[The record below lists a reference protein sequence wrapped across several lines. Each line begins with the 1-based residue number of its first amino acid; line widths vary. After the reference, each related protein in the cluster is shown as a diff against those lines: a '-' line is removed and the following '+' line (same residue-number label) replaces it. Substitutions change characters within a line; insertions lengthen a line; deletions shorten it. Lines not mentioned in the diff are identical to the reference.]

1 MGKPFWR
8 SVEYFF
14 TGNYSADNGNNDI
27 VAIGF
32 GGEIHAYGG
41 DDHVTVGSI
50 GATVHTGSG
59 NDTVVGGSAY
69 LRVEDSTG
77 HLSVKGAAGYAD
89 INKSGDGNVSF
100 AGAAGG
106 VSIDHLGH
114 HGDVSY
120 GGAAAYNSV
129 KRKGLSGNVTFKGA
143 GGYNAL
149 WHETNHGNL
158 SFAGAGAGNKLDRTW
173 FDQYQGSRGDVSFD
187 GAGAANSISSRVETG
202 NITFRGAGAD
212 NHLVRKGKVGDITL
226 QGAGA
231 SNRIERTRQA
241 EDVYQQTHGN
251 IRFEGV
257 GGYNSFYSDVAH
269 GDIHF
274 SGGGAYNTI
283 TRKGSGSSFDA
294 QGMEYAKAEDIVLT
308 TAKMHGSWIGSGT
321 HAVTAVKSEREPNTY
336 LFAIADGTYTKIN
349 KVRLSNDPKTGKLKY
364 YSEAWYKQG
373 NHLSG
378 LARSDV
384 SSAGGF
390 EVNPINGGYTLSNIA
405 VEHQQSLTVHA
416 MEKDLT
422 EYEWVTYANGALID
436 AKDVVLSDAKMG
448 GHAISTDGTKVDV
461 QAIKSNRKPNTYVY
475 AKVLGPYTKIVV
487 VELANDAETGVLKY
501 QARSWYKEGD
511 HTANLAN
518 EDISSANGYHSM
530 GKGGYSLSALNY
542 SVNAI
547 RSMSETVADIDEYTD
562 QTLFKPATDSGESSG
577 DVHFSGAGGGNVI
590 KSNVTRGNVYFNGGG
605 IANVILHSS
614 QFGNTEF
621 NGGGA
626 ANVIVKSGEE
636 GDLTFRGAGLANVL
650 VHQSKQGKM
659 DVYAG
664 GAVNVLVR
672 IGDGQYLAHL
682 LAYGNISVH
691 KGNGNS
697 RVAMLGGYNTHTQIG
712 SGHGLWL
719 AAGGF
724 NVMTQVG
731 NGEVTSV
738 LAGGANVLTKVGE
751 GELTAGMLGGANVMT
766 HISGDEQAS
775 NTTAVALGG
784 ANILTKKGKGDT
796 LAVMGG
802 GANVLTHVGDGS
814 TTGVMVG
821 GANILTKVGN
831 GDTTGIMLGVGNVLT
846 HVGDGQTLG
855 VMGAAGNI
863 FTKVG
868 DGTSIAAMI
877 GAGNIFTH
885 VGEGNAWAL
894 MGGLGNVFTK
904 VGNGDA
910 LALMVAEANVF
921 THIGDGMS
929 VALMLAK
936 GNVATKVG
944 NGTTLAAMVGN
955 ANIFTHI
962 GNGSTFAAMIG
973 QANVMTKVGNDLTA
987 ALMVGKANIY
997 THVGDG
1003 TSLGLFA
1010 GEMNVMTKVGNGT
1023 TLAAM
1028 FGKAN
1033 IMTHVGDGL
1042 TGVLALGEAN
1052 IVTKVGDDFMG
1063 VVAAAKANVVTHV
1076 GDATTAAVLAG
1087 KGNILTKVGEG
1098 TTVGLLISDIGN
1110 VMTHV
1115 GDGTTI
1121 GIAKGKA
1128 NIVTKVGDGLGIN
1141 VAWGQ
1146 ANVFTQV
1153 GDGDRYNFA
1162 KGEANI
1168 LTKVGDG
1175 QEVSVV
1181 QGKANIITHVGNGD
1195 DYTGAWGKANVI
1207 TKVGDGRNVVL
1218 AKGEANIVTQV
1229 GDGDS
1234 FNALW
1239 SKGNVVTKV
1248 GDGMQVTAAKGKA
1261 NITTT
1266 VGNGLSVTAAYGD
1279 ANINTK
1285 VGNGVSVNVAW
1296 GKYNINTKVGDGL
1309 NVAVMKGKAN
1319 ANIHIGDGL
1328 NINASYARNN
1338 VAIKVGNGDFY
1349 SLAVASSNTSSNK
1362 LSALFD
1368 NVKQTLL
1375 GVGGSQAI
1383 NYLVQGD
1390 EASTSGTQKG
1400 RGAIATPEITK
1411 LDGFQMDAIEEVGSD
1426 LGDSLTGSVTKVDT
1440 PDLNEMDNDLNIDGA
1455 SDHAPNLIV
1464 NGDFEQGDRGWQS
1477 THGVE
1482 ASYSGSVYGVN
1493 GEGHGTRVTELDTHT
1508 NTSLYQDLTDLTE
1521 GEVIAVSFD
1530 FAKRAGLSN
1539 NEGIE
1544 VLWNGEVVFSS
1555 SGDASAWQ
1563 QKTLKLTA
1571 HAGSNRIEFKGT
1583 GHNDGLGYIL
1593 DNVVAKSESS
1603 PQANAV
1609 SEHAKQNQAS
1619 QNALSDKERA
1629 EADRQRLEQE
1639 KQKQL
1644 DAVAGSQSQL
1654 ESTDQQAIENN
1665 GQAQRDAVK
1674 EESEAVT
1681 AELTTL
1687 AQGLDVLDGQATHTG
1702 KSGEQWRNDFAG
1714 GLLDGVQSQIDD
1726 AKQLASDKMA
1736 AAKQTQSDNNSKV
1749 KDSIAKSE
1757 AGVAKGEQN
1766 RAGAEQDIAEAKA
1779 DAETRKADAV
1789 AKSHDAKQ
1797 AESDAHSAANDA
1809 QSRGDR
1815 DAMNA
1820 ENKANQAQNDA
1831 QGAKQNEGD
1840 RPDRQGVAGS
1850 GLSGNAHR
1858 VEGAGETGSHVN
1870 TDSQTNADGR
1880 FSDGLTEQE
1889 LEALEGA
1896 TNAVNRLQ
1904 INAGIRSKNSGSTIT
1919 SMFMEANAD
1928 SIVVDTTA
1936 SQDVVRKEVRIS
1948 GVNLVGLGEASH
1960 DSAESLVAARAEK
1973 VANLYRW
1980 LDTDNDVATD
1990 KYVPVP
1996 GFERVDAD
2004 VSDEVKQ
2011 RMIQSMSGYIE
2022 HTDNQVPKDQ
2032 AQALATLFVES
2043 TLDYDWDK
2051 RVEFLTKLESYGYSF
2066 ETPHAEKSIVS
2077 FWSGKNFKQY
2087 RDVLDNA
2094 QTDGKKVVYDIDVK
2108 GNAFAI
2114 DLNKHLM
2121 RWGGLFLDP
2130 DNAEQNQL
2138 KSSIDAATFSNT
2150 GFWSSVYATGAQHD
2164 VYVIA
2169 EGGVRL
2175 GNYFWH
2181 VELPALRQ
2189 LQREGL
2195 VGEIR
2200 LLDKPVSEY
2209 KDLPA
2214 DEIGRRLTDAGV
2226 GVKVRFDALSSAR
2239 QAELLAD
2246 NPDDYRADTLV
2257 ELDVKLS
2264 AIDSMLRESLPFYS
2278 LRTERNLLVQ
2288 EGDEG
2293 FEVRSWPGSDDKSK
2307 TILLDNPED
2316 AAQQKAIERFILA
2329 NFDNFEQMPDELFLV
2344 DNKVLSHHD
2353 GRTRILAQKEDGAW
2367 TYNTN
2372 SELMS
2377 VTELLDAAHV
2387 SGKVRGESYQKVID
2401 ALAEYH
2407 ASTAEHADYELESVE
2422 QLVNLRKKIE
2432 GYALGHPD
2440 SGRLEAMNSLLN
2452 QVNSRLEEVSVLA
2465 VSEQSIKAH
2474 DSFSRLYDQL
2484 DNAHLKQSKHLYLD
2498 GNGDFVTKGKGNL
2511 AKIDQ
2516 LGGSDAV
2523 LEKVKASVNHEYGQA
2538 IADTI
2543 FAGLSANELAKDG
2556 KGIDITG
2563 LNRIHQALEQH
2574 MSPVSA
2580 TMYIWKPSDHSALGH
2595 AALQIGQGRTQI
2607 DAQAAADFNKQN
2619 YVSWWPLGSKSSN
2632 IRNIFNVATEY
2643 QPDLKLRWSDFSQPA
2658 HQNDTLEHDMASEEN
2673 DGFGLNDGETKLK
2686 RFIEKLNAA
2695 KGIDAAYKDA
2705 SEGYASVL
2713 LGNPDMLVSTGIPAH
2728 VFQPFVDQWNDT
2740 SYDMMDVANRFAQEL
2755 QKQAQASGDPALVAK
2770 RIDNVVRLFAER
2782 ALEEIEAFKA
2792 SQADEGRVFR
2802 INLEG
2807 LDVAAMQAEWNR
2819 LSHDPDARYQLLTKN
2834 CSSTVAKVLKAG
2846 GADKLIG
2853 HTWRPK
2859 FGVWTPTEL
2868 FNFGQALQ
2876 EAQLEIAAKKQSH
2889 QVNDD
2894 LDALSGSEKHKDK
2907 VAIENDGTPPR
2918 DKVPLSPLTRFL
2930 NNELYGERDARRKIG
2945 DITQTLLDHAVEK
2958 GESQKVTLKGE
2969 AGRLTGYYHQGT
2981 ASSDD
2986 ETSTTSGK
2994 VVLFL
2999 HGSGSSAEEQ
3009 ASAIRSHYQKQ
3020 GIDMLAVNLRGYGES
3035 DGGPSEKGL
3044 YQDARTMFNYLV
3056 NDKGID
3062 PSNIILHGYSM
3073 GGPIAADLARYA
3085 AQNGQAVSGLLLD
3098 RPMPSMTKA
3107 ITAHEVANPA
3117 GIVGTIA
3124 KAVNGQ
3130 FSVEKNL
3137 KGLPQETPILL
3148 LTDNE
3153 GLGEE
3158 GEKLR
3163 VKLSNSGFNV
3173 TGEQTFYGHEASN
3186 RLMSQYTGQIVSDL
3200 LNTQHIKHN
3209 EAKLNL
3215 EPHGKNYESRDLILK
3230 PISQPE
3236 TVELGMPEV
3245 DQKVLADIA
3254 ERENVIIGVRPVD
3267 EKSKSLIA
3275 SKMYSSKG
3283 LFVKA
3288 KSSDWGPMS
3297 GFIPVDQ
3304 SFAKASARRDL
3315 ETFNRHAE
3323 QSIQSGNAVSADLYL
3338 NQVRVEELVSKYHSL
3353 TPLELDDQS
3362 GMYKTTA
3369 TNGDQSV
3376 PFFLNRVTVD
3386 GNELWQVHYIT
3397 NGELAPFK
3405 VIGDPVSKQ
3414 PMTADYDLLTV
3425 MYSYGDLGPQDKV
3438 KQPLTWQQW
3447 KDSVT
3452 YEDLT
3457 PKYKELYS
3465 NEDLYN
3471 KKDGASLGN
3480 VSGRLKELKDRINVD
3495 LGRTNGL
3502 EMVHHGADDANPYA
3516 VMADNF
3522 PATFFV
3528 PKSLFAEDGLGEG
3541 KGSIQTYFNVN
3552 EQGAVVI
3559 RNPQEFSDFQQ
3570 VTINASFRASFND
3583 KWNHGLDEPLFT
3595 TKRKLSHEFLNKR
3608 DQLLKKLSGGRL
3620 DAQDE
3625 TLVALGNPDDVSGNK
3640 AIVAVDVSQIFTRQ
3654 ELKERANVFAKPI
3667 GASYQG
3673 ILDQLDLVHQTVS
3686 RDQIVASFE
3695 LNKKVNAYI
3704 AEHPTSGRNQAL
3716 TQLKEQITSALFIGK
3731 MQVAQ
3736 VDIDAIAQTRPELAA
3751 RIFMVAIEEA
3761 NGEHRG
3767 LTDMM
3772 VRWANEDP
3780 YLAPKQGYKGETP
3793 NDLGFDAKYHV
3804 DLGDHYADFKQWLET
3819 SQSNGLLSKATL
3831 DESTKTV
3838 HLGYSYQELQDLTG
3852 VESVQMAFY
3861 FLKEAAKKVDP
3872 ISGDS
3877 AEMILLKKFAD
3888 KSYLSQLDSD
3898 RMDQIEGIYRSSHET
3913 DVDAW
3918 DRRYSG
3924 AGYDELTNKLAG
3936 ATGVDEQLSVLLD
3949 DRKGLLIG
3957 EVHGSDVNGLR
3968 FVNEQMDA
3976 LKKQGVTVIG
3986 LEHLRSDLAQPLI
3999 DRYLATGVMSS
4010 ELSAM
4015 LKTKHLDATLFEN
4028 ARANGMRI
4036 VALDANSSARPN
4048 VQGTEHGLMYR
4059 AGAANNIAVEVLQSL
4074 PDDEK
4079 FVAIYGKAHLQS
4091 HKGIEGFVPGITHR
4105 LDLPAL
4111 RVSDSNQFRV
4121 EQDDMTLRVVYDD
4134 VANKPK
4140 LTFKDSLSGANTAIH
4155 NQNVNDWERV
4165 AVTPTADGGET
4176 RFDGQIIVQMENDS
4190 VVANA
4195 AANLAGKHPESS
4207 VVVQLDSDGNYR
4219 VVYGDPSKL
4228 DGKLRWQLVGH
4239 GRDDSDSNNTHL
4251 SGYSAEDLAAKLA
4264 NFQQSF
4270 SQAENIN
4277 NTPDHISIVGC
4288 SLVSDDKQKGF
4299 GHQFINAMDVNG
4311 LRVDVSARSSEL
4323 AVDATGRKHTKDEN
4337 GDWIQ
4342 KAETNKVS
4350 LSWNE
4355 QGEVIAKEERIR
4367 NGIAEGDID
4376 LSRIGVS
4383 DVGEIARGAIGDNN
4397 DVFDAP
4403 EKRKVETETSSSAA
4417 NNKLS
4422 YSGNIQ
4428 VNVGDGEFTA
4438 VNWGT
4443 SNVGIKV
4450 GSGGFKS
4457 LAFGDNNVMVHI
4469 GNGESKHSVDMGG
4482 YQALEGAQMF
4492 IGNRN
4497 VSFNLG
4503 QSNDLLVMMDKSIPT
4518 PPLVNPFDG
4527 AARISGVLQS
4537 IATSGEDQ
4545 DWLAAQEQQWTLS
4558 GAKKFVKD
4566 MSGLDQSSSV
4576 DYTCLVE
4583 LDSHNERS
4591 SRGLKHDTE
4600 AALNKQY
4607 NQWLSGNSDSSAGKL
4622 SRADKLRQANEKLA
4636 FNFAVGGQGA
4646 DIQVTTGNW
4655 NFMFGDNIQ
4664 SILDTN
4670 LGSLFGLMTQQFS
4683 ATGQA
4688 KTTFTY
4694 TPEDL
4699 PRQLKNKLLG
4709 QMAGIGA
4716 ETTLADIFGV
4726 DYTTSGQI
4734 VSRNGEAVDGV
4745 AILTEML
4752 EVIGEFSGDQLQAFV
4767 DPAKLLDSLKSGIDM
4782 GADGIQSFA
4791 ETHGLKD
4798 KAPEEEENKSA
4809 VSVNGTSV
4817 NSAQGATASD
4827 GNTETAET
4835 QDRAFGFNSLN
4846 LPNLFAT
4853 IFSQDK
4859 QKEMKSL
4866 VENLK
4871 ENLTADL
4878 LNMKEKT
4885 FDFLRN
4891 SGHLQGDGDINLS
4904 LGNYNFNWG
4913 GDGKDLGAYLGD
4925 NNNFWGGRGDDV
4937 FYATG
4942 TSNIFTGGEGSDMGV
4957 LMGRENMMF
4966 GGDGNDT
4973 AVVAGR
4979 INHVFLGA
4987 GDDQSFVFGEGGE
5000 IDTGLGRDYVVTSGN
5015 FNRVDT
5021 GDGQDYSVT
5030 IGNNNQ
5036 VELGAGNDFA
5046 NVFGNY
5052 NRINASA
5059 GNDVVKLMGYHAV
5072 LNGGEGEDHLIAAAI
5087 SKFSQFNGEEGRDL
5101 MVLGGYQNTFKGG
5114 TDVDSFVV
5122 SGDVIDNLVEDI
5134 SSEDNIVFNGIDWQ
5148 KLWFERSGYDLKLS
5162 ILRDP
5167 VSETDQAKFEHIG
5180 SVTFNDYFD
5189 GKRAQMIIAMGEK
5202 DANGEREYTTLSE
5215 SSIDALV
5222 QAMSGFDP
5230 QAGDNG
5236 FIDNLDSKSRVAI
5249 STAWADVV
5257 HKKGITV

>member
-14 TGNYSADNGNNDI
+14 TGNYSADDGNNNI

-32 GGEIHAYGG
+32 GGQIHAYGG

-50 GATVHTGSG
+50 GATVYTGSG

-69 LRVEDSTG
+69 LKVEDSTG
-77 HLSVKGAAGYAD
+77 HLTVKGAAGYAD

-106 VSIDHLGH
+106 VSIDHLGN

-120 GGAAAYNSV
+120 GGAAAYNGIT
-129 KRKGLSGNVTFKGA
+129 RKGLSGNVTFAGA

-149 WHETNHGNL
+149 WHETNQGNL
-158 SFAGAGAGNKLDRTW
+158 SFTGAGAGNKLDRTW
-173 FDQYQGSRGDVSFD
+173 FNRYQGSHGDVTFD

-231 SNRIERTRQA
+231 SNRIERTHQA
-241 EDVYQQTHGN
+241 EDVYTQTRGN

-257 GGYNSFYSDVAH
+257 GGYNSLYSDVAH
-269 GDIHF
+269 GDIYF

-283 TRKGSGSSFDA
+283 IRKGSGNDFA
-294 QGMEYAKAEDIVLT
+294 KEGMTNAKADEIVLT
-308 TAKMHGSWIGSGT
+308 KAVMSGSWIGQD
-321 HAVTAVKSEREPNTY
+321 HHVTAVKSASEPNTY
-336 LFAIADGTYTKIN
+336 LFAFADSTYTKIN
-349 KVRLSNDPKTGKLKY
+349 KVQLRNDPQTGELKY
-364 YSEAWYKQG
+364 YSTAWYKEG
-373 NHLSG
+373 NHLSN
-378 LARSDV
+378 LANQDISDN
-384 SSAGGF
+384 GGF
-390 EVNPINGGYTLSNIA
+390 TAVNINGAYTLSDLK
-405 VEHQQSLTVHA
+405 VEHQQSVTVHA
-416 MEKDLT
+416 VEKSLT
-422 EYEWVTYANGALID
+422 EYEWVTYANGAVID
-436 AKDVVLSDAKMG
+436 AKEVSLSDAKMG
-448 GHAISTDGTKVDV
+448 GHAIYADGTKVDV
-461 QAIKSNRKPNTYVY
+461 KAVKSNRQPNTYIY

-487 VELANDAETGVLKY
+487 VELANDPETGALKY

-511 HTANLAN
+511 HTANIAN
-518 EDISSANGYHSM
+518 QDISYATGYNPM
-530 GKGGYSLSALNY
+530 GKGGYSLSDLHY
-542 SVNAI
+542 SVNAV
-547 RSMSETVADIDEYTD
+547 RSTSETVADIEEYTD
-562 QTLFKPATDSGESSG
+562 QTLFKPANDSGESSG
-577 DVHFSGAGGGNVI
+577 DVRFNGAGGGNVI
-590 KSNVTRGNVYFNGGG
+590 KSNVTRGNVHFNGGG

-650 VHQSKQGKM
+650 VHQSQQGKM

-672 IGDGQYLAHL
+672 LGDGQYLAHL
-682 LAYGNISVH
+682 LAYGNISVQ
-691 KGNGNS
+691 KGSGDS
-697 RVAMLGGYNTHTQIG
+697 RVVMLGGYNTHTQIG
-712 SGHGLWL
+712 SGNGLWL

-731 NGEVTSV
+731 QGDVAAV
-738 LAGGANVLTKVGE
+738 LAGGANVLTKMGE
-751 GELTAGMLGGANVMT
+751 GELTSGMLGGANVIT
-766 HISGDEQAS
+766 HISNDDQLS

-784 ANILTKKGKGDT
+784 ANILTKKGKGST

-802 GANVLTHVGDGS
+802 GANVLTHVGDGT

-821 GANILTKVGN
+821 GANILTKIGN

-868 DGTSIAAMI
+868 DGTSIAVMI

-962 GNGSTFAAMIG
+962 GHGSTFAAMIG
-973 QANVMTKVGNDLTA
+973 QANIMTKVGNDLTA
-987 ALMVGKANIY
+987 ALMVGKANIM

-1010 GEMNVMTKVGNGT
+1010 GEVNVMTKVGNGT

-1052 IVTKVGDDFMG
+1052 IVTKVGDNFMG

-1098 TTVGLLISDIGN
+1098 TTVGLLISDVGN

-1115 GDGTTI
+1115 GEGTTI

-1128 NIVTKVGDGLGIN
+1128 NLITKVGDGLGVN

-1162 KGEANI
+1162 KGEANLI
-1168 LTKVGDG
+1168 TKVGDG

-1181 QGKANIITHVGNGD
+1181 QGEANIITHVGNGD

-1207 TKVGDGRNVVL
+1207 TKVGHGQNVVL

-1239 SKGNVVTKV
+1239 SKGNIVTKV
-1248 GDGMQVTAAKGKA
+1248 GDGMQVTAAKGQA

-1266 VGNGLSVTAAYGD
+1266 VGNGLNVTAAYGD

-1285 VGNGVSVNVAW
+1285 VGDGVSVNVAW

-1309 NVAVMKGKAN
+1309 NVAVIKGKAN
-1319 ANIHIGDGL
+1319 ANIHVGDGL
-1328 NINASYARNN
+1328 NINASYAQNN

-1368 NVKQTLL
+1368 NIKQTVL

-1390 EASTSGTQKG
+1390 EASSSGTHKG

-1411 LDGFQMDAIEEVGSD
+1411 LDGFQMDAIKEVGSD

-1440 PDLNEMDNDLNIDGA
+1440 PDLNKMQHALNVDD
-1455 SDHAPNLIV
+1455 SSVQAPNLIV
-1464 NGDFEQGDRGWQS
+1464 NGDFELGEHGWQS

-1482 ASYSGSVYGVN
+1482 ASYAGSVYGVE
-1493 GEGHGTRVTELDTHT
+1493 GEGHGARVTELDTYT
-1508 NTSLYQDLTDLTE
+1508 NTSLYQDLANLAQ

-1530 FAKRAGLSN
+1530 FAKRTGLSN

-1544 VLWNGEVVFSS
+1544 VLWNGEVVFSA
-1555 SGDASAWQ
+1555 SGDESAWQ

-1571 HAGSNRIEFKGT
+1571 QAGSNRIEFKGT

-1593 DNVVAKSESS
+1593 DNVVATSESS
-1603 PQANAV
+1603 QQANAIRA
-1609 SEHAKQNQAS
+1609 HATQNPAA

-1654 ESTDQQAIENN
+1654 ESTDQQALGNN
-1665 GQAQRDAVK
+1665 GQAQRDAVQ
-1674 EESEAVT
+1674 EESEAIT
-1681 AELTTL
+1681 AELTKL

-1702 KSGEQWRNDFAG
+1702 ESGDQWRNEFAS
-1714 GLLDGVQSQIDD
+1714 GLLAGVQTQLDD
-1726 AKQLASDKMA
+1726 AKQLANDKIA
-1736 AAKQTQSDNNSKV
+1736 EAKQTHADNQNKV
-1749 KDSIAKSE
+1749 KDAVAKSE

-1766 RAGAEQDIAEAKA
+1766 RAGAEQDIADAQA
-1779 DAETRKADAV
+1779 DSEKRKADAL
-1789 AKSHDAKQ
+1789 AKGKDAQQ
-1797 AESDAHSAANDA
+1797 AESDAHHAVNNA

-1815 DAMNA
+1815 DVQLA
-1820 ENKANQAQNDA
+1820 ENKANQAQADA
-1831 QGAKQNEGD
+1831 QGAKQNGGD
-1840 RPDRQGVAGS
+1840 RPDRQGVTGS

-1870 TDSQTNADGR
+1870 TDSPTNADGR
-1880 FSDGLTEQE
+1880 FSEGLSEQE
-1889 LEALEGA
+1889 QEALEGA

-1904 INAGIRSKNSGSTIT
+1904 INAGIRAKNSVSSMT
-1919 SMFMEANAD
+1919 SMFSETNSK
-1928 SIVVDTTA
+1928 SIVVPTKVSPEPERQEVTRRD
-1936 SQDVVRKEVRIS
+1936 VRIS
-1948 GVNLVGLGEASH
+1948 GVNL
-1960 DSAESLVAARAEK
+1960 ESLSAVQGSQPTGQLASK
-1973 VANLYRW
+1973 S
-1980 LDTDNDVATD
+1980 
-1990 KYVPVP
+1990 VP
-1996 GFERVDAD
+1996 GFKSHFASTSIGIENELSGLVVVLPKNSAQTFGYVHDSQGNPLFMLTKDMSQGGYSNPVGINDIQGVNNWQTHTIELVTYPSEISDTAAVESRKEAMLWLAKEFTDHINQSNHQSLPHL
-2004 VSDEVKQ
+2004 VSDDG
-2011 RMIQSMSGYIE
+2011 RF
-2022 HTDNQVPKDQ
+2022 
-2032 AQALATLFVES
+2032 TLVIS
-2043 TLDYDWDK
+2043 N
-2051 RVEFLTKLESYGYSF
+2051 S
-2066 ETPHAEKSIVS
+2066 
-2077 FWSGKNFKQY
+2077 
-2087 RDVLDNA
+2087 
-2094 QTDGKKVVYDIDVK
+2094 
-2108 GNAFAI
+2108 
-2114 DLNKHLM
+2114 KHLIAA
-2121 RWGGLFLDP
+2121 GNGT
-2130 DNAEQNQL
+2130 
-2138 KSSIDAATFSNT
+2138 SIDAQGKTIGMTPSGQQATMAISAKEFGTSSSPEVRLLESAPWYQAGLRDEFLANAKNT
-2150 GFWSSVYATGAQHD
+2150 TLDDPATAQNVYAYLTSVYSKTADLAKEYGIYINDWDPASEGFSPNAQGLTD
-2164 VYVIA
+2164 PKVKNAWSILPRTKPVRMLELLSAEDSRYVRQQIA
-2169 EGGVRL
+2169 EKLKGTYSESLAKNVFEYFQYGGEVA
-2175 GNYFWH
+2175 GHGINNATTGS
-2181 VELPALRQ
+2181 VQQPEPAILFEFRSVPSA
-2189 LQREGL
+2189 LSDF
-2195 VGEIR
+2195 VP
-2200 LLDKPVSEY
+2200 KTAS
-2209 KDLPA
+2209 
-2214 DEIGRRLTDAGV
+2214 T
-2226 GVKVRFDALSSAR
+2226 VKVDVKALDHFDSASRKAIITEVNALVSGSEDFDAWYQEYRASKGQPPVKNPKSSASANHK
-2239 QAELLAD
+2239 AEWLMKQHAEQWAKITAPYTDNHETLTSTKLASND
-2246 NPDDYRADTLV
+2246 KE
-2257 ELDVKLS
+2257 ELHALGGTSNLEHNKQQENVAS
-2264 AIDSMLRESLPFYS
+2264 IINTMLNDMLPFYA

-2293 FEVRSWPGSDDKSK
+2293 FEVRAWPGTEDKSK
-2307 TILLDNPED
+2307 TIILEDPED
-2316 AAQQKAIERFILA
+2316 AAQHKAIERFILA

-2344 DNKVLSHHD
+2344 DNKVISHHE
-2353 GRTRILAQKEDGAW
+2353 GRTHVLAQKVDGAW
-2367 TYNTN
+2367 LYNAKV
-2372 SELMS
+2372 ELMS
-2377 VTELLDAAHV
+2377 VTELLDAANV
-2387 SGKVRGESYQKVID
+2387 TGKIRGESYQQVID
-2401 ALAEYH
+2401 ALTDYH
-2407 ASTAEHADYELESVE
+2407 ASITEHADYEPESVE
-2422 QLVNLRKKIE
+2422 KLLNLRKKIE
-2432 GYALGHPD
+2432 GYVLGHPD
-2440 SGRLEAMNSLLN
+2440 SGRVEAMNSLLN
-2452 QVNSRLEEVSVLA
+2452 QVNTRLDEVSVLSVA
-2465 VSEQSIKAH
+2465 EQTIQAQ

-2484 DNAHLKQSKHLYLD
+2484 EAANLKESKHLYLD
-2498 GNGDFVTKGKGNL
+2498 QNGDFVTKGKGNL
-2511 AKIDQ
+2511 ANIDL
-2516 LGGSDAV
+2516 LGSREAV
-2523 LEKVKASVNHEYGQA
+2523 LEKVKSAVSNEYGQTV
-2538 IADTI
+2538 ADTI
-2543 FAGLSANELAKDG
+2543 FAGLSAKDLTKDG
-2556 KGIDITG
+2556 KGIDIAG
-2563 LNRIHQALEQH
+2563 LNKVHQAIEQH
-2574 MSPVSA
+2574 LSPVSA
-2580 TMYIWKPSDHSALGH
+2580 TLYIWKPSDHSALGH
-2595 AALQIGQGRTQI
+2595 AALQIGQGRTQLEG
-2607 DAQAAADFNKQN
+2607 QAAADFNQQN

-2632 IRNIFNVATEY
+2632 ISNILNVATKD

-2658 HQNDTLEHDMASEEN
+2658 HQNDTLEHDVASEEN
-2673 DGFGLNDGETKLK
+2673 DGFGLHDGDIKLK

-2695 KGIDAAYKDA
+2695 KGIDASFKEA

-2713 LGNPDMLVSTGIPAH
+2713 LGNPDMLETTGIPAH
-2728 VFQPFVDQWNDT
+2728 VFQPFVEQWNDT

-2755 QKQAQASGDPALVAK
+2755 RLQAQRSDDPELLEK
-2770 RIDNVVRLFAER
+2770 RIGNVVRQFAER
-2782 ALEEIEAFKA
+2782 ALEEIETFKA
-2792 SQADEGRVFR
+2792 SQADQGRVFR

-2807 LDVAAMQAEWNR
+2807 LDVAAMQAEWHR
-2819 LSHDPDARYQLLTKN
+2819 LSNDPDARYQLLTKN

-2853 HTWRPK
+2853 HTHTWLPK

-2868 FNFGQALQ
+2868 FNFGQVLQ

-2889 QVNDD
+2889 QVTDV
-2894 LDALSGSEKHKDK
+2894 LDALSGNEKPKEN

-2918 DKVPLSPLTRFL
+2918 DKESLSPLTRFL
-2930 NNELYGERDARRKIG
+2930 NNELYGDKEARRKIG
-2945 DITQTLLDHAVEK
+2945 EITQTLLDHAVEK
-2958 GESQKVTLKGE
+2958 GESQKITLQGE

-2981 ASSDD
+2981 APREG

-3009 ASAIRSHYQKQ
+3009 ASAIRNHYQKQ

-3062 PSNIILHGYSM
+3062 PSNIIIHGYSM

-3117 GIVGTIA
+3117 GIVGAIA

-3137 KGLPQETPILL
+3137 EGLPKETSILL

-3153 GLGEE
+3153 GLGNE

-3163 VKLSNSGFNV
+3163 TKLTAFGYNV

-3186 RLMSQYTGQIVSDL
+3186 RLMSQYADQIVSGLSSSASVDEDL
-3200 LNTQHIKHN
+3200 DQQGLDTTSTKDQGISNKNDHLQVVDSK
-3209 EAKLNL
+3209 EA
-3215 EPHGKNYESRDLILK
+3215 
-3230 PISQPE
+3230 
-3236 TVELGMPEV
+3236 
-3245 DQKVLADIA
+3245 LADGKILH
-3254 ERENVIIGVRPVD
+3254 NQDVN
-3267 EKSKSLIA
+3267 S
-3275 SKMYSSKG
+3275 
-3283 LFVKA
+3283 
-3288 KSSDWGPMS
+3288 WGP
-3297 GFIPVDQ
+3297 
-3304 SFAKASARRDL
+3304 
-3315 ETFNRHAE
+3315 
-3323 QSIQSGNAVSADLYL
+3323 
-3338 NQVRVEELVSKYHSL
+3338 
-3353 TPLELDDQS
+3353 
-3362 GMYKTTA
+3362 
-3369 TNGDQSV
+3369 
-3376 PFFLNRVTVD
+3376 
-3386 GNELWQVHYIT
+3386 IT
-3397 NGELAPFK
+3397 
-3405 VIGDPVSKQ
+3405 
-3414 PMTADYDLLTV
+3414 
-3425 MYSYGDLGPQDKV
+3425 
-3438 KQPLTWQQW
+3438 
-3447 KDSVT
+3447 
-3452 YEDLT
+3452 
-3457 PKYKELYS
+3457 
-3465 NEDLYN
+3465 
-3471 KKDGASLGN
+3471 
-3480 VSGRLKELKDRINVD
+3480 
-3495 LGRTNGL
+3495 
-3502 EMVHHGADDANPYA
+3502 
-3516 VMADNF
+3516 
-3522 PATFFV
+3522 
-3528 PKSLFAEDGLGEG
+3528 
-3541 KGSIQTYFNVN
+3541 
-3552 EQGAVVI
+3552 
-3559 RNPQEFSDFQQ
+3559 
-3570 VTINASFRASFND
+3570 
-3583 KWNHGLDEPLFT
+3583 
-3595 TKRKLSHEFLNKR
+3595 
-3608 DQLLKKLSGGRL
+3608 
-3620 DAQDE
+3620 
-3625 TLVALGNPDDVSGNK
+3625 
-3640 AIVAVDVSQIFTRQ
+3640 
-3654 ELKERANVFAKPI
+3654 
-3667 GASYQG
+3667 
-3673 ILDQLDLVHQTVS
+3673 
-3686 RDQIVASFE
+3686 
-3695 LNKKVNAYI
+3695 
-3704 AEHPTSGRNQAL
+3704 
-3716 TQLKEQITSALFIGK
+3716 
-3731 MQVAQ
+3731 
-3736 VDIDAIAQTRPELAA
+3736 
-3751 RIFMVAIEEA
+3751 
-3761 NGEHRG
+3761 
-3767 LTDMM
+3767 
-3772 VRWANEDP
+3772 
-3780 YLAPKQGYKGETP
+3780 
-3793 NDLGFDAKYHV
+3793 
-3804 DLGDHYADFKQWLET
+3804 
-3819 SQSNGLLSKATL
+3819 
-3831 DESTKTV
+3831 
-3838 HLGYSYQELQDLTG
+3838 
-3852 VESVQMAFY
+3852 
-3861 FLKEAAKKVDP
+3861 
-3872 ISGDS
+3872 
-3877 AEMILLKKFAD
+3877 
-3888 KSYLSQLDSD
+3888 
-3898 RMDQIEGIYRSSHET
+3898 
-3913 DVDAW
+3913 
-3918 DRRYSG
+3918 
-3924 AGYDELTNKLAG
+3924 
-3936 ATGVDEQLSVLLD
+3936 
-3949 DRKGLLIG
+3949 
-3957 EVHGSDVNGLR
+3957 
-3968 FVNEQMDA
+3968 
-3976 LKKQGVTVIG
+3976 
-3986 LEHLRSDLAQPLI
+3986 
-3999 DRYLATGVMSS
+3999 
-4010 ELSAM
+4010 
-4015 LKTKHLDATLFEN
+4015 
-4028 ARANGMRI
+4028 
-4036 VALDANSSARPN
+4036 
-4048 VQGTEHGLMYR
+4048 
-4059 AGAANNIAVEVLQSL
+4059 
-4074 PDDEK
+4074 
-4079 FVAIYGKAHLQS
+4079 
-4091 HKGIEGFVPGITHR
+4091 
-4105 LDLPAL
+4105 
-4111 RVSDSNQFRV
+4111 
-4121 EQDDMTLRVVYDD
+4121 
-4134 VANKPK
+4134 
-4140 LTFKDSLSGANTAIH
+4140 
-4155 NQNVNDWERV
+4155 
-4165 AVTPTADGGET
+4165 VTPTTDGGET
-4176 RFDGQIIVQMENDS
+4176 RFDGQIIVQMENDD
-4190 VVANA
+4190 VVAKA

-4239 GRDDSDSNNTHL
+4239 GRDHSESNNTRL
-4251 SGYSAEDLAAKLA
+4251 SGYSADELAVKLA
-4264 NFQQSF
+4264 KFQQSF
-4270 SQAENIN
+4270 NQAENIN
-4277 NTPDHISIVGC
+4277 NKPDHISIVGC

-4299 GHQFINAMDVNG
+4299 GHQFINAMDANG
-4311 LRVDVSARSSEL
+4311 LRVDVSVRSSEL
-4323 AVDATGRKHTKDEN
+4323 AVDEAGRKHTKDAN
-4337 GDWIQ
+4337 GDWVQ
-4342 KAETNKVS
+4342 KAENNKVS
-4350 LSWNE
+4350 LSWDA
-4355 QGEVIAKEERIR
+4355 QGEVVAKDEPIR

-4383 DVGEIARGAIGDNN
+4383 DVDEPARGAIGDNS
-4397 DVFDAP
+4397 DVFGAP
-4403 EKRKVETETSSSAA
+4403 EKRKPETEVIANSSSS
-4417 NNKLS
+4417 NQLS

-4428 VNVGDGEFTA
+4428 VNVGEGEFTA

-4450 GSGGFKS
+4450 GAGGFKS

-4469 GNGESKHSVDMGG
+4469 GDGESKHSVDIGG

-4492 IGNRN
+4492 LGNRN
-4497 VSFNLG
+4497 VSFNFG
-4503 QSNDLLVMMDKSIPT
+4503 HSNDLILMMDKSIPT

-4537 IATSGEDQ
+4537 IATSGEGE

-4576 DYTCLVE
+4576 DYTTLVE
-4583 LDSHNERS
+4583 LDSQNERD
-4591 SRGLKHDTE
+4591 SRGLKHDAE
-4600 AALNKQY
+4600 ATLNKQY
-4607 NQWLSGNSDSSAGKL
+4607 NQWLSGNGNSGTSQL

-4670 LGSLFGLMTQQFS
+4670 LGSLFGLMTQQFT

-4694 TPEDL
+4694 TPQDL

-4709 QMAGIGA
+4709 QLAGVGA

-4726 DYTTSGQI
+4726 DYTASGQI
-4734 VSRNGEAVDGV
+4734 VSRNGQAVDGV
-4745 AILTEML
+4745 AILKEML

-4767 DPAKLLDSLKSGIDM
+4767 DPAKLLDSLKAGIDM
-4782 GADGIQSFA
+4782 GADGIKSFA
-4791 ETHGLKD
+4791 ETHGLKE
-4798 KAPEEEENKSA
+4798 KAPEEEKDNSS
-4809 VSVNGTSV
+4809 VSVNG
-4817 NSAQGATASD
+4817 ATVAD

-4871 ENLTADL
+4871 QNLTADL

-4891 SGHLQGDGDINLS
+4891 SGHLQGDGDINIS

-4942 TSNIFTGGEGSDMGV
+4942 TSNIFTGGEGNDMGV

-5000 IDTGLGRDYVVTSGN
+5000 VDTGSGRDYVVTSGN

-5021 GDGQDYSVT
+5021 GDDQDYSVT

-5046 NVFGNY
+5046 NIFGNY
-5052 NRINASA
+5052 NRINAGA

-5072 LNGGEGEDHLIAAAI
+5072 LNGGDGDDHLIAAAI
-5087 SKFSQFNGEEGRDL
+5087 SKFSQFNGGEGRDL

-5134 SSEDNIVFNGIDWQ
+5134 RSEDNIVFNGIDWQ

-5167 VSETDQAKFEHIG
+5167 SNDSDQSKFEHIG
-5180 SVTFNDYFD
+5180 SVTFSDYFN
-5189 GKRAQMIIAMGEK
+5189 GNRAQVVIGMSEK
-5202 DANGEREYTTLSE
+5202 DLPGEREYTMLSD
-5215 SSIDALV
+5215 SAIDALV
-5222 QAMSGFDP
+5222 QAMSGFEP

-5236 FIDNLDSKSRVAI
+5236 FIDSLESKSQAAI
-5249 STAWADVV
+5249 SMAWSDVV
-5257 HKKGITV
+5257 HKKGLMV

>member
-14 TGNYSADNGNNDI
+14 TGNYSADDGNNNI

-32 GGEIHAYGG
+32 GGQIHAYGG

-50 GATVHTGSG
+50 GATVYTGSG

-69 LRVEDSTG
+69 LKVEDSTG
-77 HLSVKGAAGYAD
+77 HLTVKGAAGYAD

-106 VSIDHLGH
+106 VSIDHLGN

-120 GGAAAYNSV
+120 GGAAAYNGIT
-129 KRKGLSGNVTFKGA
+129 RKGLSGNVTFAGA
-143 GGYNAL
+143 GGYNAF
-149 WHETNHGNL
+149 WHETNQGNL
-158 SFAGAGAGNKLDRTW
+158 SFTGAGAGNKLDRTW
-173 FDQYQGSRGDVSFD
+173 FNRYQGSHGDVTFD
-187 GAGAANSISSRVETG
+187 GAGAANTISSRVETG

-231 SNRIERTRQA
+231 SNRIERTHQA
-241 EDVYQQTHGN
+241 EDVYTQTRGN

-257 GGYNSFYSDVAH
+257 GGYNSLYSDVAH

-283 TRKGSGSSFDA
+283 IRKGSGNDFA
-294 QGMEYAKAEDIVLT
+294 KEGMTNAKADEIVLT
-308 TAKMHGSWIGSGT
+308 KAVMSGSWIGQD
-321 HAVTAVKSEREPNTY
+321 HHVTAVKSASEPNTY
-336 LFAIADGTYTKIN
+336 IFAFADSTYTKIN
-349 KVRLSNDPKTGKLKY
+349 KVQLRNDPQTGELKY
-364 YSEAWYKQG
+364 YSTAWYKEG
-373 NHLSG
+373 NHLSN
-378 LARSDV
+378 LANQDISDN
-384 SSAGGF
+384 GGF
-390 EVNPINGGYTLSNIA
+390 TAVNINGAYTLSDLK
-405 VEHQQSLTVHA
+405 VEHQQSVTVHA
-416 MEKDLT
+416 VEKSLT
-422 EYEWVTYANGALID
+422 EYEWVTYANGAVID
-436 AKDVVLSDAKMG
+436 AKEVSLSDAKMG
-448 GHAISTDGTKVDV
+448 GHAIYADGTKVDV
-461 QAIKSNRKPNTYVY
+461 KAVKSNRQPNTYIY

-487 VELANDAETGVLKY
+487 VELANDPETGALKY

-511 HTANLAN
+511 HTANIAN
-518 EDISSANGYHSM
+518 QDISSATGYNPM
-530 GKGGYSLSALNY
+530 GKGGYSLSDLHY
-542 SVNAI
+542 SVNAV
-547 RSMSETVADIDEYTD
+547 RSTSETVADIEEYTD
-562 QTLFKPATDSGESSG
+562 QTLFKPANDSGESSG
-577 DVHFSGAGGGNVI
+577 DVRFNGAGGGNVI
-590 KSNVTRGNVYFNGGG
+590 KSNVTRGNVHFNGGG

-650 VHQSKQGKM
+650 VHQSQQGKM

-672 IGDGQYLAHL
+672 LGDGQYLAHL
-682 LAYGNISVH
+682 LAYGNISVQ
-691 KGNGNS
+691 KGSGDS
-697 RVAMLGGYNTHTQIG
+697 RVVMLGGYNTHTQID
-712 SGHGLWL
+712 SGNGLWL

-731 NGEVTSV
+731 QGDVAAV
-738 LAGGANVLTKVGE
+738 LAGGANVLTKMGE
-751 GELTAGMLGGANVMT
+751 GELTSGMLGGANVIT
-766 HISGDEQAS
+766 HISNDDQLS

-784 ANILTKKGKGDT
+784 ANILTKKGKGNT

-802 GANVLTHVGDGS
+802 GANVLTHVGDGT

-821 GANILTKVGN
+821 GANILTKIGN

-868 DGTSIAAMI
+868 DGTSIAVMI

-962 GNGSTFAAMIG
+962 GHGSTFAAMIG
-973 QANVMTKVGNDLTA
+973 QANIMTKVGNDLTA
-987 ALMVGKANIY
+987 ALMVGKANIM

-1010 GEMNVMTKVGNGT
+1010 GEVNVMTKVGNGT

-1098 TTVGLLISDIGN
+1098 TTVGLLISDVGN

-1128 NIVTKVGDGLGIN
+1128 NLITKVGDGLGVN

-1162 KGEANI
+1162 KGEANLI
-1168 LTKVGDG
+1168 TKVGDG

-1181 QGKANIITHVGNGD
+1181 QGEANIITHVGNGD

-1207 TKVGDGRNVVL
+1207 TKVGNGQNVVL

-1229 GDGDS
+1229 GNGDS

-1239 SKGNVVTKV
+1239 SKGNIVTKV
-1248 GDGMQVTAAKGKA
+1248 GDGMQVTAAKGQA

-1285 VGNGVSVNVAW
+1285 VGDGVSVNVAW

-1319 ANIHIGDGL
+1319 ANIHVGDGL
-1328 NINASYARNN
+1328 NINASYAQNN

-1368 NVKQTLL
+1368 NIKQTVL

-1390 EASTSGTQKG
+1390 EASSSGTHKG

-1411 LDGFQMDAIEEVGSD
+1411 LDGFQMDAIKEVGSD

-1440 PDLNEMDNDLNIDGA
+1440 PDLNKMQHALNVDD
-1455 SDHAPNLIV
+1455 SSVQAPNLIV
-1464 NGDFEQGDRGWQS
+1464 NGDFELGEHGWQS

-1482 ASYSGSVYGVN
+1482 ASYAGSVYGVE
-1493 GEGHGTRVTELDTHT
+1493 GEGHGARVTELDTYT
-1508 NTSLYQDLTDLTE
+1508 NTSLYQDLANLAQ

-1555 SGDASAWQ
+1555 SGDESTWQ
-1563 QKTLKLTA
+1563 QKTLKLIA
-1571 HAGSNRIEFKGT
+1571 QAGSNRIEFKGT

-1593 DNVVAKSESS
+1593 DNVVATSESS
-1603 PQANAV
+1603 QQANAIR
-1609 SEHAKQNQAS
+1609 EHATQNPAA

-1654 ESTDQQAIENN
+1654 ESTDQQALGNN
-1665 GQAQRDAVK
+1665 GQAQRDAVQ
-1674 EESEAVT
+1674 EESEAIT
-1681 AELTTL
+1681 AELTKL

-1702 KSGEQWRNDFAG
+1702 ESGDQWRNEFAS
-1714 GLLDGVQSQIDD
+1714 GLLAGVQTQLDD
-1726 AKQLASDKMA
+1726 AKQLANDKIA
-1736 AAKQTQSDNNSKV
+1736 EAKQTHADNQNKV
-1749 KDSIAKSE
+1749 KDAVAKSE

-1766 RAGAEQDIAEAKA
+1766 RAGAEQDIADAQA
-1779 DAETRKADAV
+1779 DSEKRKADAL
-1789 AKSHDAKQ
+1789 AKGKDEQQ
-1797 AESDAHSAANDA
+1797 AESDAHHAVNNA

-1815 DAMNA
+1815 DVQLA
-1820 ENKANQAQNDA
+1820 ENKANQAQADA
-1831 QGAKQNEGD
+1831 QGAKQNGGD
-1840 RPDRQGVAGS
+1840 RPDRQGVTGS
-1850 GLSGNAHR
+1850 GLSGNAHS
-1858 VEGAGETGSHVN
+1858 VEGAGETDSHIN

-1880 FSDGLTEQE
+1880 FSEGLTEQE
-1889 LEALEGA
+1889 QEALEGA

-1904 INAGIRSKNSGSTIT
+1904 INAGIRAKNSVSSMT
-1919 SMFMEANAD
+1919 SMFSETNSK
-1928 SIVVDTTA
+1928 SIVVPTKV
-1936 SQDVVRKEVRIS
+1936 SPEPVRQEVTRRDVRIS
-1948 GVNLVGLGEASH
+1948 GVNL
-1960 DSAESLVAARAEK
+1960 ESLSAVQGSQPTGQLASK
-1973 VANLYRW
+1973 S
-1980 LDTDNDVATD
+1980 
-1990 KYVPVP
+1990 VP
-1996 GFERVDAD
+1996 GFKSHFASTSIGIENELSGLVVVLPKNSAQTFGYVHDSQGNPLFMLTKDMNQGGYSNPVGINDIQGVNNWQTHTIELVTYPSEISDTAAIESRKEAMLWLAKEFTDHINQSNHQSLPHL
-2004 VSDEVKQ
+2004 VSDDG
-2011 RMIQSMSGYIE
+2011 RF
-2022 HTDNQVPKDQ
+2022 
-2032 AQALATLFVES
+2032 TLVIS
-2043 TLDYDWDK
+2043 N
-2051 RVEFLTKLESYGYSF
+2051 S
-2066 ETPHAEKSIVS
+2066 
-2077 FWSGKNFKQY
+2077 
-2087 RDVLDNA
+2087 
-2094 QTDGKKVVYDIDVK
+2094 
-2108 GNAFAI
+2108 
-2114 DLNKHLM
+2114 KHLIAA
-2121 RWGGLFLDP
+2121 GNGT
-2130 DNAEQNQL
+2130 
-2138 KSSIDAATFSNT
+2138 SIDAQGKTIGMTPSGQQATMAISAKEFGTSSSSEVRLLESAPWYQAGLRDEFLANAKNT
-2150 GFWSSVYATGAQHD
+2150 TLDDPATAQNVYAYLTSVYSKTADLAKEYGIYINDWDPSSEGFSPNAQGLTD
-2164 VYVIA
+2164 PKVKNAWSILPRTKPVRMLELLSAEDSRYVRQQIA
-2169 EGGVRL
+2169 EKLKGTYSESLAKNVFEYFQYGGEVA
-2175 GNYFWH
+2175 GHGINNATTGS
-2181 VELPALRQ
+2181 VQQPEPAILFEFRSVPSA
-2189 LQREGL
+2189 LSDF
-2195 VGEIR
+2195 VP
-2200 LLDKPVSEY
+2200 KTAS
-2209 KDLPA
+2209 
-2214 DEIGRRLTDAGV
+2214 T
-2226 GVKVRFDALSSAR
+2226 VKVDVKALDHFDSASRKAIITEVNALVSGSEDFDAWYQEYRASKGQPPVKNPKSSASANHK
-2239 QAELLAD
+2239 AEWLMTQHAEQWAKITAPYTDNHETLTSTKLASND
-2246 NPDDYRADTLV
+2246 KE
-2257 ELDVKLS
+2257 ELHALGETSNLEHNKQQENVAS
-2264 AIDSMLRESLPFYS
+2264 IINTMLNDMLPFYA

-2293 FEVRSWPGSDDKSK
+2293 FEVRAWPGTEDKSK
-2307 TILLDNPED
+2307 TIILENPED
-2316 AAQQKAIERFILA
+2316 AAQHKAIERFILA

-2344 DNKVLSHHD
+2344 DNKVISHHG
-2353 GRTRILAQKEDGAW
+2353 GRTHVLAQRVDGAW
-2367 TYNTN
+2367 QYNAKV
-2372 SELMS
+2372 ELMS

-2387 SGKVRGESYQKVID
+2387 TGKIRGESYQQVID
-2401 ALAEYH
+2401 ALTDYH
-2407 ASTAEHADYELESVE
+2407 ASITEHADYEPESVE
-2422 QLVNLRKKIE
+2422 KLLNLRKKIE
-2432 GYALGHPD
+2432 GYVLGHPD
-2440 SGRLEAMNSLLN
+2440 SGRVEAMNSLLN
-2452 QVNSRLEEVSVLA
+2452 QVNTRLDEVSLLSVA
-2465 VSEQSIKAH
+2465 EQTIQAQ

-2484 DNAHLKQSKHLYLD
+2484 EAANLKESKHLYLD
-2498 GNGDFVTKGKGNL
+2498 QNGDFVTKGKGNL
-2511 AKIDQ
+2511 ANIDL
-2516 LGGSDAV
+2516 LGSREAV
-2523 LEKVKASVNHEYGQA
+2523 LEKVKLTVSNEYGQTV
-2538 IADTI
+2538 ADTI
-2543 FAGLSANELAKDG
+2543 FAVLSAKDLAKDG
-2556 KGIDITG
+2556 KGIDIAG
-2563 LNRIHQALEQH
+2563 LNKVHQAIEQH
-2574 MSPVSA
+2574 LSPVSA
-2580 TMYIWKPSDHSALGH
+2580 TLYIWKPSDHSALGH
-2595 AALQIGQGRTQI
+2595 AALQIGQGRTQLEG
-2607 DAQAAADFNKQN
+2607 QAAADFNQQN

-2632 IRNIFNVATEY
+2632 ISNILNVATKD

-2658 HQNDTLEHDMASEEN
+2658 HQNDTLEHDVASEEN
-2673 DGFGLNDGETKLK
+2673 DGFGLHDGDIKLK

-2695 KGIDAAYKDA
+2695 KGIDASFKEA

-2713 LGNPDMLVSTGIPAH
+2713 LGNPDMLETTGIPAH
-2728 VFQPFVDQWNDT
+2728 VFQPFVEQWNDT

-2755 QKQAQASGDPALVAK
+2755 RLQAQRSDDPELLEK
-2770 RIDNVVRLFAER
+2770 RIGNVVRQFAER
-2782 ALEEIEAFKA
+2782 ALEEIETFKA
-2792 SQADEGRVFR
+2792 SQADQGRVFR

-2807 LDVAAMQAEWNR
+2807 LDVAAMQAEWHR
-2819 LSHDPDARYQLLTKN
+2819 LRNDPDARYQLLTKN

-2853 HTWRPK
+2853 HTWLPK

-2868 FNFGQALQ
+2868 FNFAQALQ

-2889 QVNDD
+2889 QVTDV
-2894 LDALSGSEKHKDK
+2894 LDALSGNEKPKEN

-2918 DKVPLSPLTRFL
+2918 DKESLSPLTRFL
-2930 NNELYGERDARRKIG
+2930 NNELYGDKEARRKIG
-2945 DITQTLLDHAVEK
+2945 EITQTLLDHAVEK
-2958 GESQKVTLKGE
+2958 GESQKITLQGE

-2981 ASSDD
+2981 APREG

-3009 ASAIRSHYQKQ
+3009 ASAIRNHYQKQ

-3062 PSNIILHGYSM
+3062 PSNIIIHGYSM

-3117 GIVGTIA
+3117 GIVGAIA

-3137 KGLPQETPILL
+3137 EGLPKETSILL

-3153 GLGEE
+3153 GLGNE

-3163 VKLSNSGFNV
+3163 TKLTASGYNV

-3186 RLMSQYTGQIVSDL
+3186 RLMSQYADQIVSGLSSSASVDEDL
-3200 LNTQHIKHN
+3200 DQQGLDTTSTKDQGVSNKDDHLQVVDSK
-3209 EAKLNL
+3209 EA
-3215 EPHGKNYESRDLILK
+3215 
-3230 PISQPE
+3230 
-3236 TVELGMPEV
+3236 
-3245 DQKVLADIA
+3245 LADGKI
-3254 ERENVIIGVRPVD
+3254 
-3267 EKSKSLIA
+3267 L
-3275 SKMYSSKG
+3275 
-3283 LFVKA
+3283 
-3288 KSSDWGPMS
+3288 
-3297 GFIPVDQ
+3297 
-3304 SFAKASARRDL
+3304 
-3315 ETFNRHAE
+3315 H
-3323 QSIQSGNAVSADLYL
+3323 
-3338 NQVRVEELVSKYHSL
+3338 NQ
-3353 TPLELDDQS
+3353 
-3362 GMYKTTA
+3362 
-3369 TNGDQSV
+3369 
-3376 PFFLNRVTVD
+3376 
-3386 GNELWQVHYIT
+3386 
-3397 NGELAPFK
+3397 
-3405 VIGDPVSKQ
+3405 
-3414 PMTADYDLLTV
+3414 
-3425 MYSYGDLGPQDKV
+3425 
-3438 KQPLTWQQW
+3438 
-3447 KDSVT
+3447 
-3452 YEDLT
+3452 
-3457 PKYKELYS
+3457 
-3465 NEDLYN
+3465 
-3471 KKDGASLGN
+3471 
-3480 VSGRLKELKDRINVD
+3480 
-3495 LGRTNGL
+3495 
-3502 EMVHHGADDANPYA
+3502 
-3516 VMADNF
+3516 
-3522 PATFFV
+3522 
-3528 PKSLFAEDGLGEG
+3528 
-3541 KGSIQTYFNVN
+3541 
-3552 EQGAVVI
+3552 
-3559 RNPQEFSDFQQ
+3559 
-3570 VTINASFRASFND
+3570 
-3583 KWNHGLDEPLFT
+3583 
-3595 TKRKLSHEFLNKR
+3595 
-3608 DQLLKKLSGGRL
+3608 
-3620 DAQDE
+3620 
-3625 TLVALGNPDDVSGNK
+3625 
-3640 AIVAVDVSQIFTRQ
+3640 
-3654 ELKERANVFAKPI
+3654 
-3667 GASYQG
+3667 
-3673 ILDQLDLVHQTVS
+3673 
-3686 RDQIVASFE
+3686 
-3695 LNKKVNAYI
+3695 
-3704 AEHPTSGRNQAL
+3704 
-3716 TQLKEQITSALFIGK
+3716 
-3731 MQVAQ
+3731 
-3736 VDIDAIAQTRPELAA
+3736 
-3751 RIFMVAIEEA
+3751 
-3761 NGEHRG
+3761 
-3767 LTDMM
+3767 
-3772 VRWANEDP
+3772 
-3780 YLAPKQGYKGETP
+3780 
-3793 NDLGFDAKYHV
+3793 
-3804 DLGDHYADFKQWLET
+3804 
-3819 SQSNGLLSKATL
+3819 
-3831 DESTKTV
+3831 
-3838 HLGYSYQELQDLTG
+3838 
-3852 VESVQMAFY
+3852 
-3861 FLKEAAKKVDP
+3861 
-3872 ISGDS
+3872 
-3877 AEMILLKKFAD
+3877 
-3888 KSYLSQLDSD
+3888 
-3898 RMDQIEGIYRSSHET
+3898 
-3913 DVDAW
+3913 
-3918 DRRYSG
+3918 
-3924 AGYDELTNKLAG
+3924 
-3936 ATGVDEQLSVLLD
+3936 
-3949 DRKGLLIG
+3949 
-3957 EVHGSDVNGLR
+3957 DVNGW
-3968 FVNEQMDA
+3968 
-3976 LKKQGVTVIG
+3976 G
-3986 LEHLRSDLAQPLI
+3986 P
-3999 DRYLATGVMSS
+3999 
-4010 ELSAM
+4010 
-4015 LKTKHLDATLFEN
+4015 
-4028 ARANGMRI
+4028 
-4036 VALDANSSARPN
+4036 
-4048 VQGTEHGLMYR
+4048 
-4059 AGAANNIAVEVLQSL
+4059 
-4074 PDDEK
+4074 
-4079 FVAIYGKAHLQS
+4079 
-4091 HKGIEGFVPGITHR
+4091 IT
-4105 LDLPAL
+4105 
-4111 RVSDSNQFRV
+4111 
-4121 EQDDMTLRVVYDD
+4121 
-4134 VANKPK
+4134 
-4140 LTFKDSLSGANTAIH
+4140 
-4155 NQNVNDWERV
+4155 
-4165 AVTPTADGGET
+4165 VTPTTDGGET
-4176 RFDGQIIVQMENDS
+4176 RFDGQIIVQMENDD
-4190 VVANA
+4190 VVAKA

-4239 GRDDSDSNNTHL
+4239 GRDHSESNNTRL
-4251 SGYSAEDLAAKLA
+4251 SGYSADELAVKLA
-4264 NFQQSF
+4264 KFQQSF
-4270 SQAENIN
+4270 NQAENIN
-4277 NTPDHISIVGC
+4277 NKPDHISIVGC

-4299 GHQFINAMDVNG
+4299 GHQFINAMDANG
-4311 LRVDVSARSSEL
+4311 LRVDVSVRSSEL
-4323 AVDATGRKHTKDEN
+4323 AVDEAGRKHTKDAN
-4337 GDWIQ
+4337 GDWVQ
-4342 KAETNKVS
+4342 KAENNKVS
-4350 LSWNE
+4350 LSWDA
-4355 QGEVIAKEERIR
+4355 QGEVVAKDERIR

-4383 DVGEIARGAIGDNN
+4383 DVDEPARGAIGDNS

-4403 EKRKVETETSSSAA
+4403 EKRKPETEVIANSSSS
-4417 NNKLS
+4417 NQLS

-4428 VNVGDGEFTA
+4428 VNVGEGEFTA

-4450 GSGGFKS
+4450 GTGGFKS

-4469 GNGESKHSVDMGG
+4469 GDGESKHSVDIGG

-4492 IGNRN
+4492 LGNRN
-4497 VSFNLG
+4497 VSFNFG
-4503 QSNDLLVMMDKSIPT
+4503 HSNDLILMMDKSIPT

-4527 AARISGVLQS
+4527 AARISGVLQG
-4537 IATSGEDQ
+4537 IAMSGEGE

-4576 DYTCLVE
+4576 DYTTLVE
-4583 LDSHNERS
+4583 LDSQNERD
-4591 SRGLKHDTE
+4591 SRGLKHDVE
-4600 AALNKQY
+4600 ATLNKQY
-4607 NQWLSGNSDSSAGKL
+4607 NQWLSGNGNSGTSQL

-4670 LGSLFGLMTQQFS
+4670 LGSLFGLMTQQFT

-4694 TPEDL
+4694 TPQDL

-4709 QMAGIGA
+4709 QLAGVGA

-4726 DYTTSGQI
+4726 DYTASGQI
-4734 VSRNGEAVDGV
+4734 VSRNGQAVDGV
-4745 AILTEML
+4745 VILKEML

-4767 DPAKLLDSLKSGIDM
+4767 DPAKLLDSLKAGIDM
-4782 GADGIQSFA
+4782 GADGIKSFA
-4791 ETHGLKD
+4791 ETHGLKE
-4798 KAPEEEENKSA
+4798 KAPEEEKDNSS
-4809 VSVNGTSV
+4809 VSVNGANV
-4817 NSAQGATASD
+4817 NSAQGATMAD

-4835 QDRAFGFNSLN
+4835 QDRALGFNSLN

-4871 ENLTADL
+4871 QNLTADL

-4891 SGHLQGDGDINLS
+4891 SGHLQGDGDINIS

-4942 TSNIFTGGEGSDMGV
+4942 TSNIFTGGEGHDMGV

-5000 IDTGLGRDYVVTSGN
+5000 IDTGSGRDYVVTSGN

-5021 GDGQDYSVT
+5021 GDDQDYSVT

-5052 NRINASA
+5052 NRINAGA

-5072 LNGGEGEDHLIAAAI
+5072 LNGGDGDDHLTAAAI
-5087 SKFSQFNGEEGRDL
+5087 SKFSQFNGGEGRDL

-5134 SSEDNIVFNGIDWQ
+5134 RSEDNIVFNGIDWQ

-5167 VSETDQAKFEHIG
+5167 SNDSDQSKFEHIG
-5180 SVTFNDYFD
+5180 SVTFSDYFN
-5189 GKRAQMIIAMGEK
+5189 GNRAQVVIGMSDK
-5202 DANGEREYTTLSE
+5202 DLSGEREYTMLSD
-5215 SSIDALV
+5215 SAIDALV
-5222 QAMSGFDP
+5222 QAMSGFEP

-5236 FIDNLDSKSRVAI
+5236 FIDSLESKSQAAI
-5249 STAWADVV
+5249 SMAWSDVV
-5257 HKKGITV
+5257 HKKGLMV

>member
-14 TGNYSADNGNNDI
+14 TGNYSADDGNNNI

-32 GGEIHAYGG
+32 GGQIHAYGG

-50 GATVHTGSG
+50 GATVYTGSG

-69 LRVEDSTG
+69 LKVEDSTG
-77 HLSVKGAAGYAD
+77 HLTVKGAAGYAD

-106 VSIDHLGH
+106 VSIDHLGN
-114 HGDVSY
+114 HGDVNY
-120 GGAAAYNSV
+120 GGAAAYNGIN
-129 KRKGLSGNVTFKGA
+129 RKGLSGNVTFAGA

-149 WHETNHGNL
+149 WHETNQGNL
-158 SFAGAGAGNKLDRTW
+158 SFTGAGAGNKLDRTW
-173 FDQYQGSRGDVSFD
+173 FNRYQGSHGDVTFD

-231 SNRIERTRQA
+231 SNRIERTHQA
-241 EDVYQQTHGN
+241 EDVYTQTRGN

-257 GGYNSFYSDVAH
+257 GGYNSLYSDVAH

-283 TRKGSGSSFDA
+283 IRKGSGNDFA
-294 QGMEYAKAEDIVLT
+294 KEGMTNAKADEIVLT
-308 TAKMHGSWIGSGT
+308 KAVMSGSWIGQD
-321 HAVTAVKSEREPNTY
+321 HHVTAVKSASEPNTY
-336 LFAIADGTYTKIN
+336 LFAFADSTYTKIN
-349 KVRLSNDPKTGKLKY
+349 KVQLRNEPQTGELKY
-364 YSEAWYKQG
+364 YSTAWYKEG
-373 NHLSG
+373 NHLSN
-378 LARSDV
+378 LANQDISDN
-384 SSAGGF
+384 GGF
-390 EVNPINGGYTLSNIA
+390 TAVNINGAYTLSDLK
-405 VEHQQSLTVHA
+405 VEHQQSVTVHA
-416 MEKDLT
+416 VEKSLT
-422 EYEWVTYANGALID
+422 EYEWVTYANGAVID
-436 AKDVVLSDAKMG
+436 AKEVSLSDAKMG
-448 GHAISTDGTKVDV
+448 GHAIYADGTKVDV
-461 QAIKSNRKPNTYVY
+461 KAVKSNRQPNTYIY

-487 VELANDAETGVLKY
+487 VELANDPETGALKY

-511 HTANLAN
+511 HTANIAN
-518 EDISSANGYHSM
+518 QDISSATGYNPM
-530 GKGGYSLSALNY
+530 GKGGYSLSDLHY
-542 SVNAI
+542 SVNAV
-547 RSMSETVADIDEYTD
+547 RSTSETVADIEEYTD
-562 QTLFKPATDSGESSG
+562 QTLFKPANDSGESSG
-577 DVHFSGAGGGNVI
+577 DVRFNGAGGGNVI
-590 KSNVTRGNVYFNGGG
+590 KSNVTRGNVHFNGGG

-650 VHQSKQGKM
+650 VHQSQQGKM

-672 IGDGQYLAHL
+672 LGDGQYLAHL
-682 LAYGNISVH
+682 LAYGNISVQ
-691 KGNGNS
+691 KGSGDS
-697 RVAMLGGYNTHTQIG
+697 RVVMLGGYNTHTQIG
-712 SGHGLWL
+712 SGNGLWL

-731 NGEVTSV
+731 QGDVAAV
-738 LAGGANVLTKVGE
+738 LAGGANVLTKMGE
-751 GELTAGMLGGANVMT
+751 GELTSGMLGGANVIT
-766 HISGDEQAS
+766 HISNDDQLS

-784 ANILTKKGKGDT
+784 ANILTKKGKGNT

-802 GANVLTHVGDGS
+802 GANVLTHVGDGT

-831 GDTTGIMLGVGNVLT
+831 GDTTGILLGVGNVLT

-868 DGTSIAAMI
+868 DGTSIAVMI

-955 ANIFTHI
+955 ANIFTHV
-962 GNGSTFAAMIG
+962 GSGSTFAAMIG
-973 QANVMTKVGNDLTA
+973 QANIMTKVGNDLTA
-987 ALMVGKANIY
+987 ALMVGKANIM

-1010 GEMNVMTKVGNGT
+1010 GEVNVMTKVGNGT

-1098 TTVGLLISDIGN
+1098 TTVGLLISDVGN

-1128 NIVTKVGDGLGIN
+1128 NLITKVGDGLGVN

-1162 KGEANI
+1162 KGEANLI
-1168 LTKVGDG
+1168 TKVGDG

-1181 QGKANIITHVGNGD
+1181 QGEANIITHVGNGD

-1207 TKVGDGRNVVL
+1207 TKVGHGQNVVL

-1239 SKGNVVTKV
+1239 SKGNIVTKV
-1248 GDGMQVTAAKGKA
+1248 GDGMQVTAAKGQA

-1266 VGNGLSVTAAYGD
+1266 VGNGLNVTAAYGD

-1285 VGNGVSVNVAW
+1285 VGDGVSVNVAW

-1319 ANIHIGDGL
+1319 ANIHVGDGL
-1328 NINASYARNN
+1328 NINASYAQNN

-1368 NVKQTLL
+1368 NIKQTVL
-1375 GVGGSQAI
+1375 GVDGSQAI

-1390 EASTSGTQKG
+1390 EASSSGTHKG

-1411 LDGFQMDAIEEVGSD
+1411 LDGFQMDAIKEVGSD

-1440 PDLNEMDNDLNIDGA
+1440 PDLNKMQHALNVDD
-1455 SDHAPNLIV
+1455 SSVQAPNLIV
-1464 NGDFEQGDRGWQS
+1464 NGDFELGEHGWQS

-1482 ASYSGSVYGVN
+1482 ASYAGSVYGVE
-1493 GEGHGTRVTELDTHT
+1493 GEGHGARVTELDTYT
-1508 NTSLYQDLTDLTE
+1508 NTSLYQDLANLAQ

-1555 SGDASAWQ
+1555 SGDESAWQ

-1571 HAGSNRIEFKGT
+1571 QAGSNRIEFKGT

-1593 DNVVAKSESS
+1593 DNVVATSESS
-1603 PQANAV
+1603 QQANAIR
-1609 SEHAKQNQAS
+1609 EHATQNPAA

-1654 ESTDQQAIENN
+1654 ESTDQQALENN
-1665 GQAQRDAVK
+1665 GQAQRDAVQ
-1674 EESEAVT
+1674 EESEAIT
-1681 AELTTL
+1681 AELTKL
-1687 AQGLDVLDGQATHTG
+1687 AQGLDVLDSQATHTG
-1702 KSGEQWRNDFAG
+1702 ESGDQWRNEFAS
-1714 GLLDGVQSQIDD
+1714 GLLAGVQTQLDD
-1726 AKQLASDKMA
+1726 AKQLANGKIA
-1736 AAKQTQSDNNSKV
+1736 EAKQTHADNQNKV
-1749 KDSIAKSE
+1749 KDAVAKSE

-1766 RAGAEQDIAEAKA
+1766 RAGAEQDIADAQA
-1779 DAETRKADAV
+1779 DAEKRKADAL
-1789 AKSHDAKQ
+1789 AKGKDAQQ
-1797 AESDAHSAANDA
+1797 AESDAHHAVNNA

-1815 DAMNA
+1815 DVQVA
-1820 ENKANQAQNDA
+1820 ENKANQAQADA

-1840 RPDRQGVAGS
+1840 RPDRQGVTGS
-1850 GLSGNAHR
+1850 GLSGNAHS
-1858 VEGAGETGSHVN
+1858 VEGAGETDSHVK

-1880 FSDGLTEQE
+1880 FSEGLTEQE
-1889 LEALEGA
+1889 QEALEGA

-1904 INAGIRSKNSGSTIT
+1904 INAGIRAKNSGSTIT
-1919 SMFMEANAD
+1919 TMFTEANTD
-1928 SIVVDTTA
+1928 SIVVPTTKP
-1936 SQDVVRKEVRIS
+1936 QDVVRKEIRIS
-1948 GVNLVGLGEASH
+1948 GVNLEGLGEASH
-1960 DSAESLVAARAEK
+1960 DSAVSLVAARAEK

-1980 LDTDNDVATD
+1980 LDSDHPRATEQ
-1990 KYVPVP
+1990 YIPVP
-1996 GFERVDAD
+1996 GFERVDVN
-2004 VSDEVKQ
+2004 VSDETKQ
-2011 RMIQSMSGYIE
+2011 RLTQFVSGYIE

-2032 AQALATLFVES
+2032 AQALATLFVEA
-2043 TLDYDWDK
+2043 TLNYDWDK

-2066 ETPHAEKSIVS
+2066 EAPHGENSLVS
-2077 FWSGKNFKQY
+2077 FWSGRNFKEY
-2087 RDVLDNA
+2087 RNVLDNA
-2094 QTDGKKVVYDIDVK
+2094 QPDGKKVVYDIDVQ

-2114 DLNKHLM
+2114 KLNKQLM
-2121 RWGGLFLDP
+2121 RWGDMFLDLE
-2130 DNAEQNQL
+2130 NADQNHLQ
-2138 KSSIDAATFSNT
+2138 SSIEAAAYSNT
-2150 GFWSSVYATGAQHD
+2150 GFWSSVYATGAKDD

-2169 EGGVRL
+2169 EGGMRL
-2175 GNYFWH
+2175 GNYFWN
-2181 VELPALRQ
+2181 VELPLLRQ

-2209 KDLPA
+2209 KDVPVN
-2214 DEIGRRLTDAGV
+2214 EIGHKLTDAGV
-2226 GVKVRFDALSSAR
+2226 GVKVRFDALSAAQ
-2239 QAELLAD
+2239 QAELLAI
-2246 NPDDYRADTLV
+2246 NPKGYKADSLV

-2264 AIDSMLRESLPFYS
+2264 AIDSMLRDALPFYS

-2293 FEVRSWPGSDDKSK
+2293 FKVRAWPGSDGKSK
-2307 TILLDNPED
+2307 TIVLDNPED
-2316 AAQQKAIERFILA
+2316 ATQQKTIERFILA
-2329 NFDNFEQMPDELFLV
+2329 NFQNFEQMPDELFLV
-2344 DNKVLSHHD
+2344 DNKVISHDKGITH
-2353 GRTRILAQKEDGAW
+2353 ILAQKVDGAW
-2367 TYNTN
+2367 LYNAKVD
-2372 SELMS
+2372 LMS
-2377 VTELLDAAHV
+2377 VTELLDAANV
-2387 SGKVRGESYQKVID
+2387 TGKIRGESYQQVID
-2401 ALAEYH
+2401 ALSEYH
-2407 ASTAEHADYELESVE
+2407 SSVTEFSDYEQESIE
-2422 QLVNLRKKIE
+2422 KLLSLRKKIE
-2432 GYALGHPD
+2432 GYVLGHPD
-2440 SGRLEAMNSLLN
+2440 SGRIAAMNSLLN
-2452 QVNSRLEEVSVLA
+2452 QVNTRLEEVSVLA
-2465 VSEQSIKAH
+2465 VSEPNIKAQ

-2484 DNAHLKQSKHLYLD
+2484 ETANLKGTKHLYLD
-2498 GNGDFVTKGKGNL
+2498 QNGEFVTKGKGHL
-2511 AKIDQ
+2511 ANIDL
-2516 LGGSDAV
+2516 LGSREAV
-2523 LEKVKASVNHEYGQA
+2523 LEKVKLTVSNEYGQTV
-2538 IADTI
+2538 ADTV
-2543 FAGLSANELAKDG
+2543 FAGLSAKDLAKDG
-2556 KGIDITG
+2556 KGIDIAG
-2563 LNRIHQALEQH
+2563 LKKVHLAIEQH
-2574 MSPVSA
+2574 LSPVSA
-2580 TMYIWKPSDHSALGH
+2580 TLFLWKPSDHSALGH
-2595 AALQIGQGRTQI
+2595 AALQISQGRTQLEG
-2607 DAQAAADFNKQN
+2607 QAAADFNQQN

-2632 IRNIFNVATEY
+2632 ISNILNVATKD
-2643 QPDLKLRWSDFSQPA
+2643 QPDLKLRWKDFSQPA
-2658 HQNDTLEHDMASEEN
+2658 AHGESLAFDMQTEEN
-2673 DGFGLNDGETKLK
+2673 DDFGLKSAEDKLK
-2686 RFIEKLNAA
+2686 DFIKQLASA
-2695 KGIDAAYKDA
+2695 SGVDKKFKDISQA
-2705 SEGYASVL
+2705 FTMMAL
-2713 LGNPDMLVSTGIPAH
+2713 MNPDILESANIPEH
-2728 VFQPFVDQWNDT
+2728 ISKPFVDQWNDT
-2740 SYDMMDVANRFAQEL
+2740 SYDMQDVAQRFAKELQEQAKVAANSEQMEQQISEVVRRFAQDEL
-2755 QKQAQASGDPALVAK
+2755 DKIQT
-2770 RIDNVVRLFAER
+2770 
-2782 ALEEIEAFKA
+2782 FKET
-2792 SQADEGRVFR
+2792 QADQGRVFR

-2807 LDVAAMQAEWNR
+2807 LDVAAMQAEWHR
-2819 LSHDPDARYQLLTKN
+2819 LSNDPDARYQLLTKN

-2853 HTWRPK
+2853 HTWLPK

-2889 QVNDD
+2889 QVTDV
-2894 LDALSGSEKHKDK
+2894 LDALSG
-2907 VAIENDGTPPR
+2907 N
-2918 DKVPLSPLTRFL
+2918 
-2930 NNELYGERDARRKIG
+2930 
-2945 DITQTLLDHAVEK
+2945 
-2958 GESQKVTLKGE
+2958 
-2969 AGRLTGYYHQGT
+2969 
-2981 ASSDD
+2981 
-2986 ETSTTSGK
+2986 
-2994 VVLFL
+2994 
-2999 HGSGSSAEEQ
+2999 
-3009 ASAIRSHYQKQ
+3009 
-3020 GIDMLAVNLRGYGES
+3020 
-3035 DGGPSEKGL
+3035 
-3044 YQDARTMFNYLV
+3044 
-3056 NDKGID
+3056 
-3062 PSNIILHGYSM
+3062 
-3073 GGPIAADLARYA
+3073 
-3085 AQNGQAVSGLLLD
+3085 
-3098 RPMPSMTKA
+3098 
-3107 ITAHEVANPA
+3107 
-3117 GIVGTIA
+3117 
-3124 KAVNGQ
+3124 
-3130 FSVEKNL
+3130 
-3137 KGLPQETPILL
+3137 
-3148 LTDNE
+3148 
-3153 GLGEE
+3153 
-3158 GEKLR
+3158 
-3163 VKLSNSGFNV
+3163 
-3173 TGEQTFYGHEASN
+3173 
-3186 RLMSQYTGQIVSDL
+3186 
-3200 LNTQHIKHN
+3200 
-3209 EAKLNL
+3209 
-3215 EPHGKNYESRDLILK
+3215 
-3230 PISQPE
+3230 
-3236 TVELGMPEV
+3236 
-3245 DQKVLADIA
+3245 
-3254 ERENVIIGVRPVD
+3254 
-3267 EKSKSLIA
+3267 
-3275 SKMYSSKG
+3275 
-3283 LFVKA
+3283 KA
-3288 KSSDWGPMS
+3288 K
-3297 GFIPVDQ
+3297 
-3304 SFAKASARRDL
+3304 
-3315 ETFNRHAE
+3315 
-3323 QSIQSGNAVSADLYL
+3323 
-3338 NQVRVEELVSKYHSL
+3338 
-3353 TPLELDDQS
+3353 
-3362 GMYKTTA
+3362 
-3369 TNGDQSV
+3369 
-3376 PFFLNRVTVD
+3376 
-3386 GNELWQVHYIT
+3386 
-3397 NGELAPFK
+3397 
-3405 VIGDPVSKQ
+3405 
-3414 PMTADYDLLTV
+3414 
-3425 MYSYGDLGPQDKV
+3425 
-3438 KQPLTWQQW
+3438 
-3447 KDSVT
+3447 
-3452 YEDLT
+3452 
-3457 PKYKELYS
+3457 
-3465 NEDLYN
+3465 
-3471 KKDGASLGN
+3471 
-3480 VSGRLKELKDRINVD
+3480 
-3495 LGRTNGL
+3495 
-3502 EMVHHGADDANPYA
+3502 
-3516 VMADNF
+3516 
-3522 PATFFV
+3522 
-3528 PKSLFAEDGLGEG
+3528 
-3541 KGSIQTYFNVN
+3541 
-3552 EQGAVVI
+3552 
-3559 RNPQEFSDFQQ
+3559 
-3570 VTINASFRASFND
+3570 
-3583 KWNHGLDEPLFT
+3583 
-3595 TKRKLSHEFLNKR
+3595 
-3608 DQLLKKLSGGRL
+3608 
-3620 DAQDE
+3620 
-3625 TLVALGNPDDVSGNK
+3625 
-3640 AIVAVDVSQIFTRQ
+3640 VAVDLAQIFTVQ
-3654 ELKERANVFAKPI
+3654 ELKERAKVFAKPI

-3673 ILDQLDLVHQTVS
+3673 ILDQLDLVHQAKG
-3686 RDQIVASFE
+3686 RYQIAASFE
-3695 LNKKVNAYI
+3695 LNKKINDYI

-3716 TQLKEQITSALFIGK
+3716 TQLKEQVTSALFIGK

-3736 VDIDAIAQTRPELAA
+3736 AGIDAIAQTRPELAT

-3761 NGEHRG
+3761 NGKHVG

-3772 VRWANEDP
+3772 LRWANEDP
-3780 YLAPKQGYKGETP
+3780 YLAPKHGYKGEMP
-3793 NDLGFDAKYHV
+3793 SDLGFDAKYHV
-3804 DLGDHYADFKQWLET
+3804 DLGEHYADFKQWLET

-3852 VESVQMAFY
+3852 AESVQMAFY
-3861 FLKEAAKKVDP
+3861 FLKEAAKKADP

-3888 KSYLSQLDSD
+3888 QNYLSQLDSD

-3924 AGYDELTNKLAG
+3924 KGYDELTNMLAS

-3968 FVNEQMDA
+3968 FVNEQMEA

-4015 LKTKHLDATLFEN
+4015 LKTKHLDVTLFEN
-4028 ARANGMRI
+4028 ARVNGMRI

-4059 AGAANNIAVEVLQSL
+4059 AGAANNIAVEVLQNL
-4074 PDDEK
+4074 PDGEK

-4111 RVSDSNQFRV
+4111 KVSDSNQFTV
-4121 EQDDMTLRVVYDD
+4121 EQDDVSLRVVYDD

-4140 LTFKDSLSGANTAIH
+4140 ITFKGSLSGANTALH

-4165 AVTPTADGGET
+4165 VVTPIADGGET
-4176 RFDGQIIVQMENDS
+4176 RFDGQIIVQMENDP
-4190 VVANA
+4190 VVAKA
-4195 AANLAGKHPESS
+4195 AANLAGKHAESS

-4239 GRDDSDSNNTHL
+4239 GRDHSESNNTRL
-4251 SGYSAEDLAAKLA
+4251 SGYSADELAVKLA
-4264 NFQQSF
+4264 KFQQSF
-4270 SQAENIN
+4270 NQAENIN
-4277 NTPDHISIVGC
+4277 NKPDHISIVGC

-4299 GHQFINAMDVNG
+4299 GHQFINAMDANG
-4311 LRVDVSARSSEL
+4311 LRVDVSVRSSEL
-4323 AVDATGRKHTKDEN
+4323 AVDEAGRKHTKDAN
-4337 GDWIQ
+4337 GDWVQ
-4342 KAETNKVS
+4342 KAENNKVS
-4350 LSWNE
+4350 LSWDA
-4355 QGEVIAKEERIR
+4355 QGEVVAKDEPIR

-4376 LSRIGVS
+4376 LSRIGVNNV
-4383 DVGEIARGAIGDNN
+4383 DEPARGAIGDNS

-4403 EKRKVETETSSSAA
+4403 EKRKPETEVIANSSSS
-4417 NNKLS
+4417 NQLS

-4428 VNVGDGEFTA
+4428 VNVGEGEFTA

-4450 GSGGFKS
+4450 GTGGFKS

-4469 GNGESKHSVDMGG
+4469 GDGESKHSVDIGG

-4492 IGNRN
+4492 LGNRN
-4497 VSFNLG
+4497 VSFNFG
-4503 QSNDLLVMMDKSIPT
+4503 HSNDLILMMDKSIPT

-4527 AARISGVLQS
+4527 ATRISGVLQG
-4537 IATSGEDQ
+4537 IAMSGEGE

-4576 DYTCLVE
+4576 DYTTLVE
-4583 LDSHNERS
+4583 LDSQNERD
-4591 SRGLKHDTE
+4591 SRGLKHDAE
-4600 AALNKQY
+4600 ATLNKQY
-4607 NQWLSGNSDSSAGKL
+4607 NQWLSGNGNSGTSQL

-4670 LGSLFGLMTQQFS
+4670 LGSLFGLMTQQFT

-4694 TPEDL
+4694 TPQDL

-4709 QMAGIGA
+4709 QLAGIGA

-4726 DYTTSGQI
+4726 DYTASGQI
-4734 VSRNGEAVDGV
+4734 VSRNGQAVDGV
-4745 AILTEML
+4745 AILKEML

-4767 DPAKLLDSLKSGIDM
+4767 DPAKLLDSLKAGIDM
-4782 GADGIQSFA
+4782 GADGIKSFA
-4791 ETHGLKD
+4791 ETHGLKE
-4798 KAPEEEENKSA
+4798 KAPEEEKDNSS
-4809 VSVNGTSV
+4809 VSVNGANV
-4817 NSAQGATASD
+4817 NSAQGATVAD

-4871 ENLTADL
+4871 QNLTADL

-4891 SGHLQGDGDINLS
+4891 SGHLQGDGDINIS

-4942 TSNIFTGGEGSDMGV
+4942 TSNIFTGGEGNDMGV

-5000 IDTGLGRDYVVTSGN
+5000 IDTGSGRDYVVTSGN

-5021 GDGQDYSVT
+5021 GDDQDYSVT

-5052 NRINASA
+5052 NRINAGA

-5072 LNGGEGEDHLIAAAI
+5072 LNGGDGDDHLIAAAI
-5087 SKFSQFNGEEGRDL
+5087 SKFSQFNGGEGRDL

-5134 SSEDNIVFNGIDWQ
+5134 RSEDNIVFNGIDWQ

-5167 VSETDQAKFEHIG
+5167 SNDSDQSKFEHIG
-5180 SVTFNDYFD
+5180 SVTFSDYFN
-5189 GKRAQMIIAMGEK
+5189 GNRAQVVIGMSEK
-5202 DANGEREYTTLSE
+5202 DLSGEREYTMLSD
-5215 SSIDALV
+5215 SAIDALV
-5222 QAMSGFDP
+5222 QAMSGFEP

-5236 FIDNLDSKSRVAI
+5236 FIDSLESKSQAAI
-5249 STAWADVV
+5249 SMAWSDVV
-5257 HKKGITV
+5257 HKKGLMV

>member
-14 TGNYSADNGNNDI
+14 TGNYSADDGNNSI

-50 GATVHTGSG
+50 GATVYTGSG

-69 LRVEDSTG
+69 LRVEDTTG

-106 VSIDHLGH
+106 VSIDHLGN

-120 GGAAAYNSV
+120 GGAAAYNGIT
-129 KRKGLSGNVTFKGA
+129 RKGLSGNVTFKGA

-149 WHETNHGNL
+149 WHETNQGNL

-173 FDQYQGSRGDVSFD
+173 FNRYQGSRGDVTFD

-241 EDVYQQTHGN
+241 EDVYAQTRGN

-257 GGYNSFYSDVAH
+257 GGYNSLYSDVAH

-294 QGMEYAKAEDIVLT
+294 QGMEYAKAEGIVLT
-308 TAKMHGSWIGSGT
+308 AAQMHGLSIDNGNKF

-349 KVRLSNDPKTGKLKY
+349 KVRLYNDPETGKLKY
-364 YSEAWYKQG
+364 YSEAWFKRG
-373 NHLSG
+373 NHLAE

-416 MEKDLT
+416 VEKDLT

-436 AKDVVLSDAKMG
+436 AKDVALSDAKMG
-448 GHAISTDGTKVDV
+448 GHAISTDGTTVDV
-461 QAIKSNRKPNTYVY
+461 QAVKSNRKPNTYVY

-487 VELANDAETGVLKY
+487 VELANDPKTGALKY
-501 QARSWYKEGD
+501 QARSWYKEGN

-530 GKGGYSLSALNY
+530 GKGGYSLSDLHY
-542 SVNAI
+542 SVNAV
-547 RSMSETVADIDEYTD
+547 RSTSETVADIDEYTD

-577 DVHFSGAGGGNVI
+577 DVRFNGAGGGNVI

-697 RVAMLGGYNTHTQIG
+697 RVVMLGGYNTHTQIG
-712 SGHGLWL
+712 SGNGLWL

-731 NGEVTSV
+731 NGDVASV
-738 LAGGANVLTKVGE
+738 LAGGANVLTKVGD
-751 GELTAGMLGGANVMT
+751 GDLTAGMLGGANVIT
-766 HISGDEQAS
+766 HISGDNETS

-784 ANILTKKGKGDT
+784 ANILTKKGKGNT

-802 GANVLTHVGDGS
+802 GANVLTHVGDGT

-868 DGTSIAAMI
+868 DGTSIAVMI

-955 ANIFTHI
+955 ANIFTHV
-962 GNGSTFAAMIG
+962 GSGSTFAAMIG
-973 QANVMTKVGNDLTA
+973 QANIMTKVGNDLTA

-1003 TSLGLFA
+1003 TSLGIFA
-1010 GEMNVMTKVGNGT
+1010 GEVNVMTKVGNGT

-1121 GIAKGKA
+1121 GIVKGKA
-1128 NIVTKVGDGLGIN
+1128 NIITKVGDGLGVN

-1168 LTKVGDG
+1168 ITKVGDG

-1207 TKVGDGRNVVL
+1207 TKVGNGRNVVL

-1239 SKGNVVTKV
+1239 SKGNIVTKV

-1266 VGNGLSVTAAYGD
+1266 VGDGLSVTAAYGD

-1285 VGNGVSVNVAW
+1285 VGDGVSVNVAW

-1319 ANIHIGDGL
+1319 ANIHVGDGL
-1328 NINASYARNN
+1328 NINASYAQNN

-1368 NVKQTLL
+1368 NIKQTLL

-1390 EASTSGTQKG
+1390 EASSSGTQKG

-1411 LDGFQMDAIEEVGSD
+1411 LDGFQMEAIEEVGSD

-1440 PDLNEMDNDLNIDGA
+1440 PDLNKMQNALDVDGSA
-1455 SDHAPNLIV
+1455 DQTQAPNLIV
-1464 NGDFEQGDRGWQS
+1464 NGDFEQGDRGWKS

-1482 ASYSGSVYGVN
+1482 ASYSGNVYGVN
-1493 GEGHGTRVTELDTHT
+1493 GEGHGARVTELDTYT

-1603 PQANAV
+1603 QQANAV
-1609 SEHAKQNQAS
+1609 SEHATQNQAS

-1654 ESTDQQAIENN
+1654 ESTDQQALENN

-1681 AELTTL
+1681 AELTKL

-1702 KSGEQWRNDFAG
+1702 ESGEQWRNDFAG
-1714 GLLDGVQSQIDD
+1714 GLLDGVQSQLDD
-1726 AKQLASDKMA
+1726 AKQLANDKIA
-1736 AAKQTQSDNNSKV
+1736 AAKQSDNNSKV
-1749 KDSIAKSE
+1749 KESVAKSE

-1766 RAGAEQDIAEAKA
+1766 RVGAEQDIAEAKA

-1789 AKSHDAKQ
+1789 AKSNDAKQ

-1831 QGAKQNEGD
+1831 KGTKQNEGD
-1840 RPDRQGVAGS
+1840 RPEREGVAGS
-1850 GLSGNAHR
+1850 GLSGNAHS

-1880 FSDGLTEQE
+1880 FSDGLSEQE
-1889 LEALEGA
+1889 QEALEGA

-1904 INAGIRSKNSGSTIT
+1904 INAGIRGKNSGSTIT
-1919 SMFMEANAD
+1919 SMFTETNSD
-1928 SIVVDTTA
+1928 SIVVPTTA
-1936 SQDVVRKEVRIS
+1936 SQDVVRKEIRIS
-1948 GVNLVGLGEASH
+1948 GVNLEGLGETSH

-2032 AQALATLFVES
+2032 AEALATLFVES

-2066 ETPHAEKSIVS
+2066 EAPHAEKSIVS

-2150 GFWSSVYATGAQHD
+2150 GFWSSVYATGAQND

-2175 GNYFWH
+2175 GNYFWN

-2209 KDLPA
+2209 KGLPA
-2214 DEIGRRLTDAGV
+2214 DQIGRRLTDTGV
-2226 GVKVRFDALSSAR
+2226 AVKVRFDALSHER

-2246 NPDDYRADTLV
+2246 NPDGYKADTLV

-2288 EGDEG
+2288 EGEEG
-2293 FEVRSWPGSDDKSK
+2293 FEVRSWPGTDGKSK

-2316 AAQQKAIERFILA
+2316 AAQQKSIERFILA

-2372 SELMS
+2372 VELMS
-2377 VTELLDAAHV
+2377 VNELLDAAHV
-2387 SGKVRGESYQKVID
+2387 NGKVRGESYQQVID
-2401 ALAEYH
+2401 ALTEYH
-2407 ASTAEHADYELESVE
+2407 ASTVEHADYELESVE
-2422 QLVNLRKKIE
+2422 KLLNLRKQIE
-2432 GYALGHPD
+2432 GYVLGHPD
-2440 SGRLEAMNSLLN
+2440 SGRVEAMNSLLN

-2484 DNAHLKQSKHLYLD
+2484 DNANLKESKHLYLD

-2511 AKIDQ
+2511 ATIDQ

-2523 LEKVKASVNHEYGQA
+2523 LEKVKAAVTHEYGQVV
-2538 IADTI
+2538 ADTI
-2543 FAGLSANELAKDG
+2543 FAGLSANDLAKDG
-2556 KGIDITG
+2556 KGIDSAG
-2563 LNRIHQALEQH
+2563 LNKVHQAIEQH

-2595 AALQIGQGRTQI
+2595 AALQIGQGRTQLEG
-2607 DAQAAADFNKQN
+2607 QAAADFNKQN

-2632 IRNIFNVATEY
+2632 IRNIFNVATED

-2673 DGFGLNDGETKLK
+2673 DGFGLKDGETKLK

-2695 KGIDAAYKDA
+2695 KGIDASYKDA

-2713 LGNPDMLVSTGIPAH
+2713 LGNPDMLASTGIPAH

-2740 SYDMMDVANRFAQEL
+2740 SYDMMDVANRFAEEL
-2755 QKQAQASGDPALVAK
+2755 QKQAQASGDPALVEK

-2819 LSHDPDARYQLLTKN
+2819 LSNDPDARYQLLTKN

-2889 QVNDD
+2889 QVTDV
-2894 LDALSGSEKHKDK
+2894 LDALSGNEKHKEN

-2918 DKVPLSPLTRFL
+2918 DKESLSPLTRFL
-2930 NNELYGERDARRKIG
+2930 NNELYGEKDARRKIG
-2945 DITQTLLDHAVEK
+2945 EITQTLLDHAVEN

-2969 AGRLTGYYHQGT
+2969 AGRLTGYYHQG
-2981 ASSDD
+2981 AVSSEG
-2986 ETSTTSGK
+2986 ETSATSGK

-3009 ASAIRSHYQKQ
+3009 ASEIRNHYQKQ

-3062 PSNIILHGYSM
+3062 PSNIIIHGYSM

-3117 GIVGTIA
+3117 GIVGAIA

-3137 KGLPQETPILL
+3137 KGLPKETPILL

-3163 VKLSNSGFNV
+3163 AKLAIAGYNV

-3186 RLMSQYTGQIVSDL
+3186 RLMGQYADQIVSGLFNAEQAAVEAGEVLKGLEKDFKRYGDALKPDTSVPGKSKDIRTTKDFLNGYKNDHAKEIVDGFRSDMSIKQLVDLFVKGSWSAEQKGALAWEIESRALKVTFQNKSEKYNRLFREIASAGVVDAKATEQLAPQLML
-3200 LNTQHIKHN
+3200 LNLSNDGFGGRCDPLSKLVLV
-3209 EAKLNL
+3209 AKQL
-3215 EPHGKNYESRDLILK
+3215 ENDG
-3230 PISQPE
+3230 Q
-3236 TVELGMPEV
+3236 V
-3245 DQKVLADIA
+3245 
-3254 ERENVIIGVRPVD
+3254 GVARQLL
-3267 EKSKSLIA
+3267 E
-3275 SKMYSSKG
+3275 KMYSAAAVLSNPTLYSDSEKANASK
-3283 LFVKA
+3283 LLSSLAAIHA
-3288 KSSDWGPMS
+3288 KNPMHDTS
-3297 GFIPVDQ
+3297 MKVWQEKLEGKQALTVNGVVEKITD
-3304 SFAKASARRDL
+3304 ASANGKPVL
-3315 ETFNRHAE
+3315 
-3323 QSIQSGNAVSADLYL
+3323 
-3338 NQVRVEELVSKYHSL
+3338 
-3353 TPLELDDQS
+3353 LELDAPGHAMAAWAKGSGDDRVYGFYDPNAGIVEFSSAEKFGDYLTRFFGKSDLNMAQS
-3362 GMYKTTA
+3362 YKLGKNDAGEAIFNRVVVMDGNTLASYKPTFGDKTTMQGILDLPVFDA
-3369 TNGDQSV
+3369 TPIKKPTGGVASDLEALGDK
-3376 PFFLNRVTVD
+3376 T
-3386 GNELWQVHYIT
+3386 
-3397 NGELAPFK
+3397 K
-3405 VIGDPVSKQ
+3405 VV
-3414 PMTADYDLLTV
+3414 
-3425 MYSYGDLGPQDKV
+3425 
-3438 KQPLTWQQW
+3438 
-3447 KDSVT
+3447 
-3452 YEDLT
+3452 
-3457 PKYKELYS
+3457 
-3465 NEDLYN
+3465 
-3471 KKDGASLGN
+3471 
-3480 VSGRLKELKDRINVD
+3480 VD
-3495 LGRTNGL
+3495 L
-3502 EMVHHGADDANPYA
+3502 A
-3516 VMADNF
+3516 
-3522 PATFFV
+3522 
-3528 PKSLFAEDGLGEG
+3528 
-3541 KGSIQTYFNVN
+3541 
-3552 EQGAVVI
+3552 
-3559 RNPQEFSDFQQ
+3559 
-3570 VTINASFRASFND
+3570 
-3583 KWNHGLDEPLFT
+3583 
-3595 TKRKLSHEFLNKR
+3595 
-3608 DQLLKKLSGGRL
+3608 
-3620 DAQDE
+3620 
-3625 TLVALGNPDDVSGNK
+3625 
-3640 AIVAVDVSQIFTRQ
+3640 QIFTVQ
-3654 ELKERANVFAKPI
+3654 ELKERAKVFAKPI

-3673 ILDQLDLVHQTVS
+3673 ILDQLDLVHQAKG
-3686 RDQIVASFE
+3686 RDQIAASFE
-3695 LNKKVNAYI
+3695 LNKKINDYI

-3716 TQLKEQITSALFIGK
+3716 TQLKEQVTSALFIGK

-3736 VDIDAIAQTRPELAA
+3736 AGIDAIAQTRPELAA

-3761 NGEHRG
+3761 NGKHVG
-3767 LTDMM
+3767 LTDIM

-3780 YLAPKQGYKGETP
+3780 YLAPKHGYKGETP
-3793 NDLGFDAKYHV
+3793 SDLGFDAKYHV
-3804 DLGDHYADFKQWLET
+3804 DLGEHYADFKQWLET

-3852 VESVQMAFY
+3852 AESVQMAFY
-3861 FLKEAAKKVDP
+3861 FLKEAAKKADP

-3877 AEMILLKKFAD
+3877 AEMILLKKYAD
-3888 KSYLSQLDSD
+3888 QSYLSQLDSD

-3913 DVDAW
+3913 DIDAW

-3924 AGYDELTNKLAG
+3924 TGYDELTNKLAS
-3936 ATGVDEQLSVLLD
+3936 ATGVDEQLAVLLD

-3986 LEHLRSDLAQPLI
+3986 LEHFRSDLAQPLI

-4015 LKTKHLDATLFEN
+4015 LKTKHLDVTLFEN

-4059 AGAANNIAVEVLQSL
+4059 AGAANNIAVEVLQNL
-4074 PDDEK
+4074 PDGEK

-4111 RVSDSNQFRV
+4111 KVSDSNEFTV
-4121 EQDDMTLRVVYDD
+4121 EQDDVSLRVVYDD

-4140 LTFKDSLSGANTAIH
+4140 ITFKDSLSGANTALH

-4165 AVTPTADGGET
+4165 VVTPTADGGES
-4176 RFDGQIIVQMENDS
+4176 RFDGQIIVQMENDD
-4190 VVANA
+4190 VVAKA

-4207 VVVQLDSDGNYR
+4207 VVVQIDSDGNYR

-4239 GRDDSDSNNTHL
+4239 GRDDSESNNTRL
-4251 SGYSAEDLAAKLA
+4251 SGYSADELAVKLA
-4264 NFQQSF
+4264 KFQQSF
-4270 SQAENIN
+4270 NQAENIN
-4277 NTPDHISIVGC
+4277 NKPDHISIVGC

-4299 GHQFINAMDVNG
+4299 GHQFINAMDANG
-4311 LRVDVSARSSEL
+4311 LRVDVSVRSSEL
-4323 AVDATGRKHTKDEN
+4323 AVDEAGRKHTKDAN
-4337 GDWIQ
+4337 GDWVQ
-4342 KAETNKVS
+4342 KAENNKVS
-4350 LSWNE
+4350 LSWDE
-4355 QGEVIAKEERIR
+4355 QGEVVAKDERIR

-4383 DVGEIARGAIGDNN
+4383 DVDEPARGAIGDNN

-4403 EKRKVETETSSSAA
+4403 EKRKAETETSSSSA

-4450 GSGGFKS
+4450 GTGGFKS

-4469 GNGESKHSVDMGG
+4469 GNGESKHSFDIGG

-4503 QSNDLLVMMDKSIPT
+4503 RSNDLIVMMDKSIPT

-4537 IATSGEDQ
+4537 IATSGEGQ

-4576 DYTCLVE
+4576 DYTSLVE
-4583 LDSHNERS
+4583 LDSQNERS
-4591 SRGLKHDTE
+4591 SRGLKHDAE

-4607 NQWLSGNSDSSAGKL
+4607 NQWLSGNSDSDTSKL

-4709 QMAGIGA
+4709 QLAGVGA

-4726 DYTTSGQI
+4726 DYTASGHI

-4745 AILTEML
+4745 AILKEML

-4767 DPAKLLDSLKSGIDM
+4767 DPAKLLDSLKSGINM
-4782 GADGIQSFA
+4782 GADGIKSFA
-4791 ETHGLKD
+4791 ETHGLKE
-4798 KAPEEEENKSA
+4798 KAPEEEEDNSS
-4809 VSVNGTSV
+4809 VSVNGANV
-4817 NSAQGATASD
+4817 NSAQGATVAD
-4827 GNTETAET
+4827 GSTETAET
-4835 QDRAFGFNSLN
+4835 PDRAFGFNSLN

-4891 SGHLQGDGDINLS
+4891 SGHLQGDGDINIS

-4942 TSNIFTGGEGSDMGV
+4942 TSNIFTGGEGNDMGV

-5000 IDTGLGRDYVVTSGN
+5000 IDTGSGRDYVVTSGN

-5021 GDGQDYSVT
+5021 GDDQDYSVT

-5087 SKFSQFNGEEGRDL
+5087 SKFSQFNGGEGRDL

-5134 SSEDNIVFNGIDWQ
+5134 RSEDNIVFNGIDWQ

-5167 VSETDQAKFEHIG
+5167 ASDSDQAKFEHIG
-5180 SVTFNDYFD
+5180 SVTFSDYFN
-5189 GKRAQMIIAMGEK
+5189 GNRAQVIIAMGEK
-5202 DANGEREYTTLSE
+5202 DATGEREYTTLSE
-5215 SSIDALV
+5215 SAIDALV

-5249 STAWADVV
+5249 TTAWADVV

>member
-14 TGNYSADNGNNDI
+14 TGNYSADDGNNNI

-32 GGEIHAYGG
+32 GGQIHAYGG

-50 GATVHTGSG
+50 GATVYTGSG

-69 LRVEDSTG
+69 LKVEDSTG
-77 HLSVKGAAGYAD
+77 HLIVKGAAGYAD

-106 VSIDHLGH
+106 VSIDHLGN

-120 GGAAAYNSV
+120 GGAAAYNGIT
-129 KRKGLSGNVTFKGA
+129 RKGLSGNVTFAGA

-149 WHETNHGNL
+149 LHETNQGNL
-158 SFAGAGAGNKLDRTW
+158 SFTGAGAGNKLDRTW
-173 FDQYQGSRGDVSFD
+173 SNRYQGSHGDVTFD

-231 SNRIERTRQA
+231 SNRIERTHQA
-241 EDVYQQTHGN
+241 EDVYTQTRGN

-257 GGYNSFYSDVAH
+257 GGYNSLYSDVAH

-283 TRKGSGSSFDA
+283 IRKGSGNDFA
-294 QGMEYAKAEDIVLT
+294 KEGMTNAKADEIVLT
-308 TAKMHGSWIGSGT
+308 KAVMSGSWIGQD
-321 HAVTAVKSEREPNTY
+321 HHVTAVKSASEPNTY
-336 LFAIADGTYTKIN
+336 LFAFADSTYTKIN
-349 KVRLSNDPKTGKLKY
+349 KVQLRNDPQTGELKY
-364 YSEAWYKQG
+364 YSTAWYKEG
-373 NHLSG
+373 NHLSN
-378 LARSDV
+378 LANQDISDN
-384 SSAGGF
+384 GGF
-390 EVNPINGGYTLSNIA
+390 TAVNINGAYTLSDLK
-405 VEHQQSLTVHA
+405 VEHQQSVTVHA
-416 MEKDLT
+416 VEKSLT
-422 EYEWVTYANGALID
+422 EYEWVTYANGAVID
-436 AKDVVLSDAKMG
+436 AKEVSLSDAKMG
-448 GHAISTDGTKVDV
+448 GHAIYADGTKVDV
-461 QAIKSNRKPNTYVY
+461 KAVKSNRQPNTYIY

-487 VELANDAETGVLKY
+487 VELANDPETGALKY

-511 HTANLAN
+511 HTANIAN
-518 EDISSANGYHSM
+518 QDISSATGYNPM
-530 GKGGYSLSALNY
+530 GKGGYSLSDLHY
-542 SVNAI
+542 SVNAV
-547 RSMSETVADIDEYTD
+547 RSTSETVADIEEYTD
-562 QTLFKPATDSGESSG
+562 QTLFKPANDSGESSG
-577 DVHFSGAGGGNVI
+577 DVRFNGAGGGNVI
-590 KSNVTRGNVYFNGGG
+590 KSNVTRGNVHFNGGG

-650 VHQSKQGKM
+650 VHQSQQGKM

-672 IGDGQYLAHL
+672 LGDGQYLAHL
-682 LAYGNISVH
+682 LAYGNISVQ
-691 KGNGNS
+691 KGSGDS
-697 RVAMLGGYNTHTQIG
+697 RVVMLGGYNTHTQIG
-712 SGHGLWL
+712 SGNGLWL

-731 NGEVTSV
+731 KGDVAAV
-738 LAGGANVLTKVGE
+738 LAGGANVLTKMGE
-751 GELTAGMLGGANVMT
+751 GELTSGMLGGANVIT
-766 HISGDEQAS
+766 HISNDEQLS

-784 ANILTKKGKGDT
+784 ANILTKKGKGST

-802 GANVLTHVGDGS
+802 GANVLTHVGDGT

-868 DGTSIAAMI
+868 DGTSIAVMI

-962 GNGSTFAAMIG
+962 GHGSTFAAMIG
-973 QANVMTKVGNDLTA
+973 QANIMTKVGNDLTA
-987 ALMVGKANIY
+987 ALMVGKANIM

-1010 GEMNVMTKVGNGT
+1010 GEVNVMTKVGNGT

-1098 TTVGLLISDIGN
+1098 TTVGLLISDVGN

-1128 NIVTKVGDGLGIN
+1128 NLITKVGDGLGVN

-1162 KGEANI
+1162 KGEANLI
-1168 LTKVGDG
+1168 TKVGDG

-1181 QGKANIITHVGNGD
+1181 QGEANIITHVGNGD

-1207 TKVGDGRNVVL
+1207 TKVGHGQNVVL

-1239 SKGNVVTKV
+1239 SKGNIVTKV
-1248 GDGMQVTAAKGKA
+1248 GDGMQVTAAKGQA

-1266 VGNGLSVTAAYGD
+1266 VGNGLNVTAAYGD

-1285 VGNGVSVNVAW
+1285 VGDGVSVNVAW

-1319 ANIHIGDGL
+1319 ANIHVGDGL
-1328 NINASYARNN
+1328 NINASYAQNN

-1368 NVKQTLL
+1368 NIKQTVL

-1390 EASTSGTQKG
+1390 EASSSGTHKG

-1411 LDGFQMDAIEEVGSD
+1411 LDGFQMDAIKEVSSD

-1440 PDLNEMDNDLNIDGA
+1440 PDLNKMQHALNVDD
-1455 SDHAPNLIV
+1455 SSVQAPNLIV
-1464 NGDFEQGDRGWQS
+1464 NGDFELGEHGWQS

-1482 ASYSGSVYGVN
+1482 ASYAGSVYGVE
-1493 GEGHGTRVTELDTHT
+1493 GEGHGARVTELDTYT
-1508 NTSLYQDLTDLTE
+1508 NTSLYQDLANLAQ

-1555 SGDASAWQ
+1555 SGDESAWQ

-1571 HAGSNRIEFKGT
+1571 QAGSNRIEFKGT

-1593 DNVVAKSESS
+1593 DNVVATSESS
-1603 PQANAV
+1603 QQANAIR
-1609 SEHAKQNQAS
+1609 EHATQNPAA

-1654 ESTDQQAIENN
+1654 ESTDQQALENN
-1665 GQAQRDAVK
+1665 GQAQRDAVQ
-1674 EESEAVT
+1674 EESEAIT
-1681 AELTTL
+1681 AELTKL
-1687 AQGLDVLDGQATHTG
+1687 AQGLDVLDSQATHTG
-1702 KSGEQWRNDFAG
+1702 ESGDQWRNEFAS
-1714 GLLDGVQSQIDD
+1714 GLLAGVQNQLDD
-1726 AKQLASDKMA
+1726 AKQLANGKIA
-1736 AAKQTQSDNNSKV
+1736 EAKQTHADNQNKV
-1749 KDSIAKSE
+1749 KDAVAKSE

-1766 RAGAEQDIAEAKA
+1766 RAGAEQDIADAQA
-1779 DAETRKADAV
+1779 DAEKRKADAL
-1789 AKSHDAKQ
+1789 AKGKDAQQ
-1797 AESDAHSAANDA
+1797 AESDAHHAVNNA

-1815 DAMNA
+1815 DVQLA
-1820 ENKANQAQNDA
+1820 ENKANQVQADA

-1840 RPDRQGVAGS
+1840 RPDRQGVTGS
-1850 GLSGNAHR
+1850 GLSGNAHS
-1858 VEGAGETGSHVN
+1858 VEGAGETDSHVK

-1880 FSDGLTEQE
+1880 FSEGLTEQE
-1889 LEALEGA
+1889 QEALEGA

-1904 INAGIRSKNSGSTIT
+1904 INAGIRAKNSGSTIT
-1919 SMFMEANAD
+1919 TMFTEANTD
-1928 SIVVDTTA
+1928 SIVVPTTKP
-1936 SQDVVRKEVRIS
+1936 QDVVRKEIRIS
-1948 GVNLVGLGEASH
+1948 GVNLEGLGEASH
-1960 DSAESLVAARAEK
+1960 DSAISLVAARAEK

-1980 LDTDNDVATD
+1980 LDSDHPRATEQ
-1990 KYVPVP
+1990 YIPVP
-1996 GFERVDAD
+1996 GFERVDVN
-2004 VSDEVKQ
+2004 VSDETKQ
-2011 RMIQSMSGYIE
+2011 RLTQFVSGYIE

-2032 AQALATLFVES
+2032 AQALATLFVEA
-2043 TLDYDWDK
+2043 TLNYDWDK

-2066 ETPHAEKSIVS
+2066 EAPHGENSLVS
-2077 FWSGKNFKQY
+2077 FWSGRNFKEY
-2087 RDVLDNA
+2087 RNVLDNA
-2094 QTDGKKVVYDIDVK
+2094 QPDGKKVVYDIDVQ

-2114 DLNKHLM
+2114 KLNKQLM
-2121 RWGGLFLDP
+2121 RWGDMFLDL
-2130 DNAEQNQL
+2130 DNADQNHLQ
-2138 KSSIDAATFSNT
+2138 SSIEAAAYSNT
-2150 GFWSSVYATGAQHD
+2150 GFWSSVYATGAKDD

-2169 EGGVRL
+2169 EGGMRL
-2175 GNYFWH
+2175 GNYFWN
-2181 VELPALRQ
+2181 VELPLLRQ

-2209 KDLPA
+2209 KDVPVN
-2214 DEIGRRLTDAGV
+2214 EIGHKLTDAGV
-2226 GVKVRFDALSSAR
+2226 GVKVRFDALSAAQ
-2239 QAELLAD
+2239 QAELLAI
-2246 NPDDYRADTLV
+2246 NPKGYKADSLV

-2264 AIDSMLRESLPFYS
+2264 AIDSMLRDALPFYS

-2293 FEVRSWPGSDDKSK
+2293 FKVRAWPGSDGKSK
-2307 TILLDNPED
+2307 TIVLDNPED
-2316 AAQQKAIERFILA
+2316 ATQQKTIERFILA
-2329 NFDNFEQMPDELFLV
+2329 NFQNFEQMPDELFLV
-2344 DNKVLSHHD
+2344 DNKVISHDKGITH
-2353 GRTRILAQKEDGAW
+2353 ILAQKVDGAW
-2367 TYNTN
+2367 LYNAKVD
-2372 SELMS
+2372 LMS
-2377 VTELLDAAHV
+2377 VTELLDAANV
-2387 SGKVRGESYQKVID
+2387 TGKIRGESYQQVID
-2401 ALAEYH
+2401 ALSEYH
-2407 ASTAEHADYELESVE
+2407 SSVTEFSDYEQESIE
-2422 QLVNLRKKIE
+2422 KLLSLRKKIE
-2432 GYALGHPD
+2432 GYVLGHPD
-2440 SGRLEAMNSLLN
+2440 SGRIAAMNSLLN
-2452 QVNSRLEEVSVLA
+2452 QVNTRLEEVSVLA
-2465 VSEQSIKAH
+2465 VSEPNIKAQ

-2484 DNAHLKQSKHLYLD
+2484 ETANLKGTKHLYLD
-2498 GNGDFVTKGKGNL
+2498 QNGEFVTKGKGHL
-2511 AKIDQ
+2511 ANIDL
-2516 LGGSDAV
+2516 LGSREAV
-2523 LEKVKASVNHEYGQA
+2523 LEKVKLTVSNEYGQTV
-2538 IADTI
+2538 ADTV
-2543 FAGLSANELAKDG
+2543 FAGLSAKDLAKDG
-2556 KGIDITG
+2556 KGIDIAG
-2563 LNRIHQALEQH
+2563 LKKVHLAIEQH
-2574 MSPVSA
+2574 LSPVSA
-2580 TMYIWKPSDHSALGH
+2580 TLFLWKPSDHSALGH
-2595 AALQIGQGRTQI
+2595 AALQISQGRTQLEG
-2607 DAQAAADFNKQN
+2607 QAAADFNQQN

-2632 IRNIFNVATEY
+2632 ISNILNVATKD
-2643 QPDLKLRWSDFSQPA
+2643 QPDLKLRWKDFSQPA
-2658 HQNDTLEHDMASEEN
+2658 AHGESLAFDMQTEEN
-2673 DGFGLNDGETKLK
+2673 DDFGLKSAEDKLK
-2686 RFIEKLNAA
+2686 DFIKQLASA
-2695 KGIDAAYKDA
+2695 SGVDKKFKDISQA
-2705 SEGYASVL
+2705 FTMMAL
-2713 LGNPDMLVSTGIPAH
+2713 MNPDILESANIPEH
-2728 VFQPFVDQWNDT
+2728 ISKPFVDQWNDT
-2740 SYDMMDVANRFAQEL
+2740 SYDMQDVAQRFAKELQEQAKVAANSEQMEQQISEVVRRFAQDEL
-2755 QKQAQASGDPALVAK
+2755 DKIQT
-2770 RIDNVVRLFAER
+2770 
-2782 ALEEIEAFKA
+2782 FKET
-2792 SQADEGRVFR
+2792 QADQGRVFR

-2807 LDVAAMQAEWNR
+2807 LDVAAMQAEWHR
-2819 LSHDPDARYQLLTKN
+2819 LSNDPDARYQLLTKN

-2853 HTWRPK
+2853 HTWLPK

-2889 QVNDD
+2889 QVTDV
-2894 LDALSGSEKHKDK
+2894 LDALSG
-2907 VAIENDGTPPR
+2907 N
-2918 DKVPLSPLTRFL
+2918 
-2930 NNELYGERDARRKIG
+2930 
-2945 DITQTLLDHAVEK
+2945 
-2958 GESQKVTLKGE
+2958 
-2969 AGRLTGYYHQGT
+2969 
-2981 ASSDD
+2981 
-2986 ETSTTSGK
+2986 
-2994 VVLFL
+2994 
-2999 HGSGSSAEEQ
+2999 
-3009 ASAIRSHYQKQ
+3009 
-3020 GIDMLAVNLRGYGES
+3020 
-3035 DGGPSEKGL
+3035 
-3044 YQDARTMFNYLV
+3044 
-3056 NDKGID
+3056 
-3062 PSNIILHGYSM
+3062 
-3073 GGPIAADLARYA
+3073 
-3085 AQNGQAVSGLLLD
+3085 
-3098 RPMPSMTKA
+3098 
-3107 ITAHEVANPA
+3107 
-3117 GIVGTIA
+3117 
-3124 KAVNGQ
+3124 
-3130 FSVEKNL
+3130 
-3137 KGLPQETPILL
+3137 
-3148 LTDNE
+3148 
-3153 GLGEE
+3153 
-3158 GEKLR
+3158 
-3163 VKLSNSGFNV
+3163 
-3173 TGEQTFYGHEASN
+3173 
-3186 RLMSQYTGQIVSDL
+3186 
-3200 LNTQHIKHN
+3200 
-3209 EAKLNL
+3209 
-3215 EPHGKNYESRDLILK
+3215 
-3230 PISQPE
+3230 
-3236 TVELGMPEV
+3236 
-3245 DQKVLADIA
+3245 
-3254 ERENVIIGVRPVD
+3254 
-3267 EKSKSLIA
+3267 
-3275 SKMYSSKG
+3275 
-3283 LFVKA
+3283 KA
-3288 KSSDWGPMS
+3288 K
-3297 GFIPVDQ
+3297 
-3304 SFAKASARRDL
+3304 
-3315 ETFNRHAE
+3315 
-3323 QSIQSGNAVSADLYL
+3323 
-3338 NQVRVEELVSKYHSL
+3338 
-3353 TPLELDDQS
+3353 
-3362 GMYKTTA
+3362 
-3369 TNGDQSV
+3369 
-3376 PFFLNRVTVD
+3376 
-3386 GNELWQVHYIT
+3386 
-3397 NGELAPFK
+3397 
-3405 VIGDPVSKQ
+3405 
-3414 PMTADYDLLTV
+3414 
-3425 MYSYGDLGPQDKV
+3425 
-3438 KQPLTWQQW
+3438 
-3447 KDSVT
+3447 
-3452 YEDLT
+3452 
-3457 PKYKELYS
+3457 
-3465 NEDLYN
+3465 
-3471 KKDGASLGN
+3471 
-3480 VSGRLKELKDRINVD
+3480 
-3495 LGRTNGL
+3495 
-3502 EMVHHGADDANPYA
+3502 
-3516 VMADNF
+3516 
-3522 PATFFV
+3522 
-3528 PKSLFAEDGLGEG
+3528 
-3541 KGSIQTYFNVN
+3541 
-3552 EQGAVVI
+3552 
-3559 RNPQEFSDFQQ
+3559 
-3570 VTINASFRASFND
+3570 
-3583 KWNHGLDEPLFT
+3583 
-3595 TKRKLSHEFLNKR
+3595 
-3608 DQLLKKLSGGRL
+3608 
-3620 DAQDE
+3620 
-3625 TLVALGNPDDVSGNK
+3625 
-3640 AIVAVDVSQIFTRQ
+3640 VAVDLAQIFTVQ
-3654 ELKERANVFAKPI
+3654 ELKERAKVFAKPI

-3673 ILDQLDLVHQTVS
+3673 ILDQLDLVHQAKG
-3686 RDQIVASFE
+3686 RYQIAASFE
-3695 LNKKVNAYI
+3695 LNKKINDYI

-3716 TQLKEQITSALFIGK
+3716 TQLKEQVTSALFIGK

-3736 VDIDAIAQTRPELAA
+3736 AGIDAIAQTRPELAT

-3761 NGEHRG
+3761 NGKHVG

-3772 VRWANEDP
+3772 LRWANEDP
-3780 YLAPKQGYKGETP
+3780 YLAPKHGYKGEMP
-3793 NDLGFDAKYHV
+3793 SDLGFDAKYHV
-3804 DLGDHYADFKQWLET
+3804 DLGEHYADFKQWLET

-3852 VESVQMAFY
+3852 AESVQMAFY
-3861 FLKEAAKKVDP
+3861 FLKEAAKKADP

-3888 KSYLSQLDSD
+3888 QNYLSQLDSD

-3924 AGYDELTNKLAG
+3924 KGYDELTNMLAS

-3968 FVNEQMDA
+3968 FVNEQMEA

-4015 LKTKHLDATLFEN
+4015 LKTKHLDVTLFEN
-4028 ARANGMRI
+4028 ARVNGMRI

-4059 AGAANNIAVEVLQSL
+4059 AGAANNIAVEVLQNL
-4074 PDDEK
+4074 PDGEK

-4111 RVSDSNQFRV
+4111 KVSDSNQFTV
-4121 EQDDMTLRVVYDD
+4121 EQDDVSLRVVYDD

-4140 LTFKDSLSGANTAIH
+4140 ITFKGSLSGANTALH

-4165 AVTPTADGGET
+4165 VVTPIADGGET
-4176 RFDGQIIVQMENDS
+4176 RFDGQIIVQMENDP
-4190 VVANA
+4190 VVAKA
-4195 AANLAGKHPESS
+4195 AANLAGKHAESS

-4239 GRDDSDSNNTHL
+4239 GRDHSESNNTRL
-4251 SGYSAEDLAAKLA
+4251 SGYSADELAVKLA
-4264 NFQQSF
+4264 KFQQSF
-4270 SQAENIN
+4270 NQAENIN
-4277 NTPDHISIVGC
+4277 NKPDHISIVGC

-4299 GHQFINAMDVNG
+4299 GHQFINAIDANG
-4311 LRVDVSARSSEL
+4311 LRVDVSVRSSEL
-4323 AVDATGRKHTKDEN
+4323 AVDEAGRKHTKDAN
-4337 GDWIQ
+4337 GDWVQ
-4342 KAETNKVS
+4342 KAENNKVS
-4350 LSWNE
+4350 LSWDA
-4355 QGEVIAKEERIR
+4355 QGEVVAKDEPIR

-4376 LSRIGVS
+4376 LSRIGVNNV
-4383 DVGEIARGAIGDNN
+4383 DEPARGAIGDNS

-4403 EKRKVETETSSSAA
+4403 EKRKPETEVIANSSSS
-4417 NNKLS
+4417 NQLS

-4428 VNVGDGEFTA
+4428 VNVGEGEFTA

-4450 GSGGFKS
+4450 GTGGFKS

-4469 GNGESKHSVDMGG
+4469 GDGESKHSVDIGG

-4492 IGNRN
+4492 LGNRN
-4497 VSFNLG
+4497 VSFNFG
-4503 QSNDLLVMMDKSIPT
+4503 HSNDLILMMDKSIPT

-4527 AARISGVLQS
+4527 AARISGVLQG
-4537 IATSGEDQ
+4537 IAMSGEGE

-4576 DYTCLVE
+4576 DYTTLVE
-4583 LDSHNERS
+4583 LDSQNERD
-4591 SRGLKHDTE
+4591 SRGLKHDAE
-4600 AALNKQY
+4600 ATLNKQY
-4607 NQWLSGNSDSSAGKL
+4607 NQWLSGNGNSGTSQL
-4622 SRADKLRQANEKLA
+4622 SRADKLRQANEKLE

-4670 LGSLFGLMTQQFS
+4670 LGSLFGLMTQQFT

-4694 TPEDL
+4694 TPQDL

-4709 QMAGIGA
+4709 QLAGVGA

-4726 DYTTSGQI
+4726 DYTASGQI
-4734 VSRNGEAVDGV
+4734 VSRNGQAVDGV
-4745 AILTEML
+4745 AILKEML

-4767 DPAKLLDSLKSGIDM
+4767 DPAKLLDSLKAGIDM
-4782 GADGIQSFA
+4782 GADGIKSFA
-4791 ETHGLKD
+4791 ETHGLKE
-4798 KAPEEEENKSA
+4798 KAPEEEKDNSS
-4809 VSVNGTSV
+4809 VSVNGANV
-4817 NSAQGATASD
+4817 NSAQGATVAD
-4827 GNTETAET
+4827 GNTEIAET

-4871 ENLTADL
+4871 QNLTADL

-4891 SGHLQGDGDINLS
+4891 SGHLQGDGDINIS

-4942 TSNIFTGGEGSDMGV
+4942 TSNIFTGGEGNDMGV

-5000 IDTGLGRDYVVTSGN
+5000 IDTGSGRDYVVTSGN

-5021 GDGQDYSVT
+5021 GDDQDYSVT

-5052 NRINASA
+5052 NRINAGA

-5072 LNGGEGEDHLIAAAI
+5072 LNGGDGDDHLIAAAI
-5087 SKFSQFNGEEGRDL
+5087 SKFSQFNGGEGRDL

-5134 SSEDNIVFNGIDWQ
+5134 RSEDNIVFNGIDWQ

-5167 VSETDQAKFEHIG
+5167 SNDSDQSKFEHIG
-5180 SVTFNDYFD
+5180 SVTFSDYFN
-5189 GKRAQMIIAMGEK
+5189 GNRAQVVIGMSEK
-5202 DANGEREYTTLSE
+5202 DLSGEREYTMLSD
-5215 SSIDALV
+5215 SAIDALV
-5222 QAMSGFDP
+5222 QAMSGFEP

-5236 FIDNLDSKSRVAI
+5236 FIDSLESKSQAAI
-5249 STAWADVV
+5249 SMAWSDVV
-5257 HKKGITV
+5257 HKKGLMV

>member
-14 TGNYSADNGNNDI
+14 TGNYSADDGNNSI

-50 GATVHTGSG
+50 GATVYTGSG

-69 LRVEDSTG
+69 LRVEDTTG

-106 VSIDHLGH
+106 VSIDHLGN
-114 HGDVSY
+114 HGDVNY
-120 GGAAAYNSV
+120 GGAAAYNGIT
-129 KRKGLSGNVTFKGA
+129 RKGLSGNVTFKGA

-149 WHETNHGNL
+149 WHETNQGNL

-173 FDQYQGSRGDVSFD
+173 FNRYQDSRGDVTFD

-212 NHLVRKGKVGDITL
+212 NHLVRKGKVGDVTL

-241 EDVYQQTHGN
+241 EDVYAQTRGN

-257 GGYNSFYSDVAH
+257 GGYNSLYSDVAH

-294 QGMEYAKAEDIVLT
+294 QGMEYAKAEEIVLT
-308 TAKMHGSWIGSGT
+308 AAQMHGLSIDNGNKF

-349 KVRLSNDPKTGKLKY
+349 KVRLYNDPETGKLKY
-364 YSEAWYKQG
+364 YSEAWFKRG
-373 NHLSG
+373 NHLTD

-416 MEKDLT
+416 VEKDLT

-436 AKDVVLSDAKMG
+436 AKDVALSEAKMG
-448 GHAISTDGTKVDV
+448 GTAISTDGTTVDV
-461 QAIKSNRKPNTYVY
+461 QAVKSNRKPNTYVY

-487 VELANDAETGVLKY
+487 VELANDPKTGALKY
-501 QARSWYKEGD
+501 QARSWYKEGN
-511 HTANLAN
+511 HTADLAN

-530 GKGGYSLSALNY
+530 GKGGYSLSDLHY
-542 SVNAI
+542 SVNAV
-547 RSMSETVADIDEYTD
+547 RSTSETVADIDEYTD

-577 DVHFSGAGGGNVI
+577 DVHFNGAGGGNVI

-697 RVAMLGGYNTHTQIG
+697 RVVMLGGYNTHTQIG
-712 SGHGLWL
+712 SGNGLWL

-731 NGEVTSV
+731 KGDVASV
-738 LAGGANVLTKVGE
+738 LAGGANVLTKVGD
-751 GELTAGMLGGANVMT
+751 GDLTAGMLGGANVIT
-766 HISGDEQAS
+766 HISGDNETS

-784 ANILTKKGKGDT
+784 ANILTKKGKGNA

-802 GANVLTHVGDGS
+802 GANVLTHVGDGT

-846 HVGDGQTLG
+846 HVGDDQTLG

-868 DGTSIAAMI
+868 DGTSIAVMI

-955 ANIFTHI
+955 ANIFTHV
-962 GNGSTFAAMIG
+962 GSGSTFAAMIG
-973 QANVMTKVGNDLTA
+973 QANIMTKVGNDLTA

-1003 TSLGLFA
+1003 TSLGIFA
-1010 GEMNVMTKVGNGT
+1010 GEVNVMTKVGNGT

-1128 NIVTKVGDGLGIN
+1128 NIITKVGDGLGVN

-1162 KGEANI
+1162 KGEANVI
-1168 LTKVGDG
+1168 TKVGDG

-1207 TKVGDGRNVVL
+1207 TKVGNGRNVVL

-1239 SKGNVVTKV
+1239 SKGNIVTKV

-1266 VGNGLSVTAAYGD
+1266 VGDGLSVTAAYGD

-1285 VGNGVSVNVAW
+1285 VGDGVSVNVAW

-1328 NINASYARNN
+1328 GINASYAQNN
-1338 VAIKVGNGDFY
+1338 VAIKIGNGDFY

-1368 NVKQTLL
+1368 NIKQTVL

-1390 EASTSGTQKG
+1390 EASSSGTQKG

-1440 PDLNEMDNDLNIDGA
+1440 PDLNKMQNALDVDGS
-1455 SDHAPNLIV
+1455 SDQTQAPNLIV
-1464 NGDFEQGDRGWQS
+1464 NGDFEQGDQGWKS

-1482 ASYSGSVYGVN
+1482 ASYSGNVYGVN
-1493 GEGHGTRVTELDTHT
+1493 GEGHGARVTELDTYT

-1583 GHNDGLGYIL
+1583 GQNDGLGYIL

-1603 PQANAV
+1603 QQANAV
-1609 SEHAKQNQAS
+1609 SEHATQNQAS

-1629 EADRQRLEQE
+1629 EADRQRLERE

-1654 ESTDQQAIENN
+1654 ESTDQQALENN
-1665 GQAQRDAVK
+1665 GQAQRDAVR

-1681 AELTTL
+1681 AELTKL

-1702 KSGEQWRNDFAG
+1702 ESGDQWRNDFAG
-1714 GLLDGVQSQIDD
+1714 GLLDGVQRQLDD
-1726 AKQLASDKMA
+1726 AKQLANDKIA

-1749 KDSIAKSE
+1749 KESVAKSE

-1766 RAGAEQDIAEAKA
+1766 RAGAEQDIADAKA
-1779 DAETRKADAV
+1779 DAETRKANAV
-1789 AKSHDAKQ
+1789 AKSNDAKQ

-1831 QGAKQNEGD
+1831 KGTKQNEGD
-1840 RPDRQGVAGS
+1840 RPDREGVTGS

-1858 VEGAGETGSHVN
+1858 VEGAGETGSHVTN
-1870 TDSQTNADGR
+1870 DSQTNADGR
-1880 FSDGLTEQE
+1880 FSEGLSEQE
-1889 LEALEGA
+1889 QEALEGA

-1904 INAGIRSKNSGSTIT
+1904 INAGIRGKNSGSTIS
-1919 SMFMEANAD
+1919 SMFTETNTD
-1928 SIVVDTTA
+1928 SIVVPTAA
-1936 SQDVVRKEVRIS
+1936 SQDVVRKEIRIS
-1948 GVNLVGLGEASH
+1948 GVNLEGLGEASH
-1960 DSAESLVAARAEK
+1960 DTAESLVSARAEK

-1980 LDTDNDVATD
+1980 LDTDNDAATD

-2004 VSDEVKQ
+2004 VSEEAKE
-2011 RMIQSMSGYIE
+2011 RMIQFVGGYIE

-2032 AQALATLFVES
+2032 AQALATLFVEA

-2066 ETPHAEKSIVS
+2066 EAPHGEKSIVS
-2077 FWSGKNFKQY
+2077 FWSGRNFKEY
-2087 RDVLDNA
+2087 RNVLDNA
-2094 QTDGKKVVYDIDVK
+2094 QADGKKVVYDIDVK

-2114 DLNKHLM
+2114 DLNKQLM
-2121 RWGGLFLDP
+2121 RWGGMFLDP

-2150 GFWSSVYATGAQHD
+2150 GFWSSVYATGAQND

-2169 EGGVRL
+2169 EGGMRL
-2175 GNYFWH
+2175 GNYFWN

-2200 LLDKPVSEY
+2200 LLDKPVSAY
-2209 KDLPA
+2209 KDIPVE
-2214 DEIGRRLTDAGV
+2214 DIGRRLTDAGV
-2226 GVKVRFDALSSAR
+2226 AVKVRFDALSHEK
-2239 QAELLAD
+2239 QADLLAD
-2246 NPDDYRADTLV
+2246 NPDGYKADTLV

-2288 EGDEG
+2288 EGEEG
-2293 FEVRSWPGSDDKSK
+2293 FEVRSWPGTDGKSK

-2316 AAQQKAIERFILA
+2316 AAQQKSIERFILA

-2367 TYNTN
+2367 TYNAN
-2372 SELMS
+2372 VELMS

-2387 SGKVRGESYQKVID
+2387 SGKVRGESYQQVID
-2401 ALAEYH
+2401 ALTEYH
-2407 ASTAEHADYELESVE
+2407 ASTAEHADYELASVE
-2422 QLVNLRKKIE
+2422 KLLNLRKQVE
-2432 GYALGHPD
+2432 GYVLGHPD
-2440 SGRLEAMNSLLN
+2440 SGRVQAMNALLN
-2452 QVNSRLEEVSVLA
+2452 QVNSRLEAVSVLV

-2474 DSFSRLYDQL
+2474 DSFSHLYDQL
-2484 DNAHLKQSKHLYLD
+2484 DNANLKESKHLYLD

-2511 AKIDQ
+2511 ANIDK

-2523 LEKVKASVNHEYGQA
+2523 LEKVKAAVSHEYGQVV
-2538 IADTI
+2538 ADTI
-2543 FAGLSANELAKDG
+2543 FAGLSANDLAKDG
-2556 KGIDITG
+2556 KGIDIAG
-2563 LNRIHQALEQH
+2563 LNKVHQAIEQH

-2595 AALQIGQGRTQI
+2595 AALQIGQGRTQLEG
-2607 DAQAAADFNKQN
+2607 QAAADFNKQN

-2632 IRNIFNVATEY
+2632 IRNIFNVATED

-2686 RFIEKLNAA
+2686 RFVEKLNAA
-2695 KGIDAAYKDA
+2695 KGIDASYKDA

-2713 LGNPDMLVSTGIPAH
+2713 LGNPDMLASTGIPAH

-2740 SYDMMDVANRFAQEL
+2740 SYDMMDVANRFAEEL
-2755 QKQAQASGDPALVAK
+2755 QKQAQASGDPALVEK

-2819 LSHDPDARYQLLTKN
+2819 LSNDPDARYQLLTKN

-2889 QVNDD
+2889 QATDL
-2894 LDALSGSEKHKDK
+2894 LDALSGNEKHKEN
-2907 VAIENDGTPPR
+2907 VAIENDGTPSR
-2918 DKVPLSPLTRFL
+2918 DKESLSPLTRFL
-2930 NNELYGERDARRKIG
+2930 NNELYGEKDARRKIG
-2945 DITQTLLDHAVEK
+2945 DITQTLLDHAVEN

-2969 AGRLTGYYHQGT
+2969 AGRLTGYYHQGA
-2981 ASSDD
+2981 ASSEG
-2986 ETSTTSGK
+2986 ETSATSGK

-3009 ASAIRSHYQKQ
+3009 ASAIRNHYQKQ

-3062 PSNIILHGYSM
+3062 PSNIIIHGYSM

-3117 GIVGTIA
+3117 GIVGAIA

-3130 FSVEKNL
+3130 LSVEKNL
-3137 KGLPQETPILL
+3137 KGLPKETPILL

-3163 VKLSNSGFNV
+3163 AKLAIAGYNV

-3186 RLMSQYTGQIVSDL
+3186 RLMGQYADQIVSGLFNAEQAAVEAGEVLKGLEKDFKRYGDALKPDTSVPGKAKDIRTTKDFLNGYKNDHAKDIVDGFHSEMSIKQLVDLFVKGNWSAEQKGALAWEIESRALKVTFQNKSEKYNRLFREIASAGVVDAKATEQLAPQLML
-3200 LNTQHIKHN
+3200 LNLANDGFGGRCDPLSKLVLV
-3209 EAKLNL
+3209 AKQL
-3215 EPHGKNYESRDLILK
+3215 ENDG
-3230 PISQPE
+3230 Q
-3236 TVELGMPEV
+3236 V
-3245 DQKVLADIA
+3245 
-3254 ERENVIIGVRPVD
+3254 GVARQLL
-3267 EKSKSLIA
+3267 E
-3275 SKMYSSKG
+3275 KMYSAAAVLSNPTLYSDSEKANASK
-3283 LFVKA
+3283 LLSSLAAIHA
-3288 KSSDWGPMS
+3288 KNPMHDTS
-3297 GFIPVDQ
+3297 MKVWQEKLEGKQALTVNGVVEKITD
-3304 SFAKASARRDL
+3304 ASANGKPVL
-3315 ETFNRHAE
+3315 
-3323 QSIQSGNAVSADLYL
+3323 
-3338 NQVRVEELVSKYHSL
+3338 
-3353 TPLELDDQS
+3353 LELDAPKHAMAAWAKGS
-3362 GMYKTTA
+3362 GDERVYGFYDPNAGIVEFSSAEKFSAYLTRFFGKSDLDMAQRYELGKNAAGEPIFNRVVVMDGNTLASYKPTFGDKTTMQGILDLPVFDA
-3369 TNGDQSV
+3369 TPIKKPTGGVASDLEALGDK
-3376 PFFLNRVTVD
+3376 T
-3386 GNELWQVHYIT
+3386 
-3397 NGELAPFK
+3397 K
-3405 VIGDPVSKQ
+3405 VV
-3414 PMTADYDLLTV
+3414 
-3425 MYSYGDLGPQDKV
+3425 
-3438 KQPLTWQQW
+3438 
-3447 KDSVT
+3447 
-3452 YEDLT
+3452 
-3457 PKYKELYS
+3457 
-3465 NEDLYN
+3465 
-3471 KKDGASLGN
+3471 
-3480 VSGRLKELKDRINVD
+3480 VD
-3495 LGRTNGL
+3495 L
-3502 EMVHHGADDANPYA
+3502 A
-3516 VMADNF
+3516 
-3522 PATFFV
+3522 
-3528 PKSLFAEDGLGEG
+3528 
-3541 KGSIQTYFNVN
+3541 
-3552 EQGAVVI
+3552 
-3559 RNPQEFSDFQQ
+3559 
-3570 VTINASFRASFND
+3570 
-3583 KWNHGLDEPLFT
+3583 
-3595 TKRKLSHEFLNKR
+3595 
-3608 DQLLKKLSGGRL
+3608 
-3620 DAQDE
+3620 
-3625 TLVALGNPDDVSGNK
+3625 
-3640 AIVAVDVSQIFTRQ
+3640 QIFTVQ
-3654 ELKERANVFAKPI
+3654 ELKERAKVFAKPI

-3673 ILDQLDLVHQTVS
+3673 ILDQLDLVHQAKG
-3686 RDQIVASFE
+3686 RDQIAASFE
-3695 LNKKVNAYI
+3695 LNKKINAYI

-3716 TQLKEQITSALFIGK
+3716 TQLKEQVTSALFIGK
-3731 MQVAQ
+3731 MQIAQ
-3736 VDIDAIAQTRPELAA
+3736 AGIDAIAQTRPELAA

-3761 NGEHRG
+3761 NGKHVG

-3780 YLAPKQGYKGETP
+3780 YLAPKHGYKGETP
-3793 NDLGFDAKYHV
+3793 SDLGFDAKYHV
-3804 DLGDHYADFKQWLET
+3804 DLSEHYADFKQWLET

-3861 FLKEAAKKVDP
+3861 FLKEAAKKADP

-3888 KSYLSQLDSD
+3888 QSYLSQLDSD

-3924 AGYDELTNKLAG
+3924 KGYDELTNKLAS

-4015 LKTKHLDATLFEN
+4015 LKTKHLDVALFEN

-4059 AGAANNIAVEVLQSL
+4059 AGAANNIAVEVLQNL
-4074 PDDEK
+4074 PDGEK

-4111 RVSDSNQFRV
+4111 KVSDSNQFTV
-4121 EQDDMTLRVVYDD
+4121 EQDDVSLRVVYDD

-4140 LTFKDSLSGANTAIH
+4140 ITFKDSLSGANTALH

-4165 AVTPTADGGET
+4165 VVTPTADGGET
-4176 RFDGQIIVQMENDS
+4176 RFDGQIIVQMENDA
-4190 VVANA
+4190 VAAKA

-4239 GRDDSDSNNTHL
+4239 GRDDSESNNTRL
-4251 SGYSAEDLAAKLA
+4251 SGYSADELAVKLA
-4264 NFQQSF
+4264 KFQQSF
-4270 SQAENIN
+4270 NQAENVSSK
-4277 NTPDHISIVGC
+4277 PDHISIVGC

-4299 GHQFINAMDVNG
+4299 GHQFINAMDANG
-4311 LRVDVSARSSEL
+4311 LRLDVSVRSSEL
-4323 AVDATGRKHTKDEN
+4323 AVDETGRKHTKDAN
-4337 GDWIQ
+4337 GNWVQ
-4342 KAETNKVS
+4342 KAESNKVS

-4355 QGEVIAKEERIR
+4355 QGDVVAKDERIR

-4376 LSRIGVS
+4376 LSRIGIS
-4383 DVGEIARGAIGDNN
+4383 DVDEPARGAIGDNN

-4403 EKRKVETETSSSAA
+4403 EKRKAETETSSSSA

-4450 GSGGFKS
+4450 GTGGFKS
-4457 LAFGDNNVMVHI
+4457 LAFGDNNVMIHI
-4469 GNGESKHSVDMGG
+4469 GNGESKHSFDIGG

-4497 VSFNLG
+4497 VSFNKG
-4503 QSNDLLVMMDKSIPT
+4503 RSNDLIVMMDKSIPT

-4537 IATSGEDQ
+4537 IATSGEGK

-4576 DYTCLVE
+4576 DYTSLVE
-4583 LDSHNERS
+4583 LDSQNERS
-4591 SRGLKHDTE
+4591 SRGLKHDAE

-4607 NQWLSGNSDSSAGKL
+4607 NQWLSGNGNNDTSKL

-4709 QMAGIGA
+4709 QLAGVGA

-4726 DYTTSGQI
+4726 DYTASGHI

-4745 AILTEML
+4745 AILKEML

-4767 DPAKLLDSLKSGIDM
+4767 DPAKLLDSLKAGIKT

-4791 ETHGLKD
+4791 ETHGLKE
-4798 KAPEEEENKSA
+4798 KAAEEEESKPS
-4809 VSVNGTSV
+4809 VSLNGESL
-4817 NSAQGATASD
+4817 NSTQGATVAD
-4827 GNTETAET
+4827 GSTETTET
-4835 QDRAFGFNSLN
+4835 PDRAFGFNSLN

-4866 VENLK
+4866 VANLK

-4942 TSNIFTGGEGSDMGV
+4942 TSNIFTGGEGNDMGV

-5000 IDTGLGRDYVVTSGN
+5000 IDTGSGRDYVVTSGN

-5021 GDGQDYSVT
+5021 GDDQDYSVT

-5036 VELGAGNDFA
+5036 VELGAGDDFA

-5087 SKFSQFNGEEGRDL
+5087 SKFSQFNGGEGRDL

-5134 SSEDNIVFNGIDWQ
+5134 RSEDNIVFNGIDWQ

-5167 VSETDQAKFEHIG
+5167 ASDSDQAKFEHIG
-5180 SVTFNDYFD
+5180 SVTFSDYFN
-5189 GKRAQMIIAMGEK
+5189 GNRAQVIIAMGEK
-5202 DANGEREYTTLSE
+5202 DAAGEREYTTLSE
-5215 SSIDALV
+5215 SAIDALV

-5249 STAWADVV
+5249 TTAWADVV

>member
-1 MGKPFWR
+1 MVFYLIPKRRVWLMGKPFWR

-14 TGNYSADNGNNDI
+14 TGNYSADDGNNNI

-32 GGEIHAYGG
+32 GGQIHAYGG

-50 GATVHTGSG
+50 GATVYTGSG

-69 LRVEDSTG
+69 LKVEDSTG
-77 HLSVKGAAGYAD
+77 HLTVKGAAGYAD

-106 VSIDHLGH
+106 VSIDHLGN

-120 GGAAAYNSV
+120 GGAAAYNGIT
-129 KRKGLSGNVTFKGA
+129 RKGLSGNVTFAGA

-149 WHETNHGNL
+149 WHETNQGNL
-158 SFAGAGAGNKLDRTW
+158 SFTGAGAGNKLDRTW
-173 FDQYQGSRGDVSFD
+173 FNRYQGSHGDVTFD

-231 SNRIERTRQA
+231 SNRIERTHQA
-241 EDVYQQTHGN
+241 EDVYTQTRGN

-257 GGYNSFYSDVAH
+257 GGYNSLYSDVAH
-269 GDIHF
+269 GDIYF

-283 TRKGSGSSFDA
+283 IRKGSGNDFA
-294 QGMEYAKAEDIVLT
+294 KEGMTNAKADEIVLT
-308 TAKMHGSWIGSGT
+308 KAVMSGSWIGQD
-321 HAVTAVKSEREPNTY
+321 HHVTAVKSASEPNTY
-336 LFAIADGTYTKIN
+336 LFAFADSTYTKIN
-349 KVRLSNDPKTGKLKY
+349 KVQLRNDPQTGELKY
-364 YSEAWYKQG
+364 YSTAWYKEG
-373 NHLSG
+373 NHLSN
-378 LARSDV
+378 LANQDISDN
-384 SSAGGF
+384 GGF
-390 EVNPINGGYTLSNIA
+390 TAVNINGAYTLSDLK
-405 VEHQQSLTVHA
+405 VEHQQSVTVHA
-416 MEKDLT
+416 VEKSLT
-422 EYEWVTYANGALID
+422 EYEWVTYANGAVID
-436 AKDVVLSDAKMG
+436 AKEVSLSDAKMG
-448 GHAISTDGTKVDV
+448 GHAIYADGTKVDV
-461 QAIKSNRKPNTYVY
+461 KAVKSNRQPNTYIY

-487 VELANDAETGVLKY
+487 VELANDPETGALKY

-511 HTANLAN
+511 HTANIAN
-518 EDISSANGYHSM
+518 QDISSATGYNPM
-530 GKGGYSLSALNY
+530 GKGGYSLSDLHY
-542 SVNAI
+542 SVNAV
-547 RSMSETVADIDEYTD
+547 RSTSETVADIEEYTD
-562 QTLFKPATDSGESSG
+562 QTLFKPANDSGESSG
-577 DVHFSGAGGGNVI
+577 DVRFNGAGGGNVI
-590 KSNVTRGNVYFNGGG
+590 KSNVTRGNVHFNGGG

-650 VHQSKQGKM
+650 VHQSQQGKM

-672 IGDGQYLAHL
+672 LGDGQYLAHL
-682 LAYGNISVH
+682 LAYGNISVQ
-691 KGNGNS
+691 KGSGDS
-697 RVAMLGGYNTHTQIG
+697 RVVMLGGYNTHTQIG
-712 SGHGLWL
+712 SGNGLWL

-731 NGEVTSV
+731 KGDVAAV
-738 LAGGANVLTKVGE
+738 LAGGANVLTKMGE
-751 GELTAGMLGGANVMT
+751 GELTSGMLGGANVIT
-766 HISGDEQAS
+766 HISNDDQLS

-784 ANILTKKGKGDT
+784 ANILSKKGKGNT

-802 GANVLTHVGDGS
+802 GANVLTHVGDGT

-831 GDTTGIMLGVGNVLT
+831 GDTTGILLGVGNVLT
-846 HVGDGQTLG
+846 HVGDDQTLG

-863 FTKVG
+863 FTKGG
-868 DGTSIAAMI
+868 DGTSIAVMI

-962 GNGSTFAAMIG
+962 GHGSTFAAMIG
-973 QANVMTKVGNDLTA
+973 QANIMTKVGNDLTA
-987 ALMVGKANIY
+987 ALMVGKANIM

-1010 GEMNVMTKVGNGT
+1010 GEVNVMTKVGNGS

-1098 TTVGLLISDIGN
+1098 TTVGLLISDVGN

-1128 NIVTKVGDGLGIN
+1128 NLITKVGDGLGVN

-1162 KGEANI
+1162 KGEANLI
-1168 LTKVGDG
+1168 TKVGDG

-1181 QGKANIITHVGNGD
+1181 QGEANIITHVGNGD

-1207 TKVGDGRNVVL
+1207 TKVGHGQNVVL

-1239 SKGNVVTKV
+1239 SKGNIVTKV
-1248 GDGMQVTAAKGKA
+1248 GDGMQVTAAKGQA

-1266 VGNGLSVTAAYGD
+1266 VGNGLNVTAAYGD

-1285 VGNGVSVNVAW
+1285 VGDGVSVNVAW

-1319 ANIHIGDGL
+1319 ANIHVGDGL
-1328 NINASYARNN
+1328 NINASYAQNN

-1368 NVKQTLL
+1368 NIKQTVL

-1390 EASTSGTQKG
+1390 EASSSGTHKG

-1411 LDGFQMDAIEEVGSD
+1411 LDGFQMDAIKEVGSD

-1440 PDLNEMDNDLNIDGA
+1440 PDLNKMQHALNVDD
-1455 SDHAPNLIV
+1455 SSVQAPNLIV
-1464 NGDFEQGDRGWQS
+1464 YGDFELGEHGWQS

-1482 ASYSGSVYGVN
+1482 ASYAGSVYGVE
-1493 GEGHGTRVTELDTHT
+1493 GEGHGARVTELDTYT
-1508 NTSLYQDLTDLTE
+1508 NTSLYQDLANLAQ

-1555 SGDASAWQ
+1555 SGDESAWQ

-1571 HAGSNRIEFKGT
+1571 QAGSNRIEFKGT

-1593 DNVVAKSESS
+1593 DNVVATSESS
-1603 PQANAV
+1603 QQDNAIR
-1609 SEHAKQNQAS
+1609 EHATQNPAA

-1654 ESTDQQAIENN
+1654 ESTDQQALGNN
-1665 GQAQRDAVK
+1665 GQAQRDAVQ
-1674 EESEAVT
+1674 EESEAIT
-1681 AELTTL
+1681 AELTKL

-1702 KSGEQWRNDFAG
+1702 ESGDQWRNEFAS
-1714 GLLDGVQSQIDD
+1714 GLLAGVQTQLDD
-1726 AKQLASDKMA
+1726 AKQLANDKIA
-1736 AAKQTQSDNNSKV
+1736 EAKQTHADNQNKV
-1749 KDSIAKSE
+1749 KDAVAKSE

-1766 RAGAEQDIAEAKA
+1766 RAGAEQDIADAQA
-1779 DAETRKADAV
+1779 DAEKRKADAL
-1789 AKSHDAKQ
+1789 AKGKDAQQ
-1797 AESDAHSAANDA
+1797 AESDAHHAVNNA

-1815 DAMNA
+1815 DVQVA
-1820 ENKANQAQNDA
+1820 ENKANQAQADA
-1831 QGAKQNEGD
+1831 QSAKQNEGD
-1840 RPDRQGVAGS
+1840 RPDRQGVTGS
-1850 GLSGNAHR
+1850 GLSGNAHS
-1858 VEGAGETGSHVN
+1858 VEGAGETDSHVN

-1880 FSDGLTEQE
+1880 FSEGLTEQE
-1889 LEALEGA
+1889 QEALEGA

-1904 INAGIRSKNSGSTIT
+1904 INAGIRAKNSVSSMT
-1919 SMFMEANAD
+1919 SMFSETNSK
-1928 SIVVDTTA
+1928 SIVVPTKVSPEPERQEVTRRD
-1936 SQDVVRKEVRIS
+1936 VRIS
-1948 GVNLVGLGEASH
+1948 GVNL
-1960 DSAESLVAARAEK
+1960 ESLSAVQGSQPTGQLASK
-1973 VANLYRW
+1973 S
-1980 LDTDNDVATD
+1980 
-1990 KYVPVP
+1990 VP
-1996 GFERVDAD
+1996 GFKSHFASTSIGIENELSGLVVVLPKNSAQTFGYVHDSQGNPLFMLTKDMSQGGYSNPVGINDIQGVNNWQTHTIELVTYPSEISDKAAIESRKEAMLWLAKEFTDHINQSNHQSLPHL
-2004 VSDEVKQ
+2004 VSDDG
-2011 RMIQSMSGYIE
+2011 RF
-2022 HTDNQVPKDQ
+2022 
-2032 AQALATLFVES
+2032 TLVIS
-2043 TLDYDWDK
+2043 N
-2051 RVEFLTKLESYGYSF
+2051 S
-2066 ETPHAEKSIVS
+2066 
-2077 FWSGKNFKQY
+2077 
-2087 RDVLDNA
+2087 
-2094 QTDGKKVVYDIDVK
+2094 
-2108 GNAFAI
+2108 
-2114 DLNKHLM
+2114 KHLIAA
-2121 RWGGLFLDP
+2121 GNGT
-2130 DNAEQNQL
+2130 
-2138 KSSIDAATFSNT
+2138 SIDAQGKTIGMTPSGQQATMAISAKEFGTSSSPEVRLLESAPWYQAGLRDEFLANAKNT
-2150 GFWSSVYATGAQHD
+2150 TLDDPATAQNVYAYLTSVYSKTADLAKEYGIYINDWDPASEGFSPNAQGLTD
-2164 VYVIA
+2164 PKVKNAWSILPRTKPVRMLELLSAEDSRYVRQQIA
-2169 EGGVRL
+2169 EKLKGTYSESLAKNVFEYFQYGGEVA
-2175 GNYFWH
+2175 GHGINNATTGS
-2181 VELPALRQ
+2181 VQQPEPAILFEFRSVPSA
-2189 LQREGL
+2189 LSDF
-2195 VGEIR
+2195 VP
-2200 LLDKPVSEY
+2200 KTAS
-2209 KDLPA
+2209 
-2214 DEIGRRLTDAGV
+2214 T
-2226 GVKVRFDALSSAR
+2226 VKVDVKALDHFDSASRKAIITEVNALVSGSEDFDAWYQEYRASKGQPPVKNPKSSASANHK
-2239 QAELLAD
+2239 AEWLMTQHAEQWTKITAPYTDNHETLTSTKLASND
-2246 NPDDYRADTLV
+2246 KE
-2257 ELDVKLS
+2257 ELHALGETSNLENNKQQENVAS
-2264 AIDSMLRESLPFYS
+2264 IINTMLNDMLPFYA

-2293 FEVRSWPGSDDKSK
+2293 FEVRAWPGTEDKSK
-2307 TILLDNPED
+2307 TIILEDPED
-2316 AAQQKAIERFILA
+2316 AAQHKAIERFILA

-2344 DNKVLSHHD
+2344 DNKVISHHE
-2353 GRTRILAQKEDGAW
+2353 GRTHVLAQKVDGAW
-2367 TYNTN
+2367 QYNATV
-2372 SELMS
+2372 ELMS
-2377 VTELLDAAHV
+2377 VTELLDAANV
-2387 SGKVRGESYQKVID
+2387 TGKIRGESYQQVID
-2401 ALAEYH
+2401 ALTDYH
-2407 ASTAEHADYELESVE
+2407 ASITEHADYEPESVE
-2422 QLVNLRKKIE
+2422 KLLNLRKKIE
-2432 GYALGHPD
+2432 GYVLGHPD
-2440 SGRLEAMNSLLN
+2440 SGRVEAMNSLLN
-2452 QVNSRLEEVSVLA
+2452 QVNTRLGEVSLLSVA
-2465 VSEQSIKAH
+2465 EQTIQAQ

-2484 DNAHLKQSKHLYLD
+2484 EAANLKESKHLYLD
-2498 GNGDFVTKGKGNL
+2498 QNGDFVTKGKGNL
-2511 AKIDQ
+2511 ANIDL
-2516 LGGSDAV
+2516 LGSREAV
-2523 LEKVKASVNHEYGQA
+2523 LEKVKLTVSNEYGQTV
-2538 IADTI
+2538 ADTI
-2543 FAGLSANELAKDG
+2543 FAGLSAKDLAKDG
-2556 KGIDITG
+2556 KGIDIEG
-2563 LNRIHQALEQH
+2563 LNKVHQAIEQH
-2574 MSPVSA
+2574 LSPVSA
-2580 TMYIWKPSDHSALGH
+2580 TLYIWKPSDHSALGH
-2595 AALQIGQGRTQI
+2595 AALQIGQGRTQLEG
-2607 DAQAAADFNKQN
+2607 QAAADFNQQN

-2632 IRNIFNVATEY
+2632 ISNILNVATKD

-2658 HQNDTLEHDMASEEN
+2658 HQNDTLEHDVASEEN
-2673 DGFGLNDGETKLK
+2673 DGFGLHDGDIKLK

-2695 KGIDAAYKDA
+2695 KGIDASFKEA

-2713 LGNPDMLVSTGIPAH
+2713 LGNPDMLETTGIPAH
-2728 VFQPFVDQWNDT
+2728 VFQPFVEQWNDT

-2755 QKQAQASGDPALVAK
+2755 RLQAQRSDDPELLEK
-2770 RIDNVVRLFAER
+2770 RIGNVVRQFAER
-2782 ALEEIEAFKA
+2782 ALEEIETFKA
-2792 SQADEGRVFR
+2792 SQADQGRVFR

-2807 LDVAAMQAEWNR
+2807 LDVAAMQAEWHR
-2819 LSHDPDARYQLLTKN
+2819 LSNDPDARYQLLTKN

-2853 HTWRPK
+2853 HTWLPK

-2889 QVNDD
+2889 QVTDV
-2894 LDALSGSEKHKDK
+2894 LDALSGNEKPKEN

-2918 DKVPLSPLTRFL
+2918 DKESLSPLTRFL
-2930 NNELYGERDARRKIG
+2930 NNELYGDKEARRKIG
-2945 DITQTLLDHAVEK
+2945 EITQTLLDHAVEK
-2958 GESQKVTLKGE
+2958 GESQKITLQGE

-2981 ASSDD
+2981 APSEG
-2986 ETSTTSGK
+2986 ETSSPSGK

-3009 ASAIRSHYQKQ
+3009 ASAIRNHYQKQ

-3062 PSNIILHGYSM
+3062 PSNIIIHGYSM

-3117 GIVGTIA
+3117 GIVGAIA

-3137 KGLPQETPILL
+3137 EGLPKETSILL

-3153 GLGEE
+3153 GLGNE

-3163 VKLSNSGFNV
+3163 TILTVSGYNV

-3186 RLMSQYTGQIVSDL
+3186 RLMSQYADQIVSGLSSSASVDEDL
-3200 LNTQHIKHN
+3200 DQQGLDTTSTKDQGVSNKDDHLQVVDSK
-3209 EAKLNL
+3209 EA
-3215 EPHGKNYESRDLILK
+3215 
-3230 PISQPE
+3230 
-3236 TVELGMPEV
+3236 
-3245 DQKVLADIA
+3245 LADGKI
-3254 ERENVIIGVRPVD
+3254 
-3267 EKSKSLIA
+3267 L
-3275 SKMYSSKG
+3275 
-3283 LFVKA
+3283 
-3288 KSSDWGPMS
+3288 
-3297 GFIPVDQ
+3297 
-3304 SFAKASARRDL
+3304 
-3315 ETFNRHAE
+3315 H
-3323 QSIQSGNAVSADLYL
+3323 
-3338 NQVRVEELVSKYHSL
+3338 NQ
-3353 TPLELDDQS
+3353 
-3362 GMYKTTA
+3362 
-3369 TNGDQSV
+3369 
-3376 PFFLNRVTVD
+3376 
-3386 GNELWQVHYIT
+3386 
-3397 NGELAPFK
+3397 
-3405 VIGDPVSKQ
+3405 
-3414 PMTADYDLLTV
+3414 
-3425 MYSYGDLGPQDKV
+3425 
-3438 KQPLTWQQW
+3438 
-3447 KDSVT
+3447 
-3452 YEDLT
+3452 
-3457 PKYKELYS
+3457 
-3465 NEDLYN
+3465 
-3471 KKDGASLGN
+3471 
-3480 VSGRLKELKDRINVD
+3480 
-3495 LGRTNGL
+3495 
-3502 EMVHHGADDANPYA
+3502 
-3516 VMADNF
+3516 
-3522 PATFFV
+3522 
-3528 PKSLFAEDGLGEG
+3528 
-3541 KGSIQTYFNVN
+3541 
-3552 EQGAVVI
+3552 
-3559 RNPQEFSDFQQ
+3559 
-3570 VTINASFRASFND
+3570 
-3583 KWNHGLDEPLFT
+3583 
-3595 TKRKLSHEFLNKR
+3595 
-3608 DQLLKKLSGGRL
+3608 
-3620 DAQDE
+3620 
-3625 TLVALGNPDDVSGNK
+3625 
-3640 AIVAVDVSQIFTRQ
+3640 
-3654 ELKERANVFAKPI
+3654 
-3667 GASYQG
+3667 
-3673 ILDQLDLVHQTVS
+3673 
-3686 RDQIVASFE
+3686 
-3695 LNKKVNAYI
+3695 
-3704 AEHPTSGRNQAL
+3704 
-3716 TQLKEQITSALFIGK
+3716 
-3731 MQVAQ
+3731 
-3736 VDIDAIAQTRPELAA
+3736 
-3751 RIFMVAIEEA
+3751 
-3761 NGEHRG
+3761 
-3767 LTDMM
+3767 
-3772 VRWANEDP
+3772 
-3780 YLAPKQGYKGETP
+3780 
-3793 NDLGFDAKYHV
+3793 
-3804 DLGDHYADFKQWLET
+3804 
-3819 SQSNGLLSKATL
+3819 
-3831 DESTKTV
+3831 
-3838 HLGYSYQELQDLTG
+3838 
-3852 VESVQMAFY
+3852 
-3861 FLKEAAKKVDP
+3861 
-3872 ISGDS
+3872 
-3877 AEMILLKKFAD
+3877 
-3888 KSYLSQLDSD
+3888 
-3898 RMDQIEGIYRSSHET
+3898 
-3913 DVDAW
+3913 
-3918 DRRYSG
+3918 
-3924 AGYDELTNKLAG
+3924 
-3936 ATGVDEQLSVLLD
+3936 
-3949 DRKGLLIG
+3949 
-3957 EVHGSDVNGLR
+3957 DVNGW
-3968 FVNEQMDA
+3968 
-3976 LKKQGVTVIG
+3976 G
-3986 LEHLRSDLAQPLI
+3986 P
-3999 DRYLATGVMSS
+3999 
-4010 ELSAM
+4010 
-4015 LKTKHLDATLFEN
+4015 
-4028 ARANGMRI
+4028 
-4036 VALDANSSARPN
+4036 
-4048 VQGTEHGLMYR
+4048 
-4059 AGAANNIAVEVLQSL
+4059 
-4074 PDDEK
+4074 
-4079 FVAIYGKAHLQS
+4079 
-4091 HKGIEGFVPGITHR
+4091 IT
-4105 LDLPAL
+4105 
-4111 RVSDSNQFRV
+4111 
-4121 EQDDMTLRVVYDD
+4121 
-4134 VANKPK
+4134 
-4140 LTFKDSLSGANTAIH
+4140 
-4155 NQNVNDWERV
+4155 
-4165 AVTPTADGGET
+4165 VTPTTDGGET
-4176 RFDGQIIVQMENDS
+4176 RFDGQIIVQMENDD
-4190 VVANA
+4190 VVAKA

-4239 GRDDSDSNNTHL
+4239 GRDHSESNNTRL
-4251 SGYSAEDLAAKLA
+4251 SGYSADELAVKLA
-4264 NFQQSF
+4264 KFQQSF
-4270 SQAENIN
+4270 NQAENIN
-4277 NTPDHISIVGC
+4277 NKPDHISIVGC

-4299 GHQFINAMDVNG
+4299 GHQFINAMDANG
-4311 LRVDVSARSSEL
+4311 LRVDVSVRSSEL
-4323 AVDATGRKHTKDEN
+4323 AIDEAGRKHTKDAN
-4337 GDWIQ
+4337 GDWVQ
-4342 KAETNKVS
+4342 KAENNKVS
-4350 LSWNE
+4350 LSWDA
-4355 QGEVIAKEERIR
+4355 QGEVVAKDERIR

-4383 DVGEIARGAIGDNN
+4383 DVDEPARGAIGDNS

-4403 EKRKVETETSSSAA
+4403 EKRKPETEVIANSSSS
-4417 NNKLS
+4417 NQLS

-4428 VNVGDGEFTA
+4428 VNVGEGEFTA

-4450 GSGGFKS
+4450 GTGGFKS

-4469 GNGESKHSVDMGG
+4469 GDGESKHSVDIGG

-4492 IGNRN
+4492 LGNRN
-4497 VSFNLG
+4497 VSFNFG
-4503 QSNDLLVMMDKSIPT
+4503 HSNDLILMMDKSIPT

-4527 AARISGVLQS
+4527 AARISGVLQG
-4537 IATSGEDQ
+4537 IAMSGEGE

-4576 DYTCLVE
+4576 DYTTLVE
-4583 LDSHNERS
+4583 LDSQNERD
-4591 SRGLKHDTE
+4591 SRGLKHDAE
-4600 AALNKQY
+4600 ATLNKQY
-4607 NQWLSGNSDSSAGKL
+4607 NQWLSGNGNSGTSQL

-4670 LGSLFGLMTQQFS
+4670 LGSLFGLMTQQFT

-4694 TPEDL
+4694 TPQDL

-4709 QMAGIGA
+4709 QLAGVGA

-4726 DYTTSGQI
+4726 DYTASGQI
-4734 VSRNGEAVDGV
+4734 VSRNGQAVDGV
-4745 AILTEML
+4745 AILKEML

-4767 DPAKLLDSLKSGIDM
+4767 DPAKLLDSLKAGIDM
-4782 GADGIQSFA
+4782 GADGIKSFA
-4791 ETHGLKD
+4791 ETHGLKE
-4798 KAPEEEENKSA
+4798 KAPEEEKENSS
-4809 VSVNGTSV
+4809 VSVNGENV
-4817 NSAQGATASD
+4817 NSAQGATVAD
-4827 GNTETAET
+4827 GSTETAET
-4835 QDRAFGFNSLN
+4835 PDRAFGFNSLN

-4891 SGHLQGDGDINLS
+4891 SGHLQGDGDINIS

-4942 TSNIFTGGEGSDMGV
+4942 TSNIFTGGEGNDMGV

-5000 IDTGLGRDYVVTSGN
+5000 IDTGSGRDYVVTSGN

-5021 GDGQDYSVT
+5021 GDDQDYSVT

-5087 SKFSQFNGEEGRDL
+5087 SKFSQFNGGEGRDL

-5134 SSEDNIVFNGIDWQ
+5134 RSEDNIVFNGIDWQ
-5148 KLWFERSGYDLKLS
+5148 KLWFERSGYDLRLS

-5167 VSETDQAKFEHIG
+5167 SNDSDQSKFEHIG
-5180 SVTFNDYFD
+5180 SVTFSDYFN
-5189 GKRAQMIIAMGEK
+5189 GNRAQVVIGMSEK
-5202 DANGEREYTTLSE
+5202 DLSGEREYTMLSD
-5215 SSIDALV
+5215 SAIDALV
-5222 QAMSGFDP
+5222 QAMSGFEP

-5236 FIDNLDSKSRVAI
+5236 FIDSLESKSQAAI
-5249 STAWADVV
+5249 SMAWSDVV
-5257 HKKGITV
+5257 HKKGLMV

>member
-14 TGNYSADNGNNDI
+14 TGNYSADDGNNSI

-50 GATVHTGSG
+50 GATVYTGSG

-69 LRVEDSTG
+69 LRVEDTTG

-106 VSIDHLGH
+106 VSIDHLGN
-114 HGDVSY
+114 HGDVNY
-120 GGAAAYNSV
+120 GGAAAYNGIT
-129 KRKGLSGNVTFKGA
+129 RKGLSGNVTFKGA

-149 WHETNHGNL
+149 WHETNQGNL

-173 FDQYQGSRGDVSFD
+173 FNRYQDSSGDVTFD

-212 NHLVRKGKVGDITL
+212 NHLVRKGKVGDVTL

-241 EDVYQQTHGN
+241 EDVYAQTRGN

-257 GGYNSFYSDVAH
+257 GGYNSLYSDVAH

-294 QGMEYAKAEDIVLT
+294 QGMEYAKAEEIVLT
-308 TAKMHGSWIGSGT
+308 AAQMHGLSIDNGNKF

-349 KVRLSNDPKTGKLKY
+349 KVRLYNDPETGKLKY
-364 YSEAWYKQG
+364 YSEAWFKRG
-373 NHLSG
+373 NHLTD

-416 MEKDLT
+416 VEKDLT

-436 AKDVVLSDAKMG
+436 AKDVALSEAKMG
-448 GHAISTDGTKVDV
+448 GTAISTDGTTVDV
-461 QAIKSNRKPNTYVY
+461 QAVKSNRKPNTYVY

-487 VELANDAETGVLKY
+487 VELANDPKTGALKY
-501 QARSWYKEGD
+501 QARSWYKEGN
-511 HTANLAN
+511 HTADLAN

-530 GKGGYSLSALNY
+530 GKGGYSLSDLHY
-542 SVNAI
+542 SVNAV
-547 RSMSETVADIDEYTD
+547 RSTSETVADIDEYTD

-577 DVHFSGAGGGNVI
+577 DVHFNGAGGGNVI

-614 QFGNTEF
+614 QFGHTEF

-697 RVAMLGGYNTHTQIG
+697 RVVMLGGYNTHTQIG
-712 SGHGLWL
+712 SGNGLWL

-731 NGEVTSV
+731 KGDVASV
-738 LAGGANVLTKVGE
+738 LAGGANVLTKVGD
-751 GELTAGMLGGANVMT
+751 GDLTAGMLGGANVIT
-766 HISGDEQAS
+766 HISGDNETS

-784 ANILTKKGKGDT
+784 ANILTKKGKGNA

-802 GANVLTHVGDGS
+802 GANVLTHVGDGT

-868 DGTSIAAMI
+868 DGTSIAVMI

-955 ANIFTHI
+955 ANIFTHV
-962 GNGSTFAAMIG
+962 GSGSTFAAMIG
-973 QANVMTKVGNDLTA
+973 QANIMTKVGDDLTA

-1003 TSLGLFA
+1003 TSLGIFA
-1010 GEMNVMTKVGNGT
+1010 GEVNVMTKVGNGT

-1128 NIVTKVGDGLGIN
+1128 NIITKVGDGLGVN

-1162 KGEANI
+1162 KGEANVI
-1168 LTKVGDG
+1168 TKVGDG

-1207 TKVGDGRNVVL
+1207 TKVGNGRNVVL

-1239 SKGNVVTKV
+1239 SKGNIVTKV

-1266 VGNGLSVTAAYGD
+1266 VGDGLSVTAAYGD

-1285 VGNGVSVNVAW
+1285 VGDGVSVNVAW

-1328 NINASYARNN
+1328 GINASYAQNN
-1338 VAIKVGNGDFY
+1338 VAIKIGNGDFY

-1368 NVKQTLL
+1368 NIKQTVL

-1390 EASTSGTQKG
+1390 EASSSGTQKG

-1440 PDLNEMDNDLNIDGA
+1440 PDLNKMQNALNVDGS
-1455 SDHAPNLIV
+1455 SDQIQAPNLIV
-1464 NGDFEQGDRGWQS
+1464 NGDFEQGDQGWKS

-1482 ASYSGSVYGVN
+1482 ASYSGNVYGVN
-1493 GEGHGTRVTELDTHT
+1493 GEGHGARVTELDTYT

-1583 GHNDGLGYIL
+1583 GQNDGLGYIL

-1603 PQANAV
+1603 QQANAV
-1609 SEHAKQNQAS
+1609 SEHATQNQAS

-1654 ESTDQQAIENN
+1654 ESTDQKALENN

-1681 AELTTL
+1681 AELTKL

-1702 KSGEQWRNDFAG
+1702 ESGDQWRNDFAG
-1714 GLLDGVQSQIDD
+1714 GLLDGVQRQLDD
-1726 AKQLASDKMA
+1726 AKQLANDKIA

-1749 KDSIAKSE
+1749 KESVAKSE

-1766 RAGAEQDIAEAKA
+1766 RAGAEQDIADAKA

-1789 AKSHDAKQ
+1789 AKSSDAKE

-1831 QGAKQNEGD
+1831 KGTKQNEGD
-1840 RPDRQGVAGS
+1840 RPDREGVTGS

-1858 VEGAGETGSHVN
+1858 VEGAGETGSHVTN
-1870 TDSQTNADGR
+1870 DSQTNADGR
-1880 FSDGLTEQE
+1880 FSEGLSEQE
-1889 LEALEGA
+1889 QEALEGA

-1904 INAGIRSKNSGSTIT
+1904 INAGIRGKNSGSTIS
-1919 SMFMEANAD
+1919 SMFTETNTD
-1928 SIVVDTTA
+1928 SIVVPTAA
-1936 SQDVVRKEVRIS
+1936 SQDVVRKEIRIS
-1948 GVNLVGLGEASH
+1948 GVNLEGLGEASH
-1960 DSAESLVAARAEK
+1960 DTAESLVSARAEK

-1980 LDTDNDVATD
+1980 LDTDNDAATD

-2004 VSDEVKQ
+2004 VSEEAKE
-2011 RMIQSMSGYIE
+2011 RMIQFVGGYIE

-2032 AQALATLFVES
+2032 AQALATLFVEA

-2066 ETPHAEKSIVS
+2066 EAPHGEKSIVS
-2077 FWSGKNFKQY
+2077 FWSGRNFKEY
-2087 RDVLDNA
+2087 RNVLDNA
-2094 QTDGKKVVYDIDVK
+2094 QADGKKVVYDIDVK

-2114 DLNKHLM
+2114 DLNKQLM
-2121 RWGGLFLDP
+2121 RWGGMFLDP

-2150 GFWSSVYATGAQHD
+2150 GFWSSVYATGAQND

-2169 EGGVRL
+2169 EGGMRL
-2175 GNYFWH
+2175 GNYFWN

-2200 LLDKPVSEY
+2200 LLDKPVSAY
-2209 KDLPA
+2209 KDIPVE
-2214 DEIGRRLTDAGV
+2214 DIGRRLTDAGV
-2226 GVKVRFDALSSAR
+2226 AVKVRFDALSHEK
-2239 QAELLAD
+2239 QADLLAD
-2246 NPDDYRADTLV
+2246 NPDGYKADTLV

-2288 EGDEG
+2288 EGEEG
-2293 FEVRSWPGSDDKSK
+2293 FEVRSWPGTDGKSK

-2316 AAQQKAIERFILA
+2316 AAQQKSIERFILA

-2367 TYNTN
+2367 TYNAN
-2372 SELMS
+2372 VELMS

-2387 SGKVRGESYQKVID
+2387 SGKVRGESYQQVID
-2401 ALAEYH
+2401 ALTEYH
-2407 ASTAEHADYELESVE
+2407 ASTAEHADYELTSVE
-2422 QLVNLRKKIE
+2422 KLLNLRKQVE
-2432 GYALGHPD
+2432 GYVLGHPD
-2440 SGRLEAMNSLLN
+2440 SGRVQAMNSLLN
-2452 QVNSRLEEVSVLA
+2452 QVNSRLEAVSVLV

-2474 DSFSRLYDQL
+2474 DSFSHLYDQL
-2484 DNAHLKQSKHLYLD
+2484 DNANLKESKHLYLD

-2511 AKIDQ
+2511 ANIDK

-2523 LEKVKASVNHEYGQA
+2523 LEKVKAAVSHEYGQVV
-2538 IADTI
+2538 ADTI
-2543 FAGLSANELAKDG
+2543 FAGLSANDLAKDG
-2556 KGIDITG
+2556 KGIDIAG
-2563 LNRIHQALEQH
+2563 LNKVHQAIEQH

-2595 AALQIGQGRTQI
+2595 AALQIGQGRTQLEG
-2607 DAQAAADFNKQN
+2607 QAAADFNKQN

-2632 IRNIFNVATEY
+2632 IRNIFNVATED

-2686 RFIEKLNAA
+2686 RFVEKLNAA
-2695 KGIDAAYKDA
+2695 KGIDASYKDA

-2713 LGNPDMLVSTGIPAH
+2713 LGNPDMLASTGIPAH

-2740 SYDMMDVANRFAQEL
+2740 SYDMMDVANRFAEEL
-2755 QKQAQASGDPALVAK
+2755 QKQAQASGDPALVEK

-2819 LSHDPDARYQLLTKN
+2819 LSNDPDARYQLLTKN

-2889 QVNDD
+2889 QATDL
-2894 LDALSGSEKHKDK
+2894 LDALSGNEKHKEN

-2918 DKVPLSPLTRFL
+2918 DKESLSPLTRFL
-2930 NNELYGERDARRKIG
+2930 NNELYGEKDARRKIG
-2945 DITQTLLDHAVEK
+2945 DITQTLLDHAVEN

-2969 AGRLTGYYHQGT
+2969 AGRLTGYYHQGA
-2981 ASSDD
+2981 ASSEG
-2986 ETSTTSGK
+2986 ETSATSGK

-3009 ASAIRSHYQKQ
+3009 ASAIRNHYQKQ

-3062 PSNIILHGYSM
+3062 PSNIIIHGYSM

-3117 GIVGTIA
+3117 GIVGAIA

-3137 KGLPQETPILL
+3137 KGLPKETPILL

-3163 VKLSNSGFNV
+3163 AKLAIAGYNV

-3186 RLMSQYTGQIVSDL
+3186 RLMGQYADQIVSGLFNAEQAAVEAGEVLKGLEKDFKRYGDALKPDTSVPGKSKDIRTTKDFLNGYKNDHAKEIVDGFRSDMSIKQLVDLFVKGNWSAEQKGALAWEIESRALKVTFQNKSEKYNRLFREIASAGVVDAKATEQLAPQLML
-3200 LNTQHIKHN
+3200 LNLANDGFGGRCDPLSKLVLV
-3209 EAKLNL
+3209 AKQL
-3215 EPHGKNYESRDLILK
+3215 ENDG
-3230 PISQPE
+3230 Q
-3236 TVELGMPEV
+3236 V
-3245 DQKVLADIA
+3245 
-3254 ERENVIIGVRPVD
+3254 GVARQLL
-3267 EKSKSLIA
+3267 E
-3275 SKMYSSKG
+3275 KMYSAAAVLSNPTLYSDSEKANASK
-3283 LFVKA
+3283 LLSSLAAIHA
-3288 KSSDWGPMS
+3288 KNPMHDTS
-3297 GFIPVDQ
+3297 MKVWQEKLEGKQALTVNGVVEKITD
-3304 SFAKASARRDL
+3304 ASANGKPVL
-3315 ETFNRHAE
+3315 
-3323 QSIQSGNAVSADLYL
+3323 
-3338 NQVRVEELVSKYHSL
+3338 
-3353 TPLELDDQS
+3353 LELDAPGHAMAAWAKGS
-3362 GMYKTTA
+3362 GDDRVYGFYDPNAGIVEFSSAEKFGAYLTRFFGKSDLNMAQGYKLGKNAAGEAIFNRVVVMDGNTLASYKPTFGDKTTMQGILDLPVFDA
-3369 TNGDQSV
+3369 TPIKKPTGGVASDLEALGDK
-3376 PFFLNRVTVD
+3376 T
-3386 GNELWQVHYIT
+3386 
-3397 NGELAPFK
+3397 K
-3405 VIGDPVSKQ
+3405 VV
-3414 PMTADYDLLTV
+3414 
-3425 MYSYGDLGPQDKV
+3425 
-3438 KQPLTWQQW
+3438 
-3447 KDSVT
+3447 
-3452 YEDLT
+3452 
-3457 PKYKELYS
+3457 
-3465 NEDLYN
+3465 
-3471 KKDGASLGN
+3471 
-3480 VSGRLKELKDRINVD
+3480 VD
-3495 LGRTNGL
+3495 L
-3502 EMVHHGADDANPYA
+3502 A
-3516 VMADNF
+3516 
-3522 PATFFV
+3522 
-3528 PKSLFAEDGLGEG
+3528 
-3541 KGSIQTYFNVN
+3541 
-3552 EQGAVVI
+3552 
-3559 RNPQEFSDFQQ
+3559 
-3570 VTINASFRASFND
+3570 
-3583 KWNHGLDEPLFT
+3583 
-3595 TKRKLSHEFLNKR
+3595 
-3608 DQLLKKLSGGRL
+3608 
-3620 DAQDE
+3620 
-3625 TLVALGNPDDVSGNK
+3625 
-3640 AIVAVDVSQIFTRQ
+3640 QIFTVQ
-3654 ELKERANVFAKPI
+3654 ELKERAKVFAKPI

-3673 ILDQLDLVHQTVS
+3673 ILDQLDLVHQAKG
-3686 RDQIVASFE
+3686 RDQIAASFE
-3695 LNKKVNAYI
+3695 LNKKINAYI

-3716 TQLKEQITSALFIGK
+3716 TQLKEQVTSALFIGK
-3731 MQVAQ
+3731 MQIAQ
-3736 VDIDAIAQTRPELAA
+3736 AGIDAIAQTRPELAA

-3761 NGEHRG
+3761 NGKHVG

-3780 YLAPKQGYKGETP
+3780 YLAPKHGYKGETP
-3793 NDLGFDAKYHV
+3793 SDLGFDAKYHV
-3804 DLGDHYADFKQWLET
+3804 DLSEHYADFKQWLET

-3861 FLKEAAKKVDP
+3861 FLKEAAKKADP

-3888 KSYLSQLDSD
+3888 QSYLSRLDSD

-3924 AGYDELTNKLAG
+3924 KGYDELTNKLAS

-4015 LKTKHLDATLFEN
+4015 LKTKHLDVALFEN

-4059 AGAANNIAVEVLQSL
+4059 AGAANNIAVEVLQNL
-4074 PDDEK
+4074 PDGEK

-4111 RVSDSNQFRV
+4111 KVSDSNQFTV
-4121 EQDDMTLRVVYDD
+4121 EQDDVSLRVVYDD

-4140 LTFKDSLSGANTAIH
+4140 ITFKDSLSGANTALH
-4155 NQNVNDWERV
+4155 NRNVNDWERV
-4165 AVTPTADGGET
+4165 VVTPTADGGET
-4176 RFDGQIIVQMENDS
+4176 RFDGQIIVQMENDA
-4190 VVANA
+4190 VAAKA

-4239 GRDDSDSNNTHL
+4239 GRDDSESNNTRL
-4251 SGYSAEDLAAKLA
+4251 SGYSADELAVKLA
-4264 NFQQSF
+4264 KFQQSF
-4270 SQAENIN
+4270 NQAENVSSK
-4277 NTPDHISIVGC
+4277 PDHISIVGC

-4299 GHQFINAMDVNG
+4299 GHQFINAMDANG
-4311 LRVDVSARSSEL
+4311 LRLDVSVRSSEL
-4323 AVDATGRKHTKDEN
+4323 AVDETGRKHTKDAN
-4337 GDWIQ
+4337 GNWVQ
-4342 KAETNKVS
+4342 KAESNKVS

-4355 QGEVIAKEERIR
+4355 QGDVVAKDERIR

-4376 LSRIGVS
+4376 LSRIGIS
-4383 DVGEIARGAIGDNN
+4383 DVDEPVRGAIGDNK

-4403 EKRKVETETSSSAA
+4403 EKRKAETETSSSSA

-4450 GSGGFKS
+4450 GTGGFKS
-4457 LAFGDNNVMVHI
+4457 LAFGDNNVMIHI
-4469 GNGESKHSVDMGG
+4469 GNGESKHSFDIGG

-4497 VSFNLG
+4497 VSFNKG
-4503 QSNDLLVMMDKSIPT
+4503 RSNDLIVMMDKSIPT

-4537 IATSGEDQ
+4537 IATSGEDK

-4576 DYTCLVE
+4576 DYTSLVE
-4583 LDSHNERS
+4583 LDSQNERS
-4591 SRGLKHDTE
+4591 SRGLKHDAE

-4607 NQWLSGNSDSSAGKL
+4607 NQWLSGNGNNDTSKL

-4709 QMAGIGA
+4709 QLAGVGA

-4726 DYTTSGQI
+4726 DYTASGHI

-4745 AILTEML
+4745 AILKEML

-4767 DPAKLLDSLKSGIDM
+4767 DPAKLLDSLKAGIKT
-4782 GADGIQSFA
+4782 GADGIKSFA
-4791 ETHGLKD
+4791 ETHGLKE
-4798 KAPEEEENKSA
+4798 KAPEEEESKPS
-4809 VSVNGTSV
+4809 VSLNGESL
-4817 NSAQGATASD
+4817 NSTQGATVAD
-4827 GNTETAET
+4827 GSTETTET
-4835 QDRAFGFNSLN
+4835 PDRAFGFNSLN

-4866 VENLK
+4866 VANLK

-4942 TSNIFTGGEGSDMGV
+4942 TSNIFTGGEGNDMGV

-5000 IDTGLGRDYVVTSGN
+5000 IDTGSGRDYVVTSGN

-5021 GDGQDYSVT
+5021 GDDQDYSVT

-5036 VELGAGNDFA
+5036 VELGAGDDFA

-5087 SKFSQFNGEEGRDL
+5087 SKFSQFNGGEGRDL

-5134 SSEDNIVFNGIDWQ
+5134 RSEDNIVFNGIDWQ

-5167 VSETDQAKFEHIG
+5167 ASDSDQAKFEHIG
-5180 SVTFNDYFD
+5180 SVTFSDYFN
-5189 GKRAQMIIAMGEK
+5189 GNRAQVIIAMGEK
-5202 DANGEREYTTLSE
+5202 DATGEREYTTLSE
-5215 SSIDALV
+5215 SAIDALV

-5249 STAWADVV
+5249 TTAWADVV

>member
-1 MGKPFWR
+1 MEKC
-8 SVEYFF
+8 EYFF
-14 TGNYSADNGNNDI
+14 TGNYSADDGNNNI

-32 GGEIHAYGG
+32 GGQIHAYGG

-50 GATVHTGSG
+50 GATVYTGSG

-69 LRVEDSTG
+69 LKVNDTTG
-77 HLSVKGAAGYAD
+77 HLTVKGAAGYAD
-89 INKSGDGNVSF
+89 IHKNGNGNVSF

-106 VSIDHLGH
+106 VSIDHLGN

-120 GGAAAYNSV
+120 GGAAAYNGIS
-129 KRKGLSGNVTFKGA
+129 RKGGSGNVTFKGA
-143 GGYNAL
+143 GGYNSL
-149 WHETNHGNL
+149 WHETNQGNL
-158 SFAGAGAGNKLDRTW
+158 SFIGAGAGNKLDRTA
-173 FDQYQGSRGDVSFD
+173 FNRYQGSRGDVTFD

-231 SNRIERTRQA
+231 SNRIERTHQA
-241 EDVYQQTHGN
+241 EDVYTQTRGN

-257 GGYNSFYSDVAH
+257 GGYNSLYSDVAH

-283 TRKGSGSSFDA
+283 IRKGSGNDFA
-294 QGMEYAKAEDIVLT
+294 KEGMTNAKADEIVLT
-308 TAKMHGSWIGSGT
+308 KAVMSGSWIGQD
-321 HAVTAVKSEREPNTY
+321 HHVTAVKSASEPNTY
-336 LFAIADGTYTKIN
+336 LFAFADSTYTQIN
-349 KVRLSNDPKTGKLKY
+349 KVQLRNDPQTGELKY
-364 YSEAWYKQG
+364 YSTAWYKEG
-373 NHLSG
+373 NHLSN
-378 LARSDV
+378 LANQDISDN
-384 SSAGGF
+384 GGF
-390 EVNPINGGYTLSNIA
+390 TAVNINGAYTLSDLK
-405 VEHQQSLTVHA
+405 VEHQQSVTVHA
-416 MEKDLT
+416 VEKSLT
-422 EYEWVTYANGALID
+422 EYEWVTYANGAVID
-436 AKDVVLSDAKMG
+436 AKEVSLSDAKMG
-448 GHAISTDGTKVDV
+448 GHAIYADGTKVDV
-461 QAIKSNRKPNTYVY
+461 KAVKSNRQPNTYIY

-487 VELANDAETGVLKY
+487 VELANDAETGALKY

-511 HTANLAN
+511 HTANIAN
-518 EDISSANGYHSM
+518 QDISSATGYNPM
-530 GKGGYSLSALNY
+530 GKGGYSLSDLHY
-542 SVNAI
+542 SVNAV
-547 RSMSETVADIDEYTD
+547 RSTSETVADIEEYTD
-562 QTLFKPATDSGESSG
+562 QTLFKPANDSGESSG
-577 DVHFSGAGGGNVI
+577 DVRFNGAGGGNVI
-590 KSNVTRGNVYFNGGG
+590 KSNVTRGNVHFNGGG

-636 GDLTFRGAGLANVL
+636 GELTFRGAGLANVL
-650 VHQSKQGKM
+650 VHQSQQGKM

-672 IGDGQYLAHL
+672 LGDGQYLAHL
-682 LAYGNISVH
+682 LAYGNISVQ
-691 KGNGNS
+691 KGSGDS
-697 RVAMLGGYNTHTQIG
+697 RVVMLGGYNTHTQIG
-712 SGHGLWL
+712 SGNGLWL

-731 NGEVTSV
+731 KGDVAAV
-738 LAGGANVLTKVGE
+738 LAGGANVLTKMGE
-751 GELTAGMLGGANVMT
+751 GELTSGMLGGANVIT
-766 HISGDEQAS
+766 HISNDDQLS

-784 ANILTKKGKGDT
+784 ANILTKKGKGNT

-802 GANVLTHVGDGS
+802 GANVLTHVGDGT

-868 DGTSIAAMI
+868 DGTSIAVMI

-962 GNGSTFAAMIG
+962 GHGSTFAAMIG
-973 QANVMTKVGNDLTA
+973 QANIMTKVGNDLTA
-987 ALMVGKANIY
+987 ALMVGKANIM

-1010 GEMNVMTKVGNGT
+1010 GEVNVMTKVGNGT

-1098 TTVGLLISDIGN
+1098 TTVGLLISDVGN

-1128 NIVTKVGDGLGIN
+1128 NLITKVGDGLGVN

-1162 KGEANI
+1162 KGEANLI
-1168 LTKVGDG
+1168 TKVGDG

-1181 QGKANIITHVGNGD
+1181 QGEANIITHVGNGD

-1207 TKVGDGRNVVL
+1207 TKVGHGQNVVL

-1239 SKGNVVTKV
+1239 SKGNIVTKV
-1248 GDGMQVTAAKGKA
+1248 GDGMQVTAAKGQA

-1266 VGNGLSVTAAYGD
+1266 VGNGLNVTAAYGD

-1285 VGNGVSVNVAW
+1285 VGDGVSVNVAW

-1319 ANIHIGDGL
+1319 ANIHVGDGL
-1328 NINASYARNN
+1328 NINASYAQNN

-1368 NVKQTLL
+1368 NIKQTVL

-1390 EASTSGTQKG
+1390 EASSSGTHKG

-1411 LDGFQMDAIEEVGSD
+1411 LDGFQMDAIKEVGSD

-1440 PDLNEMDNDLNIDGA
+1440 PDLNKMQHAINVDD
-1455 SDHAPNLIV
+1455 SSVQAPNLIV
-1464 NGDFEQGDRGWQS
+1464 NGDFELGEHGWQS

-1482 ASYSGSVYGVN
+1482 ASYAGSVYGVE
-1493 GEGHGTRVTELDTHT
+1493 GEGHGARVTELDTYT
-1508 NTSLYQDLTDLTE
+1508 NTSLYQDLANLAQ

-1571 HAGSNRIEFKGT
+1571 YAGSNRIEFKGT

-1593 DNVVAKSESS
+1593 DNVVATSESS
-1603 PQANAV
+1603 QQANAIR
-1609 SEHAKQNQAS
+1609 EHATQNPAA

-1654 ESTDQQAIENN
+1654 ESTDQQALENN
-1665 GQAQRDAVK
+1665 GQAQRDAVQ
-1674 EESEAVT
+1674 EESEAIT
-1681 AELTTL
+1681 AELTKL
-1687 AQGLDVLDGQATHTG
+1687 AQGLDVLDSQATHTG
-1702 KSGEQWRNDFAG
+1702 ESGDQWRNEFAS
-1714 GLLDGVQSQIDD
+1714 GLLAGVQIQLDD
-1726 AKQLASDKMA
+1726 AKQLANGKIA
-1736 AAKQTQSDNNSKV
+1736 EAKQTHADNQNKV
-1749 KDSIAKSE
+1749 KDAVAKSE

-1766 RAGAEQDIAEAKA
+1766 RAGAEQDIADAQA
-1779 DAETRKADAV
+1779 DAEKRKADAL
-1789 AKSHDAKQ
+1789 AKGKDAQQ
-1797 AESDAHSAANDA
+1797 AESDAHHAINNA

-1815 DAMNA
+1815 DVELA
-1820 ENKANQAQNDA
+1820 ENKANQAQADA

-1840 RPDRQGVAGS
+1840 RPDRQGVTGS
-1850 GLSGNAHR
+1850 GLSGNAHS
-1858 VEGAGETGSHVN
+1858 VEGAGETDSHVN

-1880 FSDGLTEQE
+1880 FSEGLTEQE
-1889 LEALEGA
+1889 QEALEGA

-1904 INAGIRSKNSGSTIT
+1904 INAGIRAKNSVSSMT
-1919 SMFMEANAD
+1919 SMFSETNSK
-1928 SIVVDTTA
+1928 SIVVPTKVSPEPERQEVTRRD
-1936 SQDVVRKEVRIS
+1936 VRIS
-1948 GVNLVGLGEASH
+1948 GVNL
-1960 DSAESLVAARAEK
+1960 ESLSAVQGSQPTGQLASK
-1973 VANLYRW
+1973 S
-1980 LDTDNDVATD
+1980 
-1990 KYVPVP
+1990 VP
-1996 GFERVDAD
+1996 GFKSHFASTSIGIENELSGLVVVLPKNSAQTFGYVHDSQGNPLFMLTKDMNQGGYGNPVGINDIQGVNNWQTHTIELVTYPSEISDTAAVESRKEAMLWLAKEFTDHINQSNHQSLPHL
-2004 VSDEVKQ
+2004 VSDDG
-2011 RMIQSMSGYIE
+2011 RF
-2022 HTDNQVPKDQ
+2022 
-2032 AQALATLFVES
+2032 TLVIS
-2043 TLDYDWDK
+2043 N
-2051 RVEFLTKLESYGYSF
+2051 S
-2066 ETPHAEKSIVS
+2066 
-2077 FWSGKNFKQY
+2077 
-2087 RDVLDNA
+2087 
-2094 QTDGKKVVYDIDVK
+2094 
-2108 GNAFAI
+2108 
-2114 DLNKHLM
+2114 KHLIAA
-2121 RWGGLFLDP
+2121 GNGT
-2130 DNAEQNQL
+2130 
-2138 KSSIDAATFSNT
+2138 SIDAQGKTIGMTPSGQQATMAISAKEFGTSSSPEVRLLESAPWYQAGLRDEFLANAKNT
-2150 GFWSSVYATGAQHD
+2150 TLDDPATAQNVYAYLTSVYSKTADLAKEYGIYINDWDPASEGFSPNAQGLTD
-2164 VYVIA
+2164 PKVKNAWSILPRTKPVRMLELLSAEDSRYVRQQIA
-2169 EGGVRL
+2169 EKLKGTYSESLAKNVFEYFQYGGEVA
-2175 GNYFWH
+2175 GHGINNATTGS
-2181 VELPALRQ
+2181 VQQPEPAILFEFRSVPSA
-2189 LQREGL
+2189 LSDF
-2195 VGEIR
+2195 VP
-2200 LLDKPVSEY
+2200 KTAS
-2209 KDLPA
+2209 
-2214 DEIGRRLTDAGV
+2214 T
-2226 GVKVRFDALSSAR
+2226 VKVDVKALDHFDSASRKAIITEVNALVSGSEDFDAWYQEYRASKGQPPVKNPKSSASANHK
-2239 QAELLAD
+2239 AEWLMTQHAEQWAKITAPYTDNHETLTSTKLASND
-2246 NPDDYRADTLV
+2246 KE
-2257 ELDVKLS
+2257 ELHALGETSNLEHNKQQENVAS
-2264 AIDSMLRESLPFYS
+2264 IINTMLNDMLPFYA

-2293 FEVRSWPGSDDKSK
+2293 FEVRAWPGTEDKSK
-2307 TILLDNPED
+2307 TIILENPED
-2316 AAQQKAIERFILA
+2316 AAQHKAIERFILA

-2344 DNKVLSHHD
+2344 DNKVISHHE
-2353 GRTRILAQKEDGAW
+2353 GRTHVLAQKVDGAW
-2367 TYNTN
+2367 QYNATV
-2372 SELMS
+2372 ELMS
-2377 VTELLDAAHV
+2377 VTELLDAANV
-2387 SGKVRGESYQKVID
+2387 TGKIRGESYQQVID
-2401 ALAEYH
+2401 ALTDYH
-2407 ASTAEHADYELESVE
+2407 ARITEYADYEPESVE
-2422 QLVNLRKKIE
+2422 KLLNLRKKIE
-2432 GYALGHPD
+2432 GYVLGHPD
-2440 SGRLEAMNSLLN
+2440 SGRVEAMNSLLN
-2452 QVNSRLEEVSVLA
+2452 QVNTRLDEVSLLSVA
-2465 VSEQSIKAH
+2465 EQTIQAQ

-2484 DNAHLKQSKHLYLD
+2484 EAANLKESKHLYLD
-2498 GNGDFVTKGKGNL
+2498 QNGDFVTKGKGNL
-2511 AKIDQ
+2511 ANIDL
-2516 LGGSDAV
+2516 LGSREAV
-2523 LEKVKASVNHEYGQA
+2523 LEKVKLTVSNEYGQTV
-2538 IADTI
+2538 ADTI
-2543 FAGLSANELAKDG
+2543 FAGLSAKDLAKDG
-2556 KGIDITG
+2556 KGIDIAG
-2563 LNRIHQALEQH
+2563 LNKVHQAIEQH
-2574 MSPVSA
+2574 LSPVSA
-2580 TMYIWKPSDHSALGH
+2580 TLYIWKPSDHSALGH
-2595 AALQIGQGRTQI
+2595 AALQIGQGRTQLEG
-2607 DAQAAADFNKQN
+2607 QAAADFNQQN

-2632 IRNIFNVATEY
+2632 ISNILNVATKD

-2658 HQNDTLEHDMASEEN
+2658 HQNDTLEHDVASEEN
-2673 DGFGLNDGETKLK
+2673 DGFGLHDGDIKLK

-2695 KGIDAAYKDA
+2695 KGIDASFKEA

-2713 LGNPDMLVSTGIPAH
+2713 LGNPDMLETTGIPAH
-2728 VFQPFVDQWNDT
+2728 VFQPFVEQWNDT

-2755 QKQAQASGDPALVAK
+2755 RLQAQRSDDPELLEK
-2770 RIDNVVRLFAER
+2770 RIGNVVRQFAER
-2782 ALEEIEAFKA
+2782 ALEEIETFKA
-2792 SQADEGRVFR
+2792 SQADQGRVFR

-2807 LDVAAMQAEWNR
+2807 LDVAAMQAEWHR
-2819 LSHDPDARYQLLTKN
+2819 LSNDPDARYQLLTKN

-2853 HTWRPK
+2853 HTWLPK

-2889 QVNDD
+2889 QVTDV
-2894 LDALSGSEKHKDK
+2894 LDALSGNEKPKEN

-2918 DKVPLSPLTRFL
+2918 DKESLSPLTRFL
-2930 NNELYGERDARRKIG
+2930 NNELYGNKEARRKIG
-2945 DITQTLLDHAVEK
+2945 EITQTLLDHAVEK
-2958 GESQKVTLKGE
+2958 GESQKITLQGE

-2981 ASSDD
+2981 APSEG
-2986 ETSTTSGK
+2986 ETSSPSGK

-3009 ASAIRSHYQKQ
+3009 ASAIRNHYQKQ

-3062 PSNIILHGYSM
+3062 PSNIIIHGYSM

-3117 GIVGTIA
+3117 GIVGAIA

-3137 KGLPQETPILL
+3137 EGLPKETSILL

-3153 GLGEE
+3153 GLGNE

-3163 VKLSNSGFNV
+3163 TKLTASGYNV

-3186 RLMSQYTGQIVSDL
+3186 RLMSQYADQIVSGLSSSASVDEDL
-3200 LNTQHIKHN
+3200 DQQGLDTTSTKDQGISNKNDHLQVVDSK
-3209 EAKLNL
+3209 EA
-3215 EPHGKNYESRDLILK
+3215 
-3230 PISQPE
+3230 
-3236 TVELGMPEV
+3236 
-3245 DQKVLADIA
+3245 LADRKILH
-3254 ERENVIIGVRPVD
+3254 NQDVN
-3267 EKSKSLIA
+3267 S
-3275 SKMYSSKG
+3275 
-3283 LFVKA
+3283 
-3288 KSSDWGPMS
+3288 WGP
-3297 GFIPVDQ
+3297 
-3304 SFAKASARRDL
+3304 
-3315 ETFNRHAE
+3315 
-3323 QSIQSGNAVSADLYL
+3323 
-3338 NQVRVEELVSKYHSL
+3338 
-3353 TPLELDDQS
+3353 
-3362 GMYKTTA
+3362 
-3369 TNGDQSV
+3369 
-3376 PFFLNRVTVD
+3376 
-3386 GNELWQVHYIT
+3386 IT
-3397 NGELAPFK
+3397 
-3405 VIGDPVSKQ
+3405 
-3414 PMTADYDLLTV
+3414 
-3425 MYSYGDLGPQDKV
+3425 
-3438 KQPLTWQQW
+3438 
-3447 KDSVT
+3447 
-3452 YEDLT
+3452 
-3457 PKYKELYS
+3457 
-3465 NEDLYN
+3465 
-3471 KKDGASLGN
+3471 
-3480 VSGRLKELKDRINVD
+3480 
-3495 LGRTNGL
+3495 
-3502 EMVHHGADDANPYA
+3502 
-3516 VMADNF
+3516 
-3522 PATFFV
+3522 
-3528 PKSLFAEDGLGEG
+3528 
-3541 KGSIQTYFNVN
+3541 
-3552 EQGAVVI
+3552 
-3559 RNPQEFSDFQQ
+3559 
-3570 VTINASFRASFND
+3570 
-3583 KWNHGLDEPLFT
+3583 
-3595 TKRKLSHEFLNKR
+3595 
-3608 DQLLKKLSGGRL
+3608 
-3620 DAQDE
+3620 
-3625 TLVALGNPDDVSGNK
+3625 
-3640 AIVAVDVSQIFTRQ
+3640 
-3654 ELKERANVFAKPI
+3654 
-3667 GASYQG
+3667 
-3673 ILDQLDLVHQTVS
+3673 
-3686 RDQIVASFE
+3686 
-3695 LNKKVNAYI
+3695 
-3704 AEHPTSGRNQAL
+3704 
-3716 TQLKEQITSALFIGK
+3716 
-3731 MQVAQ
+3731 
-3736 VDIDAIAQTRPELAA
+3736 
-3751 RIFMVAIEEA
+3751 
-3761 NGEHRG
+3761 
-3767 LTDMM
+3767 
-3772 VRWANEDP
+3772 
-3780 YLAPKQGYKGETP
+3780 
-3793 NDLGFDAKYHV
+3793 
-3804 DLGDHYADFKQWLET
+3804 
-3819 SQSNGLLSKATL
+3819 
-3831 DESTKTV
+3831 
-3838 HLGYSYQELQDLTG
+3838 
-3852 VESVQMAFY
+3852 
-3861 FLKEAAKKVDP
+3861 
-3872 ISGDS
+3872 
-3877 AEMILLKKFAD
+3877 
-3888 KSYLSQLDSD
+3888 
-3898 RMDQIEGIYRSSHET
+3898 
-3913 DVDAW
+3913 
-3918 DRRYSG
+3918 
-3924 AGYDELTNKLAG
+3924 
-3936 ATGVDEQLSVLLD
+3936 
-3949 DRKGLLIG
+3949 
-3957 EVHGSDVNGLR
+3957 
-3968 FVNEQMDA
+3968 
-3976 LKKQGVTVIG
+3976 
-3986 LEHLRSDLAQPLI
+3986 
-3999 DRYLATGVMSS
+3999 
-4010 ELSAM
+4010 
-4015 LKTKHLDATLFEN
+4015 
-4028 ARANGMRI
+4028 
-4036 VALDANSSARPN
+4036 
-4048 VQGTEHGLMYR
+4048 
-4059 AGAANNIAVEVLQSL
+4059 
-4074 PDDEK
+4074 
-4079 FVAIYGKAHLQS
+4079 
-4091 HKGIEGFVPGITHR
+4091 
-4105 LDLPAL
+4105 
-4111 RVSDSNQFRV
+4111 
-4121 EQDDMTLRVVYDD
+4121 
-4134 VANKPK
+4134 
-4140 LTFKDSLSGANTAIH
+4140 
-4155 NQNVNDWERV
+4155 
-4165 AVTPTADGGET
+4165 VTPTTDGGET
-4176 RFDGQIIVQMENDS
+4176 RFDGQIIVQMENDD
-4190 VVANA
+4190 VVAKA

-4239 GRDDSDSNNTHL
+4239 GRDHSESNNTRL
-4251 SGYSAEDLAAKLA
+4251 SGYSADELAVKLA
-4264 NFQQSF
+4264 KFQQSF
-4270 SQAENIN
+4270 NQAENIN
-4277 NTPDHISIVGC
+4277 NKPDHISIVGC

-4299 GHQFINAMDVNG
+4299 GHQFINAMDANG
-4311 LRVDVSARSSEL
+4311 LRVDVSVRSSEL
-4323 AVDATGRKHTKDEN
+4323 AVDEAGRKHTKDAN
-4337 GDWIQ
+4337 GDWVQ
-4342 KAETNKVS
+4342 KAENNKVS
-4350 LSWNE
+4350 LSWDA
-4355 QGEVIAKEERIR
+4355 QGEVVAKDERIR

-4376 LSRIGVS
+4376 LSRIGVNNV
-4383 DVGEIARGAIGDNN
+4383 DEPARGAIGDNN

-4403 EKRKVETETSSSAA
+4403 EKRKPETEVIANSSSS
-4417 NNKLS
+4417 NQFS

-4428 VNVGDGEFTA
+4428 VNVGEGEFTA

-4450 GSGGFKS
+4450 GTGGFKS

-4469 GNGESKHSVDMGG
+4469 GDGESKHSVDIGG

-4492 IGNRN
+4492 LGNRN
-4497 VSFNLG
+4497 VSFNFG
-4503 QSNDLLVMMDKSIPT
+4503 HSNDLILMMDKSIPT

-4527 AARISGVLQS
+4527 AARISGMLQG
-4537 IATSGEDQ
+4537 IATSGEGE

-4576 DYTCLVE
+4576 DYTTLVE
-4583 LDSHNERS
+4583 LDSQNERD
-4591 SRGLKHDTE
+4591 SRGLKHDAE
-4600 AALNKQY
+4600 ATLNKQY
-4607 NQWLSGNSDSSAGKL
+4607 NQWLSGNGNSGTSQL

-4670 LGSLFGLMTQQFS
+4670 LGSLFGLMTQQFT

-4694 TPEDL
+4694 TPQDL

-4709 QMAGIGA
+4709 QLAGVGA

-4726 DYTTSGQI
+4726 DYTASGQI
-4734 VSRNGEAVDGV
+4734 VSRNGQAVDGV
-4745 AILTEML
+4745 AILKEML

-4767 DPAKLLDSLKSGIDM
+4767 DPAKLLDSLKAGIDM
-4782 GADGIQSFA
+4782 GADGIKSFA
-4791 ETHGLKD
+4791 ETHGLKE
-4798 KAPEEEENKSA
+4798 KAPEEEKDNSS
-4809 VSVNGTSV
+4809 VSVNGANV
-4817 NSAQGATASD
+4817 NSAQGATMAD

-4835 QDRAFGFNSLN
+4835 QDRALGFNSLN

-4871 ENLTADL
+4871 QNLTADL

-4891 SGHLQGDGDINLS
+4891 SGHLQGDGDINIS

-4942 TSNIFTGGEGSDMGV
+4942 TSNIFTGGEGHDMGV

-5000 IDTGLGRDYVVTSGN
+5000 IDTGSGRDYVVTSGN

-5021 GDGQDYSVT
+5021 GDDQDYSVT

-5046 NVFGNY
+5046 NIFGNY
-5052 NRINASA
+5052 NRINAGA

-5072 LNGGEGEDHLIAAAI
+5072 LNGGDGDDHLIAAAI
-5087 SKFSQFNGEEGRDL
+5087 SKFSQFNGGEGRDL

-5134 SSEDNIVFNGIDWQ
+5134 RSEDNIVFNGIDWQ

-5167 VSETDQAKFEHIG
+5167 SNDSDQSKFEHIG
-5180 SVTFNDYFD
+5180 SVTFSDYFN
-5189 GKRAQMIIAMGEK
+5189 GNRAQVVIGMSEK
-5202 DANGEREYTTLSE
+5202 DLSGEREYTMLSD
-5215 SSIDALV
+5215 SAIDALV
-5222 QAMSGFDP
+5222 QAMSGFEP

-5236 FIDNLDSKSRVAI
+5236 FIDSLESKSQAAI
-5249 STAWADVV
+5249 SMAWSDVV
-5257 HKKGITV
+5257 HKKGLMV

>member
-14 TGNYSADNGNNDI
+14 TGNYSADDGNNSI

-50 GATVHTGSG
+50 GATVYTGSG

-69 LRVEDSTG
+69 LRVEDTTG

-106 VSIDHLGH
+106 VSIDHLGN
-114 HGDVSY
+114 HGDVNY
-120 GGAAAYNSV
+120 GGAAAYNGIT
-129 KRKGLSGNVTFKGA
+129 RKGLSGNVTFKGA

-149 WHETNHGNL
+149 WHETNQGNL

-173 FDQYQGSRGDVSFD
+173 FNRYQDSRGDVTFD

-212 NHLVRKGKVGDITL
+212 NHLVRKGKVGDVTL

-241 EDVYQQTHGN
+241 EDVYAQTRGN

-257 GGYNSFYSDVAH
+257 GGYNSLYSDVAH

-294 QGMEYAKAEDIVLT
+294 QGMEYAKAEEIVLT
-308 TAKMHGSWIGSGT
+308 AAQMHGLSIDNGNKL

-349 KVRLSNDPKTGKLKY
+349 KVRLYNDPETGKLKY
-364 YSEAWYKQG
+364 YSEAWFKRG
-373 NHLSG
+373 NHLTD

-416 MEKDLT
+416 VEKDLT

-436 AKDVVLSDAKMG
+436 AKDVALSEAKMG
-448 GHAISTDGTKVDV
+448 GTAISTDGTTVDV
-461 QAIKSNRKPNTYVY
+461 QAVKSNRKPNTYVY

-487 VELANDAETGVLKY
+487 VELANDPKTGALKY
-501 QARSWYKEGD
+501 QARSWYKEGN
-511 HTANLAN
+511 HTADLAN

-530 GKGGYSLSALNY
+530 GKGGYSLSDLHY
-542 SVNAI
+542 SVNAV
-547 RSMSETVADIDEYTD
+547 RSTSETVADIDEYTD

-577 DVHFSGAGGGNVI
+577 DVHFNGAGGGNVI

-697 RVAMLGGYNTHTQIG
+697 RVVMLGGYNTHTQIG
-712 SGHGLWL
+712 SGNGLWL

-731 NGEVTSV
+731 KGDVASV
-738 LAGGANVLTKVGE
+738 LAGGANVLTKVGD
-751 GELTAGMLGGANVMT
+751 GDLTAGMLGGANVIT
-766 HISGDEQAS
+766 HISGDNETS

-784 ANILTKKGKGDT
+784 ANILTKKGKGNA

-802 GANVLTHVGDGS
+802 GANVLTHVGDGT

-868 DGTSIAAMI
+868 DGTSIAVMI

-955 ANIFTHI
+955 ANIFTHV
-962 GNGSTFAAMIG
+962 GSGSTFAAMIG
-973 QANVMTKVGNDLTA
+973 QANIMTKVGDDLTA

-1003 TSLGLFA
+1003 TSLGIFA
-1010 GEMNVMTKVGNGT
+1010 GEVNVMTKVGNGT

-1128 NIVTKVGDGLGIN
+1128 NIITKVGDGLGVN

-1162 KGEANI
+1162 KGEANVI
-1168 LTKVGDG
+1168 TKVGDG

-1181 QGKANIITHVGNGD
+1181 QGKANIITHVGSGD

-1207 TKVGDGRNVVL
+1207 TKVGNGRNVVL

-1239 SKGNVVTKV
+1239 SKGNIVTKV

-1266 VGNGLSVTAAYGD
+1266 VGDGLSVTAAYGD

-1285 VGNGVSVNVAW
+1285 VGDGVSVNVAW

-1328 NINASYARNN
+1328 GINASYAQNN
-1338 VAIKVGNGDFY
+1338 VAIKIGNGDFY

-1368 NVKQTLL
+1368 NIKQTVL

-1390 EASTSGTQKG
+1390 DASSSGTQKG

-1440 PDLNEMDNDLNIDGA
+1440 PDLNKMQNALNVDGS
-1455 SDHAPNLIV
+1455 SDQTQAPNLIV
-1464 NGDFEQGDRGWQS
+1464 NGDFEQGDQGWQS
-1477 THGVE
+1477 TNGIE
-1482 ASYSGSVYGVN
+1482 AYLAASDYGLKS
-1493 GEGHGTRVTELDTHT
+1493 EGHGSKVTELDYYQ
-1508 NTSLYQDLTDLTE
+1508 NTAIYQDIDDLSH
-1521 GEVIAVSFD
+1521 GEVIELSFE
-1530 FAKRAGLSN
+1530 FSN
-1539 NEGIE
+1539 RNHAAITSNEGFE

-1583 GHNDGLGYIL
+1583 GQNDGLGYIL

-1603 PQANAV
+1603 QQANAV
-1609 SEHAKQNQAS
+1609 SEHATQNQAS

-1654 ESTDQQAIENN
+1654 ESTDQKALENN

-1681 AELTTL
+1681 AELTKL

-1702 KSGEQWRNDFAG
+1702 ESGDQWRNDFAG
-1714 GLLDGVQSQIDD
+1714 GLLDGVQRQLDD
-1726 AKQLASDKMA
+1726 AKQLANDKIA

-1749 KDSIAKSE
+1749 KESVAKSE

-1766 RAGAEQDIAEAKA
+1766 RAGAEQDIADAKA

-1789 AKSHDAKQ
+1789 AKSNDAKQ

-1831 QGAKQNEGD
+1831 KGTKQNEGD
-1840 RPDRQGVAGS
+1840 RPDREGVTGS

-1858 VEGAGETGSHVN
+1858 VEGAGETGSHVTN
-1870 TDSQTNADGR
+1870 DSQTNADGR
-1880 FSDGLTEQE
+1880 FSEGLSEQE
-1889 LEALEGA
+1889 QEALEGA

-1904 INAGIRSKNSGSTIT
+1904 INAGIRGKNSGSTIS
-1919 SMFMEANAD
+1919 SMFTETNTD
-1928 SIVVDTTA
+1928 SIVVPTAA
-1936 SQDVVRKEVRIS
+1936 SQDVVRKEIRIS
-1948 GVNLVGLGEASH
+1948 GVNLEGLGEASH
-1960 DSAESLVAARAEK
+1960 DTAESLVSARAEK

-1980 LDTDNDVATD
+1980 LDTDNDAATD

-2004 VSDEVKQ
+2004 VSEEAKE
-2011 RMIQSMSGYIE
+2011 RMIQFVGGYIE

-2032 AQALATLFVES
+2032 AQALATLFVEA

-2066 ETPHAEKSIVS
+2066 EAPHGEKSIVS
-2077 FWSGKNFKQY
+2077 FWSGRNFKEY
-2087 RDVLDNA
+2087 RNVLDNA
-2094 QTDGKKVVYDIDVK
+2094 QADGKKVVYDIDVK

-2114 DLNKHLM
+2114 DLNKQLM
-2121 RWGGLFLDP
+2121 RWGGMFLDP

-2150 GFWSSVYATGAQHD
+2150 GFWSSVYATGAQND

-2169 EGGVRL
+2169 EGGMRL
-2175 GNYFWH
+2175 GNYFWN

-2200 LLDKPVSEY
+2200 LLDKPVSAY
-2209 KDLPA
+2209 KDIPVE
-2214 DEIGRRLTDAGV
+2214 DIGRRLTDAGV
-2226 GVKVRFDALSSAR
+2226 AVKVRFDALSHEK
-2239 QAELLAD
+2239 QADLLAD
-2246 NPDDYRADTLV
+2246 NPDGYKADTLV

-2288 EGDEG
+2288 EGEEG
-2293 FEVRSWPGSDDKSK
+2293 FEVRSWPGTDGKSK

-2316 AAQQKAIERFILA
+2316 AAQQKSIERFILA

-2367 TYNTN
+2367 TYNAN
-2372 SELMS
+2372 VELMS

-2387 SGKVRGESYQKVID
+2387 SGKVRGESYQQVID
-2401 ALAEYH
+2401 ALTEYH
-2407 ASTAEHADYELESVE
+2407 ASTAEHADYELASVE
-2422 QLVNLRKKIE
+2422 KLLNLRKQVE
-2432 GYALGHPD
+2432 GYVLGHPD
-2440 SGRLEAMNSLLN
+2440 SGRVQAMNSLLN
-2452 QVNSRLEEVSVLA
+2452 QVNSRLEAVSVLV

-2474 DSFSRLYDQL
+2474 DSFSHLYDQL
-2484 DNAHLKQSKHLYLD
+2484 DNANLKESKHLYLD

-2511 AKIDQ
+2511 ANIDK

-2523 LEKVKASVNHEYGQA
+2523 LEKVKAAVSHEYGQVV
-2538 IADTI
+2538 ADTI
-2543 FAGLSANELAKDG
+2543 FAGLSANDLAKDG
-2556 KGIDITG
+2556 KGIDIAG
-2563 LNRIHQALEQH
+2563 LNKVHQAIEQH

-2595 AALQIGQGRTQI
+2595 AALQIGQGRTQLEG
-2607 DAQAAADFNKQN
+2607 QAAADFNKQN

-2632 IRNIFNVATEY
+2632 IRNIFNVATED

-2686 RFIEKLNAA
+2686 RFVEKLNAA
-2695 KGIDAAYKDA
+2695 KGIDASYKDA

-2713 LGNPDMLVSTGIPAH
+2713 LGNPDMLASTGIPAH

-2740 SYDMMDVANRFAQEL
+2740 SYDMMDVANRFAEEL
-2755 QKQAQASGDPALVAK
+2755 QKQAQASGDPALVEK

-2819 LSHDPDARYQLLTKN
+2819 LSNDPDARYQLLTKN

-2889 QVNDD
+2889 QATDL
-2894 LDALSGSEKHKDK
+2894 LDALSGNEKHKEN

-2918 DKVPLSPLTRFL
+2918 DKESLSPLTRFL
-2930 NNELYGERDARRKIG
+2930 NNELYGEKDARRKIG
-2945 DITQTLLDHAVEK
+2945 DITQTLLDHAVEN

-2969 AGRLTGYYHQGT
+2969 AGRLTGYYHQGA
-2981 ASSDD
+2981 ASSEG
-2986 ETSTTSGK
+2986 ETSATSGK

-3009 ASAIRSHYQKQ
+3009 ASAIRNHYQKQ

-3062 PSNIILHGYSM
+3062 PSNIIIHGYSM

-3117 GIVGTIA
+3117 GIVGAIA

-3137 KGLPQETPILL
+3137 KGLPKETPILL

-3163 VKLSNSGFNV
+3163 AKLAIAGYNV

-3186 RLMSQYTGQIVSDL
+3186 RLMGQYTDQIVSGLFNAEQAAVEAGEVLKGLEKDFKRYGDALKPDTSVPGKAKDIRTTKDFLNGYKNDHAKDIVDGFRSDMSIKQLVDLFVKGNWNAEQKGALAWEIESRALKVTFQNKSEKYNRLFREIASAGVVDAKATEQLAPQLML
-3200 LNTQHIKHN
+3200 LNLSNDGFGGRCDPLSKLVLV
-3209 EAKLNL
+3209 AKQL
-3215 EPHGKNYESRDLILK
+3215 ENDG
-3230 PISQPE
+3230 Q
-3236 TVELGMPEV
+3236 V
-3245 DQKVLADIA
+3245 
-3254 ERENVIIGVRPVD
+3254 GVARQLL
-3267 EKSKSLIA
+3267 E
-3275 SKMYSSKG
+3275 KMYSAAAVLSNPTLYSDSEKANASK
-3283 LFVKA
+3283 LLSSLAAIHA
-3288 KSSDWGPMS
+3288 KNPMHDTS
-3297 GFIPVDQ
+3297 MKVWQEKLEGKQALTVNGVVEKITD
-3304 SFAKASARRDL
+3304 ASANGKPVL
-3315 ETFNRHAE
+3315 
-3323 QSIQSGNAVSADLYL
+3323 
-3338 NQVRVEELVSKYHSL
+3338 
-3353 TPLELDDQS
+3353 LELDAPGHAMAAWAKGS
-3362 GMYKTTA
+3362 GDDRVYGFYDPNAGIVEFSSAEKFGAYLTRFFGKSDLNMAQGYKLGKNAAGEAIFNRVVVMDGNTLASYKPTFGDKTTMQGILDLPVFDA
-3369 TNGDQSV
+3369 TPIKKPTGGVASDLEALGDK
-3376 PFFLNRVTVD
+3376 T
-3386 GNELWQVHYIT
+3386 
-3397 NGELAPFK
+3397 K
-3405 VIGDPVSKQ
+3405 VV
-3414 PMTADYDLLTV
+3414 
-3425 MYSYGDLGPQDKV
+3425 
-3438 KQPLTWQQW
+3438 
-3447 KDSVT
+3447 
-3452 YEDLT
+3452 
-3457 PKYKELYS
+3457 
-3465 NEDLYN
+3465 
-3471 KKDGASLGN
+3471 
-3480 VSGRLKELKDRINVD
+3480 VD
-3495 LGRTNGL
+3495 L
-3502 EMVHHGADDANPYA
+3502 A
-3516 VMADNF
+3516 
-3522 PATFFV
+3522 
-3528 PKSLFAEDGLGEG
+3528 
-3541 KGSIQTYFNVN
+3541 
-3552 EQGAVVI
+3552 
-3559 RNPQEFSDFQQ
+3559 
-3570 VTINASFRASFND
+3570 
-3583 KWNHGLDEPLFT
+3583 
-3595 TKRKLSHEFLNKR
+3595 
-3608 DQLLKKLSGGRL
+3608 
-3620 DAQDE
+3620 
-3625 TLVALGNPDDVSGNK
+3625 
-3640 AIVAVDVSQIFTRQ
+3640 QIFTVQ
-3654 ELKERANVFAKPI
+3654 ELKERAKVFAKPI

-3673 ILDQLDLVHQTVS
+3673 ILDQLDLVHQAKG
-3686 RDQIVASFE
+3686 RDQIAASFE
-3695 LNKKVNAYI
+3695 LNKKINAYI

-3716 TQLKEQITSALFIGK
+3716 TQLKEQVTSALFIGK
-3731 MQVAQ
+3731 MQIAQ
-3736 VDIDAIAQTRPELAA
+3736 AGIDAIAQTRPELAA

-3761 NGEHRG
+3761 NGKHVG

-3780 YLAPKQGYKGETP
+3780 YLAPKHGYKGETP
-3793 NDLGFDAKYHV
+3793 SDLGFDAKYHV
-3804 DLGDHYADFKQWLET
+3804 DLSEHYADFKQWLET

-3861 FLKEAAKKVDP
+3861 FLKEAAKKADP

-3888 KSYLSQLDSD
+3888 QSYLSQLDSD

-3924 AGYDELTNKLAG
+3924 KGYDELTNKLAS

-3999 DRYLATGVMSS
+3999 DRYLDTGVMSS

-4015 LKTKHLDATLFEN
+4015 LKTKHLDVALFEN

-4059 AGAANNIAVEVLQSL
+4059 AGAANNIAVEVLQNL
-4074 PDDEK
+4074 PDGEK

-4111 RVSDSNQFRV
+4111 KVSDSNQFTV
-4121 EQDDMTLRVVYDD
+4121 EQDDVSLRVVYDD

-4140 LTFKDSLSGANTAIH
+4140 ITFKDSLSGANTALH

-4165 AVTPTADGGET
+4165 VVTPTADGGET
-4176 RFDGQIIVQMENDS
+4176 RFDGQIIVQMENDA
-4190 VVANA
+4190 VAAKA

-4239 GRDDSDSNNTHL
+4239 GRDDSESNNTRL
-4251 SGYSAEDLAAKLA
+4251 SGYSADELAVKLA
-4264 NFQQSF
+4264 KFQQSF
-4270 SQAENIN
+4270 NQAENVSSK
-4277 NTPDHISIVGC
+4277 PDHISIVGC

-4299 GHQFINAMDVNG
+4299 GHQFINAMDLNG
-4311 LRVDVSARSSEL
+4311 LRLDVSVRSSEL
-4323 AVDATGRKHTKDEN
+4323 AVDETGRKHTKDAN
-4337 GDWIQ
+4337 GNWVQ
-4342 KAETNKVS
+4342 KAESNKVS

-4355 QGEVIAKEERIR
+4355 QGDVVAKDERIR

-4376 LSRIGVS
+4376 LSRIGIS
-4383 DVGEIARGAIGDNN
+4383 DVDEPVRGAIGDNK

-4403 EKRKVETETSSSAA
+4403 EKRKAETETSSSSA

-4450 GSGGFKS
+4450 GTGGFKS
-4457 LAFGDNNVMVHI
+4457 LAFGDNNVMIHI
-4469 GNGESKHSVDMGG
+4469 GNGESKHSFDIGG

-4497 VSFNLG
+4497 VSFNKG
-4503 QSNDLLVMMDKSIPT
+4503 RSNDLIVMMDKSIPT

-4537 IATSGEDQ
+4537 IATSGEGK

-4576 DYTCLVE
+4576 DYTSLVE
-4583 LDSHNERS
+4583 LDSQNERS
-4591 SRGLKHDTE
+4591 SRGLKHDAE

-4607 NQWLSGNSDSSAGKL
+4607 NQWLSGNGNNDTSKL

-4709 QMAGIGA
+4709 QLAGVGA

-4726 DYTTSGQI
+4726 DYTASGHI

-4745 AILTEML
+4745 AILKEML

-4767 DPAKLLDSLKSGIDM
+4767 DPAKLLDSLKAGIKT
-4782 GADGIQSFA
+4782 GADGIKSFA
-4791 ETHGLKD
+4791 ETHGLKE
-4798 KAPEEEENKSA
+4798 KAPEEEESKPS
-4809 VSVNGTSV
+4809 VSLNGESL
-4817 NSAQGATASD
+4817 NSMQGATVAD
-4827 GNTETAET
+4827 GSTETTET
-4835 QDRAFGFNSLN
+4835 PDRAFGFNSLN

-4866 VENLK
+4866 VANLK

-4942 TSNIFTGGEGSDMGV
+4942 TSNIFTGGEGNDMGV

-5000 IDTGLGRDYVVTSGN
+5000 IDTGSGRDYVVTSGN

-5021 GDGQDYSVT
+5021 GDDQDYSVT

-5036 VELGAGNDFA
+5036 VELGAGDDFA

-5087 SKFSQFNGEEGRDL
+5087 SKFSQFNGGEGRDL

-5134 SSEDNIVFNGIDWQ
+5134 RSEDNIVFNGIDWQ

-5167 VSETDQAKFEHIG
+5167 ASDSDQAKFEHIG
-5180 SVTFNDYFD
+5180 SVTFSDYFN
-5189 GKRAQMIIAMGEK
+5189 GNRAQVIIAMGEK
-5202 DANGEREYTTLSE
+5202 DATGEREFTTLSE
-5215 SSIDALV
+5215 SAIDALV
-5222 QAMSGFDP
+5222 HAMSGFDP

-5249 STAWADVV
+5249 TTAWADVV

>member
-14 TGNYSADNGNNDI
+14 TGNYSADDGNNNI

-32 GGEIHAYGG
+32 GGQIHAYGG

-50 GATVHTGSG
+50 GATVYTGSG

-69 LRVEDSTG
+69 LKVEDSTG
-77 HLSVKGAAGYAD
+77 HLTVKGAAGYAD

-106 VSIDHLGH
+106 VSIDHLGN

-120 GGAAAYNSV
+120 GGAAAYNGIT
-129 KRKGLSGNVTFKGA
+129 RKGLSGNVTFAGA

-149 WHETNHGNL
+149 WHETNQGNL
-158 SFAGAGAGNKLDRTW
+158 SFTGAGAGNKLDRTW
-173 FDQYQGSRGDVSFD
+173 FNRYQGSHGDVTFD

-231 SNRIERTRQA
+231 SNRIERTHQA
-241 EDVYQQTHGN
+241 EDVYTQTRGN
-251 IRFEGV
+251 IRFDGV
-257 GGYNSFYSDVAH
+257 GGYNSLYSDVAH

-283 TRKGSGSSFDA
+283 IRKGSGNDFA
-294 QGMEYAKAEDIVLT
+294 KEGMTNAKADEIVLT
-308 TAKMHGSWIGSGT
+308 KAVMSGSWIGQD
-321 HAVTAVKSEREPNTY
+321 HHVTAVKSVSEPNTY
-336 LFAIADGTYTKIN
+336 LFAFADSTYTKIN
-349 KVRLSNDPKTGKLKY
+349 KVQLRNDPQTGELKY
-364 YSEAWYKQG
+364 YSTAWYKEG
-373 NHLSG
+373 NHLSN
-378 LARSDV
+378 LANQDISDN
-384 SSAGGF
+384 GGF
-390 EVNPINGGYTLSNIA
+390 TAVNINGAYTLSDLK
-405 VEHQQSLTVHA
+405 VEHQQSVTVHA
-416 MEKDLT
+416 VEKSLT
-422 EYEWVTYANGALID
+422 EYEWVTYANGAVID
-436 AKDVVLSDAKMG
+436 AKEVSLSDAKMG
-448 GHAISTDGTKVDV
+448 GHAIYADGTKVDV
-461 QAIKSNRKPNTYVY
+461 KAVKSNRQPNTYIY

-487 VELANDAETGVLKY
+487 VELANDPETGALKY

-511 HTANLAN
+511 HTANIAN
-518 EDISSANGYHSM
+518 QDISSATGYNPM
-530 GKGGYSLSALNY
+530 GKGGYSLSDLHY
-542 SVNAI
+542 SVNAV
-547 RSMSETVADIDEYTD
+547 RSTSETVADIEEYTD
-562 QTLFKPATDSGESSG
+562 QTLFKPANDSGESSG
-577 DVHFSGAGGGNVI
+577 DVRFNGAGGGNVI
-590 KSNVTRGNVYFNGGG
+590 KSNVTRGNVHFNGGG

-650 VHQSKQGKM
+650 VHQSQQGKM

-712 SGHGLWL
+712 SGNGLWL

-731 NGEVTSV
+731 KGDVAAV
-738 LAGGANVLTKVGE
+738 LAGGANVLTKMGE
-751 GELTAGMLGGANVMT
+751 GELTSGMLGGANVIT
-766 HISGDEQAS
+766 QISNDDQLS

-784 ANILTKKGKGDT
+784 ANILTKKGKGNT

-802 GANVLTHVGDGS
+802 GANVLTHVGDGT

-868 DGTSIAAMI
+868 DGTSIAVMI

-962 GNGSTFAAMIG
+962 GHGSTFAAMIG
-973 QANVMTKVGNDLTA
+973 QANIMTKVGNDLAA
-987 ALMVGKANIY
+987 ALMVGKANIM

-1003 TSLGLFA
+1003 ISLGLFA
-1010 GEMNVMTKVGNGT
+1010 GEVNVMTKVGNGT

-1098 TTVGLLISDIGN
+1098 TTVGLLISDVGN

-1128 NIVTKVGDGLGIN
+1128 NLITKVGDGLGVN

-1162 KGEANI
+1162 KGEANLI
-1168 LTKVGDG
+1168 TKVGDG

-1181 QGKANIITHVGNGD
+1181 QGEANIITHVGNGD

-1207 TKVGDGRNVVL
+1207 TKVGNGRNVVL

-1229 GDGDS
+1229 GNGDS

-1239 SKGNVVTKV
+1239 SKGNIVTKV
-1248 GDGMQVTAAKGKA
+1248 GDGMQVTAAKGQA

-1285 VGNGVSVNVAW
+1285 VGDGVSVNVAW

-1319 ANIHIGDGL
+1319 ANIHVGDGL
-1328 NINASYARNN
+1328 NINASYAQNN

-1368 NVKQTLL
+1368 NIKQTVL

-1390 EASTSGTQKG
+1390 EASSSGTHKG

-1411 LDGFQMDAIEEVGSD
+1411 LDGFQMDAIKEVGSD

-1440 PDLNEMDNDLNIDGA
+1440 PDLNKMQ
-1455 SDHAPNLIV
+1455 HAINVDDSSVQVPNLIV
-1464 NGDFEQGDRGWQS
+1464 NGDFELGEHGWQS

-1482 ASYSGSVYGVN
+1482 ASYAGSVYGVE
-1493 GEGHGTRVTELDTHT
+1493 GEGHGARVTELDTYT
-1508 NTSLYQDLTDLTE
+1508 NTSLYQDLANLAQ

-1555 SGDASAWQ
+1555 SGDESAWQ

-1571 HAGSNRIEFKGT
+1571 QAGSNRIEFKGT

-1593 DNVVAKSESS
+1593 DNVVATSESS
-1603 PQANAV
+1603 QQANAIR
-1609 SEHAKQNQAS
+1609 EHATQNPAA

-1629 EADRQRLEQE
+1629 EADRHRLEQE

-1654 ESTDQQAIENN
+1654 ESTDQQALENN
-1665 GQAQRDAVK
+1665 GQAQRDAVQ
-1674 EESEAVT
+1674 EESEAIT
-1681 AELTTL
+1681 AELTKL
-1687 AQGLDVLDGQATHTG
+1687 AQGLDVLDSQATHTG
-1702 KSGEQWRNDFAG
+1702 ESGDQWRNEFAS
-1714 GLLDGVQSQIDD
+1714 GLLAGVQTQLDD
-1726 AKQLASDKMA
+1726 AKQLANEKIA
-1736 AAKQTQSDNNSKV
+1736 EAKQTHADNQNKV
-1749 KDSIAKSE
+1749 KDAVAKSE

-1766 RAGAEQDIAEAKA
+1766 RAGAEHDIADAQA
-1779 DAETRKADAV
+1779 DAEKRKADAL
-1789 AKSHDAKQ
+1789 AKGKDAQQ
-1797 AESDAHSAANDA
+1797 AESDAHHAVNNA

-1815 DAMNA
+1815 DVQVA
-1820 ENKANQAQNDA
+1820 ENKANQAQADA

-1840 RPDRQGVAGS
+1840 RPDRQGVTGS
-1850 GLSGNAHR
+1850 GLSGNAHS
-1858 VEGAGETGSHVN
+1858 VEGAGETDSHVN

-1880 FSDGLTEQE
+1880 FSEGLTEQE
-1889 LEALEGA
+1889 QEALEGA

-1904 INAGIRSKNSGSTIT
+1904 INAGIRAKNSVSSMT
-1919 SMFMEANAD
+1919 SMFSETNSK
-1928 SIVVDTTA
+1928 SIVVPTKVSPEPDRQEVTRR
-1936 SQDVVRKEVRIS
+1936 DVRIS
-1948 GVNLVGLGEASH
+1948 GVNL
-1960 DSAESLVAARAEK
+1960 ESLSAVQGSQPTGQLASK
-1973 VANLYRW
+1973 S
-1980 LDTDNDVATD
+1980 
-1990 KYVPVP
+1990 VP
-1996 GFERVDAD
+1996 GFKSHFASTSIGIENELSGLVVVLPKNSAQTFGYVHDSQGNPLFMLTKDMNQGGYSNPVGINDIQGVNNWQTHTIELVTYPSEISDTAAVESRKEAMLWLAKEFTDHINQSNHQSLPHL
-2004 VSDEVKQ
+2004 VSDDG
-2011 RMIQSMSGYIE
+2011 RF
-2022 HTDNQVPKDQ
+2022 
-2032 AQALATLFVES
+2032 TLVIS
-2043 TLDYDWDK
+2043 N
-2051 RVEFLTKLESYGYSF
+2051 S
-2066 ETPHAEKSIVS
+2066 
-2077 FWSGKNFKQY
+2077 
-2087 RDVLDNA
+2087 
-2094 QTDGKKVVYDIDVK
+2094 
-2108 GNAFAI
+2108 
-2114 DLNKHLM
+2114 KHLIAA
-2121 RWGGLFLDP
+2121 GNGT
-2130 DNAEQNQL
+2130 
-2138 KSSIDAATFSNT
+2138 SIDAQGKTIGMTPSGQQATMAISAKEFGTSSSSEVRLLESAPWYQAGLRDEFLANAKNT
-2150 GFWSSVYATGAQHD
+2150 TLDDPATAQNVYAYLTSVYSKTADLAKEYGIYINDWDPASEGFSPNAQGLTD
-2164 VYVIA
+2164 PKVKNAWSILPRTKPVRMLELLSAEDSRYVRQQIA
-2169 EGGVRL
+2169 EKLKGTYSESLAKNVFEYFQYGGEVA
-2175 GNYFWH
+2175 GHGINNATTGS
-2181 VELPALRQ
+2181 VQQPEPAILFEFRSVPSA
-2189 LQREGL
+2189 LSDF
-2195 VGEIR
+2195 VP
-2200 LLDKPVSEY
+2200 KTAS
-2209 KDLPA
+2209 
-2214 DEIGRRLTDAGV
+2214 T
-2226 GVKVRFDALSSAR
+2226 VKVDVKALDHFDSASRKAIITEVNALVSGSEDFDAWYQEYRASKGQPPVKNPKSSASANHK
-2239 QAELLAD
+2239 AEWLMTQHAEQWAKITAPYTDNHETLTSTKLASND
-2246 NPDDYRADTLV
+2246 KE
-2257 ELDVKLS
+2257 ELHALGETSNLEHNKQQENVAS
-2264 AIDSMLRESLPFYS
+2264 IINTMLNDMLPFYA

-2293 FEVRSWPGSDDKSK
+2293 FEVRAWPGTEDKSK
-2307 TILLDNPED
+2307 TIILENPED
-2316 AAQQKAIERFILA
+2316 AAQHKAIERFILA

-2344 DNKVLSHHD
+2344 DNKVISHHE
-2353 GRTRILAQKEDGAW
+2353 GRTHVLAQRVDGAW
-2367 TYNTN
+2367 QYNATV
-2372 SELMS
+2372 ELMS
-2377 VTELLDAAHV
+2377 VSELLDAAHV
-2387 SGKVRGESYQKVID
+2387 TGKIRGESYQQVID
-2401 ALAEYH
+2401 ALTDYH
-2407 ASTAEHADYELESVE
+2407 ASITEHADYEPESVE
-2422 QLVNLRKKIE
+2422 KLLNLRKKIE
-2432 GYALGHPD
+2432 GYVLGHPD
-2440 SGRLEAMNSLLN
+2440 SGRVEAMNSLLN
-2452 QVNSRLEEVSVLA
+2452 QVNTRLDEVSLLSVA
-2465 VSEQSIKAH
+2465 EQAIQAQ

-2484 DNAHLKQSKHLYLD
+2484 EAANLKESKHLYLD
-2498 GNGDFVTKGKGNL
+2498 QNGDFVTKGKGNL
-2511 AKIDQ
+2511 ANIDL
-2516 LGGSDAV
+2516 LGSREAV
-2523 LEKVKASVNHEYGQA
+2523 LEKVKLTVSNEYGQTV
-2538 IADTI
+2538 ADTI
-2543 FAGLSANELAKDG
+2543 FAGLSAKDLAKDG
-2556 KGIDITG
+2556 KGVDIAG
-2563 LNRIHQALEQH
+2563 LNKVHQAIEQH
-2574 MSPVSA
+2574 LSPVSA
-2580 TMYIWKPSDHSALGH
+2580 TLYIWKPSDHSALGH
-2595 AALQIGQGRTQI
+2595 AALQIGQGRTQLEG
-2607 DAQAAADFNKQN
+2607 QAAADFNQQN

-2632 IRNIFNVATEY
+2632 ISNILNVATKD

-2658 HQNDTLEHDMASEEN
+2658 HQNDTLEHDVASEEN
-2673 DGFGLNDGETKLK
+2673 DGFGLHDGDIKLK
-2686 RFIEKLNAA
+2686 RFIEKLNVA
-2695 KGIDAAYKDA
+2695 KGIDASFKEA

-2713 LGNPDMLVSTGIPAH
+2713 LGNPDMLETTGIPAH
-2728 VFQPFVDQWNDT
+2728 VFQPFVEQWNDT

-2755 QKQAQASGDPALVAK
+2755 RLQAQRSDDPELLEK
-2770 RIDNVVRLFAER
+2770 RIGNVVRQFAER
-2782 ALEEIEAFKA
+2782 ALEEIETFKA
-2792 SQADEGRVFR
+2792 SQADQGRVFR

-2807 LDVAAMQAEWNR
+2807 LDVAAMQAEWHR
-2819 LSHDPDARYQLLTKN
+2819 LSNDPDARYQLLTKN

-2853 HTWRPK
+2853 HTWLPK

-2889 QVNDD
+2889 QVTDV
-2894 LDALSGSEKHKDK
+2894 LDALSGNEKPKEN

-2918 DKVPLSPLTRFL
+2918 DKESLSPLTRFL
-2930 NNELYGERDARRKIG
+2930 NNELYGDKEARRKIG
-2945 DITQTLLDHAVEK
+2945 EITQTLLDHAVEK
-2958 GESQKVTLKGE
+2958 GESQKITLQGE

-2981 ASSDD
+2981 APSEG
-2986 ETSTTSGK
+2986 ETSSPSGK

-3009 ASAIRSHYQKQ
+3009 ASAIRNHYQKQ

-3062 PSNIILHGYSM
+3062 PSNIIIHGYSM

-3117 GIVGTIA
+3117 GIVGAIA

-3137 KGLPQETPILL
+3137 EGLPKETSILL

-3153 GLGEE
+3153 GLGNE

-3163 VKLSNSGFNV
+3163 TKLTASGYNV

-3186 RLMSQYTGQIVSDL
+3186 RLMSQYADQIVSGLSSSASVDEDL
-3200 LNTQHIKHN
+3200 DQQGLDTTSTKDQGVSNKDDHLQVVDSK
-3209 EAKLNL
+3209 EA
-3215 EPHGKNYESRDLILK
+3215 
-3230 PISQPE
+3230 
-3236 TVELGMPEV
+3236 
-3245 DQKVLADIA
+3245 LADGKI
-3254 ERENVIIGVRPVD
+3254 
-3267 EKSKSLIA
+3267 L
-3275 SKMYSSKG
+3275 
-3283 LFVKA
+3283 
-3288 KSSDWGPMS
+3288 
-3297 GFIPVDQ
+3297 
-3304 SFAKASARRDL
+3304 
-3315 ETFNRHAE
+3315 H
-3323 QSIQSGNAVSADLYL
+3323 
-3338 NQVRVEELVSKYHSL
+3338 NQ
-3353 TPLELDDQS
+3353 
-3362 GMYKTTA
+3362 
-3369 TNGDQSV
+3369 
-3376 PFFLNRVTVD
+3376 
-3386 GNELWQVHYIT
+3386 
-3397 NGELAPFK
+3397 
-3405 VIGDPVSKQ
+3405 
-3414 PMTADYDLLTV
+3414 
-3425 MYSYGDLGPQDKV
+3425 
-3438 KQPLTWQQW
+3438 
-3447 KDSVT
+3447 
-3452 YEDLT
+3452 
-3457 PKYKELYS
+3457 
-3465 NEDLYN
+3465 
-3471 KKDGASLGN
+3471 
-3480 VSGRLKELKDRINVD
+3480 
-3495 LGRTNGL
+3495 
-3502 EMVHHGADDANPYA
+3502 
-3516 VMADNF
+3516 
-3522 PATFFV
+3522 
-3528 PKSLFAEDGLGEG
+3528 
-3541 KGSIQTYFNVN
+3541 
-3552 EQGAVVI
+3552 
-3559 RNPQEFSDFQQ
+3559 
-3570 VTINASFRASFND
+3570 
-3583 KWNHGLDEPLFT
+3583 
-3595 TKRKLSHEFLNKR
+3595 
-3608 DQLLKKLSGGRL
+3608 
-3620 DAQDE
+3620 
-3625 TLVALGNPDDVSGNK
+3625 
-3640 AIVAVDVSQIFTRQ
+3640 
-3654 ELKERANVFAKPI
+3654 
-3667 GASYQG
+3667 
-3673 ILDQLDLVHQTVS
+3673 
-3686 RDQIVASFE
+3686 
-3695 LNKKVNAYI
+3695 
-3704 AEHPTSGRNQAL
+3704 
-3716 TQLKEQITSALFIGK
+3716 
-3731 MQVAQ
+3731 
-3736 VDIDAIAQTRPELAA
+3736 
-3751 RIFMVAIEEA
+3751 
-3761 NGEHRG
+3761 
-3767 LTDMM
+3767 
-3772 VRWANEDP
+3772 
-3780 YLAPKQGYKGETP
+3780 
-3793 NDLGFDAKYHV
+3793 
-3804 DLGDHYADFKQWLET
+3804 
-3819 SQSNGLLSKATL
+3819 
-3831 DESTKTV
+3831 
-3838 HLGYSYQELQDLTG
+3838 
-3852 VESVQMAFY
+3852 
-3861 FLKEAAKKVDP
+3861 
-3872 ISGDS
+3872 
-3877 AEMILLKKFAD
+3877 
-3888 KSYLSQLDSD
+3888 
-3898 RMDQIEGIYRSSHET
+3898 
-3913 DVDAW
+3913 
-3918 DRRYSG
+3918 
-3924 AGYDELTNKLAG
+3924 
-3936 ATGVDEQLSVLLD
+3936 
-3949 DRKGLLIG
+3949 
-3957 EVHGSDVNGLR
+3957 DVNGW
-3968 FVNEQMDA
+3968 
-3976 LKKQGVTVIG
+3976 G
-3986 LEHLRSDLAQPLI
+3986 P
-3999 DRYLATGVMSS
+3999 
-4010 ELSAM
+4010 
-4015 LKTKHLDATLFEN
+4015 
-4028 ARANGMRI
+4028 
-4036 VALDANSSARPN
+4036 
-4048 VQGTEHGLMYR
+4048 
-4059 AGAANNIAVEVLQSL
+4059 
-4074 PDDEK
+4074 
-4079 FVAIYGKAHLQS
+4079 
-4091 HKGIEGFVPGITHR
+4091 IT
-4105 LDLPAL
+4105 
-4111 RVSDSNQFRV
+4111 
-4121 EQDDMTLRVVYDD
+4121 
-4134 VANKPK
+4134 
-4140 LTFKDSLSGANTAIH
+4140 
-4155 NQNVNDWERV
+4155 
-4165 AVTPTADGGET
+4165 VTPTTDGGET
-4176 RFDGQIIVQMENDS
+4176 RFDGQIIVQMENDD
-4190 VVANA
+4190 VVAKA

-4239 GRDDSDSNNTHL
+4239 GRDHSESNNTRL
-4251 SGYSAEDLAAKLA
+4251 SGYSADELAVKLA
-4264 NFQQSF
+4264 KFQQSF
-4270 SQAENIN
+4270 NQAENIN
-4277 NTPDHISIVGC
+4277 NKPDHISIVGC

-4299 GHQFINAMDVNG
+4299 GHQFINAMDANG
-4311 LRVDVSARSSEL
+4311 LRVDVSVRSSEL
-4323 AVDATGRKHTKDEN
+4323 AIDEAGRKHTKDAN
-4337 GDWIQ
+4337 GDWVQ
-4342 KAETNKVS
+4342 KAENNKVS
-4350 LSWNE
+4350 LSWDA
-4355 QGEVIAKEERIR
+4355 QGEVVAKDERIR

-4383 DVGEIARGAIGDNN
+4383 DVDEPARGAIGDNN
-4397 DVFDAP
+4397 DVFDVP
-4403 EKRKVETETSSSAA
+4403 EKRKPETEVIANSSNS
-4417 NNKLS
+4417 NQLS

-4428 VNVGDGEFTA
+4428 VNVGEGEFTA

-4450 GSGGFKS
+4450 GTGGFKS

-4469 GNGESKHSVDMGG
+4469 GDGESKHSVDIGG

-4492 IGNRN
+4492 LGNRN
-4497 VSFNLG
+4497 VSFNFG
-4503 QSNDLLVMMDKSIPT
+4503 HSNDLILMMDKSIPT

-4527 AARISGVLQS
+4527 AARISGVLQG
-4537 IATSGEDQ
+4537 IAMSGEGE

-4576 DYTCLVE
+4576 DYTTLVE
-4583 LDSHNERS
+4583 LDSQNERD
-4591 SRGLKHDTE
+4591 SRGLKHDAE
-4600 AALNKQY
+4600 ATLNKQY
-4607 NQWLSGNSDSSAGKL
+4607 NQWLSGNGNSGTSQL

-4670 LGSLFGLMTQQFS
+4670 LGSLFGLMTQQFT

-4694 TPEDL
+4694 TPQDL

-4709 QMAGIGA
+4709 QLAGVGA

-4726 DYTTSGQI
+4726 DYTASGQI
-4734 VSRNGEAVDGV
+4734 ISRNGQAVDGV
-4745 AILTEML
+4745 AILKEML

-4767 DPAKLLDSLKSGIDM
+4767 DPAKLLDSLKAGIDM
-4782 GADGIQSFA
+4782 GADGIKSFA
-4791 ETHGLKD
+4791 ETHGLKE
-4798 KAPEEEENKSA
+4798 KAPEEEKENSS
-4809 VSVNGTSV
+4809 VSVNGANV
-4817 NSAQGATASD
+4817 NSAQGATVAD

-4835 QDRAFGFNSLN
+4835 QDRAFGLNSLN

-4871 ENLTADL
+4871 QNLTADL

-4891 SGHLQGDGDINLS
+4891 SGHLQGDGDINIS

-4942 TSNIFTGGEGSDMGV
+4942 TSNIFTGGEGNDMGV

-5000 IDTGLGRDYVVTSGN
+5000 IDTGSGRDYVVTSGN

-5021 GDGQDYSVT
+5021 GDDQDYSVT

-5052 NRINASA
+5052 NRINAGA

-5072 LNGGEGEDHLIAAAI
+5072 LNGGDGDDHLIAAAI
-5087 SKFSQFNGEEGRDL
+5087 SKFSQFNGGEGRDL

-5134 SSEDNIVFNGIDWQ
+5134 RSEDNIVFNGIDWQ

-5167 VSETDQAKFEHIG
+5167 SNDSDQSKFEHIG
-5180 SVTFNDYFD
+5180 SVTFSDYFN
-5189 GKRAQMIIAMGEK
+5189 GNRAQVVIGMSEK
-5202 DANGEREYTTLSE
+5202 DLSGEREYTMLSD
-5215 SSIDALV
+5215 SAIDALV
-5222 QAMSGFDP
+5222 QAMSGFEP

-5236 FIDNLDSKSRVAI
+5236 FIGSLESKSQAAI
-5249 STAWADVV
+5249 SMAWSDVV
-5257 HKKGITV
+5257 HKKGLMV

>member
-14 TGNYSADNGNNDI
+14 TGNYSADDGNNNI

-32 GGEIHAYGG
+32 GGQIHAYGG

-50 GATVHTGSG
+50 GATVYTGSG

-69 LRVEDSTG
+69 LKVEDSTG
-77 HLSVKGAAGYAD
+77 HLTVKGAAGYAD

-106 VSIDHLGH
+106 VSIDHLGN

-120 GGAAAYNSV
+120 GGAAAYNGIT
-129 KRKGLSGNVTFKGA
+129 RKGLSGNVTFAGA

-149 WHETNHGNL
+149 WHETNQGNL
-158 SFAGAGAGNKLDRTW
+158 SFTGAGAGNKLDRTW
-173 FDQYQGSRGDVSFD
+173 SNRYQGSHGDVTFD

-231 SNRIERTRQA
+231 SNRIERTHQA
-241 EDVYQQTHGN
+241 EDVYTQTRGN

-257 GGYNSFYSDVAH
+257 GGYNSLYSDVAH

-283 TRKGSGSSFDA
+283 IRKGSGNDFA
-294 QGMEYAKAEDIVLT
+294 KEGMTNAKADEIVLT
-308 TAKMHGSWIGSGT
+308 KAVMSGSWIGQD
-321 HAVTAVKSEREPNTY
+321 HHVTAVKSASEPNTY
-336 LFAIADGTYTKIN
+336 LFAFADSTYTKIN
-349 KVRLSNDPKTGKLKY
+349 KVQLRNDPQTGELKY
-364 YSEAWYKQG
+364 YSTAWYKEG
-373 NHLSG
+373 NHLSN
-378 LARSDV
+378 LANQDISDN
-384 SSAGGF
+384 GGF
-390 EVNPINGGYTLSNIA
+390 TAVNINGAYTLSDLK
-405 VEHQQSLTVHA
+405 VEHQQSVTVHA
-416 MEKDLT
+416 VEKSLT
-422 EYEWVTYANGALID
+422 EYEWVTYANGAVID
-436 AKDVVLSDAKMG
+436 AKEVSLSDAKMG
-448 GHAISTDGTKVDV
+448 GHAIYADGTKVDV
-461 QAIKSNRKPNTYVY
+461 KAVKSNRQPNTYIY

-487 VELANDAETGVLKY
+487 VELANDPETGALKY

-511 HTANLAN
+511 HTANIAN
-518 EDISSANGYHSM
+518 QDISSATGYNPM
-530 GKGGYSLSALNY
+530 GKGGYSLSDLHY
-542 SVNAI
+542 SVNAV
-547 RSMSETVADIDEYTD
+547 RSTSETVADIEEYTD
-562 QTLFKPATDSGESSG
+562 QTLFKPANDSGESSG
-577 DVHFSGAGGGNVI
+577 DVRFNGAGGGNVI
-590 KSNVTRGNVYFNGGG
+590 KSNVTRGNVHFNGGG

-650 VHQSKQGKM
+650 VHQSQQGKM

-672 IGDGQYLAHL
+672 LGDGQYLAHL
-682 LAYGNISVH
+682 LAYGNISVQ
-691 KGNGNS
+691 KGSGDS
-697 RVAMLGGYNTHTQIG
+697 RVVMLGGYNTHTQIG
-712 SGHGLWL
+712 SGNGLWL

-731 NGEVTSV
+731 KGDVAAV
-738 LAGGANVLTKVGE
+738 LAGGANVLTKMGE
-751 GELTAGMLGGANVMT
+751 GELTSGMLGGANVIT
-766 HISGDEQAS
+766 HISNDDQLS

-784 ANILTKKGKGDT
+784 ANILTKKGKGNT

-802 GANVLTHVGDGS
+802 GANVLTHVGDGT

-868 DGTSIAAMI
+868 DGTSIAVMI

-962 GNGSTFAAMIG
+962 GHGSTFAAMIG
-973 QANVMTKVGNDLTA
+973 QANIMTKVGNDLTA
-987 ALMVGKANIY
+987 ALMVGKANIM

-1010 GEMNVMTKVGNGT
+1010 GEVNVMTKVGNGT

-1098 TTVGLLISDIGN
+1098 TTVGLLISDVGN

-1128 NIVTKVGDGLGIN
+1128 NLITKVGDGLGVN

-1162 KGEANI
+1162 KGEANLI
-1168 LTKVGDG
+1168 TKVGDG

-1181 QGKANIITHVGNGD
+1181 QGEANIITHVGNGD

-1207 TKVGDGRNVVL
+1207 TKVGHGQNVVL

-1239 SKGNVVTKV
+1239 SKGNIVTKV
-1248 GDGMQVTAAKGKA
+1248 GDGMQVTAAKGQA

-1266 VGNGLSVTAAYGD
+1266 VGNGLNVTAAYGD

-1285 VGNGVSVNVAW
+1285 VGDGVSVNVAW

-1319 ANIHIGDGL
+1319 ANIHVGDGL
-1328 NINASYARNN
+1328 NINASYAQNN

-1368 NVKQTLL
+1368 NIKQTVL

-1390 EASTSGTQKG
+1390 EASSSGTHKG

-1411 LDGFQMDAIEEVGSD
+1411 LDGFQMDAIKEVGSD

-1440 PDLNEMDNDLNIDGA
+1440 PDLNKMQHAINVDD
-1455 SDHAPNLIV
+1455 SSVQAPNLIV
-1464 NGDFEQGDRGWQS
+1464 NGDFELGEHGWQS

-1482 ASYSGSVYGVN
+1482 ASYAGSVYGVE
-1493 GEGHGTRVTELDTHT
+1493 GEGHGARVTELDTYT
-1508 NTSLYQDLTDLTE
+1508 NTSLYQDLANLAQ

-1571 HAGSNRIEFKGT
+1571 YAGSNRIEFKGT

-1593 DNVVAKSESS
+1593 DNVVATSESS
-1603 PQANAV
+1603 QQANAIR
-1609 SEHAKQNQAS
+1609 EHATQNPAA

-1654 ESTDQQAIENN
+1654 ESTDQQALENN
-1665 GQAQRDAVK
+1665 GQAQRDAVQ
-1674 EESEAVT
+1674 EESEAIT
-1681 AELTTL
+1681 AELTKL
-1687 AQGLDVLDGQATHTG
+1687 AQGLDVLDSQATHTG
-1702 KSGEQWRNDFAG
+1702 ESGDQWRNEFAS
-1714 GLLDGVQSQIDD
+1714 GLLAGVQIQLDD
-1726 AKQLASDKMA
+1726 AKQLANGKIA
-1736 AAKQTQSDNNSKV
+1736 EAKQTHADNQNKV
-1749 KDSIAKSE
+1749 KDAVAKSE

-1766 RAGAEQDIAEAKA
+1766 RAGAEQDIADAQA
-1779 DAETRKADAV
+1779 DAEKRKADAL
-1789 AKSHDAKQ
+1789 AKGKDAQQ
-1797 AESDAHSAANDA
+1797 AESDAHHAINNA

-1815 DAMNA
+1815 DVELA
-1820 ENKANQAQNDA
+1820 ENKANQAQADA

-1840 RPDRQGVAGS
+1840 RPDRQGVTGS
-1850 GLSGNAHR
+1850 GLSGNAHS
-1858 VEGAGETGSHVN
+1858 VEGAGETDSHVN

-1880 FSDGLTEQE
+1880 FSEGLTEQE
-1889 LEALEGA
+1889 QEALEGA

-1904 INAGIRSKNSGSTIT
+1904 INAGIRAKNSVSSMT
-1919 SMFMEANAD
+1919 SMFSETNSK
-1928 SIVVDTTA
+1928 SIVVPTKVSPEPERQEVTRRD
-1936 SQDVVRKEVRIS
+1936 VRIS
-1948 GVNLVGLGEASH
+1948 GVNL
-1960 DSAESLVAARAEK
+1960 ESLSAVQGSQPTGQLASK
-1973 VANLYRW
+1973 S
-1980 LDTDNDVATD
+1980 
-1990 KYVPVP
+1990 VP
-1996 GFERVDAD
+1996 GFKSHFASTSIGIENELSGLVVVLPKNSAQTFGYVHDSQGNPLFMLTKDMNQGGYGNPVGINDIQGVNNWQTHTIELVTYPSEISDTAAVESRKEAMLWLAKEFTDHINQSNHQSLPHL
-2004 VSDEVKQ
+2004 VSDDG
-2011 RMIQSMSGYIE
+2011 RF
-2022 HTDNQVPKDQ
+2022 
-2032 AQALATLFVES
+2032 TLVIS
-2043 TLDYDWDK
+2043 N
-2051 RVEFLTKLESYGYSF
+2051 S
-2066 ETPHAEKSIVS
+2066 
-2077 FWSGKNFKQY
+2077 
-2087 RDVLDNA
+2087 
-2094 QTDGKKVVYDIDVK
+2094 
-2108 GNAFAI
+2108 
-2114 DLNKHLM
+2114 KHLIAA
-2121 RWGGLFLDP
+2121 GNGT
-2130 DNAEQNQL
+2130 
-2138 KSSIDAATFSNT
+2138 SIDAQGKTIGMTPSGQQATMAISAKEFGTSSSPEVRLLESAPWYQAGLRDEFLANAKNT
-2150 GFWSSVYATGAQHD
+2150 TLDDPATAQNVYAYLTSVYSKTADLAKEYGIYINDWDPASEGFSPNAQGLTD
-2164 VYVIA
+2164 PKVKNAWSILPRTKPVRMLELLSAEDSRYVRQQIA
-2169 EGGVRL
+2169 EKLKGTYSESLAKNVFEYFQYGGEVA
-2175 GNYFWH
+2175 GHGINNATTGS
-2181 VELPALRQ
+2181 VQQPEPAILFEFRSVPSA
-2189 LQREGL
+2189 LSDF
-2195 VGEIR
+2195 VP
-2200 LLDKPVSEY
+2200 KTAS
-2209 KDLPA
+2209 
-2214 DEIGRRLTDAGV
+2214 T
-2226 GVKVRFDALSSAR
+2226 VKVDVKALDHFDSASRKAIITEVNALVSGSEDFDAWYQEYRASKGQPPVKNPKSSASANHK
-2239 QAELLAD
+2239 AEWLMTQHAEQWAKITAPYTDNHETLTSTKLASND
-2246 NPDDYRADTLV
+2246 KE
-2257 ELDVKLS
+2257 ELHALGETSNLEHNKQQENVAS
-2264 AIDSMLRESLPFYS
+2264 IINTMLNDMLPFYA

-2293 FEVRSWPGSDDKSK
+2293 FEVRAWPGTEDKSK
-2307 TILLDNPED
+2307 TIILENPED
-2316 AAQQKAIERFILA
+2316 AAQHKAIERFILA

-2344 DNKVLSHHD
+2344 DNKVISHHE
-2353 GRTRILAQKEDGAW
+2353 GRTHVLAQKVDGAW
-2367 TYNTN
+2367 QYNATV
-2372 SELMS
+2372 ELMS
-2377 VTELLDAAHV
+2377 VTELLDAANV
-2387 SGKVRGESYQKVID
+2387 TGKIRGESYQQVID
-2401 ALAEYH
+2401 ALTDYH
-2407 ASTAEHADYELESVE
+2407 ARITEYADYEPESVE
-2422 QLVNLRKKIE
+2422 KLLNLRKKIE
-2432 GYALGHPD
+2432 GYVLGHPD
-2440 SGRLEAMNSLLN
+2440 SGRVEAMNSLLN
-2452 QVNSRLEEVSVLA
+2452 QVNTRLDEVSLLSVA
-2465 VSEQSIKAH
+2465 EQTIQAQ

-2484 DNAHLKQSKHLYLD
+2484 EAANLKESKHLYLD
-2498 GNGDFVTKGKGNL
+2498 QNGDFVTKGKGNL
-2511 AKIDQ
+2511 ANIDL
-2516 LGGSDAV
+2516 LGSREAV
-2523 LEKVKASVNHEYGQA
+2523 LEKVKLTVSNEYGQTV
-2538 IADTI
+2538 ADTI
-2543 FAGLSANELAKDG
+2543 FAGLSAKDLAKDG
-2556 KGIDITG
+2556 KGIDIAG
-2563 LNRIHQALEQH
+2563 LNKVHQAIEQH
-2574 MSPVSA
+2574 LSPVSA
-2580 TMYIWKPSDHSALGH
+2580 TLYIWKPSDHSALGH
-2595 AALQIGQGRTQI
+2595 AALQIGQGRTQLEG
-2607 DAQAAADFNKQN
+2607 QAAADFNQQN

-2632 IRNIFNVATEY
+2632 ISNILNVATKD

-2658 HQNDTLEHDMASEEN
+2658 HQNDTLEHDVASEEN
-2673 DGFGLNDGETKLK
+2673 DGFGLHDGDIKLK

-2695 KGIDAAYKDA
+2695 KGIDASFKEA

-2713 LGNPDMLVSTGIPAH
+2713 LGNPDMLETTGIPAH
-2728 VFQPFVDQWNDT
+2728 VFQPFVEQWNDT

-2755 QKQAQASGDPALVAK
+2755 RLQAQRSDDPELLEK
-2770 RIDNVVRLFAER
+2770 RIGNVVRQFAER
-2782 ALEEIEAFKA
+2782 ALEEIETFKA
-2792 SQADEGRVFR
+2792 SQADQGRVFR

-2807 LDVAAMQAEWNR
+2807 LDVAAMQAEWHR
-2819 LSHDPDARYQLLTKN
+2819 LSNDPDARYQLLTKN

-2853 HTWRPK
+2853 HTWLPK

-2889 QVNDD
+2889 QVTDV
-2894 LDALSGSEKHKDK
+2894 LDALSGNEKPKEN

-2918 DKVPLSPLTRFL
+2918 DKESLSPLTRFL
-2930 NNELYGERDARRKIG
+2930 NNELYGNKEARRKIG
-2945 DITQTLLDHAVEK
+2945 EITQTLLDHAVEK
-2958 GESQKVTLKGE
+2958 GESQKITLQGE

-2981 ASSDD
+2981 APSEG
-2986 ETSTTSGK
+2986 ETSSPSGK

-3009 ASAIRSHYQKQ
+3009 ASAIRNHYQKQ

-3062 PSNIILHGYSM
+3062 PSNIIIHGYSM

-3117 GIVGTIA
+3117 GIVGAIA

-3137 KGLPQETPILL
+3137 EGLPKETSILL

-3153 GLGEE
+3153 GLGNE

-3163 VKLSNSGFNV
+3163 TKLTASGYNV

-3186 RLMSQYTGQIVSDL
+3186 RLMSQYADQIVSGLSSSASVDEDL
-3200 LNTQHIKHN
+3200 DQQGLDTTSTKDQGISNKNDHLQVVDSK
-3209 EAKLNL
+3209 EA
-3215 EPHGKNYESRDLILK
+3215 
-3230 PISQPE
+3230 
-3236 TVELGMPEV
+3236 
-3245 DQKVLADIA
+3245 LADRKILH
-3254 ERENVIIGVRPVD
+3254 NQDVN
-3267 EKSKSLIA
+3267 S
-3275 SKMYSSKG
+3275 
-3283 LFVKA
+3283 
-3288 KSSDWGPMS
+3288 WGP
-3297 GFIPVDQ
+3297 
-3304 SFAKASARRDL
+3304 
-3315 ETFNRHAE
+3315 
-3323 QSIQSGNAVSADLYL
+3323 
-3338 NQVRVEELVSKYHSL
+3338 
-3353 TPLELDDQS
+3353 
-3362 GMYKTTA
+3362 
-3369 TNGDQSV
+3369 
-3376 PFFLNRVTVD
+3376 
-3386 GNELWQVHYIT
+3386 IT
-3397 NGELAPFK
+3397 
-3405 VIGDPVSKQ
+3405 
-3414 PMTADYDLLTV
+3414 
-3425 MYSYGDLGPQDKV
+3425 
-3438 KQPLTWQQW
+3438 
-3447 KDSVT
+3447 
-3452 YEDLT
+3452 
-3457 PKYKELYS
+3457 
-3465 NEDLYN
+3465 
-3471 KKDGASLGN
+3471 
-3480 VSGRLKELKDRINVD
+3480 
-3495 LGRTNGL
+3495 
-3502 EMVHHGADDANPYA
+3502 
-3516 VMADNF
+3516 
-3522 PATFFV
+3522 
-3528 PKSLFAEDGLGEG
+3528 
-3541 KGSIQTYFNVN
+3541 
-3552 EQGAVVI
+3552 
-3559 RNPQEFSDFQQ
+3559 
-3570 VTINASFRASFND
+3570 
-3583 KWNHGLDEPLFT
+3583 
-3595 TKRKLSHEFLNKR
+3595 
-3608 DQLLKKLSGGRL
+3608 
-3620 DAQDE
+3620 
-3625 TLVALGNPDDVSGNK
+3625 
-3640 AIVAVDVSQIFTRQ
+3640 
-3654 ELKERANVFAKPI
+3654 
-3667 GASYQG
+3667 
-3673 ILDQLDLVHQTVS
+3673 
-3686 RDQIVASFE
+3686 
-3695 LNKKVNAYI
+3695 
-3704 AEHPTSGRNQAL
+3704 
-3716 TQLKEQITSALFIGK
+3716 
-3731 MQVAQ
+3731 
-3736 VDIDAIAQTRPELAA
+3736 
-3751 RIFMVAIEEA
+3751 
-3761 NGEHRG
+3761 
-3767 LTDMM
+3767 
-3772 VRWANEDP
+3772 
-3780 YLAPKQGYKGETP
+3780 
-3793 NDLGFDAKYHV
+3793 
-3804 DLGDHYADFKQWLET
+3804 
-3819 SQSNGLLSKATL
+3819 
-3831 DESTKTV
+3831 
-3838 HLGYSYQELQDLTG
+3838 
-3852 VESVQMAFY
+3852 
-3861 FLKEAAKKVDP
+3861 
-3872 ISGDS
+3872 
-3877 AEMILLKKFAD
+3877 
-3888 KSYLSQLDSD
+3888 
-3898 RMDQIEGIYRSSHET
+3898 
-3913 DVDAW
+3913 
-3918 DRRYSG
+3918 
-3924 AGYDELTNKLAG
+3924 
-3936 ATGVDEQLSVLLD
+3936 
-3949 DRKGLLIG
+3949 
-3957 EVHGSDVNGLR
+3957 
-3968 FVNEQMDA
+3968 
-3976 LKKQGVTVIG
+3976 
-3986 LEHLRSDLAQPLI
+3986 
-3999 DRYLATGVMSS
+3999 
-4010 ELSAM
+4010 
-4015 LKTKHLDATLFEN
+4015 
-4028 ARANGMRI
+4028 
-4036 VALDANSSARPN
+4036 
-4048 VQGTEHGLMYR
+4048 
-4059 AGAANNIAVEVLQSL
+4059 
-4074 PDDEK
+4074 
-4079 FVAIYGKAHLQS
+4079 
-4091 HKGIEGFVPGITHR
+4091 
-4105 LDLPAL
+4105 
-4111 RVSDSNQFRV
+4111 
-4121 EQDDMTLRVVYDD
+4121 
-4134 VANKPK
+4134 
-4140 LTFKDSLSGANTAIH
+4140 
-4155 NQNVNDWERV
+4155 
-4165 AVTPTADGGET
+4165 VTPTTDGGET
-4176 RFDGQIIVQMENDS
+4176 RFDGQIIVQMENDD
-4190 VVANA
+4190 VVAKA

-4239 GRDDSDSNNTHL
+4239 GRDHSESNNTRL
-4251 SGYSAEDLAAKLA
+4251 SGYSADELAVKLA
-4264 NFQQSF
+4264 KFQQSF
-4270 SQAENIN
+4270 NQAENIN
-4277 NTPDHISIVGC
+4277 NKPDHISIVGC

-4299 GHQFINAMDVNG
+4299 GHQFINAMDANG
-4311 LRVDVSARSSEL
+4311 LRVDVSVRSSEL
-4323 AVDATGRKHTKDEN
+4323 AVDEAGRKHTKDAN
-4337 GDWIQ
+4337 GDWVQ
-4342 KAETNKVS
+4342 KAENNKVS
-4350 LSWNE
+4350 LSWDA
-4355 QGEVIAKEERIR
+4355 QGEVVAKDERIR

-4376 LSRIGVS
+4376 LSRIGVNNV
-4383 DVGEIARGAIGDNN
+4383 DEPARGAIGDNN

-4403 EKRKVETETSSSAA
+4403 EKRKPETEVIANSSSS
-4417 NNKLS
+4417 NQFS

-4428 VNVGDGEFTA
+4428 VNVGEGEFTA

-4450 GSGGFKS
+4450 GTGGFKS

-4469 GNGESKHSVDMGG
+4469 GDGESKHSVDIGG

-4492 IGNRN
+4492 LGNRN
-4497 VSFNLG
+4497 VSFNFG
-4503 QSNDLLVMMDKSIPT
+4503 HSNDLILMMDKSIPT

-4527 AARISGVLQS
+4527 AARISGVLQG
-4537 IATSGEDQ
+4537 IATSGEGE

-4576 DYTCLVE
+4576 DYTTLVE
-4583 LDSHNERS
+4583 LDSQNERD
-4591 SRGLKHDTE
+4591 SRGLKHDAE
-4600 AALNKQY
+4600 ATLNKQY
-4607 NQWLSGNSDSSAGKL
+4607 NQWLSGNGNSGTSQL

-4670 LGSLFGLMTQQFS
+4670 LGSLFGLMTQQFT

-4694 TPEDL
+4694 TPQDL

-4709 QMAGIGA
+4709 QLAGVGA

-4726 DYTTSGQI
+4726 DYTASGQI
-4734 VSRNGEAVDGV
+4734 VSRNGQAVDGV
-4745 AILTEML
+4745 AILKEML

-4767 DPAKLLDSLKSGIDM
+4767 DPAKLLDSLKAGIDM
-4782 GADGIQSFA
+4782 GADGIKSFA
-4791 ETHGLKD
+4791 ETHGLKE
-4798 KAPEEEENKSA
+4798 KAPEEEKDNSS
-4809 VSVNGTSV
+4809 VSVNGANV
-4817 NSAQGATASD
+4817 NSAQGATMAD

-4835 QDRAFGFNSLN
+4835 QDRALGFNSLN

-4871 ENLTADL
+4871 QNLTADL

-4891 SGHLQGDGDINLS
+4891 SGHLQGDGDINIS

-4942 TSNIFTGGEGSDMGV
+4942 TSNIFTGGEGHDMGV

-5000 IDTGLGRDYVVTSGN
+5000 IDTGSGRDYVVTSGN

-5021 GDGQDYSVT
+5021 GDDQDYSVT

-5046 NVFGNY
+5046 NIFGNY
-5052 NRINASA
+5052 NRINAGA

-5072 LNGGEGEDHLIAAAI
+5072 LNGGDGDDHLIAAAI
-5087 SKFSQFNGEEGRDL
+5087 SKFSQFNGGEGRDL

-5134 SSEDNIVFNGIDWQ
+5134 RSEDNIVFNGIDWQ

-5167 VSETDQAKFEHIG
+5167 SNDSDQSKFEHIG
-5180 SVTFNDYFD
+5180 SVTFSDYFN
-5189 GKRAQMIIAMGEK
+5189 GNRAQVVIGMSEK
-5202 DANGEREYTTLSE
+5202 DLSGEREYTMLSD
-5215 SSIDALV
+5215 SAIDALV
-5222 QAMSGFDP
+5222 QAMSGFEP

-5236 FIDNLDSKSRVAI
+5236 FIDSLESKSQAAI
-5249 STAWADVV
+5249 SMAWSDVV
-5257 HKKGITV
+5257 HKKGLMV

>member
-14 TGNYSADNGNNDI
+14 TGNYSADDGNNSI

-50 GATVHTGSG
+50 GATVYTGSG

-69 LRVEDSTG
+69 LRVEDTTG

-106 VSIDHLGH
+106 VSIDHLGN
-114 HGDVSY
+114 HGDVNY
-120 GGAAAYNSV
+120 GGVAAYNGIT
-129 KRKGLSGNVTFKGA
+129 RKGLSGNVTFKGA

-149 WHETNHGNL
+149 WHETNQGNL

-173 FDQYQGSRGDVSFD
+173 FNRYQDSRGDVTFD

-212 NHLVRKGKVGDITL
+212 NHLVRKGKVGDVTL

-241 EDVYQQTHGN
+241 EDVYAQTRGN

-257 GGYNSFYSDVAH
+257 GGYNSLYSDVAH

-294 QGMEYAKAEDIVLT
+294 QGMEYAKAEEIVLT
-308 TAKMHGSWIGSGT
+308 AAQMHGLSIDNGNKF

-349 KVRLSNDPKTGKLKY
+349 KVRLYNDPETGKLKY
-364 YSEAWYKQG
+364 YSEAWFKRG
-373 NHLSG
+373 NHLTD

-416 MEKDLT
+416 VEKDLT

-436 AKDVVLSDAKMG
+436 AKDVSLSDAKMG
-448 GHAISTDGTKVDV
+448 GDAIYADGTKVDV
-461 QAIKSNRKPNTYVY
+461 QAVKSNRKPNTYVY

-487 VELANDAETGVLKY
+487 VELANDPQTGALKY
-501 QARSWYKEGD
+501 QARSWYKEGN
-511 HTANLAN
+511 HTADLAN

-530 GKGGYSLSALNY
+530 GKGGYSLSDLHY
-542 SVNAI
+542 SVNAV
-547 RSMSETVADIDEYTD
+547 RSTSETVADIDEYTD

-577 DVHFSGAGGGNVI
+577 DVHFNGAGGGNVI

-614 QFGNTEF
+614 QFGHTEF

-697 RVAMLGGYNTHTQIG
+697 RVVMLGGYNTHTQIG
-712 SGHGLWL
+712 SGNGLWL

-731 NGEVTSV
+731 KGDVASV
-738 LAGGANVLTKVGE
+738 LAGGANVLTKVGD
-751 GELTAGMLGGANVMT
+751 GDLTAGMLGGANVIT
-766 HISGDEQAS
+766 HISGDNETS

-784 ANILTKKGKGDT
+784 ANILTKKGKGNA

-802 GANVLTHVGDGS
+802 GANVLTHVGDGT

-868 DGTSIAAMI
+868 DGTSIAVMI

-955 ANIFTHI
+955 ANIFTHV
-962 GNGSTFAAMIG
+962 GSGSTFAAMIG
-973 QANVMTKVGNDLTA
+973 QANIMTKVGNDLTA

-1003 TSLGLFA
+1003 TSLGIFA
-1010 GEMNVMTKVGNGT
+1010 GEVNVMTKVGNGT

-1128 NIVTKVGDGLGIN
+1128 NIITKVGDGLGVN

-1162 KGEANI
+1162 KGEANVI
-1168 LTKVGDG
+1168 TKVGDG

-1207 TKVGDGRNVVL
+1207 TKVGNGRNVVL

-1239 SKGNVVTKV
+1239 SKGNIVTKV

-1266 VGNGLSVTAAYGD
+1266 VGDGLSVTAAYGD

-1285 VGNGVSVNVAW
+1285 VGDGVSVNVAW

-1328 NINASYARNN
+1328 GINASYAQNN
-1338 VAIKVGNGDFY
+1338 VAIKIGNGDFY

-1368 NVKQTLL
+1368 NIKQTVL

-1390 EASTSGTQKG
+1390 EASSSGTQKG

-1440 PDLNEMDNDLNIDGA
+1440 PDLNKMQNALDVDGS
-1455 SDHAPNLIV
+1455 SDQTQAPNLIV
-1464 NGDFEQGDRGWQS
+1464 NGDFEQGDQGWKS

-1482 ASYSGSVYGVN
+1482 ASHSGNVYGVN
-1493 GEGHGTRVTELDTHT
+1493 GEGHGARVTELDTYT

-1583 GHNDGLGYIL
+1583 GQNDGLGYIL

-1603 PQANAV
+1603 QQANAV
-1609 SEHAKQNQAS
+1609 SEHATQNQAS

-1654 ESTDQQAIENN
+1654 ESTDQKALENN

-1681 AELTTL
+1681 AELTKL
-1687 AQGLDVLDGQATHTG
+1687 AQGLDVLDEQATHTG
-1702 KSGEQWRNDFAG
+1702 ESGDQWRNDFAG
-1714 GLLDGVQSQIDD
+1714 GLLDGVQRQLDD
-1726 AKQLASDKMA
+1726 AKQLANDKIA

-1749 KDSIAKSE
+1749 KESVAKSE

-1766 RAGAEQDIAEAKA
+1766 RAGAEQDIADAKA

-1789 AKSHDAKQ
+1789 AKSNDAKQ

-1831 QGAKQNEGD
+1831 KGTKQNEGD
-1840 RPDRQGVAGS
+1840 RPDREGVAGS

-1858 VEGAGETGSHVN
+1858 VEGAGETGSHVTN
-1870 TDSQTNADGR
+1870 DSQTNADGR
-1880 FSDGLTEQE
+1880 FSEGLSEQE
-1889 LEALEGA
+1889 QEALEGA

-1904 INAGIRSKNSGSTIT
+1904 INAGIRGKNSSSTIS
-1919 SMFMEANAD
+1919 SMFTETNSD
-1928 SIVVDTTA
+1928 SIVVPTAA
-1936 SQDVVRKEVRIS
+1936 SQDVVRQEIRIS
-1948 GVNLVGLGEASH
+1948 GVNLEGLSGGQGSQTTGQH
-1960 DSAESLVAARAEK
+1960 SSK
-1973 VANLYRW
+1973 S
-1980 LDTDNDVATD
+1980 
-1990 KYVPVP
+1990 VP
-1996 GFERVDAD
+1996 GFQSHFASTSIGIENELSGLVVVLPKNSAQTFGYVHDSQGNPLFMLTKDMNQGGYSNPAGITDINGLNNWQTHTIELVTYPSETSDTTAIESRKEAMLWLAKEFTGHINQSNHQSLPQLVSEDGRFTLVISNSKHLIAAGNGTAIEAQGQTIGMTPSGQQATMAISAKEFGSSSSLEVRLLESAPWYQSGLRDEFLANSNEHKLDDPEAAQNVYAYLTSVYSKTADLAKEYGIYINDWDPASEGFSPNAQGLTDPKVKNAWEILPRTKPVKMLELLSADDSRYVRQQIIEKLKGSHSESLAKNVFEYFQYGGEVAGHGINNATTGSAQQPEPAILFEFRSVPSVLSEFVPKTESTAKVDVKALDHFDSASRKAIIVEVNALVSGSDDFDAWYQEYRASKGQPPVKNPKFSASANHKAEWLMTQYAD
-2004 VSDEVKQ
+2004 KWAK
-2011 RMIQSMSGYIE
+2011 ITAPYIE
-2022 HTDNQVPKDQ
+2022 SNETSTSTQTTVDSGEVLKGLQEDFKRYGDALKPDTSVPGKSKDIR
-2032 AQALATLFVES
+2032 T
-2043 TLDYDWDK
+2043 TKD
-2051 RVEFLTKLESYGYSF
+2051 FLNGYKND
-2066 ETPHAEKSIVS
+2066 HAKDIVDGFRSDMSI
-2077 FWSGKNFKQY
+2077 KQLV
-2087 RDVLDNA
+2087 DVF
-2094 QTDGKKVVYDIDVK
+2094 VK
-2108 GNAFAI
+2108 GN
-2114 DLNKHLM
+2114 
-2121 RWGGLFLDP
+2121 WS
-2130 DNAEQNQL
+2130 AEQKGALAWEIESRAL
-2138 KSSIDAATFSNT
+2138 KVTFQNKSEKYNRL
-2150 GFWSSVYATGAQHD
+2150 FRE
-2164 VYVIA
+2164 IA
-2169 EGGVRL
+2169 
-2175 GNYFWH
+2175 
-2181 VELPALRQ
+2181 
-2189 LQREGL
+2189 
-2195 VGEIR
+2195 
-2200 LLDKPVSEY
+2200 S
-2209 KDLPA
+2209 
-2214 DEIGRRLTDAGV
+2214 AGV
-2226 GVKVRFDALSSAR
+2226 VDA
-2239 QAELLAD
+2239 
-2246 NPDDYRADTLV
+2246 
-2257 ELDVKLS
+2257 
-2264 AIDSMLRESLPFYS
+2264 
-2278 LRTERNLLVQ
+2278 
-2288 EGDEG
+2288 
-2293 FEVRSWPGSDDKSK
+2293 
-2307 TILLDNPED
+2307 
-2316 AAQQKAIERFILA
+2316 KA
-2329 NFDNFEQMPDELFLV
+2329 
-2344 DNKVLSHHD
+2344 
-2353 GRTRILAQKEDGAW
+2353 T
-2367 TYNTN
+2367 
-2372 SELMS
+2372 
-2377 VTELLDAAHV
+2377 
-2387 SGKVRGESYQKVID
+2387 
-2401 ALAEYH
+2401 
-2407 ASTAEHADYELESVE
+2407 E
-2422 QLVNLRKKIE
+2422 QLAPQL
-2432 GYALGHPD
+2432 
-2440 SGRLEAMNSLLN
+2440 MLLN
-2452 QVNSRLEEVSVLA
+2452 
-2465 VSEQSIKAH
+2465 
-2474 DSFSRLYDQL
+2474 
-2484 DNAHLKQSKHLYLD
+2484 
-2498 GNGDFVTKGKGNL
+2498 
-2511 AKIDQ
+2511 
-2516 LGGSDAV
+2516 
-2523 LEKVKASVNHEYGQA
+2523 
-2538 IADTI
+2538 
-2543 FAGLSANELAKDG
+2543 LS
-2556 KGIDITG
+2556 
-2563 LNRIHQALEQH
+2563 
-2574 MSPVSA
+2574 
-2580 TMYIWKPSDHSALGH
+2580 
-2595 AALQIGQGRTQI
+2595 
-2607 DAQAAADFNKQN
+2607 
-2619 YVSWWPLGSKSSN
+2619 
-2632 IRNIFNVATEY
+2632 
-2643 QPDLKLRWSDFSQPA
+2643 
-2658 HQNDTLEHDMASEEN
+2658 N
-2673 DGFGLNDGETKLK
+2673 DGFGGRCDPLSKL
-2686 RFIEKLNAA
+2686 
-2695 KGIDAAYKDA
+2695 
-2705 SEGYASVL
+2705 V
-2713 LGNPDMLVSTGIPAH
+2713 
-2728 VFQPFVDQWNDT
+2728 
-2740 SYDMMDVANRFAQEL
+2740 
-2755 QKQAQASGDPALVAK
+2755 LVAK
-2770 RIDNVVRLFAER
+2770 Q
-2782 ALEEIEAFKA
+2782 LENDGQVGVARQLLEKMYSAAAVLSNPTLYSDSEKA
-2792 SQADEGRVFR
+2792 NASKLLSSLAAIHAKNPMHDTSMKVWQEK
-2802 INLEG
+2802 LEG
-2807 LDVAAMQAEWNR
+2807 KQALTVNGVVEKITDASANGKPVLLELDAPGHAMAAWAKGSGDDRVYGFYDPNAGIVEFSSAE
-2819 LSHDPDARYQLLTKN
+2819 
-2834 CSSTVAKVLKAG
+2834 
-2846 GADKLIG
+2846 
-2853 HTWRPK
+2853 K
-2859 FGVWTPTEL
+2859 FGDYLTRFFGKSDLNMAQGYKLGKNAAGEAIFNRVVVMDGNTLASYKPTFGDNTTMQGILDLPVFDATPINKPEV
-2868 FNFGQALQ
+2868 AD
-2876 EAQLEIAAKKQSH
+2876 
-2889 QVNDD
+2889 V
-2894 LDALSGSEKHKDK
+2894 LDALSGNEKHKEN

-2918 DKVPLSPLTRFL
+2918 DKESLSPLTRFL
-2930 NNELYGERDARRKIG
+2930 NNELYGEKDARRKIG
-2945 DITQTLLDHAVEK
+2945 DITQTLLDHAVEN

-2969 AGRLTGYYHQGT
+2969 AGRLTGYYHQGA
-2981 ASSDD
+2981 ASSEG
-2986 ETSTTSGK
+2986 ETSATSGK

-3009 ASAIRSHYQKQ
+3009 ASAIRNHYQKQ

-3062 PSNIILHGYSM
+3062 PSNIIIHGYSM

-3117 GIVGTIA
+3117 GIVGAIA

-3137 KGLPQETPILL
+3137 KGLPKETPILL

-3163 VKLSNSGFNV
+3163 AKLAIAGYNV

-3186 RLMSQYTGQIVSDL
+3186 RLMGQYTDQIVSGLFNAEQAAVEAGEVLKGLEKDFKRYGDALKPDTSVPGKAKDIRTTKDFLNGYKNDHAKAIVDGFRSDMSIKQLVDLFVKGNWNAEQKGALAWEIESRALKVTFQNKSEKYNRLFREIASAGVVDAKATEQLAPQLML
-3200 LNTQHIKHN
+3200 LNLANDGFGGRCDPLSKLVLV
-3209 EAKLNL
+3209 AKQL
-3215 EPHGKNYESRDLILK
+3215 ENDG
-3230 PISQPE
+3230 Q
-3236 TVELGMPEV
+3236 V
-3245 DQKVLADIA
+3245 
-3254 ERENVIIGVRPVD
+3254 GVARQLL
-3267 EKSKSLIA
+3267 E
-3275 SKMYSSKG
+3275 KMYSAAAVLSNPTLYSDSEKANASK
-3283 LFVKA
+3283 LLSSLAAIHA
-3288 KSSDWGPMS
+3288 KNPMHDTS
-3297 GFIPVDQ
+3297 MKVWQEKLEGKQALTVNGVVEKITD
-3304 SFAKASARRDL
+3304 ASANGKPVL
-3315 ETFNRHAE
+3315 
-3323 QSIQSGNAVSADLYL
+3323 
-3338 NQVRVEELVSKYHSL
+3338 
-3353 TPLELDDQS
+3353 LELDAPGHAMAAWAKGS
-3362 GMYKTTA
+3362 GDDRVYGFYDPNAGIVEFSSAEKFGDYLTRFFGKSDLNMAQGYKLGKNA
-3369 TNGDQSV
+3369 AGEAI
-3376 PFFLNRVTVD
+3376 FNRVVVMD
-3386 GNELWQVHYIT
+3386 GN
-3397 NGELAPFK
+3397 
-3405 VIGDPVSKQ
+3405 
-3414 PMTADYDLLTV
+3414 
-3425 MYSYGDLGPQDKV
+3425 
-3438 KQPLTWQQW
+3438 
-3447 KDSVT
+3447 
-3452 YEDLT
+3452 
-3457 PKYKELYS
+3457 
-3465 NEDLYN
+3465 
-3471 KKDGASLGN
+3471 
-3480 VSGRLKELKDRINVD
+3480 
-3495 LGRTNGL
+3495 
-3502 EMVHHGADDANPYA
+3502 
-3516 VMADNF
+3516 
-3522 PATFFV
+3522 
-3528 PKSLFAEDGLGEG
+3528 
-3541 KGSIQTYFNVN
+3541 
-3552 EQGAVVI
+3552 
-3559 RNPQEFSDFQQ
+3559 
-3570 VTINASFRASFND
+3570 
-3583 KWNHGLDEPLFT
+3583 
-3595 TKRKLSHEFLNKR
+3595 
-3608 DQLLKKLSGGRL
+3608 
-3620 DAQDE
+3620 
-3625 TLVALGNPDDVSGNK
+3625 TL
-3640 AIVAVDVSQIFTRQ
+3640 
-3654 ELKERANVFAKPI
+3654 
-3667 GASYQG
+3667 ASYKPTFGDNTTMQG
-3673 ILDQLDLVHQTVS
+3673 ILDLPV
-3686 RDQIVASFE
+3686 
-3695 LNKKVNAYI
+3695 
-3704 AEHPTSGRNQAL
+3704 
-3716 TQLKEQITSALFIGK
+3716 
-3731 MQVAQ
+3731 
-3736 VDIDAIAQTRPELAA
+3736 
-3751 RIFMVAIEEA
+3751 
-3761 NGEHRG
+3761 
-3767 LTDMM
+3767 
-3772 VRWANEDP
+3772 
-3780 YLAPKQGYKGETP
+3780 
-3793 NDLGFDAKYHV
+3793 FDATPIKKTGTSDV
-3804 DLGDHYADFKQWLET
+3804 DGNAKIVDVT
-3819 SQSNGLLSKATL
+3819 
-3831 DESTKTV
+3831 
-3838 HLGYSYQELQDLTG
+3838 
-3852 VESVQMAFY
+3852 
-3861 FLKEAAKKVDP
+3861 KEALADGK
-3872 ISGDS
+3872 
-3877 AEMILLKKFAD
+3877 IL
-3888 KSYLSQLDSD
+3888 
-3898 RMDQIEGIYRSSHET
+3898 
-3913 DVDAW
+3913 
-3918 DRRYSG
+3918 
-3924 AGYDELTNKLAG
+3924 
-3936 ATGVDEQLSVLLD
+3936 
-3949 DRKGLLIG
+3949 
-3957 EVHGSDVNGLR
+3957 
-3968 FVNEQMDA
+3968 
-3976 LKKQGVTVIG
+3976 
-3986 LEHLRSDLAQPLI
+3986 
-3999 DRYLATGVMSS
+3999 
-4010 ELSAM
+4010 
-4015 LKTKHLDATLFEN
+4015 
-4028 ARANGMRI
+4028 
-4036 VALDANSSARPN
+4036 
-4048 VQGTEHGLMYR
+4048 
-4059 AGAANNIAVEVLQSL
+4059 
-4074 PDDEK
+4074 
-4079 FVAIYGKAHLQS
+4079 
-4091 HKGIEGFVPGITHR
+4091 
-4105 LDLPAL
+4105 
-4111 RVSDSNQFRV
+4111 
-4121 EQDDMTLRVVYDD
+4121 
-4134 VANKPK
+4134 
-4140 LTFKDSLSGANTAIH
+4140 H

-4165 AVTPTADGGET
+4165 VVTPTADGGET
-4176 RFDGQIIVQMENDS
+4176 RFDGQIIVQMENDA
-4190 VVANA
+4190 VAAKA

-4239 GRDDSDSNNTHL
+4239 GRDDSESNNTRL
-4251 SGYSAEDLAAKLA
+4251 SGYSADELAVKLA
-4264 NFQQSF
+4264 KFQQSF
-4270 SQAENIN
+4270 NQAENVSSK
-4277 NTPDHISIVGC
+4277 PDHISIVGC

-4299 GHQFINAMDVNG
+4299 GHQFINAMDANG
-4311 LRVDVSARSSEL
+4311 LRLDVSVRSSEL
-4323 AVDATGRKHTKDEN
+4323 AVDETGRKHTKDAN
-4337 GDWIQ
+4337 GNWVQ
-4342 KAETNKVS
+4342 KAESNKVS

-4355 QGEVIAKEERIR
+4355 QGDVVAKDERIR

-4376 LSRIGVS
+4376 LSRIGIS
-4383 DVGEIARGAIGDNN
+4383 DVDEPARGAIGDNK

-4403 EKRKVETETSSSAA
+4403 EKRKAETETSSSSA

-4450 GSGGFKS
+4450 GTGGFKS

-4469 GNGESKHSVDMGG
+4469 GNGESKHSFDIGG

-4503 QSNDLLVMMDKSIPT
+4503 RSNDLIVMMDKSIPT

-4537 IATSGEDQ
+4537 IATSGEGQ

-4576 DYTCLVE
+4576 DYTSLVE
-4583 LDSHNERS
+4583 LDSQNERS
-4591 SRGLKHDTE
+4591 SRGLKHDAE

-4607 NQWLSGNSDSSAGKL
+4607 NQWLSGNGNNDASKL

-4709 QMAGIGA
+4709 QLAGVGA

-4726 DYTTSGQI
+4726 DYTASGHI

-4745 AILTEML
+4745 AILKEML

-4767 DPAKLLDSLKSGIDM
+4767 DPAKLLDSLKAGIKT
-4782 GADGIQSFA
+4782 GADGIKSFA
-4791 ETHGLKD
+4791 ETHGLKE
-4798 KAPEEEENKSA
+4798 KAPEEEESKPS
-4809 VSVNGTSV
+4809 VSLNGESL
-4817 NSAQGATASD
+4817 NSTQGATVAD
-4827 GNTETAET
+4827 GSAETTETP
-4835 QDRAFGFNSLN
+4835 DRAFGFNSLN

-4866 VENLK
+4866 VANLK

-4942 TSNIFTGGEGSDMGV
+4942 TSNIFTGGEGNDMGV

-5000 IDTGLGRDYVVTSGN
+5000 IDTGSGRDYVVTSGN

-5021 GDGQDYSVT
+5021 GDDQDYSVT

-5087 SKFSQFNGEEGRDL
+5087 SKFSQFNGGEGRDL

-5134 SSEDNIVFNGIDWQ
+5134 RSEDNIVFNGIDWQ

-5167 VSETDQAKFEHIG
+5167 ASDSDQAKFEHIG
-5180 SVTFNDYFD
+5180 SVTFSDYFN
-5189 GKRAQMIIAMGEK
+5189 GNRAQVIIAMGEK
-5202 DANGEREYTTLSE
+5202 DATGEREYTTLSE
-5215 SSIDALV
+5215 SAIDALV

-5249 STAWADVV
+5249 TTAWADVV

>member
-14 TGNYSADNGNNDI
+14 TGNYSADDGNNNI

-32 GGEIHAYGG
+32 GGQIHAYGG

-50 GATVHTGSG
+50 GATVYTGSG

-69 LRVEDSTG
+69 LKVEDSTG
-77 HLSVKGAAGYAD
+77 HLTVKGAAGYAD

-106 VSIDHLGH
+106 VSIDHLGN
-114 HGDVSY
+114 HGDISY
-120 GGAAAYNSV
+120 GGAAAYNGIT
-129 KRKGLSGNVTFKGA
+129 RKGLSGNVTFAGA

-149 WHETNHGNL
+149 WHETNQGNL
-158 SFAGAGAGNKLDRTW
+158 SFTGAGAGNKLDRTW
-173 FDQYQGSRGDVSFD
+173 SNRYQGSHGDVTFD

-231 SNRIERTRQA
+231 SNRIERTHQA
-241 EDVYQQTHGN
+241 EDVYTQTRGN

-257 GGYNSFYSDVAH
+257 GGYNSLYSDVAH

-283 TRKGSGSSFDA
+283 IRKGSGNDFA
-294 QGMEYAKAEDIVLT
+294 KEGMTNAKADEIVLT
-308 TAKMHGSWIGSGT
+308 KAVMSGSWIGQD
-321 HAVTAVKSEREPNTY
+321 HHVTAVKSASEPNTY
-336 LFAIADGTYTKIN
+336 LFAFADSTYTKIN
-349 KVRLSNDPKTGKLKY
+349 KVQLRNDPQTGELKY
-364 YSEAWYKQG
+364 YSTAWYKEG
-373 NHLSG
+373 NHLSN
-378 LARSDV
+378 LANQDISDN
-384 SSAGGF
+384 GGF
-390 EVNPINGGYTLSNIA
+390 TAVNINGAYTLSELK
-405 VEHQQSLTVHA
+405 VEHQQSVTVHA
-416 MEKDLT
+416 VEKSLT
-422 EYEWVTYANGALID
+422 EYEWVTYANGAVID
-436 AKDVVLSDAKMG
+436 AKEVSLSDAKMG
-448 GHAISTDGTKVDV
+448 GHAIYADGTKVDV
-461 QAIKSNRKPNTYVY
+461 KAVKSNRQPNTYIY

-487 VELANDAETGVLKY
+487 VELANDPETGALKY

-511 HTANLAN
+511 HTANIAN
-518 EDISSANGYHSM
+518 QDISSATGYNPM
-530 GKGGYSLSALNY
+530 GKGGYSLSDLHY
-542 SVNAI
+542 SVNAV
-547 RSMSETVADIDEYTD
+547 RSTSETVADIEEYTD
-562 QTLFKPATDSGESSG
+562 QTLFKPANDSGESSG
-577 DVHFSGAGGGNVI
+577 DVRFNGAGGGNVI
-590 KSNVTRGNVYFNGGG
+590 KSNVTRGNVHFNGGG

-650 VHQSKQGKM
+650 VHQSQQGKM

-672 IGDGQYLAHL
+672 LGDGQYLAHL
-682 LAYGNISVH
+682 LAYGNISVQ
-691 KGNGNS
+691 KGSGDS
-697 RVAMLGGYNTHTQIG
+697 RVVMLGGYNTHTQIG
-712 SGHGLWL
+712 SGNGLWL

-731 NGEVTSV
+731 KGDVAAV
-738 LAGGANVLTKVGE
+738 LAGGANVLTKMGE
-751 GELTAGMLGGANVMT
+751 GELTSGMLGGANVIT
-766 HISGDEQAS
+766 HISNDDQLS

-784 ANILTKKGKGDT
+784 ANILTKKGKGNT

-802 GANVLTHVGDGS
+802 GANVLTHVGDG
-814 TTGVMVG
+814 TTMGVMVG

-831 GDTTGIMLGVGNVLT
+831 GDTTGILLGVGNVLT

-868 DGTSIAAMI
+868 DGTSIAVMI

-962 GNGSTFAAMIG
+962 GHGSTFAAMIG
-973 QANVMTKVGNDLTA
+973 QANIMTKVGNDLTA
-987 ALMVGKANIY
+987 ALMVGKANIM

-1010 GEMNVMTKVGNGT
+1010 GEVNVMTKVGNGT

-1098 TTVGLLISDIGN
+1098 TTVGLLISDVGN

-1128 NIVTKVGDGLGIN
+1128 NLITKVGDGLGVN

-1162 KGEANI
+1162 KGEANLI
-1168 LTKVGDG
+1168 TKVGDG

-1181 QGKANIITHVGNGD
+1181 QGEANIITHVGNGD

-1207 TKVGDGRNVVL
+1207 TKVGHGQNVVL

-1229 GDGDS
+1229 GNGDS

-1239 SKGNVVTKV
+1239 SKGNIVTKV
-1248 GDGMQVTAAKGKA
+1248 GDGMQVTAAKGQA

-1285 VGNGVSVNVAW
+1285 VGDGVSVNVAW

-1319 ANIHIGDGL
+1319 ANIHVGDGL
-1328 NINASYARNN
+1328 NINASYAQNN

-1368 NVKQTLL
+1368 NIKQTVL

-1390 EASTSGTQKG
+1390 EASSSGTHKG

-1411 LDGFQMDAIEEVGSD
+1411 LDGFQMDAIKEVGSD

-1440 PDLNEMDNDLNIDGA
+1440 PDLNKMQHALNVDD
-1455 SDHAPNLIV
+1455 SSVQAPNLIV
-1464 NGDFEQGDRGWQS
+1464 NGDFELGEHGWQS

-1482 ASYSGSVYGVN
+1482 ASYAGSVYGVE
-1493 GEGHGTRVTELDTHT
+1493 GEGHGARVTELDTYT
-1508 NTSLYQDLTDLTE
+1508 NTSLYQDLANLAQ

-1555 SGDASAWQ
+1555 SGDESAWQ

-1571 HAGSNRIEFKGT
+1571 QAGSNRIEFKGT

-1593 DNVVAKSESS
+1593 DNVVATSESS
-1603 PQANAV
+1603 QQANAIR
-1609 SEHAKQNQAS
+1609 EHATQNPAT

-1654 ESTDQQAIENN
+1654 ESTDQQALENN
-1665 GQAQRDAVK
+1665 GQAQRDAVQ
-1674 EESEAVT
+1674 EESEAIT
-1681 AELTTL
+1681 AELTKL
-1687 AQGLDVLDGQATHTG
+1687 AQGLDVLDSQATHTG
-1702 KSGEQWRNDFAG
+1702 ESGDQWRNEFAS
-1714 GLLDGVQSQIDD
+1714 GLLAGVQTQLDD
-1726 AKQLASDKMA
+1726 AKQLANDKIA
-1736 AAKQTQSDNNSKV
+1736 EAKQTHADNQNKV
-1749 KDSIAKSE
+1749 KDAVAKSE

-1766 RAGAEQDIAEAKA
+1766 RAGAEQDIADAQA
-1779 DAETRKADAV
+1779 DAEKRKADAL
-1789 AKSHDAKQ
+1789 AKGKDAQQ
-1797 AESDAHSAANDA
+1797 AESDAHHAVNNA

-1815 DAMNA
+1815 DVELA
-1820 ENKANQAQNDA
+1820 ENKANQAQADA

-1840 RPDRQGVAGS
+1840 RPDRQGVTGS
-1850 GLSGNAHR
+1850 GLSGNAHS
-1858 VEGAGETGSHVN
+1858 VEGAGETDSHVK

-1880 FSDGLTEQE
+1880 FSEGLTEQE
-1889 LEALEGA
+1889 QEALEGA

-1904 INAGIRSKNSGSTIT
+1904 INAGIRAKNSVSSMT
-1919 SMFMEANAD
+1919 SMFSETNSK
-1928 SIVVDTTA
+1928 SIVVPTKVSPEPDR
-1936 SQDVVRKEVRIS
+1936 QDVTRRDVRIS
-1948 GVNLVGLGEASH
+1948 GVNL
-1960 DSAESLVAARAEK
+1960 ESLSAVQGSQPTGQLASK
-1973 VANLYRW
+1973 S
-1980 LDTDNDVATD
+1980 
-1990 KYVPVP
+1990 VP
-1996 GFERVDAD
+1996 GFKSHFASTSIGIENELSGLVVVLPKNSAQSFGYVHDSQGNPLFMLTKDMNQGGYSNPVGINDIQGVNNWQTHTIELVTYPSEISDTAAIESRKEAMLWLAKEFTDHINQSNHQSLPHL
-2004 VSDEVKQ
+2004 VSDDG
-2011 RMIQSMSGYIE
+2011 RF
-2022 HTDNQVPKDQ
+2022 
-2032 AQALATLFVES
+2032 TLVIS
-2043 TLDYDWDK
+2043 N
-2051 RVEFLTKLESYGYSF
+2051 S
-2066 ETPHAEKSIVS
+2066 
-2077 FWSGKNFKQY
+2077 
-2087 RDVLDNA
+2087 
-2094 QTDGKKVVYDIDVK
+2094 
-2108 GNAFAI
+2108 
-2114 DLNKHLM
+2114 KHLIAA
-2121 RWGGLFLDP
+2121 GNGT
-2130 DNAEQNQL
+2130 
-2138 KSSIDAATFSNT
+2138 SIDAQGKTIGMTPSGQQATMAISAKEFGTSSSSEVRLLESAPWYQAGLRDEFLANAKNT
-2150 GFWSSVYATGAQHD
+2150 TLDDPATAQNVYAYLTSVYSKTADLAKEYGIYINDWDPASEGFSPNAQGLTD
-2164 VYVIA
+2164 PKVKNAWSILPRTKPVRMLELLSAEDSRYVRQQIA
-2169 EGGVRL
+2169 EKLKGTYSESLAKNVFEYFQYGGEVA
-2175 GNYFWH
+2175 GHGINNATTGS
-2181 VELPALRQ
+2181 VQQPEPAILFEFRSVPSA
-2189 LQREGL
+2189 LSDF
-2195 VGEIR
+2195 VP
-2200 LLDKPVSEY
+2200 KTAS
-2209 KDLPA
+2209 
-2214 DEIGRRLTDAGV
+2214 T
-2226 GVKVRFDALSSAR
+2226 VKVDVKALDHFDSASRKAIITEVNALVSGSEDFDAWYQEYRASKGQPPVKNPKSSASANHK
-2239 QAELLAD
+2239 AEWLMTQHAEQWAKITAPYTDNHETLTSTKLASND
-2246 NPDDYRADTLV
+2246 KE
-2257 ELDVKLS
+2257 ELHALGETSNLENNKQQENVAS
-2264 AIDSMLRESLPFYS
+2264 IINTMLNDMLPFYA

-2293 FEVRSWPGSDDKSK
+2293 FEVRAWPGTEDKSK
-2307 TILLDNPED
+2307 TIILEDPED
-2316 AAQQKAIERFILA
+2316 AAQHKAIERFILA

-2344 DNKVLSHHD
+2344 DNKVISHHE
-2353 GRTRILAQKEDGAW
+2353 GRTHVLAQKVDGAW
-2367 TYNTN
+2367 QYNATV
-2372 SELMS
+2372 ELMS
-2377 VTELLDAAHV
+2377 VTELLDAANV
-2387 SGKVRGESYQKVID
+2387 TGKIRGESYQQVID
-2401 ALAEYH
+2401 ALTDYH
-2407 ASTAEHADYELESVE
+2407 ASITEHADYEPESVE
-2422 QLVNLRKKIE
+2422 KLLNLRKKIE
-2432 GYALGHPD
+2432 GYVLGHPD
-2440 SGRLEAMNSLLN
+2440 SGRVEAMNSLLN
-2452 QVNSRLEEVSVLA
+2452 QVNTRLDEVSLLSVA
-2465 VSEQSIKAH
+2465 EQTIQAQ

-2484 DNAHLKQSKHLYLD
+2484 EAANLKESKHLYLD
-2498 GNGDFVTKGKGNL
+2498 QNGDFVTKGKGNL
-2511 AKIDQ
+2511 ANIDL
-2516 LGGSDAV
+2516 LGSREAV
-2523 LEKVKASVNHEYGQA
+2523 LEKVKLTVSNEYGQTV
-2538 IADTI
+2538 ADTI
-2543 FAGLSANELAKDG
+2543 FAGLSAKDLAKDG
-2556 KGIDITG
+2556 KGVDIAG
-2563 LNRIHQALEQH
+2563 LNKVHQAIEQH
-2574 MSPVSA
+2574 LSPVSA
-2580 TMYIWKPSDHSALGH
+2580 TLYIWKPSDHSALGH
-2595 AALQIGQGRTQI
+2595 AALQIGQGRTQLEG
-2607 DAQAAADFNKQN
+2607 QAAADFNQQN

-2632 IRNIFNVATEY
+2632 ISNILNVATKD

-2658 HQNDTLEHDMASEEN
+2658 HQNDTLEHDVASEEN
-2673 DGFGLNDGETKLK
+2673 DGFGLHDGDIKLK

-2695 KGIDAAYKDA
+2695 KGIDASFKEA

-2713 LGNPDMLVSTGIPAH
+2713 LGNPDMLETTGIPAH
-2728 VFQPFVDQWNDT
+2728 VFQPFVEQWNDT

-2755 QKQAQASGDPALVAK
+2755 RLQAQRSDDPELLEK
-2770 RIDNVVRLFAER
+2770 RIGNVVRQFAER
-2782 ALEEIEAFKA
+2782 ALEEIETFKA
-2792 SQADEGRVFR
+2792 SQADQGRVFR

-2807 LDVAAMQAEWNR
+2807 LDVAAMQAEWHR
-2819 LSHDPDARYQLLTKN
+2819 LSNDPDARYQLLTKN

-2853 HTWRPK
+2853 HTWLPK

-2889 QVNDD
+2889 QVTDV
-2894 LDALSGSEKHKDK
+2894 LDALSGNEKPKEN

-2918 DKVPLSPLTRFL
+2918 DKESLSPLTRFL
-2930 NNELYGERDARRKIG
+2930 NNELYGNKEARRKIG
-2945 DITQTLLDHAVEK
+2945 EITQTLLDHAVEK
-2958 GESQKVTLKGE
+2958 GESQKITLQGE

-2981 ASSDD
+2981 APSEG
-2986 ETSTTSGK
+2986 ETSSPSGK

-3009 ASAIRSHYQKQ
+3009 ASAIRNHYQKQ

-3062 PSNIILHGYSM
+3062 PSNIIIHGYSM

-3117 GIVGTIA
+3117 GIVGAIA

-3137 KGLPQETPILL
+3137 EGLPKETSILL

-3153 GLGEE
+3153 GLGNE

-3163 VKLSNSGFNV
+3163 TKLTASGYNV

-3186 RLMSQYTGQIVSDL
+3186 RLMSQYADQIVSGLSSSASVDEDL
-3200 LNTQHIKHN
+3200 DQQGLDTTSTKDQGVSNKDDHLQVVDSK
-3209 EAKLNL
+3209 EA
-3215 EPHGKNYESRDLILK
+3215 
-3230 PISQPE
+3230 
-3236 TVELGMPEV
+3236 
-3245 DQKVLADIA
+3245 LADGKI
-3254 ERENVIIGVRPVD
+3254 
-3267 EKSKSLIA
+3267 L
-3275 SKMYSSKG
+3275 
-3283 LFVKA
+3283 
-3288 KSSDWGPMS
+3288 
-3297 GFIPVDQ
+3297 
-3304 SFAKASARRDL
+3304 
-3315 ETFNRHAE
+3315 H
-3323 QSIQSGNAVSADLYL
+3323 
-3338 NQVRVEELVSKYHSL
+3338 NQ
-3353 TPLELDDQS
+3353 
-3362 GMYKTTA
+3362 
-3369 TNGDQSV
+3369 
-3376 PFFLNRVTVD
+3376 
-3386 GNELWQVHYIT
+3386 
-3397 NGELAPFK
+3397 
-3405 VIGDPVSKQ
+3405 
-3414 PMTADYDLLTV
+3414 
-3425 MYSYGDLGPQDKV
+3425 
-3438 KQPLTWQQW
+3438 
-3447 KDSVT
+3447 
-3452 YEDLT
+3452 
-3457 PKYKELYS
+3457 
-3465 NEDLYN
+3465 
-3471 KKDGASLGN
+3471 
-3480 VSGRLKELKDRINVD
+3480 
-3495 LGRTNGL
+3495 
-3502 EMVHHGADDANPYA
+3502 
-3516 VMADNF
+3516 
-3522 PATFFV
+3522 
-3528 PKSLFAEDGLGEG
+3528 
-3541 KGSIQTYFNVN
+3541 
-3552 EQGAVVI
+3552 
-3559 RNPQEFSDFQQ
+3559 
-3570 VTINASFRASFND
+3570 
-3583 KWNHGLDEPLFT
+3583 
-3595 TKRKLSHEFLNKR
+3595 
-3608 DQLLKKLSGGRL
+3608 
-3620 DAQDE
+3620 
-3625 TLVALGNPDDVSGNK
+3625 
-3640 AIVAVDVSQIFTRQ
+3640 
-3654 ELKERANVFAKPI
+3654 
-3667 GASYQG
+3667 
-3673 ILDQLDLVHQTVS
+3673 
-3686 RDQIVASFE
+3686 
-3695 LNKKVNAYI
+3695 
-3704 AEHPTSGRNQAL
+3704 
-3716 TQLKEQITSALFIGK
+3716 
-3731 MQVAQ
+3731 
-3736 VDIDAIAQTRPELAA
+3736 
-3751 RIFMVAIEEA
+3751 
-3761 NGEHRG
+3761 
-3767 LTDMM
+3767 
-3772 VRWANEDP
+3772 
-3780 YLAPKQGYKGETP
+3780 
-3793 NDLGFDAKYHV
+3793 
-3804 DLGDHYADFKQWLET
+3804 
-3819 SQSNGLLSKATL
+3819 
-3831 DESTKTV
+3831 
-3838 HLGYSYQELQDLTG
+3838 
-3852 VESVQMAFY
+3852 
-3861 FLKEAAKKVDP
+3861 
-3872 ISGDS
+3872 
-3877 AEMILLKKFAD
+3877 
-3888 KSYLSQLDSD
+3888 
-3898 RMDQIEGIYRSSHET
+3898 
-3913 DVDAW
+3913 
-3918 DRRYSG
+3918 
-3924 AGYDELTNKLAG
+3924 
-3936 ATGVDEQLSVLLD
+3936 
-3949 DRKGLLIG
+3949 
-3957 EVHGSDVNGLR
+3957 DVNGW
-3968 FVNEQMDA
+3968 
-3976 LKKQGVTVIG
+3976 G
-3986 LEHLRSDLAQPLI
+3986 P
-3999 DRYLATGVMSS
+3999 
-4010 ELSAM
+4010 
-4015 LKTKHLDATLFEN
+4015 
-4028 ARANGMRI
+4028 
-4036 VALDANSSARPN
+4036 
-4048 VQGTEHGLMYR
+4048 
-4059 AGAANNIAVEVLQSL
+4059 
-4074 PDDEK
+4074 
-4079 FVAIYGKAHLQS
+4079 
-4091 HKGIEGFVPGITHR
+4091 IT
-4105 LDLPAL
+4105 
-4111 RVSDSNQFRV
+4111 
-4121 EQDDMTLRVVYDD
+4121 
-4134 VANKPK
+4134 
-4140 LTFKDSLSGANTAIH
+4140 
-4155 NQNVNDWERV
+4155 
-4165 AVTPTADGGET
+4165 VTPTTDGGET
-4176 RFDGQIIVQMENDS
+4176 RFDGQIIVQMENDD
-4190 VVANA
+4190 VVAKA

-4207 VVVQLDSDGNYR
+4207 MVVQLDSDGNYR

-4239 GRDDSDSNNTHL
+4239 GRDHSESNNTRL
-4251 SGYSAEDLAAKLA
+4251 SGYSADELAVKLA
-4264 NFQQSF
+4264 KFQQSF
-4270 SQAENIN
+4270 NQAENIN
-4277 NTPDHISIVGC
+4277 NKPDHISIVGC

-4299 GHQFINAMDVNG
+4299 GHQFINAMDANG
-4311 LRVDVSARSSEL
+4311 LRVDVSVRSSEL
-4323 AVDATGRKHTKDEN
+4323 AIDEAGRKHTKDAN
-4337 GDWIQ
+4337 GDWVQ
-4342 KAETNKVS
+4342 KAENNKVS
-4350 LSWNE
+4350 LSWDV
-4355 QGEVIAKEERIR
+4355 QGEVVAKDERIR

-4383 DVGEIARGAIGDNN
+4383 DVDEPARGAIGDNN

-4403 EKRKVETETSSSAA
+4403 EKRKPETEVIANSSSS
-4417 NNKLS
+4417 NQLS

-4428 VNVGDGEFTA
+4428 VNVGEGEFTA

-4450 GSGGFKS
+4450 GTGGFKS

-4469 GNGESKHSVDMGG
+4469 GDGESKHSVDIGG

-4492 IGNRN
+4492 LGNRN
-4497 VSFNLG
+4497 VSFNFG
-4503 QSNDLLVMMDKSIPT
+4503 HSNDLILMMDKSIPT

-4527 AARISGVLQS
+4527 AAHISGVLQG
-4537 IATSGEDQ
+4537 IAMSGEGE

-4558 GAKKFVKD
+4558 SAKKFVKD

-4576 DYTCLVE
+4576 DYTTLVE
-4583 LDSHNERS
+4583 LDSQNERD
-4591 SRGLKHDTE
+4591 SRGLKHDAE
-4600 AALNKQY
+4600 ATLNKQY
-4607 NQWLSGNSDSSAGKL
+4607 NQWLSGNGNSGMSQL

-4670 LGSLFGLMTQQFS
+4670 LGSLFGLMTQQFT

-4694 TPEDL
+4694 TPQDL

-4709 QMAGIGA
+4709 QLAGVGA

-4726 DYTTSGQI
+4726 DYTASGQI
-4734 VSRNGEAVDGV
+4734 VSRNGQAVDGV
-4745 AILTEML
+4745 AILKEML

-4767 DPAKLLDSLKSGIDM
+4767 DPAKLLDSLKAGIDM
-4782 GADGIQSFA
+4782 GADGIKSFA
-4791 ETHGLKD
+4791 ETHGLKE
-4798 KAPEEEENKSA
+4798 KAPEEEKDNSS
-4809 VSVNGTSV
+4809 VSVNGANV
-4817 NSAQGATASD
+4817 NSAQGATMAD
-4827 GNTETAET
+4827 YGNTETAET
-4835 QDRAFGFNSLN
+4835 QDRALGFNSLN

-4871 ENLTADL
+4871 QNLTADL

-4891 SGHLQGDGDINLS
+4891 SGHLQGDGDINIS

-4942 TSNIFTGGEGSDMGV
+4942 TSNIFTGGEGNDMGV

-5000 IDTGLGRDYVVTSGN
+5000 IDTGSGRDYVVTSGN

-5021 GDGQDYSVT
+5021 GDDQDYSVT

-5052 NRINASA
+5052 NRINAGA

-5072 LNGGEGEDHLIAAAI
+5072 LNGGDGDDHLIAAAI
-5087 SKFSQFNGEEGRDL
+5087 SKFSQFNGGEGRDL

-5134 SSEDNIVFNGIDWQ
+5134 RSEDNIVFNGIDWQ

-5167 VSETDQAKFEHIG
+5167 SNDSDQSKFEHIG
-5180 SVTFNDYFD
+5180 SVTFSDYFN
-5189 GKRAQMIIAMGEK
+5189 GNRAQVVIGMSDK
-5202 DANGEREYTTLSE
+5202 DLSGEREYTMLSD
-5215 SSIDALV
+5215 SAIDALV
-5222 QAMSGFDP
+5222 QAMSGFEP

-5236 FIDNLDSKSRVAI
+5236 FIDSLESKSQAAI
-5249 STAWADVV
+5249 SMAWSDVV
-5257 HKKGITV
+5257 HKKGLMV

>member
-14 TGNYSADNGNNDI
+14 TGNYSADDGNNNI

-32 GGEIHAYGG
+32 GGQIHAYGG

-50 GATVHTGSG
+50 GATVYTGSG

-69 LRVEDSTG
+69 LKVEDSTG
-77 HLSVKGAAGYAD
+77 HLTVKGAAGYAD

-106 VSIDHLGH
+106 VSIDHLGN

-120 GGAAAYNSV
+120 GGAAAYNGIT
-129 KRKGLSGNVTFKGA
+129 RKGLSGNVTFAGA

-149 WHETNHGNL
+149 WHETNQGNL
-158 SFAGAGAGNKLDRTW
+158 SFIGAGAGNKLDRTW
-173 FDQYQGSRGDVSFD
+173 FNRYQGSHGDVTFD

-231 SNRIERTRQA
+231 SNRIERTHQA
-241 EDVYQQTHGN
+241 EDVYTQTRGN

-257 GGYNSFYSDVAH
+257 GGYNSLYSDVAH

-283 TRKGSGSSFDA
+283 IRKGSGNDFA
-294 QGMEYAKAEDIVLT
+294 KEGMTNAKADEIVLT
-308 TAKMHGSWIGSGT
+308 KAVMSGSWIGQD
-321 HAVTAVKSEREPNTY
+321 HHVTAVKSASEPNTY
-336 LFAIADGTYTKIN
+336 LFAFADSTYTKIN
-349 KVRLSNDPKTGKLKY
+349 KVQLRNDPQTGELKY
-364 YSEAWYKQG
+364 YSTAWYKEG
-373 NHLSG
+373 NHLSN
-378 LARSDV
+378 LANQDISDN
-384 SSAGGF
+384 GGF
-390 EVNPINGGYTLSNIA
+390 TAVNINGAYTLSDLK
-405 VEHQQSLTVHA
+405 VEHQQSVTVHA
-416 MEKDLT
+416 VEKSLT
-422 EYEWVTYANGALID
+422 EYEWVTYANGAVID
-436 AKDVVLSDAKMG
+436 AKEVSLSDAKMG
-448 GHAISTDGTKVDV
+448 GHAIYADGTKVDV
-461 QAIKSNRKPNTYVY
+461 KAVKSNRQPNTYIY

-487 VELANDAETGVLKY
+487 VELANDPETGALKY

-511 HTANLAN
+511 HTANIAN
-518 EDISSANGYHSM
+518 QDISSATGYNPM
-530 GKGGYSLSALNY
+530 GKGGYSLSDLHY
-542 SVNAI
+542 SVNAV
-547 RSMSETVADIDEYTD
+547 RSTSETVADIEEYTD
-562 QTLFKPATDSGESSG
+562 QTLFKPANDSGESSG
-577 DVHFSGAGGGNVI
+577 DVRFNGAGGGNVI
-590 KSNVTRGNVYFNGGG
+590 KSNVTRGNVHFNGGG

-650 VHQSKQGKM
+650 VHQSQQGKM

-664 GAVNVLVR
+664 GAVNLLVR
-672 IGDGQYLAHL
+672 LGDGQYLTHL
-682 LAYGNISVH
+682 LAYGNISVQ
-691 KGNGNS
+691 KGSGDS
-697 RVAMLGGYNTHTQIG
+697 RVVMLGGYNTHTQIG
-712 SGHGLWL
+712 SGNGLWL

-731 NGEVTSV
+731 QGDVAAV
-738 LAGGANVLTKVGE
+738 LAGGANVLTKMGE
-751 GELTAGMLGGANVMT
+751 GELTSGMLGGANVIT
-766 HISGDEQAS
+766 HISNDDQLS

-784 ANILTKKGKGDT
+784 ANILTKKGKGNT

-802 GANVLTHVGDGS
+802 GANVLTHVGDGT

-831 GDTTGIMLGVGNVLT
+831 GDTTGILLGVGNVLT

-868 DGTSIAAMI
+868 DGTSIAVMI

-962 GNGSTFAAMIG
+962 GHGSTFAAMIG
-973 QANVMTKVGNDLTA
+973 QANIMTKVGNDLTA
-987 ALMVGKANIY
+987 ALMVGKANIM

-1010 GEMNVMTKVGNGT
+1010 GEVNVMTKVGNGT

-1052 IVTKVGDDFMG
+1052 IVTKLGDDFMG

-1128 NIVTKVGDGLGIN
+1128 NIITKVGDGLGVN

-1168 LTKVGDG
+1168 ITKVGDG

-1207 TKVGDGRNVVL
+1207 TKVGNGRNVVL

-1239 SKGNVVTKV
+1239 SKGNIVTKV

-1266 VGNGLSVTAAYGD
+1266 VGDGLSVTAAYGD

-1285 VGNGVSVNVAW
+1285 VGDGVSVNVAW

-1319 ANIHIGDGL
+1319 ANIHVGDGL
-1328 NINASYARNN
+1328 NINASYAQNN

-1368 NVKQTLL
+1368 NIKQTLL

-1390 EASTSGTQKG
+1390 EASSSGTQKG

-1411 LDGFQMDAIEEVGSD
+1411 LDGFQMEAIEEVGSD

-1440 PDLNEMDNDLNIDGA
+1440 PDLNKMQNALDVDGS
-1455 SDHAPNLIV
+1455 SDQTQAPNLIV
-1464 NGDFEQGDRGWQS
+1464 NGDFEQGDRGWKS

-1482 ASYSGSVYGVN
+1482 ASYSGNVYGVN
-1493 GEGHGTRVTELDTHT
+1493 GEGHGARVTELDTYT
-1508 NTSLYQDLTDLTE
+1508 NTSLYQELTDLTE

-1603 PQANAV
+1603 QQANAIR
-1609 SEHAKQNQAS
+1609 EHATQNPAA

-1654 ESTDQQAIENN
+1654 ESTDQQALENN
-1665 GQAQRDAVK
+1665 GQAQRDAVQ
-1674 EESEAVT
+1674 EESEAIT
-1681 AELTTL
+1681 AELTKL
-1687 AQGLDVLDGQATHTG
+1687 AQGLDVLDSQATHTG
-1702 KSGEQWRNDFAG
+1702 ESGDQWRNEFAS
-1714 GLLDGVQSQIDD
+1714 GLLAGVQTQLDD
-1726 AKQLASDKMA
+1726 AKQLANDKIA
-1736 AAKQTQSDNNSKV
+1736 EAKQTHADNQNKV
-1749 KDSIAKSE
+1749 KDAVAKSE

-1766 RAGAEQDIAEAKA
+1766 QAGAEQDIADAQA
-1779 DAETRKADAV
+1779 DAEKRKANALAKGKDAQ
-1789 AKSHDAKQ
+1789 Q
-1797 AESDAHSAANDA
+1797 AESDAHSAASDA
-1809 QSRGDR
+1809 QLRADR
-1815 DAMNA
+1815 DATNA

-1831 QGAKQNEGD
+1831 KATKQNEGD
-1840 RPDRQGVAGS
+1840 RPDREGVAGS
-1850 GLSGNAHR
+1850 GLSGNAHS

-1870 TDSQTNADGR
+1870 TDGPTNADGR
-1880 FSDGLTEQE
+1880 FSEGLSEQE
-1889 LEALEGA
+1889 QEALEGA

-1904 INAGIRSKNSGSTIT
+1904 INAGIRGKNSGSTIT
-1919 SMFMEANAD
+1919 SMFTETNSD
-1928 SIVVDTTA
+1928 SIVVPTTA
-1936 SQDVVRKEVRIS
+1936 SQDVVRKEIRIS
-1948 GVNLVGLGEASH
+1948 GVNLEGLGEASH

-2022 HTDNQVPKDQ
+2022 HTDNKVPKDQ
-2032 AQALATLFVES
+2032 AEALATLFVES

-2066 ETPHAEKSIVS
+2066 EAPHAEKSIVS

-2150 GFWSSVYATGAQHD
+2150 GFWSSVYATGAQND

-2169 EGGVRL
+2169 EGGMRL
-2175 GNYFWH
+2175 GNYFWN

-2214 DEIGRRLTDAGV
+2214 DQIGRRLTDAGV
-2226 GVKVRFDALSSAR
+2226 AVKVRFDALSHER

-2246 NPDDYRADTLV
+2246 NPDGYKADTLV

-2288 EGDEG
+2288 EGEEG
-2293 FEVRSWPGSDDKSK
+2293 FEVRSWPGIDGKSK
-2307 TILLDNPED
+2307 TIILDDPED

-2329 NFDNFEQMPDELFLV
+2329 NFDNFEQMPDKLFFV
-2344 DNKVLSHHD
+2344 DNKVISHHE
-2353 GRTRILAQKEDGAW
+2353 GRTRILAQKEEGTW
-2367 TYNTN
+2367 KYRVKT
-2372 SELMS
+2372 ELMS
-2377 VTELLDAAHV
+2377 VSELFDAANV
-2387 SGKVRGESYQKVID
+2387 NGKIRGDSYQKVVD
-2401 ALAEYH
+2401 ALADYH
-2407 ASTAEHADYELESVE
+2407 TIPLLFKAAEDLGHDAIDYADYNLESVE
-2422 QLVNLRKKIE
+2422 KLVNLRKQVE
-2432 GYALGHPD
+2432 GYLLGHPD
-2440 SGRLEAMNSLLN
+2440 SGRVEAMNSLLN
-2452 QVNSRLEEVSVLA
+2452 QVNTRLDEVSVLSVA
-2465 VSEQSIKAH
+2465 EQTIQAQ

-2484 DNAHLKQSKHLYLD
+2484 EAANLKESKHLYLD
-2498 GNGDFVTKGKGNL
+2498 QNGDFVTKGKGNL
-2511 AKIDQ
+2511 ANIDL
-2516 LGGSDAV
+2516 LGSREAV
-2523 LEKVKASVNHEYGQA
+2523 LEKVKSAVSNEYGQTV
-2538 IADTI
+2538 ADTI
-2543 FAGLSANELAKDG
+2543 FAGLSAKDLAKDG
-2556 KGIDITG
+2556 KGIDIAG
-2563 LNRIHQALEQH
+2563 LNKVHQAIEQH

-2580 TMYIWKPSDHSALGH
+2580 TMYIWKPSDHSTLGH
-2595 AALQIGQGRTQI
+2595 AALQIGQGRTQLEG
-2607 DAQAAADFNKQN
+2607 QAAADFNQQN

-2632 IRNIFNVATEY
+2632 ISNILNVATKD

-2658 HQNDTLEHDMASEEN
+2658 HQNDTLEHDVASEEN
-2673 DGFGLNDGETKLK
+2673 DGFGLHDGDIKLK

-2695 KGIDAAYKDA
+2695 KGIDASFKEA

-2713 LGNPDMLVSTGIPAH
+2713 LGNPDMLETTGIPAH
-2728 VFQPFVDQWNDT
+2728 VFQPFVEQWNDT

-2755 QKQAQASGDPALVAK
+2755 RLQAQRSDDPELLEK
-2770 RIDNVVRLFAER
+2770 RIGNVVRQFAER
-2782 ALEEIEAFKA
+2782 ALEEIETFKA
-2792 SQADEGRVFR
+2792 SQADQGRVFR

-2807 LDVAAMQAEWNR
+2807 LDVAAMQAEWHR
-2819 LSHDPDARYQLLTKN
+2819 LSNDPDARYQLLTKN

-2846 GADKLIG
+2846 GADKLIS
-2853 HTWRPK
+2853 HTWLPK

-2889 QVNDD
+2889 QVTDV
-2894 LDALSGSEKHKDK
+2894 LDALSGNEKLKEN

-2918 DKVPLSPLTRFL
+2918 DKESLSPLTRFL
-2930 NNELYGERDARRKIG
+2930 NNELYGDKEARRKIG
-2945 DITQTLLDHAVEK
+2945 EITQTLLDHAVEK
-2958 GESQKVTLKGE
+2958 GESQKITLQGE

-2981 ASSDD
+2981 APSEG
-2986 ETSTTSGK
+2986 ETSSPSGK

-3009 ASAIRSHYQKQ
+3009 ASAIRNHYQKQ

-3062 PSNIILHGYSM
+3062 PSNIIIHGYSM

-3117 GIVGTIA
+3117 GIVGAIA

-3137 KGLPQETPILL
+3137 EGLPKETSILL

-3153 GLGEE
+3153 GLGNE

-3163 VKLSNSGFNV
+3163 TKLTASGYNV

-3186 RLMSQYTGQIVSDL
+3186 RLMSQYADQIVSRLSSSASVDEDL
-3200 LNTQHIKHN
+3200 DQQGLDTTSTKDQGISNKNDHLQVVDSK
-3209 EAKLNL
+3209 EA
-3215 EPHGKNYESRDLILK
+3215 
-3230 PISQPE
+3230 
-3236 TVELGMPEV
+3236 
-3245 DQKVLADIA
+3245 LADGKI
-3254 ERENVIIGVRPVD
+3254 
-3267 EKSKSLIA
+3267 L
-3275 SKMYSSKG
+3275 
-3283 LFVKA
+3283 
-3288 KSSDWGPMS
+3288 
-3297 GFIPVDQ
+3297 
-3304 SFAKASARRDL
+3304 
-3315 ETFNRHAE
+3315 H
-3323 QSIQSGNAVSADLYL
+3323 
-3338 NQVRVEELVSKYHSL
+3338 NQ
-3353 TPLELDDQS
+3353 
-3362 GMYKTTA
+3362 
-3369 TNGDQSV
+3369 
-3376 PFFLNRVTVD
+3376 
-3386 GNELWQVHYIT
+3386 
-3397 NGELAPFK
+3397 
-3405 VIGDPVSKQ
+3405 
-3414 PMTADYDLLTV
+3414 
-3425 MYSYGDLGPQDKV
+3425 
-3438 KQPLTWQQW
+3438 
-3447 KDSVT
+3447 
-3452 YEDLT
+3452 
-3457 PKYKELYS
+3457 
-3465 NEDLYN
+3465 
-3471 KKDGASLGN
+3471 
-3480 VSGRLKELKDRINVD
+3480 
-3495 LGRTNGL
+3495 
-3502 EMVHHGADDANPYA
+3502 
-3516 VMADNF
+3516 
-3522 PATFFV
+3522 
-3528 PKSLFAEDGLGEG
+3528 
-3541 KGSIQTYFNVN
+3541 
-3552 EQGAVVI
+3552 
-3559 RNPQEFSDFQQ
+3559 
-3570 VTINASFRASFND
+3570 
-3583 KWNHGLDEPLFT
+3583 
-3595 TKRKLSHEFLNKR
+3595 
-3608 DQLLKKLSGGRL
+3608 
-3620 DAQDE
+3620 
-3625 TLVALGNPDDVSGNK
+3625 
-3640 AIVAVDVSQIFTRQ
+3640 
-3654 ELKERANVFAKPI
+3654 
-3667 GASYQG
+3667 
-3673 ILDQLDLVHQTVS
+3673 
-3686 RDQIVASFE
+3686 
-3695 LNKKVNAYI
+3695 
-3704 AEHPTSGRNQAL
+3704 
-3716 TQLKEQITSALFIGK
+3716 
-3731 MQVAQ
+3731 
-3736 VDIDAIAQTRPELAA
+3736 
-3751 RIFMVAIEEA
+3751 
-3761 NGEHRG
+3761 
-3767 LTDMM
+3767 
-3772 VRWANEDP
+3772 
-3780 YLAPKQGYKGETP
+3780 
-3793 NDLGFDAKYHV
+3793 
-3804 DLGDHYADFKQWLET
+3804 
-3819 SQSNGLLSKATL
+3819 
-3831 DESTKTV
+3831 
-3838 HLGYSYQELQDLTG
+3838 
-3852 VESVQMAFY
+3852 
-3861 FLKEAAKKVDP
+3861 
-3872 ISGDS
+3872 
-3877 AEMILLKKFAD
+3877 
-3888 KSYLSQLDSD
+3888 
-3898 RMDQIEGIYRSSHET
+3898 
-3913 DVDAW
+3913 
-3918 DRRYSG
+3918 
-3924 AGYDELTNKLAG
+3924 
-3936 ATGVDEQLSVLLD
+3936 
-3949 DRKGLLIG
+3949 
-3957 EVHGSDVNGLR
+3957 DVNGW
-3968 FVNEQMDA
+3968 
-3976 LKKQGVTVIG
+3976 G
-3986 LEHLRSDLAQPLI
+3986 P
-3999 DRYLATGVMSS
+3999 
-4010 ELSAM
+4010 
-4015 LKTKHLDATLFEN
+4015 
-4028 ARANGMRI
+4028 
-4036 VALDANSSARPN
+4036 
-4048 VQGTEHGLMYR
+4048 
-4059 AGAANNIAVEVLQSL
+4059 
-4074 PDDEK
+4074 
-4079 FVAIYGKAHLQS
+4079 
-4091 HKGIEGFVPGITHR
+4091 IT
-4105 LDLPAL
+4105 
-4111 RVSDSNQFRV
+4111 
-4121 EQDDMTLRVVYDD
+4121 
-4134 VANKPK
+4134 
-4140 LTFKDSLSGANTAIH
+4140 
-4155 NQNVNDWERV
+4155 
-4165 AVTPTADGGET
+4165 VTPTIDGGET
-4176 RFDGQIIVQMENDS
+4176 RFDGQIIVQMENDP
-4190 VVANA
+4190 VVAKA
-4195 AANLAGKHPESS
+4195 AANLAGKHAESS

-4239 GRDDSDSNNTHL
+4239 GRDHSESNNTRL
-4251 SGYSAEDLAAKLA
+4251 SGYSADELAVKLA
-4264 NFQQSF
+4264 KFQQSF
-4270 SQAENIN
+4270 NQAENIN
-4277 NTPDHISIVGC
+4277 NKPDHISIVGC

-4299 GHQFINAMDVNG
+4299 GHQFINAMDANG
-4311 LRVDVSARSSEL
+4311 LRVDVSVRSSEL
-4323 AVDATGRKHTKDEN
+4323 AVDEAGRKHTKDAN
-4337 GDWIQ
+4337 GDWVQ
-4342 KAETNKVS
+4342 KAENNKVS
-4350 LSWNE
+4350 LSWDA
-4355 QGEVIAKEERIR
+4355 QGEVVAKDEPIR

-4376 LSRIGVS
+4376 LSRIGVNNV
-4383 DVGEIARGAIGDNN
+4383 DEPARGAIGDNS

-4403 EKRKVETETSSSAA
+4403 EKRKPETEVIANSSSS
-4417 NNKLS
+4417 NQLS

-4428 VNVGDGEFTA
+4428 VNVGEGEFTA

-4450 GSGGFKS
+4450 GTGGFKS

-4469 GNGESKHSVDMGG
+4469 GDGESKHSVDIGG

-4492 IGNRN
+4492 LGNRN
-4497 VSFNLG
+4497 VSFNFG
-4503 QSNDLLVMMDKSIPT
+4503 HSNDLILMMDKSIPT

-4527 AARISGVLQS
+4527 AARISGVLQG
-4537 IATSGEDQ
+4537 IAMSGEGE

-4576 DYTCLVE
+4576 DYTTLVE
-4583 LDSHNERS
+4583 LDSQNERD
-4591 SRGLKHDTE
+4591 SRGLKHDAE
-4600 AALNKQY
+4600 ATLNKQY
-4607 NQWLSGNSDSSAGKL
+4607 NQWLSGNGNSGTSQL

-4670 LGSLFGLMTQQFS
+4670 LGSLFGLMTQQFT

-4694 TPEDL
+4694 TPQDL

-4709 QMAGIGA
+4709 QLAGVGS

-4726 DYTTSGQI
+4726 DYTASGQI
-4734 VSRNGEAVDGV
+4734 VSRNGQAVDGV
-4745 AILTEML
+4745 AILKEML

-4767 DPAKLLDSLKSGIDM
+4767 DPAKLLDSLKAGIDM
-4782 GADGIQSFA
+4782 GADGIKSFA
-4791 ETHGLKD
+4791 ETHGLKE
-4798 KAPEEEENKSA
+4798 KAPEEEKDNSS
-4809 VSVNGTSV
+4809 VSVNGANV
-4817 NSAQGATASD
+4817 NSAQGATVAD

-4871 ENLTADL
+4871 QNLTADL

-4891 SGHLQGDGDINLS
+4891 SGHLQGDGDINIS

-4942 TSNIFTGGEGSDMGV
+4942 TSNIFTGGEGNDMGV

-5000 IDTGLGRDYVVTSGN
+5000 IDTGSGRDYVVTSGN

-5021 GDGQDYSVT
+5021 GDDQDYSIT

-5052 NRINASA
+5052 NRINAGA

-5072 LNGGEGEDHLIAAAI
+5072 LNGGDGDDHLIAAAI
-5087 SKFSQFNGEEGRDL
+5087 SKFSQFNGGEGRDL

-5134 SSEDNIVFNGIDWQ
+5134 RSEDNIVFNGIDWQ

-5167 VSETDQAKFEHIG
+5167 SNDSDQSKFEHIG
-5180 SVTFNDYFD
+5180 SVRFSDYFN
-5189 GKRAQMIIAMGEK
+5189 GNRAQVVIGMSEK
-5202 DANGEREYTTLSE
+5202 DLSGEREYTMLSD
-5215 SSIDALV
+5215 SAIDALV
-5222 QAMSGFDP
+5222 QAMSGFEP

-5236 FIDNLDSKSRVAI
+5236 FIDSLESKSQATI
-5249 STAWADVV
+5249 SMAWSDVV
-5257 HKKGITV
+5257 HKKGLMV

>member
-14 TGNYSADNGNNDI
+14 TGNYSADDGNNNI

-32 GGEIHAYGG
+32 GGQIHAYGG

-50 GATVHTGSG
+50 GATVYTGSG

-69 LRVEDSTG
+69 LKVEDSTG
-77 HLSVKGAAGYAD
+77 HLTVKGAAGYAD

-106 VSIDHLGH
+106 VSIDHLGN

-120 GGAAAYNSV
+120 GGAAAYNGIT
-129 KRKGLSGNVTFKGA
+129 RKGLSGNVTFAGA

-149 WHETNHGNL
+149 WHETNQGNL
-158 SFAGAGAGNKLDRTW
+158 SFTGAGAGNKLDRTW
-173 FDQYQGSRGDVSFD
+173 FNRYQGSHGDVTFD

-231 SNRIERTRQA
+231 SNRIERTHQA
-241 EDVYQQTHGN
+241 EDVYTQTRGN

-257 GGYNSFYSDVAH
+257 GGYNSLYSDVAH

-283 TRKGSGSSFDA
+283 IRKGSGNDFA
-294 QGMEYAKAEDIVLT
+294 KEGMTNAKADEIVLT
-308 TAKMHGSWIGSGT
+308 KAVMSGSWIGQD
-321 HAVTAVKSEREPNTY
+321 HHVTAVKSASEPNTY
-336 LFAIADGTYTKIN
+336 LFAFADSTYTKIN
-349 KVRLSNDPKTGKLKY
+349 KVQLRNDPQTGELKY
-364 YSEAWYKQG
+364 YSTAWYKEG
-373 NHLSG
+373 NHLSN
-378 LARSDV
+378 LANQDISDN
-384 SSAGGF
+384 GGF
-390 EVNPINGGYTLSNIA
+390 TAVNINGAYTLSDLK
-405 VEHQQSLTVHA
+405 VEHQQSVTVHA
-416 MEKDLT
+416 VEKSLT
-422 EYEWVTYANGALID
+422 EYEWVTYANGAVID
-436 AKDVVLSDAKMG
+436 AKEVSLSDAKMG
-448 GHAISTDGTKVDV
+448 GHAIYADGTKVDV
-461 QAIKSNRKPNTYVY
+461 KAVKSNRQPNTYIY

-487 VELANDAETGVLKY
+487 VELANDPETGALKY

-511 HTANLAN
+511 HTANIAN
-518 EDISSANGYHSM
+518 QDISSATGYNPM
-530 GKGGYSLSALNY
+530 GKGGYSLSDLHY
-542 SVNAI
+542 SVNAV
-547 RSMSETVADIDEYTD
+547 RSTSETVADIEEYTD
-562 QTLFKPATDSGESSG
+562 QTLFKPANDSGESSG
-577 DVHFSGAGGGNVI
+577 DVRFNGAGGGNAI
-590 KSNVTRGNVYFNGGG
+590 KSNVTRGNVHFNGGG

-650 VHQSKQGKM
+650 VHQSQQGKM

-672 IGDGQYLAHL
+672 LGDGQYLAHL
-682 LAYGNISVH
+682 LAYGNISVQ
-691 KGNGNS
+691 KGSGDS

-712 SGHGLWL
+712 SGNGLWL

-731 NGEVTSV
+731 KGDVAAV
-738 LAGGANVLTKVGE
+738 LAGGANVLTKMGE
-751 GELTAGMLGGANVMT
+751 GELTSGMLGGANVIT
-766 HISGDEQAS
+766 QISNDDQLS

-784 ANILTKKGKGDT
+784 ANILTKKGKGNT

-802 GANVLTHVGDGS
+802 GANVLTHVGDGT

-868 DGTSIAAMI
+868 DGTSIAVMI

-962 GNGSTFAAMIG
+962 GHGSTFAAMIG
-973 QANVMTKVGNDLTA
+973 QANIMTKVGNDLAA
-987 ALMVGKANIY
+987 ALMVGKANIM

-1010 GEMNVMTKVGNGT
+1010 GEVNVMTKVGNGT

-1098 TTVGLLISDIGN
+1098 TTVGLLISDVGN

-1128 NIVTKVGDGLGIN
+1128 NIITKVGDGLGVN

-1162 KGEANI
+1162 KGEANLI
-1168 LTKVGDG
+1168 TKVGDG
-1175 QEVSVV
+1175 QELSVV

-1207 TKVGDGRNVVL
+1207 TKVGNGRNVVL

-1239 SKGNVVTKV
+1239 SKGNIVTKA
-1248 GDGMQVTAAKGKA
+1248 GDGMQVTAAKGQA

-1266 VGNGLSVTAAYGD
+1266 VGNGLNVTAAYGD

-1285 VGNGVSVNVAW
+1285 VGDGVSVNVAW

-1309 NVAVMKGKAN
+1309 NVAVMQGKAN
-1319 ANIHIGDGL
+1319 ANIHVGDGL
-1328 NINASYARNN
+1328 NINASYAQNN

-1368 NVKQTLL
+1368 NIKQTVL

-1390 EASTSGTQKG
+1390 EASSSGTHKG

-1411 LDGFQMDAIEEVGSD
+1411 LDGFQMDAIKEVGSD

-1440 PDLNEMDNDLNIDGA
+1440 PDLNKMQHAINVDD
-1455 SDHAPNLIV
+1455 SSVQAPNLIV
-1464 NGDFEQGDRGWQS
+1464 NGDFELGEHGWQS

-1482 ASYSGSVYGVN
+1482 ASYAGSVYGVE
-1493 GEGHGTRVTELDTHT
+1493 GEGHGARVTELDTYT
-1508 NTSLYQDLTDLTE
+1508 NTSLYQDLANLAQ

-1555 SGDASAWQ
+1555 SGDESAWQ

-1571 HAGSNRIEFKGT
+1571 QAGSNRIEFKGT

-1593 DNVVAKSESS
+1593 DNVVATSESS
-1603 PQANAV
+1603 QQANAIR
-1609 SEHAKQNQAS
+1609 EHATQNPAA

-1629 EADRQRLEQE
+1629 EADRHRLEQE

-1644 DAVAGSQSQL
+1644 DAVAGSQRQL
-1654 ESTDQQAIENN
+1654 ESTDQQALENN
-1665 GQAQRDAVK
+1665 GQAQRDAVQ
-1674 EESEAVT
+1674 EESEAIT
-1681 AELTTL
+1681 AELTKL
-1687 AQGLDVLDGQATHTG
+1687 AQGLDVLDSQATHTG
-1702 KSGEQWRNDFAG
+1702 ESGDQWRNEFAS
-1714 GLLDGVQSQIDD
+1714 GLLAGVQTQLDD
-1726 AKQLASDKMA
+1726 AKQLANEKIA
-1736 AAKQTQSDNNSKV
+1736 EAKQTHADNQNKV
-1749 KDSIAKSE
+1749 KDAVAKSE

-1766 RAGAEQDIAEAKA
+1766 RAGAEHDIADAQA
-1779 DAETRKADAV
+1779 DAEKRKADAL
-1789 AKSHDAKQ
+1789 AKGKDAQQ
-1797 AESDAHSAANDA
+1797 AESDAHHAVNNA

-1815 DAMNA
+1815 DVQVA
-1820 ENKANQAQNDA
+1820 ENKANQVQADA

-1840 RPDRQGVAGS
+1840 RPDRQGVTGS
-1850 GLSGNAHR
+1850 GLSGNAHS
-1858 VEGAGETGSHVN
+1858 VEGAGETDSHVN

-1880 FSDGLTEQE
+1880 FSEGLTEQE
-1889 LEALEGA
+1889 QEALEGA

-1904 INAGIRSKNSGSTIT
+1904 INAGIRAKNSVSSMT
-1919 SMFMEANAD
+1919 SMFSETNSK
-1928 SIVVDTTA
+1928 SIVVPTKVSPEPDRQEVTRR
-1936 SQDVVRKEVRIS
+1936 DVRIS
-1948 GVNLVGLGEASH
+1948 GVNL
-1960 DSAESLVAARAEK
+1960 ESLSAVQGSQPTGQLASK
-1973 VANLYRW
+1973 S
-1980 LDTDNDVATD
+1980 
-1990 KYVPVP
+1990 VP
-1996 GFERVDAD
+1996 GFKSHFASTSIGIENELSGLVVVLPKNSAQTFGYVHDSQGNPLFMLTKDMNQGGYSNPVGINDIQGVNNWQTHTIELVTYPSEISDTAAIESRKEAMLWLAKEFTDHINQSNHQSLPHL
-2004 VSDEVKQ
+2004 VSDDG
-2011 RMIQSMSGYIE
+2011 RF
-2022 HTDNQVPKDQ
+2022 
-2032 AQALATLFVES
+2032 TLVIS
-2043 TLDYDWDK
+2043 N
-2051 RVEFLTKLESYGYSF
+2051 S
-2066 ETPHAEKSIVS
+2066 
-2077 FWSGKNFKQY
+2077 
-2087 RDVLDNA
+2087 
-2094 QTDGKKVVYDIDVK
+2094 
-2108 GNAFAI
+2108 
-2114 DLNKHLM
+2114 KHLIAA
-2121 RWGGLFLDP
+2121 GNGT
-2130 DNAEQNQL
+2130 
-2138 KSSIDAATFSNT
+2138 SIDAQGKTIGMTPSGQQATMAISAKEFGTSSSPEVRLLESAPWYQAGLRDEFLANAKNT
-2150 GFWSSVYATGAQHD
+2150 TLDDPATAQNVYAYLTSVYSKTADLAKEYGIYINDWDPASEGFSPNAQGLTD
-2164 VYVIA
+2164 PKVKNAWSILPRTKPVRMLELLSAEDSRYVRQQIA
-2169 EGGVRL
+2169 EKLKGTYSESLAKNVFEYFQYGGEVA
-2175 GNYFWH
+2175 GHGINNATTGS
-2181 VELPALRQ
+2181 VQQPEPAILFEFRSVPSA
-2189 LQREGL
+2189 LSDF
-2195 VGEIR
+2195 VP
-2200 LLDKPVSEY
+2200 KTAS
-2209 KDLPA
+2209 
-2214 DEIGRRLTDAGV
+2214 T
-2226 GVKVRFDALSSAR
+2226 VKVDVKALDHFDSASRKAIITEVNALVSGSEDFDAWYQEYRASKGQPPVKNPKSSASANHK
-2239 QAELLAD
+2239 AEWLMTQHAEQWAKITAPYTDNHETLTSTKLASND
-2246 NPDDYRADTLV
+2246 KE
-2257 ELDVKLS
+2257 ELHALGGTSNLEHNKQQENVAS
-2264 AIDSMLRESLPFYS
+2264 IINTMLNDMLPFYA

-2293 FEVRSWPGSDDKSK
+2293 FEVRAWPGTEDKSK
-2307 TILLDNPED
+2307 TIILEDPED
-2316 AAQQKAIERFILA
+2316 AAQHKAIERFILA

-2344 DNKVLSHHD
+2344 DNKVISHHE
-2353 GRTRILAQKEDGAW
+2353 GRTHVLAQKVDGAW
-2367 TYNTN
+2367 QYNATV
-2372 SELMS
+2372 ELMS
-2377 VTELLDAAHV
+2377 VTELLDAANV
-2387 SGKVRGESYQKVID
+2387 TGKIRGESYQQVID
-2401 ALAEYH
+2401 ALTDYH
-2407 ASTAEHADYELESVE
+2407 ASITEHADYEPESVE
-2422 QLVNLRKKIE
+2422 KLLNLRKKIE
-2432 GYALGHPD
+2432 GYVLGHPD
-2440 SGRLEAMNSLLN
+2440 SGRVEAMNSLLN
-2452 QVNSRLEEVSVLA
+2452 QVNTRLGEVSLLSVA
-2465 VSEQSIKAH
+2465 EQTIQAQ

-2484 DNAHLKQSKHLYLD
+2484 EAANLKESKHLYLD
-2498 GNGDFVTKGKGNL
+2498 QNGDFVTKGKGNL
-2511 AKIDQ
+2511 ANIDL
-2516 LGGSDAV
+2516 LGSREAV
-2523 LEKVKASVNHEYGQA
+2523 LEKVKLTVSNEYGQTV
-2538 IADTI
+2538 ADTI
-2543 FAGLSANELAKDG
+2543 FAGLSAKDLAKDG
-2556 KGIDITG
+2556 KGIDIAG
-2563 LNRIHQALEQH
+2563 LNKVHQAIEQH
-2574 MSPVSA
+2574 LSPVSA
-2580 TMYIWKPSDHSALGH
+2580 TLYVWKPSDHSALGH
-2595 AALQIGQGRTQI
+2595 AALQIGQGRTQLEG
-2607 DAQAAADFNKQN
+2607 QAAADFNQQN

-2632 IRNIFNVATEY
+2632 ISNILNVATKD

-2658 HQNDTLEHDMASEEN
+2658 HQNDTLEHDVASEEN
-2673 DGFGLNDGETKLK
+2673 DGFGLHDGDIKLK

-2695 KGIDAAYKDA
+2695 KGIDASFKEA

-2713 LGNPDMLVSTGIPAH
+2713 LGNPDMLETTGIPAH
-2728 VFQPFVDQWNDT
+2728 VFQPFVEQWNDT

-2755 QKQAQASGDPALVAK
+2755 RLQAQRSDDPELLEK
-2770 RIDNVVRLFAER
+2770 RIGNVVRQFAER
-2782 ALEEIEAFKA
+2782 ALEEIETFKA
-2792 SQADEGRVFR
+2792 SQADQGRVFR

-2807 LDVAAMQAEWNR
+2807 LDVAAMQAEWHR
-2819 LSHDPDARYQLLTKN
+2819 LSNDPDARYQLLTKN

-2853 HTWRPK
+2853 HTWLPK

-2889 QVNDD
+2889 QVTDV
-2894 LDALSGSEKHKDK
+2894 LDALSGNEKPKEN

-2918 DKVPLSPLTRFL
+2918 DKESLSPLTRFL
-2930 NNELYGERDARRKIG
+2930 NNELYGNKEARRKIG
-2945 DITQTLLDHAVEK
+2945 EITQTLLDHAVEK
-2958 GESQKVTLKGE
+2958 GESQKITLQGE

-2981 ASSDD
+2981 APSEG
-2986 ETSTTSGK
+2986 ETSSPSGK

-3009 ASAIRSHYQKQ
+3009 ASAIRNHYQKQ

-3062 PSNIILHGYSM
+3062 PSNIIIHGYSM

-3117 GIVGTIA
+3117 GIVGAIA

-3137 KGLPQETPILL
+3137 EGLPKETSILL

-3153 GLGEE
+3153 GLGNE

-3163 VKLSNSGFNV
+3163 TKLTASGYNV

-3186 RLMSQYTGQIVSDL
+3186 RLMSQYADQIVSGLSSSASVDEDL
-3200 LNTQHIKHN
+3200 DQQGLDTTSTKDQGISNKNDHLQVVDSK
-3209 EAKLNL
+3209 EA
-3215 EPHGKNYESRDLILK
+3215 
-3230 PISQPE
+3230 
-3236 TVELGMPEV
+3236 
-3245 DQKVLADIA
+3245 LADRKILH
-3254 ERENVIIGVRPVD
+3254 NQDVN
-3267 EKSKSLIA
+3267 S
-3275 SKMYSSKG
+3275 
-3283 LFVKA
+3283 
-3288 KSSDWGPMS
+3288 WGP
-3297 GFIPVDQ
+3297 
-3304 SFAKASARRDL
+3304 
-3315 ETFNRHAE
+3315 
-3323 QSIQSGNAVSADLYL
+3323 
-3338 NQVRVEELVSKYHSL
+3338 
-3353 TPLELDDQS
+3353 
-3362 GMYKTTA
+3362 
-3369 TNGDQSV
+3369 
-3376 PFFLNRVTVD
+3376 
-3386 GNELWQVHYIT
+3386 IT
-3397 NGELAPFK
+3397 
-3405 VIGDPVSKQ
+3405 
-3414 PMTADYDLLTV
+3414 
-3425 MYSYGDLGPQDKV
+3425 
-3438 KQPLTWQQW
+3438 
-3447 KDSVT
+3447 
-3452 YEDLT
+3452 
-3457 PKYKELYS
+3457 
-3465 NEDLYN
+3465 
-3471 KKDGASLGN
+3471 
-3480 VSGRLKELKDRINVD
+3480 
-3495 LGRTNGL
+3495 
-3502 EMVHHGADDANPYA
+3502 
-3516 VMADNF
+3516 
-3522 PATFFV
+3522 
-3528 PKSLFAEDGLGEG
+3528 
-3541 KGSIQTYFNVN
+3541 
-3552 EQGAVVI
+3552 
-3559 RNPQEFSDFQQ
+3559 
-3570 VTINASFRASFND
+3570 
-3583 KWNHGLDEPLFT
+3583 
-3595 TKRKLSHEFLNKR
+3595 
-3608 DQLLKKLSGGRL
+3608 
-3620 DAQDE
+3620 
-3625 TLVALGNPDDVSGNK
+3625 
-3640 AIVAVDVSQIFTRQ
+3640 
-3654 ELKERANVFAKPI
+3654 
-3667 GASYQG
+3667 
-3673 ILDQLDLVHQTVS
+3673 
-3686 RDQIVASFE
+3686 
-3695 LNKKVNAYI
+3695 
-3704 AEHPTSGRNQAL
+3704 
-3716 TQLKEQITSALFIGK
+3716 
-3731 MQVAQ
+3731 
-3736 VDIDAIAQTRPELAA
+3736 
-3751 RIFMVAIEEA
+3751 
-3761 NGEHRG
+3761 
-3767 LTDMM
+3767 
-3772 VRWANEDP
+3772 
-3780 YLAPKQGYKGETP
+3780 
-3793 NDLGFDAKYHV
+3793 
-3804 DLGDHYADFKQWLET
+3804 
-3819 SQSNGLLSKATL
+3819 
-3831 DESTKTV
+3831 
-3838 HLGYSYQELQDLTG
+3838 
-3852 VESVQMAFY
+3852 
-3861 FLKEAAKKVDP
+3861 
-3872 ISGDS
+3872 
-3877 AEMILLKKFAD
+3877 
-3888 KSYLSQLDSD
+3888 
-3898 RMDQIEGIYRSSHET
+3898 
-3913 DVDAW
+3913 
-3918 DRRYSG
+3918 
-3924 AGYDELTNKLAG
+3924 
-3936 ATGVDEQLSVLLD
+3936 
-3949 DRKGLLIG
+3949 
-3957 EVHGSDVNGLR
+3957 
-3968 FVNEQMDA
+3968 
-3976 LKKQGVTVIG
+3976 
-3986 LEHLRSDLAQPLI
+3986 
-3999 DRYLATGVMSS
+3999 
-4010 ELSAM
+4010 
-4015 LKTKHLDATLFEN
+4015 
-4028 ARANGMRI
+4028 
-4036 VALDANSSARPN
+4036 
-4048 VQGTEHGLMYR
+4048 
-4059 AGAANNIAVEVLQSL
+4059 
-4074 PDDEK
+4074 
-4079 FVAIYGKAHLQS
+4079 
-4091 HKGIEGFVPGITHR
+4091 
-4105 LDLPAL
+4105 
-4111 RVSDSNQFRV
+4111 
-4121 EQDDMTLRVVYDD
+4121 
-4134 VANKPK
+4134 
-4140 LTFKDSLSGANTAIH
+4140 
-4155 NQNVNDWERV
+4155 
-4165 AVTPTADGGET
+4165 VTPTTDGGET
-4176 RFDGQIIVQMENDS
+4176 RFDGQIIVQMENDD
-4190 VVANA
+4190 VVAKA

-4239 GRDDSDSNNTHL
+4239 GRDHSESNNTRL
-4251 SGYSAEDLAAKLA
+4251 SGYSADELAVKLA
-4264 NFQQSF
+4264 KFQQSF
-4270 SQAENIN
+4270 NQAENIN
-4277 NTPDHISIVGC
+4277 NKPDHISIVGC

-4299 GHQFINAMDVNG
+4299 GHQFINAMDANG
-4311 LRVDVSARSSEL
+4311 LRVDVSVRSSEL
-4323 AVDATGRKHTKDEN
+4323 AVDEAGRKHTKDAN
-4337 GDWIQ
+4337 GDWVQ
-4342 KAETNKVS
+4342 KAENNKVS
-4350 LSWNE
+4350 LSWDA
-4355 QGEVIAKEERIR
+4355 QGEVVAKDERIR

-4376 LSRIGVS
+4376 LSRIGVNNV
-4383 DVGEIARGAIGDNN
+4383 DEPARGAIGDNN

-4403 EKRKVETETSSSAA
+4403 EKRKPETEVIANSSSS
-4417 NNKLS
+4417 NQFS

-4428 VNVGDGEFTA
+4428 VNVGEGEFTA

-4450 GSGGFKS
+4450 GTGGFKS

-4469 GNGESKHSVDMGG
+4469 GDGESKHSVDIGG

-4492 IGNRN
+4492 LGNRN
-4497 VSFNLG
+4497 VSFNFG
-4503 QSNDLLVMMDKSIPT
+4503 HSNDLILMMDKSIPT

-4527 AARISGVLQS
+4527 AARISGVLQG
-4537 IATSGEDQ
+4537 IAMSGEGE

-4576 DYTCLVE
+4576 DYTTLVE
-4583 LDSHNERS
+4583 LDSQNERD
-4591 SRGLKHDTE
+4591 SRGLKHDAE
-4600 AALNKQY
+4600 ATLNKQY
-4607 NQWLSGNSDSSAGKL
+4607 NQWLSGNGNSGTSQL

-4670 LGSLFGLMTQQFS
+4670 LGSLFGLMTQQFT

-4694 TPEDL
+4694 TPQDL

-4709 QMAGIGA
+4709 QLAGVGA

-4726 DYTTSGQI
+4726 DYTASGQI
-4734 VSRNGEAVDGV
+4734 VSRNGQAVDGV
-4745 AILTEML
+4745 AILKEML

-4767 DPAKLLDSLKSGIDM
+4767 DPAKLLDSLKAGIDM
-4782 GADGIQSFA
+4782 GADGIKSFA
-4791 ETHGLKD
+4791 ETHGLKE
-4798 KAPEEEENKSA
+4798 KAPEEEKDNSS
-4809 VSVNGTSV
+4809 VSVNGANV
-4817 NSAQGATASD
+4817 NSAQGATMAD

-4835 QDRAFGFNSLN
+4835 QDRALGFNSLN

-4871 ENLTADL
+4871 QNLTADL

-4891 SGHLQGDGDINLS
+4891 SGHLQGDGDINIS

-4942 TSNIFTGGEGSDMGV
+4942 TSNIFTGGEGHDMGV

-5000 IDTGLGRDYVVTSGN
+5000 IDTGSGRDYVVTSGN

-5021 GDGQDYSVT
+5021 GDDQDYSVT

-5052 NRINASA
+5052 NRINAGA

-5072 LNGGEGEDHLIAAAI
+5072 LNGGDGDDHLIATAI
-5087 SKFSQFNGEEGRDL
+5087 SKFSQFNGGEGRDL

-5134 SSEDNIVFNGIDWQ
+5134 RSEDNIVFNGIDWQ

-5167 VSETDQAKFEHIG
+5167 SNDSDQSKFEHIG
-5180 SVTFNDYFD
+5180 SVTFSDYFN
-5189 GKRAQMIIAMGEK
+5189 GNRAQVVIGMSEK
-5202 DANGEREYTTLSE
+5202 DLSGEREYTMLSD
-5215 SSIDALV
+5215 SAIDALV
-5222 QAMSGFDP
+5222 QAMSGFEP

-5236 FIDNLDSKSRVAI
+5236 FIDSLESKSQSAI
-5249 STAWADVV
+5249 SMAWSDVV
-5257 HKKGITV
+5257 HKKGLMV

>member
-14 TGNYSADNGNNDI
+14 TGNYSADDGNNNI

-32 GGEIHAYGG
+32 GGQIHAYGG

-50 GATVHTGSG
+50 GATVYTGSG

-69 LRVEDSTG
+69 LKVEDSTG
-77 HLSVKGAAGYAD
+77 HLTVKGAAGYAD

-106 VSIDHLGH
+106 VSIDHLGN

-120 GGAAAYNSV
+120 GGAAAYNGIT
-129 KRKGLSGNVTFKGA
+129 RKGLSGNVTFAGA
-143 GGYNAL
+143 GGYNAF
-149 WHETNHGNL
+149 WHETNQGNL
-158 SFAGAGAGNKLDRTW
+158 SFTGAGAGNKLDRTW
-173 FDQYQGSRGDVSFD
+173 FNRYQGSHGDVTFD
-187 GAGAANSISSRVETG
+187 GAGAANTISSRVETG

-231 SNRIERTRQA
+231 SNRIERTHQA
-241 EDVYQQTHGN
+241 EDVYTQTRGN

-257 GGYNSFYSDVAH
+257 GGYNSLYSDVAH

-283 TRKGSGSSFDA
+283 IRKGSGNDFA
-294 QGMEYAKAEDIVLT
+294 KEGMTNAKADEIVLT
-308 TAKMHGSWIGSGT
+308 KAVMSGSWIGQD
-321 HAVTAVKSEREPNTY
+321 HHVTAVKSASEPNTY
-336 LFAIADGTYTKIN
+336 IFAFADSTYTKIN
-349 KVRLSNDPKTGKLKY
+349 KVQLRNDPQTGELKY
-364 YSEAWYKQG
+364 YSTAWYKEG
-373 NHLSG
+373 NHLSN
-378 LARSDV
+378 LANQDISDN
-384 SSAGGF
+384 GGF
-390 EVNPINGGYTLSNIA
+390 TAVNINGAYTLSDLK
-405 VEHQQSLTVHA
+405 VEHQQSVTVHA
-416 MEKDLT
+416 VEKSLT
-422 EYEWVTYANGALID
+422 EYEWVTYANGAVID
-436 AKDVVLSDAKMG
+436 AKEVSLSDAKMG
-448 GHAISTDGTKVDV
+448 GHAIYADGTKVDV
-461 QAIKSNRKPNTYVY
+461 KAVKSNRQPNTYIY

-487 VELANDAETGVLKY
+487 VELANDPETGALKY

-511 HTANLAN
+511 HTANIAN
-518 EDISSANGYHSM
+518 QDISSATGYNPM
-530 GKGGYSLSALNY
+530 GKGGYSLSDLHY
-542 SVNAI
+542 SVNAV
-547 RSMSETVADIDEYTD
+547 RSTSETVADIEEYTD
-562 QTLFKPATDSGESSG
+562 QTLFKPANDSGESSG
-577 DVHFSGAGGGNVI
+577 DVRFNGAGGGNVI
-590 KSNVTRGNVYFNGGG
+590 KSNVTRGNVHFNGGG

-650 VHQSKQGKM
+650 VHQSQQGKM

-672 IGDGQYLAHL
+672 LGDGQYLAHL
-682 LAYGNISVH
+682 LAYGNISVQ
-691 KGNGNS
+691 KGSGDS
-697 RVAMLGGYNTHTQIG
+697 RVVMLGGYNTHTQID
-712 SGHGLWL
+712 SGNGLWL

-731 NGEVTSV
+731 QGDVAAV
-738 LAGGANVLTKVGE
+738 LAGGANVLTKMGE
-751 GELTAGMLGGANVMT
+751 GELTSGMLGGANVIT
-766 HISGDEQAS
+766 HISNDDQLS

-784 ANILTKKGKGDT
+784 ANILTKKGKGNT

-802 GANVLTHVGDGS
+802 GANVLTHVGDGT

-821 GANILTKVGN
+821 GANILTKIGN

-868 DGTSIAAMI
+868 DGTSIAVMI

-962 GNGSTFAAMIG
+962 GHGSTFAAMIG
-973 QANVMTKVGNDLTA
+973 QANIMTKVGNDLTA
-987 ALMVGKANIY
+987 ALMVGKANIM

-1010 GEMNVMTKVGNGT
+1010 GEVNVMTKVGNGT

-1098 TTVGLLISDIGN
+1098 TTVGLLISDVGN

-1128 NIVTKVGDGLGIN
+1128 NLITKVGDGLGVN

-1162 KGEANI
+1162 KGEANLI
-1168 LTKVGDG
+1168 TKVGDG

-1181 QGKANIITHVGNGD
+1181 QGEANIITHVGNGD

-1207 TKVGDGRNVVL
+1207 TKVGNGQNVVL

-1229 GDGDS
+1229 GNGDS

-1239 SKGNVVTKV
+1239 SKGNIVTKV
-1248 GDGMQVTAAKGKA
+1248 GDGMQVTAAKGQA

-1285 VGNGVSVNVAW
+1285 VGDGVSVNVAW

-1319 ANIHIGDGL
+1319 ANIHVGDGL
-1328 NINASYARNN
+1328 NINASYAQNN

-1362 LSALFD
+1362 HSALFD
-1368 NVKQTLL
+1368 NIKQTVL

-1390 EASTSGTQKG
+1390 EASSSGTHKG

-1411 LDGFQMDAIEEVGSD
+1411 LDGFQMDAIKEVGSD

-1440 PDLNEMDNDLNIDGA
+1440 PDLNKMQHALNVDD
-1455 SDHAPNLIV
+1455 SSVQAPNLIV
-1464 NGDFEQGDRGWQS
+1464 NGDFELGEHGWQS

-1482 ASYSGSVYGVN
+1482 ASYAGSVYGVE
-1493 GEGHGTRVTELDTHT
+1493 GEGHGARVTELDTYT
-1508 NTSLYQDLTDLTE
+1508 NTSLYQDLANLAQ

-1555 SGDASAWQ
+1555 SGDESTWQ
-1563 QKTLKLTA
+1563 QKTLKLIA
-1571 HAGSNRIEFKGT
+1571 QAGSNRIEFKGT

-1593 DNVVAKSESS
+1593 DNVVATSESS
-1603 PQANAV
+1603 QQANAIR
-1609 SEHAKQNQAS
+1609 EHATQNPAA

-1654 ESTDQQAIENN
+1654 ESTDQQALGNN
-1665 GQAQRDAVK
+1665 GQAQRDAVQ
-1674 EESEAVT
+1674 EESEAIT
-1681 AELTTL
+1681 AELTKL

-1702 KSGEQWRNDFAG
+1702 ESGDQWRNEFAS
-1714 GLLDGVQSQIDD
+1714 GLLAGVQTQLDD
-1726 AKQLASDKMA
+1726 AKQLANDKIA
-1736 AAKQTQSDNNSKV
+1736 EAKQTHADNQNKV
-1749 KDSIAKSE
+1749 KDAVAKSE

-1766 RAGAEQDIAEAKA
+1766 RAGAEQDIADAQA
-1779 DAETRKADAV
+1779 DSEKRKADAL
-1789 AKSHDAKQ
+1789 AKGKDEQQ
-1797 AESDAHSAANDA
+1797 AESDAHHAVNNA

-1815 DAMNA
+1815 DVQLA
-1820 ENKANQAQNDA
+1820 ENKANQAQADA
-1831 QGAKQNEGD
+1831 QGAKQNGGD
-1840 RPDRQGVAGS
+1840 RPDRQGVTGS
-1850 GLSGNAHR
+1850 GLSGNAHS
-1858 VEGAGETGSHVN
+1858 VEGAGETDSHIN

-1880 FSDGLTEQE
+1880 FSEGLTEQE
-1889 LEALEGA
+1889 QEALEGA

-1904 INAGIRSKNSGSTIT
+1904 INAGIRAKNSVSSMT
-1919 SMFMEANAD
+1919 SMFSETNSK
-1928 SIVVDTTA
+1928 SIVVPTKV
-1936 SQDVVRKEVRIS
+1936 SPEPVRQEVTRRDVRIS
-1948 GVNLVGLGEASH
+1948 GVNL
-1960 DSAESLVAARAEK
+1960 ESLSAVQGSQPTGQLASK
-1973 VANLYRW
+1973 S
-1980 LDTDNDVATD
+1980 
-1990 KYVPVP
+1990 VP
-1996 GFERVDAD
+1996 GFKSHFASTSIGIENELSGLVVVLPKNSAQTFGYVHDSQGNPLFMLTKDMNQGGYSNPVGINDIQGVNNWQTHTIELVTYPSEISDTAAIESRKEAMLWLAKEFTDHINQSNHQSLPHL
-2004 VSDEVKQ
+2004 VSDDG
-2011 RMIQSMSGYIE
+2011 RF
-2022 HTDNQVPKDQ
+2022 
-2032 AQALATLFVES
+2032 TLVIS
-2043 TLDYDWDK
+2043 N
-2051 RVEFLTKLESYGYSF
+2051 S
-2066 ETPHAEKSIVS
+2066 
-2077 FWSGKNFKQY
+2077 
-2087 RDVLDNA
+2087 
-2094 QTDGKKVVYDIDVK
+2094 
-2108 GNAFAI
+2108 
-2114 DLNKHLM
+2114 KHLIAA
-2121 RWGGLFLDP
+2121 GNGT
-2130 DNAEQNQL
+2130 
-2138 KSSIDAATFSNT
+2138 SIDAQGKTIGMTPSGQQATMAISAKEFGTSSSSEVRLLESAPWYQAGLRDEFLANAKNT
-2150 GFWSSVYATGAQHD
+2150 TLDDPATAQNVYAYLTSVYSKTADLAKEYGIYINDWDPSSEGFSPNAQGLTD
-2164 VYVIA
+2164 PKVKNAWSILPRTKPVRMLELLSAEDSRYVRQQIA
-2169 EGGVRL
+2169 EKLKGTYSESLAKNVFEYFQYGGEVA
-2175 GNYFWH
+2175 GHGINNATTGS
-2181 VELPALRQ
+2181 VQQPEPAILFEFRSVPSA
-2189 LQREGL
+2189 LSDF
-2195 VGEIR
+2195 VP
-2200 LLDKPVSEY
+2200 KTAS
-2209 KDLPA
+2209 
-2214 DEIGRRLTDAGV
+2214 T
-2226 GVKVRFDALSSAR
+2226 VKVDVKALDHFDSASRKAIITEVNALVSGSEDFDAWYQEYRASKGQPPVKNPKSSASANHK
-2239 QAELLAD
+2239 AEWLMTQHAEQWAKITAPYTDNHETLTSTKLASND
-2246 NPDDYRADTLV
+2246 KE
-2257 ELDVKLS
+2257 ELHALGETSNLEHNKQQENVAS
-2264 AIDSMLRESLPFYS
+2264 IINTMLNDMLPFYA

-2293 FEVRSWPGSDDKSK
+2293 FEVRAWPGTEDKSK
-2307 TILLDNPED
+2307 TIILENPED
-2316 AAQQKAIERFILA
+2316 AAQHKAIERFILA

-2344 DNKVLSHHD
+2344 DNKVISHHG
-2353 GRTRILAQKEDGAW
+2353 GRTHVLAQRVDGAW
-2367 TYNTN
+2367 QYNAKV
-2372 SELMS
+2372 ELMS

-2387 SGKVRGESYQKVID
+2387 TGKIRGESYQQVID
-2401 ALAEYH
+2401 ALTDYH
-2407 ASTAEHADYELESVE
+2407 ASITEHADYEPESVE
-2422 QLVNLRKKIE
+2422 KLLNLRKKIE
-2432 GYALGHPD
+2432 GYVLGHPD
-2440 SGRLEAMNSLLN
+2440 SGRVEAMNSLLN
-2452 QVNSRLEEVSVLA
+2452 QVNTRLDEVSLLSVA
-2465 VSEQSIKAH
+2465 EQTIQAQ

-2484 DNAHLKQSKHLYLD
+2484 EAANLKESKHLYLD
-2498 GNGDFVTKGKGNL
+2498 QNGDFVTKGKGNL
-2511 AKIDQ
+2511 ANIDL
-2516 LGGSDAV
+2516 LGSREAV
-2523 LEKVKASVNHEYGQA
+2523 LEKVKLTVSNEYGQTV
-2538 IADTI
+2538 ADTI
-2543 FAGLSANELAKDG
+2543 FAVLSAKDLAKDG
-2556 KGIDITG
+2556 KGIDIAG
-2563 LNRIHQALEQH
+2563 LNKVHQAIEQH
-2574 MSPVSA
+2574 LSPVSA
-2580 TMYIWKPSDHSALGH
+2580 TLYIWKPSDHSALGH
-2595 AALQIGQGRTQI
+2595 AALQIGQGRTQLEG
-2607 DAQAAADFNKQN
+2607 QAAADFNQQN

-2632 IRNIFNVATEY
+2632 ISNILNVATKD

-2658 HQNDTLEHDMASEEN
+2658 HQNDTLEHDVASEEN
-2673 DGFGLNDGETKLK
+2673 DGFGLHDGDIKLK

-2695 KGIDAAYKDA
+2695 KGIDASFKEA

-2713 LGNPDMLVSTGIPAH
+2713 LGNPDMLETTGIPAH
-2728 VFQPFVDQWNDT
+2728 VFQPFVEQWNDT

-2755 QKQAQASGDPALVAK
+2755 RLQAQRSDDPELLEK
-2770 RIDNVVRLFAER
+2770 RIGNVVRQFAER
-2782 ALEEIEAFKA
+2782 ALEEIETFKA
-2792 SQADEGRVFR
+2792 SQADQGRVFR

-2807 LDVAAMQAEWNR
+2807 LDVAAMQAEWHR
-2819 LSHDPDARYQLLTKN
+2819 LRNDPDARYQLLTKN

-2853 HTWRPK
+2853 HTWLPK

-2868 FNFGQALQ
+2868 FNFAQALQ

-2889 QVNDD
+2889 QVTDV
-2894 LDALSGSEKHKDK
+2894 LDALSGNEKPKEN

-2918 DKVPLSPLTRFL
+2918 DKESLSPLTRFL
-2930 NNELYGERDARRKIG
+2930 NNELYGDKEARRKIG
-2945 DITQTLLDHAVEK
+2945 EITQTLLDHAVEK
-2958 GESQKVTLKGE
+2958 GESQKITLQGE

-2981 ASSDD
+2981 APREG

-3009 ASAIRSHYQKQ
+3009 ASAIRNHYQKQ

-3062 PSNIILHGYSM
+3062 PSNIIIHGYSM

-3117 GIVGTIA
+3117 GIVGAIA

-3137 KGLPQETPILL
+3137 EGLPKETSILL

-3153 GLGEE
+3153 GLGNE

-3163 VKLSNSGFNV
+3163 TKLTASGYNV

-3186 RLMSQYTGQIVSDL
+3186 RLMSQYADQIVSGLSSSASVDEDL
-3200 LNTQHIKHN
+3200 DQQGLDTTSTKDQGVSNKDDHLQVVDSK
-3209 EAKLNL
+3209 EA
-3215 EPHGKNYESRDLILK
+3215 
-3230 PISQPE
+3230 
-3236 TVELGMPEV
+3236 
-3245 DQKVLADIA
+3245 LADGKI
-3254 ERENVIIGVRPVD
+3254 
-3267 EKSKSLIA
+3267 L
-3275 SKMYSSKG
+3275 
-3283 LFVKA
+3283 
-3288 KSSDWGPMS
+3288 
-3297 GFIPVDQ
+3297 
-3304 SFAKASARRDL
+3304 
-3315 ETFNRHAE
+3315 H
-3323 QSIQSGNAVSADLYL
+3323 
-3338 NQVRVEELVSKYHSL
+3338 NQ
-3353 TPLELDDQS
+3353 
-3362 GMYKTTA
+3362 
-3369 TNGDQSV
+3369 
-3376 PFFLNRVTVD
+3376 
-3386 GNELWQVHYIT
+3386 
-3397 NGELAPFK
+3397 
-3405 VIGDPVSKQ
+3405 
-3414 PMTADYDLLTV
+3414 
-3425 MYSYGDLGPQDKV
+3425 
-3438 KQPLTWQQW
+3438 
-3447 KDSVT
+3447 
-3452 YEDLT
+3452 
-3457 PKYKELYS
+3457 
-3465 NEDLYN
+3465 
-3471 KKDGASLGN
+3471 
-3480 VSGRLKELKDRINVD
+3480 
-3495 LGRTNGL
+3495 
-3502 EMVHHGADDANPYA
+3502 
-3516 VMADNF
+3516 
-3522 PATFFV
+3522 
-3528 PKSLFAEDGLGEG
+3528 
-3541 KGSIQTYFNVN
+3541 
-3552 EQGAVVI
+3552 
-3559 RNPQEFSDFQQ
+3559 
-3570 VTINASFRASFND
+3570 
-3583 KWNHGLDEPLFT
+3583 
-3595 TKRKLSHEFLNKR
+3595 
-3608 DQLLKKLSGGRL
+3608 
-3620 DAQDE
+3620 
-3625 TLVALGNPDDVSGNK
+3625 
-3640 AIVAVDVSQIFTRQ
+3640 
-3654 ELKERANVFAKPI
+3654 
-3667 GASYQG
+3667 
-3673 ILDQLDLVHQTVS
+3673 
-3686 RDQIVASFE
+3686 
-3695 LNKKVNAYI
+3695 
-3704 AEHPTSGRNQAL
+3704 
-3716 TQLKEQITSALFIGK
+3716 
-3731 MQVAQ
+3731 
-3736 VDIDAIAQTRPELAA
+3736 
-3751 RIFMVAIEEA
+3751 
-3761 NGEHRG
+3761 
-3767 LTDMM
+3767 
-3772 VRWANEDP
+3772 
-3780 YLAPKQGYKGETP
+3780 
-3793 NDLGFDAKYHV
+3793 
-3804 DLGDHYADFKQWLET
+3804 
-3819 SQSNGLLSKATL
+3819 
-3831 DESTKTV
+3831 
-3838 HLGYSYQELQDLTG
+3838 
-3852 VESVQMAFY
+3852 
-3861 FLKEAAKKVDP
+3861 
-3872 ISGDS
+3872 
-3877 AEMILLKKFAD
+3877 
-3888 KSYLSQLDSD
+3888 
-3898 RMDQIEGIYRSSHET
+3898 
-3913 DVDAW
+3913 
-3918 DRRYSG
+3918 
-3924 AGYDELTNKLAG
+3924 
-3936 ATGVDEQLSVLLD
+3936 
-3949 DRKGLLIG
+3949 
-3957 EVHGSDVNGLR
+3957 DVNGW
-3968 FVNEQMDA
+3968 
-3976 LKKQGVTVIG
+3976 G
-3986 LEHLRSDLAQPLI
+3986 P
-3999 DRYLATGVMSS
+3999 
-4010 ELSAM
+4010 
-4015 LKTKHLDATLFEN
+4015 
-4028 ARANGMRI
+4028 
-4036 VALDANSSARPN
+4036 
-4048 VQGTEHGLMYR
+4048 
-4059 AGAANNIAVEVLQSL
+4059 
-4074 PDDEK
+4074 
-4079 FVAIYGKAHLQS
+4079 
-4091 HKGIEGFVPGITHR
+4091 IT
-4105 LDLPAL
+4105 
-4111 RVSDSNQFRV
+4111 
-4121 EQDDMTLRVVYDD
+4121 
-4134 VANKPK
+4134 
-4140 LTFKDSLSGANTAIH
+4140 
-4155 NQNVNDWERV
+4155 
-4165 AVTPTADGGET
+4165 VTPTTDGGET
-4176 RFDGQIIVQMENDS
+4176 RFDGQIIVQMENDD
-4190 VVANA
+4190 VVAKA

-4239 GRDDSDSNNTHL
+4239 GRDHSESNNTRL
-4251 SGYSAEDLAAKLA
+4251 SGYSADELAVKLA
-4264 NFQQSF
+4264 KFQQSF
-4270 SQAENIN
+4270 NQAENIN
-4277 NTPDHISIVGC
+4277 NKPDHISIVGC

-4299 GHQFINAMDVNG
+4299 GHQFINAMDANG
-4311 LRVDVSARSSEL
+4311 LRVDVSVRSSEL
-4323 AVDATGRKHTKDEN
+4323 AVDEAGRKHTKDAN
-4337 GDWIQ
+4337 GDWVQ
-4342 KAETNKVS
+4342 KAENNKVS
-4350 LSWNE
+4350 LSWDA
-4355 QGEVIAKEERIR
+4355 QGEVVAKDERIR

-4383 DVGEIARGAIGDNN
+4383 DVDEPARGAIGDNS

-4403 EKRKVETETSSSAA
+4403 EKRKPETEVIANSSSS
-4417 NNKLS
+4417 NQLS

-4428 VNVGDGEFTA
+4428 VNVGEGEFTA

-4450 GSGGFKS
+4450 GTGGFKS

-4469 GNGESKHSVDMGG
+4469 GDGESKHSVDIGG

-4492 IGNRN
+4492 LGNRN
-4497 VSFNLG
+4497 VSFNFG
-4503 QSNDLLVMMDKSIPT
+4503 HSNDLILMMDKSIPT

-4527 AARISGVLQS
+4527 AARISGVLQG
-4537 IATSGEDQ
+4537 IAMSGEGE

-4576 DYTCLVE
+4576 DYTTLVE
-4583 LDSHNERS
+4583 LDSQNERD
-4591 SRGLKHDTE
+4591 SRGLKHDVE
-4600 AALNKQY
+4600 ATLNKQY
-4607 NQWLSGNSDSSAGKL
+4607 NQWLSGNGNSGTSQL

-4670 LGSLFGLMTQQFS
+4670 LGSLFGLMTQQFT

-4694 TPEDL
+4694 TPQDL

-4709 QMAGIGA
+4709 QLAGVGA

-4726 DYTTSGQI
+4726 DYTASGQI
-4734 VSRNGEAVDGV
+4734 VSRNGQAVDGV
-4745 AILTEML
+4745 VILKEML

-4767 DPAKLLDSLKSGIDM
+4767 DPAKLLDSLKAGIDM
-4782 GADGIQSFA
+4782 GADGIKSFA
-4791 ETHGLKD
+4791 ETHGLKE
-4798 KAPEEEENKSA
+4798 KAPEEEKDNSS
-4809 VSVNGTSV
+4809 VSVNGANV
-4817 NSAQGATASD
+4817 NSAQGATMAD

-4835 QDRAFGFNSLN
+4835 QDRALGFNSLN

-4871 ENLTADL
+4871 QNLTADL

-4891 SGHLQGDGDINLS
+4891 SGHLQGDGDINIS

-4942 TSNIFTGGEGSDMGV
+4942 TSNIFTGGEGHDMGV

-5000 IDTGLGRDYVVTSGN
+5000 IDTGSGRDYVVTSGN

-5021 GDGQDYSVT
+5021 GDDQDYSVT

-5052 NRINASA
+5052 NRINAGA

-5072 LNGGEGEDHLIAAAI
+5072 LNGGDGDDHLIAAAI
-5087 SKFSQFNGEEGRDL
+5087 SKFSQFNGGEGRDL

-5134 SSEDNIVFNGIDWQ
+5134 RSEDNIVFNGIDWQ

-5167 VSETDQAKFEHIG
+5167 SNDSDQSKFEHIG
-5180 SVTFNDYFD
+5180 SVTFSDYFN
-5189 GKRAQMIIAMGEK
+5189 GNRAQVVIGMSDK
-5202 DANGEREYTTLSE
+5202 DLSGEREYTMLSD
-5215 SSIDALV
+5215 SAIDALV
-5222 QAMSGFDP
+5222 QAMSGFEP

-5236 FIDNLDSKSRVAI
+5236 FIDSLESKSQAAI
-5249 STAWADVV
+5249 SMVWSDVV
-5257 HKKGITV
+5257 HKKGLMV

>member
-14 TGNYSADNGNNDI
+14 TGNYSADDGNNNI

-32 GGEIHAYGG
+32 GGQIHAYGG

-50 GATVHTGSG
+50 GATVYTGSG

-69 LRVEDSTG
+69 LKVEDSTG
-77 HLSVKGAAGYAD
+77 HLTVKGAAGYAD

-106 VSIDHLGH
+106 VSIDHLGN

-120 GGAAAYNSV
+120 GGAAAYNGIT
-129 KRKGLSGNVTFKGA
+129 RKGLSGNVTFAGA

-149 WHETNHGNL
+149 WHETNQGNL
-158 SFAGAGAGNKLDRTW
+158 SFTGAGAGNKLDRTW
-173 FDQYQGSRGDVSFD
+173 FNRYQGSHGDVTFD

-231 SNRIERTRQA
+231 SNRIERTHQA
-241 EDVYQQTHGN
+241 EDVYTQTRGN

-257 GGYNSFYSDVAH
+257 GGYNSLYSDVAH

-283 TRKGSGSSFDA
+283 IRKGSGNDFA
-294 QGMEYAKAEDIVLT
+294 KEGMTNAKADEIVLT
-308 TAKMHGSWIGSGT
+308 KAVMSGSWIGQD
-321 HAVTAVKSEREPNTY
+321 HHVTAVKSASEPNTY
-336 LFAIADGTYTKIN
+336 LFAFADSTYTKIN
-349 KVRLSNDPKTGKLKY
+349 KVQLRNDPQTGELKY
-364 YSEAWYKQG
+364 YSTAWYKEG
-373 NHLSG
+373 NHLSN
-378 LARSDV
+378 LANQDISDN
-384 SSAGGF
+384 GGF
-390 EVNPINGGYTLSNIA
+390 TAVNINGAYTLSDLK
-405 VEHQQSLTVHA
+405 VEHQQSVTVHA
-416 MEKDLT
+416 VEKSLT
-422 EYEWVTYANGALID
+422 EYEWVTYANGAVID
-436 AKDVVLSDAKMG
+436 AKEVSLSDAKMG
-448 GHAISTDGTKVDV
+448 GHAIYADGTKVDV
-461 QAIKSNRKPNTYVY
+461 KAVKSNRQPNTYIY

-487 VELANDAETGVLKY
+487 VELANDPETGALKY

-511 HTANLAN
+511 HTANIAN
-518 EDISSANGYHSM
+518 QDISSATGYNPM
-530 GKGGYSLSALNY
+530 GKGGYSLSDLHY
-542 SVNAI
+542 SVNAV
-547 RSMSETVADIDEYTD
+547 RSTSETVADIEEYTD
-562 QTLFKPATDSGESSG
+562 QTLFKPANDSGESSG
-577 DVHFSGAGGGNVI
+577 DVRFNGAGGGNVI
-590 KSNVTRGNVYFNGGG
+590 KSNVTRGNVHFNGGG

-650 VHQSKQGKM
+650 VHQSQQGKM

-672 IGDGQYLAHL
+672 LGDGQYLAHL
-682 LAYGNISVH
+682 LAYGNISVQ
-691 KGNGNS
+691 KGSGDS
-697 RVAMLGGYNTHTQIG
+697 RVVMLGGYNTHTQIG
-712 SGHGLWL
+712 SGNGLWL
-719 AAGGF
+719 ASGGF

-731 NGEVTSV
+731 KGDVAAV
-738 LAGGANVLTKVGE
+738 LAGGANVLTKMGE
-751 GELTAGMLGGANVMT
+751 GELTSGMLGGANVIT
-766 HISGDEQAS
+766 HISNDDQLS

-784 ANILTKKGKGDT
+784 ANILTKKGKGNT

-802 GANVLTHVGDGS
+802 GANVLTHVGDGT

-821 GANILTKVGN
+821 GANILTKIGN

-868 DGTSIAAMI
+868 DGTSIAVMI

-962 GNGSTFAAMIG
+962 GHGSTFAAMIG
-973 QANVMTKVGNDLTA
+973 QANIMTKVGNDLTA
-987 ALMVGKANIY
+987 ALMVGKANIM

-1010 GEMNVMTKVGNGT
+1010 GEVNVMTKVGNGT

-1098 TTVGLLISDIGN
+1098 TTVGLLISDVGN

-1128 NIVTKVGDGLGIN
+1128 NLITKVGDGLGVN

-1162 KGEANI
+1162 KGEANLI
-1168 LTKVGDG
+1168 TKVGDG

-1181 QGKANIITHVGNGD
+1181 QGEANIITHVGNGD

-1207 TKVGDGRNVVL
+1207 TKVGHGQNVVL

-1239 SKGNVVTKV
+1239 SKGNIVTKV

-1266 VGNGLSVTAAYGD
+1266 VGNGLNVTAAYGD

-1285 VGNGVSVNVAW
+1285 VGDGVSVNVAW

-1309 NVAVMKGKAN
+1309 NVAAMKGKAN
-1319 ANIHIGDGL
+1319 ANIHVGDGL
-1328 NINASYARNN
+1328 NINASYAQNN

-1368 NVKQTLL
+1368 NIKQTVL

-1390 EASTSGTQKG
+1390 EASSSGTHKG

-1411 LDGFQMDAIEEVGSD
+1411 LDGFQMDAIKEVSSD

-1440 PDLNEMDNDLNIDGA
+1440 PDLNKMQHALNVDD
-1455 SDHAPNLIV
+1455 SSVQAPNLIV
-1464 NGDFEQGDRGWQS
+1464 NGDFELGEHGWQS

-1482 ASYSGSVYGVN
+1482 ASYAGSVYGVE
-1493 GEGHGTRVTELDTHT
+1493 GEGHGARVTELDTYT
-1508 NTSLYQDLTDLTE
+1508 NTSLYQDLANLAQ

-1555 SGDASAWQ
+1555 SGDESAWQ

-1571 HAGSNRIEFKGT
+1571 QAGSNRIEFKGT

-1593 DNVVAKSESS
+1593 DNVVATSESS
-1603 PQANAV
+1603 QQANAIR
-1609 SEHAKQNQAS
+1609 EHATQNPAA

-1654 ESTDQQAIENN
+1654 ESTDQQALENN
-1665 GQAQRDAVK
+1665 GQAQRDAVQ
-1674 EESEAVT
+1674 EESEAIT
-1681 AELTTL
+1681 AELTKL

-1702 KSGEQWRNDFAG
+1702 ESGDQWRNEFAS
-1714 GLLDGVQSQIDD
+1714 GLLAGVQIQLDD
-1726 AKQLASDKMA
+1726 AKQLANDKIA
-1736 AAKQTQSDNNSKV
+1736 EAKQTHADNQNKV
-1749 KDSIAKSE
+1749 KDAVAKSE

-1766 RAGAEQDIAEAKA
+1766 RAGAEQDIADAQA
-1779 DAETRKADAV
+1779 DAEKRKADAL
-1789 AKSHDAKQ
+1789 AKGKDAQQ
-1797 AESDAHSAANDA
+1797 AESDAHHAVNNA

-1815 DAMNA
+1815 DVQVA
-1820 ENKANQAQNDA
+1820 ENKANQVQADA

-1840 RPDRQGVAGS
+1840 RPDRQGVTGS
-1850 GLSGNAHR
+1850 GLSGNAHS
-1858 VEGAGETGSHVN
+1858 VEGAGETDSHVN

-1880 FSDGLTEQE
+1880 FSEGLTEQE
-1889 LEALEGA
+1889 QEALEGA

-1904 INAGIRSKNSGSTIT
+1904 INAGIRAKNSVSSMT
-1919 SMFMEANAD
+1919 SMFSETNSK
-1928 SIVVDTTA
+1928 SIVVPTKV
-1936 SQDVVRKEVRIS
+1936 SPEPVRQEVTRRDVRIS
-1948 GVNLVGLGEASH
+1948 GVNL
-1960 DSAESLVAARAEK
+1960 ESLSAVQGNQPTGQLASK
-1973 VANLYRW
+1973 S
-1980 LDTDNDVATD
+1980 
-1990 KYVPVP
+1990 VP
-1996 GFERVDAD
+1996 GFKSHFASTSIGIENELSGLVVVLPKNSAQTFGYVHDSQGNPLFMLTKDMNQGGYSNPVGINDIQGVNNWQTHTIELVTYPSEISDTAAVESRKEAMLWLAKEFTDHINQSNHQSLPHL
-2004 VSDEVKQ
+2004 VSDDG
-2011 RMIQSMSGYIE
+2011 RF
-2022 HTDNQVPKDQ
+2022 
-2032 AQALATLFVES
+2032 TLVIS
-2043 TLDYDWDK
+2043 N
-2051 RVEFLTKLESYGYSF
+2051 S
-2066 ETPHAEKSIVS
+2066 
-2077 FWSGKNFKQY
+2077 
-2087 RDVLDNA
+2087 
-2094 QTDGKKVVYDIDVK
+2094 
-2108 GNAFAI
+2108 
-2114 DLNKHLM
+2114 KHLIAA
-2121 RWGGLFLDP
+2121 GNGT
-2130 DNAEQNQL
+2130 
-2138 KSSIDAATFSNT
+2138 SIDAQGKTIGMTPSGQQATMAISAKEFGTSSSSEVRLLESAPWYQAGLRDEFLANAKNT
-2150 GFWSSVYATGAQHD
+2150 TLDDPATAQNVYAYLTSVYSKTADLAKEYGIYINDWDPASEGFSPNAQGLTD
-2164 VYVIA
+2164 PKVKNAWSILPRTKPVRMLELLSAEDSRYVRQQIA
-2169 EGGVRL
+2169 EKLKGTYSESLAKNVFEYFQYGGEVA
-2175 GNYFWH
+2175 GHGINNATTGS
-2181 VELPALRQ
+2181 VQQPEPAILFEFRSVPSA
-2189 LQREGL
+2189 LSDF
-2195 VGEIR
+2195 VP
-2200 LLDKPVSEY
+2200 KTAS
-2209 KDLPA
+2209 
-2214 DEIGRRLTDAGV
+2214 T
-2226 GVKVRFDALSSAR
+2226 VKVDVKALDHFDSASRKAIITEVNALVSGSEDFDAWYQEYRASKGQPPVKNPKSSASANHK
-2239 QAELLAD
+2239 AEWLMTQHAEQWAKITAPYTDNHETLTSTKLASND
-2246 NPDDYRADTLV
+2246 KE
-2257 ELDVKLS
+2257 ELHALGETSNLENNKQQENVAS
-2264 AIDSMLRESLPFYS
+2264 IINTMLNDMLPFYA

-2293 FEVRSWPGSDDKSK
+2293 FEVRAWPGTEDKSK
-2307 TILLDNPED
+2307 TIILEDPED
-2316 AAQQKAIERFILA
+2316 AAQHKAIERFILA

-2344 DNKVLSHHD
+2344 DNKVISHHE
-2353 GRTRILAQKEDGAW
+2353 GRTHVLAQKVDGAW
-2367 TYNTN
+2367 KYNATV
-2372 SELMS
+2372 ELMS
-2377 VTELLDAAHV
+2377 VTELLDAANV
-2387 SGKVRGESYQKVID
+2387 TGKSRGESYQQVID
-2401 ALAEYH
+2401 ALTDYH
-2407 ASTAEHADYELESVE
+2407 ASITEHADYEPESVE
-2422 QLVNLRKKIE
+2422 KLLNLRKKIE
-2432 GYALGHPD
+2432 GYVLGHPD
-2440 SGRLEAMNSLLN
+2440 SGRVEAMNSLLN
-2452 QVNSRLEEVSVLA
+2452 QVNTRLGEVSLLSVA
-2465 VSEQSIKAH
+2465 EQTIQAQ

-2484 DNAHLKQSKHLYLD
+2484 EAANLKECKHLYLD
-2498 GNGDFVTKGKGNL
+2498 QNGDFVTKGKGNL
-2511 AKIDQ
+2511 ANIDL
-2516 LGGSDAV
+2516 LGSREAV
-2523 LEKVKASVNHEYGQA
+2523 LEKVKLTVSNEYGQTV
-2538 IADTI
+2538 ADTI
-2543 FAGLSANELAKDG
+2543 FAGLSAKDLAKDG
-2556 KGIDITG
+2556 KGIDIAG
-2563 LNRIHQALEQH
+2563 LNKVHQAIEQH
-2574 MSPVSA
+2574 LSPVSA
-2580 TMYIWKPSDHSALGH
+2580 TLYIWKPSDHSALGH
-2595 AALQIGQGRTQI
+2595 AALQIGQGRTQLEG
-2607 DAQAAADFNKQN
+2607 QAAADFNQQN

-2632 IRNIFNVATEY
+2632 ISNILNVATKD

-2658 HQNDTLEHDMASEEN
+2658 HQNDTLEHDVASEEN
-2673 DGFGLNDGETKLK
+2673 DGFGLHDGDIKLK

-2695 KGIDAAYKDA
+2695 KGIDASFKEA

-2713 LGNPDMLVSTGIPAH
+2713 LGNPDMLETTGIPAH
-2728 VFQPFVDQWNDT
+2728 VFQPFVEQWNDT

-2755 QKQAQASGDPALVAK
+2755 RLQAQRSDDPELLEK
-2770 RIDNVVRLFAER
+2770 RIGNVVRQFAER
-2782 ALEEIEAFKA
+2782 ALEEIETFKA
-2792 SQADEGRVFR
+2792 SQADQGRVFR

-2807 LDVAAMQAEWNR
+2807 LDVAAMQAEWHR
-2819 LSHDPDARYQLLTKN
+2819 LSNDPDARYQLLTKN

-2853 HTWRPK
+2853 HTWLPK

-2889 QVNDD
+2889 QVTDV
-2894 LDALSGSEKHKDK
+2894 LDALSGNEKPKEN

-2918 DKVPLSPLTRFL
+2918 DKESLSPLTRFL
-2930 NNELYGERDARRKIG
+2930 NNELYGDKEARRKIG
-2945 DITQTLLDHAVEK
+2945 EITQTLLDHAVEK
-2958 GESQKVTLKGE
+2958 GESQKITLQGE

-2981 ASSDD
+2981 APSEG
-2986 ETSTTSGK
+2986 ETSSPSGK

-3009 ASAIRSHYQKQ
+3009 ASAIRNHYQKQ

-3044 YQDARTMFNYLV
+3044 CQDARTMFNYLV

-3062 PSNIILHGYSM
+3062 PSNIIIHGYSM

-3117 GIVGTIA
+3117 GIVGAIA

-3137 KGLPQETPILL
+3137 EGLPKETSILL

-3153 GLGEE
+3153 GLGNE

-3163 VKLSNSGFNV
+3163 TKLTASGYNV

-3186 RLMSQYTGQIVSDL
+3186 RLMSQYADQIVSGLSSSASVDEDL
-3200 LNTQHIKHN
+3200 DQQGLDTTSTKDQGVSNKDEHLQVVDSK
-3209 EAKLNL
+3209 EA
-3215 EPHGKNYESRDLILK
+3215 
-3230 PISQPE
+3230 
-3236 TVELGMPEV
+3236 
-3245 DQKVLADIA
+3245 LADGKI
-3254 ERENVIIGVRPVD
+3254 
-3267 EKSKSLIA
+3267 L
-3275 SKMYSSKG
+3275 
-3283 LFVKA
+3283 
-3288 KSSDWGPMS
+3288 
-3297 GFIPVDQ
+3297 
-3304 SFAKASARRDL
+3304 
-3315 ETFNRHAE
+3315 H
-3323 QSIQSGNAVSADLYL
+3323 
-3338 NQVRVEELVSKYHSL
+3338 NQ
-3353 TPLELDDQS
+3353 
-3362 GMYKTTA
+3362 
-3369 TNGDQSV
+3369 
-3376 PFFLNRVTVD
+3376 
-3386 GNELWQVHYIT
+3386 
-3397 NGELAPFK
+3397 
-3405 VIGDPVSKQ
+3405 
-3414 PMTADYDLLTV
+3414 
-3425 MYSYGDLGPQDKV
+3425 
-3438 KQPLTWQQW
+3438 
-3447 KDSVT
+3447 
-3452 YEDLT
+3452 
-3457 PKYKELYS
+3457 
-3465 NEDLYN
+3465 
-3471 KKDGASLGN
+3471 
-3480 VSGRLKELKDRINVD
+3480 
-3495 LGRTNGL
+3495 
-3502 EMVHHGADDANPYA
+3502 
-3516 VMADNF
+3516 
-3522 PATFFV
+3522 
-3528 PKSLFAEDGLGEG
+3528 
-3541 KGSIQTYFNVN
+3541 
-3552 EQGAVVI
+3552 
-3559 RNPQEFSDFQQ
+3559 
-3570 VTINASFRASFND
+3570 
-3583 KWNHGLDEPLFT
+3583 
-3595 TKRKLSHEFLNKR
+3595 
-3608 DQLLKKLSGGRL
+3608 
-3620 DAQDE
+3620 
-3625 TLVALGNPDDVSGNK
+3625 
-3640 AIVAVDVSQIFTRQ
+3640 
-3654 ELKERANVFAKPI
+3654 
-3667 GASYQG
+3667 
-3673 ILDQLDLVHQTVS
+3673 
-3686 RDQIVASFE
+3686 
-3695 LNKKVNAYI
+3695 
-3704 AEHPTSGRNQAL
+3704 
-3716 TQLKEQITSALFIGK
+3716 
-3731 MQVAQ
+3731 
-3736 VDIDAIAQTRPELAA
+3736 
-3751 RIFMVAIEEA
+3751 
-3761 NGEHRG
+3761 
-3767 LTDMM
+3767 
-3772 VRWANEDP
+3772 
-3780 YLAPKQGYKGETP
+3780 
-3793 NDLGFDAKYHV
+3793 
-3804 DLGDHYADFKQWLET
+3804 
-3819 SQSNGLLSKATL
+3819 
-3831 DESTKTV
+3831 
-3838 HLGYSYQELQDLTG
+3838 
-3852 VESVQMAFY
+3852 
-3861 FLKEAAKKVDP
+3861 
-3872 ISGDS
+3872 
-3877 AEMILLKKFAD
+3877 
-3888 KSYLSQLDSD
+3888 
-3898 RMDQIEGIYRSSHET
+3898 
-3913 DVDAW
+3913 
-3918 DRRYSG
+3918 
-3924 AGYDELTNKLAG
+3924 
-3936 ATGVDEQLSVLLD
+3936 
-3949 DRKGLLIG
+3949 
-3957 EVHGSDVNGLR
+3957 DVNGW
-3968 FVNEQMDA
+3968 
-3976 LKKQGVTVIG
+3976 G
-3986 LEHLRSDLAQPLI
+3986 P
-3999 DRYLATGVMSS
+3999 
-4010 ELSAM
+4010 
-4015 LKTKHLDATLFEN
+4015 
-4028 ARANGMRI
+4028 
-4036 VALDANSSARPN
+4036 
-4048 VQGTEHGLMYR
+4048 
-4059 AGAANNIAVEVLQSL
+4059 
-4074 PDDEK
+4074 
-4079 FVAIYGKAHLQS
+4079 
-4091 HKGIEGFVPGITHR
+4091 IT
-4105 LDLPAL
+4105 
-4111 RVSDSNQFRV
+4111 
-4121 EQDDMTLRVVYDD
+4121 
-4134 VANKPK
+4134 
-4140 LTFKDSLSGANTAIH
+4140 
-4155 NQNVNDWERV
+4155 
-4165 AVTPTADGGET
+4165 VTPTTDGGET
-4176 RFDGQIIVQMENDS
+4176 RFDGQIIVQMENDD
-4190 VVANA
+4190 VVAKA

-4239 GRDDSDSNNTHL
+4239 GRDDSESNNTRL
-4251 SGYSAEDLAAKLA
+4251 SGYSADELAVKLA
-4264 NFQQSF
+4264 KFQQSF
-4270 SQAENIN
+4270 NQAENIN
-4277 NTPDHISIVGC
+4277 NKPDHISIVGC

-4299 GHQFINAMDVNG
+4299 GHQFINAMDANG
-4311 LRVDVSARSSEL
+4311 LRVDVSVRSSEL
-4323 AVDATGRKHTKDEN
+4323 AVDEAGRKHTKDAN
-4337 GDWIQ
+4337 GDWVQ
-4342 KAETNKVS
+4342 KAENNKVS
-4350 LSWNE
+4350 LSWDA
-4355 QGEVIAKEERIR
+4355 QGEVVAKDERIR

-4383 DVGEIARGAIGDNN
+4383 DVDEPARGAIGDNSN
-4397 DVFDAP
+4397 VFDAP
-4403 EKRKVETETSSSAA
+4403 EKRKPETEVIANSSSS
-4417 NNKLS
+4417 NQLS

-4428 VNVGDGEFTA
+4428 VNVGEGEFTA

-4450 GSGGFKS
+4450 GTGGFKS

-4469 GNGESKHSVDMGG
+4469 GDGESKHSVDIGG

-4492 IGNRN
+4492 LGNRN
-4497 VSFNLG
+4497 VSFNFG
-4503 QSNDLLVMMDKSIPT
+4503 HSNDLILMMDKSIPT

-4537 IATSGEDQ
+4537 IATSGEGE

-4576 DYTCLVE
+4576 DYTHLVQ
-4583 LDSHNERS
+4583 LNSQNERD
-4591 SRGLKHDTE
+4591 SRGLKHDAE
-4600 AALNKQY
+4600 ATLNKQY
-4607 NQWLSGNSDSSAGKL
+4607 NQWLSGNGNSGTSQL

-4646 DIQVTTGNW
+4646 DIQVTTGNR

-4670 LGSLFGLMTQQFS
+4670 LGSLFGLMTQQFT

-4694 TPEDL
+4694 TPQDL

-4709 QMAGIGA
+4709 QLAGVGA

-4726 DYTTSGQI
+4726 DYTASGQI
-4734 VSRNGEAVDGV
+4734 VSRNGQAVDGV
-4745 AILTEML
+4745 AILKEML

-4767 DPAKLLDSLKSGIDM
+4767 DPAKLLDSLKAGIDM
-4782 GADGIQSFA
+4782 GADGIKSFA
-4791 ETHGLKD
+4791 ETHGLKE
-4798 KAPEEEENKSA
+4798 KAPEEEKDNSS
-4809 VSVNGTSV
+4809 VSVNGANV
-4817 NSAQGATASD
+4817 NSAQGATMAD

-4835 QDRAFGFNSLN
+4835 QDRALGFNSLN
-4846 LPNLFAT
+4846 LPNLFAA

-4871 ENLTADL
+4871 QNLTADL

-4891 SGHLQGDGDINLS
+4891 SGHLQGDGDINIS

-4942 TSNIFTGGEGSDMGV
+4942 TSNIFTGGEGHDMGV

-5000 IDTGLGRDYVVTSGN
+5000 IDTGSGRDYVVTSGN

-5021 GDGQDYSVT
+5021 GDDQDYSVT

-5052 NRINASA
+5052 NRINAGA

-5072 LNGGEGEDHLIAAAI
+5072 LNGGDGDDHLIAAAI
-5087 SKFSQFNGEEGRDL
+5087 SKFSQFNGGEGRDL

-5134 SSEDNIVFNGIDWQ
+5134 RSEDNIVFNGIDWQ
-5148 KLWFERSGYDLKLS
+5148 KLWFERSGYDLKLL

-5167 VSETDQAKFEHIG
+5167 SNDSDQSKFEHIG
-5180 SVTFNDYFD
+5180 SVTFSDYFN
-5189 GKRAQMIIAMGEK
+5189 GNRAQVVIGMSEK
-5202 DANGEREYTTLSE
+5202 DLSGEREYTMLSD
-5215 SSIDALV
+5215 SAIDALV
-5222 QAMSGFDP
+5222 QAMSGFEP

-5236 FIDNLDSKSRVAI
+5236 FIDSLESKSQAAI
-5249 STAWADVV
+5249 SMAWSDVV
-5257 HKKGITV
+5257 HKKGLMV

>member
-14 TGNYSADNGNNDI
+14 TGNYSADDGNNSI

-50 GATVHTGSG
+50 GATVYTGSG

-69 LRVEDSTG
+69 LRVEDTTG

-106 VSIDHLGH
+106 VSIDHLGN

-120 GGAAAYNSV
+120 GGAAAYNGIT
-129 KRKGLSGNVTFKGA
+129 RKGLSGNVTFKGA

-149 WHETNHGNL
+149 WHETNQGNL

-173 FDQYQGSRGDVSFD
+173 FNRYQGSRGDVTFD

-241 EDVYQQTHGN
+241 EDVYAQTRGN

-257 GGYNSFYSDVAH
+257 GGYNSLYSDVAH

-308 TAKMHGSWIGSGT
+308 AAQMHGLSIDNGNKF

-349 KVRLSNDPKTGKLKY
+349 KVRLYNDPETGKLKY
-364 YSEAWYKQG
+364 YSEAWFKRG
-373 NHLSG
+373 NHLAE

-416 MEKDLT
+416 VEKDLT

-436 AKDVVLSDAKMG
+436 AKDVALSEAKMG
-448 GHAISTDGTKVDV
+448 GHAISTDGTTVDV
-461 QAIKSNRKPNTYVY
+461 QAVKSNRKPNTYVY

-487 VELANDAETGVLKY
+487 VELANDPKTGALKY
-501 QARSWYKEGD
+501 QARSWYKEGN

-530 GKGGYSLSALNY
+530 GKGGYSLSDLHY
-542 SVNAI
+542 SVNAV
-547 RSMSETVADIDEYTD
+547 RSTSETVADIDEYTD

-577 DVHFSGAGGGNVI
+577 DVRFNGAGGGNVI

-614 QFGNTEF
+614 QFGHTEF

-697 RVAMLGGYNTHTQIG
+697 RVVMLGGYNTHTQIG
-712 SGHGLWL
+712 SGNGLWL

-731 NGEVTSV
+731 KGDVASV
-738 LAGGANVLTKVGE
+738 LAGGANVLTKVGD
-751 GELTAGMLGGANVMT
+751 GDLTAGMLGGANVIT
-766 HISGDEQAS
+766 HISGDNETS

-784 ANILTKKGKGDT
+784 ANILTKKGKGNT

-802 GANVLTHVGDGS
+802 GANVLTHVGDGT

-868 DGTSIAAMI
+868 DGTSIAVMI

-955 ANIFTHI
+955 ANIFTHV
-962 GNGSTFAAMIG
+962 GSGSTFAAMIG
-973 QANVMTKVGNDLTA
+973 QANIMTKVGNDLTA

-1003 TSLGLFA
+1003 SSLGIFA
-1010 GEMNVMTKVGNGT
+1010 GEVNVMTKVGNGT

-1128 NIVTKVGDGLGIN
+1128 NIITKVGDGLGVN

-1168 LTKVGDG
+1168 ITKVGDG

-1207 TKVGDGRNVVL
+1207 TKVGNGRNVVL

-1239 SKGNVVTKV
+1239 SKGNIVTKV

-1266 VGNGLSVTAAYGD
+1266 VGDGLSVTAAYGD

-1285 VGNGVSVNVAW
+1285 VGDGVSVNVAW

-1319 ANIHIGDGL
+1319 ANIHVGDGL
-1328 NINASYARNN
+1328 NINASYAQNN

-1362 LSALFD
+1362 LSALFE
-1368 NVKQTLL
+1368 NIKQTVL

-1390 EASTSGTQKG
+1390 EASSSGTQKG

-1411 LDGFQMDAIEEVGSD
+1411 LDGFQMEAIEEVGSD

-1440 PDLNEMDNDLNIDGA
+1440 PDLNKMQNALDVDGS
-1455 SDHAPNLIV
+1455 SDQTQAPNLIV
-1464 NGDFEQGDRGWQS
+1464 NGDFEQGDRGWKS

-1482 ASYSGSVYGVN
+1482 ASYSGNVYGVN
-1493 GEGHGTRVTELDTHT
+1493 GEGHGARVTELDTYT
-1508 NTSLYQDLTDLTE
+1508 NTSLYQDLTNLTE

-1603 PQANAV
+1603 QQANVV
-1609 SEHAKQNQAS
+1609 SEHATQNQAS
-1619 QNALSDKERA
+1619 QNALSDKDRA

-1654 ESTDQQAIENN
+1654 ESTDQQALENN

-1681 AELTTL
+1681 AELTKL

-1702 KSGEQWRNDFAG
+1702 ESGDQWRNDFAG
-1714 GLLDGVQSQIDD
+1714 GLLDGVQSQLDD
-1726 AKQLASDKMA
+1726 AKQLANDKIA

-1749 KDSIAKSE
+1749 KESVAKSE
-1757 AGVAKGEQN
+1757 AGVAQGEQN

-1789 AKSHDAKQ
+1789 AKSNDAKQ

-1831 QGAKQNEGD
+1831 KGTKQNEGD
-1840 RPDRQGVAGS
+1840 RPDREGVAGS
-1850 GLSGNAHR
+1850 GLSGNAHS

-1870 TDSQTNADGR
+1870 ADSSTNADGR
-1880 FSDGLTEQE
+1880 FSEGLSEQE
-1889 LEALEGA
+1889 QEALEGA

-1904 INAGIRSKNSGSTIT
+1904 INAGIRGKNSGSTIT
-1919 SMFMEANAD
+1919 SMFTETNSD
-1928 SIVVDTTA
+1928 SIVVPTTA
-1936 SQDVVRKEVRIS
+1936 SQDVVRKEIRIS
-1948 GVNLVGLGEASH
+1948 GVNLEGLGEASH

-1996 GFERVDAD
+1996 GFERVDVD

-2032 AQALATLFVES
+2032 AEALATLFVES

-2066 ETPHAEKSIVS
+2066 EAPHAEKSIVS

-2087 RDVLDNA
+2087 RDILDNA

-2150 GFWSSVYATGAQHD
+2150 GFWSSVYATGAQND

-2175 GNYFWH
+2175 GNYFWN

-2214 DEIGRRLTDAGV
+2214 DQIGRRLTDAGV
-2226 GVKVRFDALSSAR
+2226 AVKVRFDALSHER

-2246 NPDDYRADTLV
+2246 NPDGYKADTLV

-2288 EGDEG
+2288 EGEEG
-2293 FEVRSWPGSDDKSK
+2293 FEVRSWPGTDGKSK

-2316 AAQQKAIERFILA
+2316 AAQQKSIERFILA

-2353 GRTRILAQKEDGAW
+2353 GRTRIIAQKEDGAW

-2372 SELMS
+2372 VELMS

-2387 SGKVRGESYQKVID
+2387 NGKVRGDSYQQVID
-2401 ALAEYH
+2401 ALTEYH
-2407 ASTAEHADYELESVE
+2407 ASTVEHADYELESVE
-2422 QLVNLRKKIE
+2422 KLLNLRKQIE
-2432 GYALGHPD
+2432 GYVLGHPD
-2440 SGRLEAMNSLLN
+2440 SGRVEAMNSLLN

-2484 DNAHLKQSKHLYLD
+2484 DNANLKESKHLYLD

-2511 AKIDQ
+2511 ATIDQ

-2523 LEKVKASVNHEYGQA
+2523 LEKVKAAVTHEYGQVV
-2538 IADTI
+2538 ADTI
-2543 FAGLSANELAKDG
+2543 FARLSANDLAKDG
-2556 KGIDITG
+2556 KGIDIAG
-2563 LNRIHQALEQH
+2563 LNKVHQAIEQH

-2580 TMYIWKPSDHSALGH
+2580 TMYIWKPSDHSTLGH
-2595 AALQIGQGRTQI
+2595 AALQIGQGRTQLEG
-2607 DAQAAADFNKQN
+2607 QAAADFNKQN

-2632 IRNIFNVATEY
+2632 IRNIFNVATED

-2673 DGFGLNDGETKLK
+2673 DGFGLKDGETKLK

-2695 KGIDAAYKDA
+2695 KGIDASYKDA

-2713 LGNPDMLVSTGIPAH
+2713 LGNPDMLASTGIPAH

-2740 SYDMMDVANRFAQEL
+2740 SYDMMDVANRFAEEL
-2755 QKQAQASGDPALVAK
+2755 QKQAQASGDPALVEK

-2819 LSHDPDARYQLLTKN
+2819 LSNDPDARYQLLTKN

-2889 QVNDD
+2889 QVTDV
-2894 LDALSGSEKHKDK
+2894 LDALSGNEKHKEN

-2918 DKVPLSPLTRFL
+2918 DKESLSPLTRFL
-2930 NNELYGERDARRKIG
+2930 NNELYGEKDARRKIG
-2945 DITQTLLDHAVEK
+2945 DITQTLLDYAVEN

-2969 AGRLTGYYHQGT
+2969 AGRLTGYYHQGA
-2981 ASSDD
+2981 ASSEG
-2986 ETSTTSGK
+2986 ETNATSGK

-3009 ASAIRSHYQKQ
+3009 ASEIRNHYQKQ

-3062 PSNIILHGYSM
+3062 PSNIIIHGYSM

-3107 ITAHEVANPA
+3107 ITAHEMANPA
-3117 GIVGTIA
+3117 GIVGAIA

-3137 KGLPQETPILL
+3137 KGLPKETPILL

-3163 VKLSNSGFNV
+3163 AKLAIAGYNV

-3186 RLMSQYTGQIVSDL
+3186 RLMGQYADQIVSGLFNAEQAAVEAGEVLKGLEKDFKRYGDALKPDTSVPGKSKDIRTTKDFLNGYKNDHAKEIVDGFRSDMSIKQLVDLFVKGNWSAEQKGALAWEIESRALKVTFQNKSEKYNRLFREIASAGVVDAKATEQLAPQLML
-3200 LNTQHIKHN
+3200 LNLSNDGFGGRCDPLSKLVLV
-3209 EAKLNL
+3209 AKQL
-3215 EPHGKNYESRDLILK
+3215 ENDG
-3230 PISQPE
+3230 Q
-3236 TVELGMPEV
+3236 V
-3245 DQKVLADIA
+3245 
-3254 ERENVIIGVRPVD
+3254 GVARQLL
-3267 EKSKSLIA
+3267 E
-3275 SKMYSSKG
+3275 KMYSAAAVLSNPTLYSDSEKANASK
-3283 LFVKA
+3283 LLSSLAAIHA
-3288 KSSDWGPMS
+3288 KNPMHDTS
-3297 GFIPVDQ
+3297 MKVWQEKLEGKQALTVNGVVEKITD
-3304 SFAKASARRDL
+3304 ASANGKPVL
-3315 ETFNRHAE
+3315 
-3323 QSIQSGNAVSADLYL
+3323 
-3338 NQVRVEELVSKYHSL
+3338 
-3353 TPLELDDQS
+3353 LELDAPGHAMAAWAKGSGDDRVYGFYDPNAGIVEFSSAEKFGDYLTRFFGKSDLDMAQS
-3362 GMYKTTA
+3362 YKLGKNDAGEAIFNRVVVMDGNTLASYKPTFGDKTT
-3369 TNGDQSV
+3369 
-3376 PFFLNRVTVD
+3376 
-3386 GNELWQVHYIT
+3386 
-3397 NGELAPFK
+3397 
-3405 VIGDPVSKQ
+3405 
-3414 PMTADYDLLTV
+3414 M
-3425 MYSYGDLGPQDKV
+3425 
-3438 KQPLTWQQW
+3438 
-3447 KDSVT
+3447 
-3452 YEDLT
+3452 
-3457 PKYKELYS
+3457 
-3465 NEDLYN
+3465 
-3471 KKDGASLGN
+3471 
-3480 VSGRLKELKDRINVD
+3480 
-3495 LGRTNGL
+3495 
-3502 EMVHHGADDANPYA
+3502 
-3516 VMADNF
+3516 
-3522 PATFFV
+3522 
-3528 PKSLFAEDGLGEG
+3528 
-3541 KGSIQTYFNVN
+3541 
-3552 EQGAVVI
+3552 
-3559 RNPQEFSDFQQ
+3559 
-3570 VTINASFRASFND
+3570 
-3583 KWNHGLDEPLFT
+3583 
-3595 TKRKLSHEFLNKR
+3595 
-3608 DQLLKKLSGGRL
+3608 
-3620 DAQDE
+3620 
-3625 TLVALGNPDDVSGNK
+3625 
-3640 AIVAVDVSQIFTRQ
+3640 
-3654 ELKERANVFAKPI
+3654 
-3667 GASYQG
+3667 QG
-3673 ILDQLDLVHQTVS
+3673 ILDLPV
-3686 RDQIVASFE
+3686 
-3695 LNKKVNAYI
+3695 
-3704 AEHPTSGRNQAL
+3704 
-3716 TQLKEQITSALFIGK
+3716 
-3731 MQVAQ
+3731 
-3736 VDIDAIAQTRPELAA
+3736 
-3751 RIFMVAIEEA
+3751 
-3761 NGEHRG
+3761 
-3767 LTDMM
+3767 
-3772 VRWANEDP
+3772 
-3780 YLAPKQGYKGETP
+3780 
-3793 NDLGFDAKYHV
+3793 FDATPMKKPGALDV
-3804 DLGDHYADFKQWLET
+3804 DGNA
-3819 SQSNGLLSKATL
+3819 KAVDDT
-3831 DESTKTV
+3831 
-3838 HLGYSYQELQDLTG
+3838 
-3852 VESVQMAFY
+3852 
-3861 FLKEAAKKVDP
+3861 KEA
-3872 ISGDS
+3872 
-3877 AEMILLKKFAD
+3877 
-3888 KSYLSQLDSD
+3888 
-3898 RMDQIEGIYRSSHET
+3898 
-3913 DVDAW
+3913 
-3918 DRRYSG
+3918 
-3924 AGYDELTNKLAG
+3924 LAG
-3936 ATGVDEQLSVLLD
+3936 
-3949 DRKGLLIG
+3949 
-3957 EVHGSDVNGLR
+3957 
-3968 FVNEQMDA
+3968 
-3976 LKKQGVTVIG
+3976 
-3986 LEHLRSDLAQPLI
+3986 
-3999 DRYLATGVMSS
+3999 
-4010 ELSAM
+4010 
-4015 LKTKHLDATLFEN
+4015 
-4028 ARANGMRI
+4028 
-4036 VALDANSSARPN
+4036 
-4048 VQGTEHGLMYR
+4048 
-4059 AGAANNIAVEVLQSL
+4059 
-4074 PDDEK
+4074 
-4079 FVAIYGKAHLQS
+4079 GKIL
-4091 HKGIEGFVPGITHR
+4091 
-4105 LDLPAL
+4105 
-4111 RVSDSNQFRV
+4111 
-4121 EQDDMTLRVVYDD
+4121 
-4134 VANKPK
+4134 
-4140 LTFKDSLSGANTAIH
+4140 H

-4165 AVTPTADGGET
+4165 VVTPTADGGES
-4176 RFDGQIIVQMENDS
+4176 RFDGQIIVQMENDD
-4190 VVANA
+4190 VVAKA

-4207 VVVQLDSDGNYR
+4207 VVVQIDSDGNYR

-4239 GRDDSDSNNTHL
+4239 GRDDSESNNTRL
-4251 SGYSAEDLAAKLA
+4251 SGYSADELAVKLA
-4264 NFQQSF
+4264 KFQQSF
-4270 SQAENIN
+4270 NQAENIN
-4277 NTPDHISIVGC
+4277 NKPDHISIVGC

-4299 GHQFINAMDVNG
+4299 GHQFINAMDANG
-4311 LRVDVSARSSEL
+4311 LRVDVSVRSSEL
-4323 AVDATGRKHTKDEN
+4323 AVDEAGRKHTKDAN
-4337 GDWIQ
+4337 GDWVQ
-4342 KAETNKVS
+4342 KAENNKVS
-4350 LSWNE
+4350 LSWDE
-4355 QGEVIAKEERIR
+4355 QGEVVAKDERIR

-4383 DVGEIARGAIGDNN
+4383 DVDEPARGAIGDNN

-4403 EKRKVETETSSSAA
+4403 EKRKAETETSSSSA

-4450 GSGGFKS
+4450 GTGGFKS

-4469 GNGESKHSVDMGG
+4469 GNGESKHSFDIGG

-4503 QSNDLLVMMDKSIPT
+4503 RSNDLIVMMDKSIPT

-4537 IATSGEDQ
+4537 IATSGEGQ

-4576 DYTCLVE
+4576 DYTSLVE
-4583 LDSHNERS
+4583 LDSQNERS
-4591 SRGLKHDTE
+4591 SRGLKHDAE

-4607 NQWLSGNSDSSAGKL
+4607 NQWLSGNSDSDTSKL

-4709 QMAGIGA
+4709 QLAGVGA

-4726 DYTTSGQI
+4726 DYTASGQI

-4745 AILTEML
+4745 AILKEML

-4767 DPAKLLDSLKSGIDM
+4767 DPAKLLDSLKSGINM
-4782 GADGIQSFA
+4782 GADGIKSFA
-4791 ETHGLKD
+4791 ETHGLKE
-4798 KAPEEEENKSA
+4798 KAPEEEEDNSS
-4809 VSVNGTSV
+4809 VSVNGASV
-4817 NSAQGATASD
+4817 NSAQGATVAD
-4827 GNTETAET
+4827 GSTETAET
-4835 QDRAFGFNSLN
+4835 PDRAFGFNSLN

-4891 SGHLQGDGDINLS
+4891 SGHLQGDGDINIS

-4942 TSNIFTGGEGSDMGV
+4942 TSNIFTGGEGNDMGV

-5000 IDTGLGRDYVVTSGN
+5000 IDTGSGRDYVVTSGN

-5021 GDGQDYSVT
+5021 GDDQDYSVT

-5087 SKFSQFNGEEGRDL
+5087 SKFSQFNGGEGRDL

-5134 SSEDNIVFNGIDWQ
+5134 RSEDNIVFNGIDWQ

-5167 VSETDQAKFEHIG
+5167 ASDSDQAKFEHIG
-5180 SVTFNDYFD
+5180 SVTFSDYFN
-5189 GKRAQMIIAMGEK
+5189 GNRAQVIIAMGEK
-5202 DANGEREYTTLSE
+5202 DATGEREYTTLSE
-5215 SSIDALV
+5215 SAIDALV

-5249 STAWADVV
+5249 TTAWADVV

>member
-14 TGNYSADNGNNDI
+14 TGNYSADDGNNSI

-50 GATVHTGSG
+50 GATVYTGSG

-69 LRVEDSTG
+69 LRVEDTTG

-106 VSIDHLGH
+106 VSIDHLGN

-120 GGAAAYNSV
+120 GGAAAYNGIT
-129 KRKGLSGNVTFKGA
+129 RKGLSGNVTFKGA

-149 WHETNHGNL
+149 WHETNQGNL

-173 FDQYQGSRGDVSFD
+173 FNRYQGSRGDVTFD

-241 EDVYQQTHGN
+241 EDVYAQTRGN

-257 GGYNSFYSDVAH
+257 GGYNSLYSDVAH

-308 TAKMHGSWIGSGT
+308 AAQMHGLSIDNGNKF

-349 KVRLSNDPKTGKLKY
+349 KVRLYNDPETGKLKY
-364 YSEAWYKQG
+364 YSEAWFKRG
-373 NHLSG
+373 NHLAE

-416 MEKDLT
+416 VEKDLT

-436 AKDVVLSDAKMG
+436 AKDVALSDAKIG
-448 GHAISTDGTKVDV
+448 GHAISTDGTTVDV
-461 QAIKSNRKPNTYVY
+461 QAVKSNRKPNTYVY

-487 VELANDAETGVLKY
+487 VELANDPKTGALKY
-501 QARSWYKEGD
+501 QARSWYKEGN

-530 GKGGYSLSALNY
+530 GKGGYSLSDLHY
-542 SVNAI
+542 SVNAV
-547 RSMSETVADIDEYTD
+547 RSTSETVADIDEYTD

-577 DVHFSGAGGGNVI
+577 DVRFNGAGGGNVI

-614 QFGNTEF
+614 QFGHTEF

-697 RVAMLGGYNTHTQIG
+697 RVVMLGGYNTHTQIG
-712 SGHGLWL
+712 SGNGLWL

-731 NGEVTSV
+731 KGDVASV
-738 LAGGANVLTKVGE
+738 LAGGANVLTKVGD
-751 GELTAGMLGGANVMT
+751 GDLTAGMLGGANVIT
-766 HISGDEQAS
+766 HISGDNETS

-784 ANILTKKGKGDT
+784 ANILTKKGKGNT

-802 GANVLTHVGDGS
+802 GANVLTHVGDGT

-868 DGTSIAAMI
+868 DGTSIAVMI

-955 ANIFTHI
+955 ANIFTHV
-962 GNGSTFAAMIG
+962 GSGSTFAAMIG
-973 QANVMTKVGNDLTA
+973 QANIMTKVGNDLTA

-1003 TSLGLFA
+1003 TSLGIFA
-1010 GEMNVMTKVGNGT
+1010 GEVNVMTKVGNGT

-1128 NIVTKVGDGLGIN
+1128 NIITKVGDGLGVN

-1168 LTKVGDG
+1168 ITKVGDG

-1207 TKVGDGRNVVL
+1207 TKVGNGRNVVL

-1239 SKGNVVTKV
+1239 SKGNIVTKV

-1266 VGNGLSVTAAYGD
+1266 VGDGLSVTAAYGD

-1285 VGNGVSVNVAW
+1285 VGDGVSVNVAW

-1319 ANIHIGDGL
+1319 ANIHVGDGL
-1328 NINASYARNN
+1328 NINASYAQNN

-1368 NVKQTLL
+1368 NIKQTLL

-1390 EASTSGTQKG
+1390 EASSSGTQKG

-1411 LDGFQMDAIEEVGSD
+1411 LDGFQMEAIEEVGSD

-1440 PDLNEMDNDLNIDGA
+1440 PDLNKMQNALDVDGSA
-1455 SDHAPNLIV
+1455 DQTQAPNLIV
-1464 NGDFEQGDRGWQS
+1464 NGDFEQGDRGWKS

-1482 ASYSGSVYGVN
+1482 ASYSGNVYGVN
-1493 GEGHGTRVTELDTHT
+1493 GEGHGVRVTELDTYT

-1603 PQANAV
+1603 QQANAV
-1609 SEHAKQNQAS
+1609 SEHATQNQAS

-1654 ESTDQQAIENN
+1654 ESTDQQALENN

-1681 AELTTL
+1681 AELTKL

-1702 KSGEQWRNDFAG
+1702 ESGDQWRNDFAG
-1714 GLLDGVQSQIDD
+1714 GLLDGVQSQLDD
-1726 AKQLASDKMA
+1726 AKQLANDKIA
-1736 AAKQTQSDNNSKV
+1736 AAKQTHSDNNSKV
-1749 KDSIAKSE
+1749 KESVAKSE

-1789 AKSHDAKQ
+1789 AKSNDAKQ

-1831 QGAKQNEGD
+1831 KGTKQNEGD
-1840 RPDRQGVAGS
+1840 RPDREGVAGS
-1850 GLSGNAHR
+1850 GLSGNAHS

-1870 TDSQTNADGR
+1870 TDSPTNADGR
-1880 FSDGLTEQE
+1880 FSEGLSEQE
-1889 LEALEGA
+1889 QEALEGA

-1904 INAGIRSKNSGSTIT
+1904 INAGIRGKNSGSTIT
-1919 SMFMEANAD
+1919 SMFTETNSD
-1928 SIVVDTTA
+1928 SIVVPTTA
-1936 SQDVVRKEVRIS
+1936 SQDVVRKEIRIS
-1948 GVNLVGLGEASH
+1948 GVNLEGLGETSH

-2032 AQALATLFVES
+2032 AEALATLFVEA

-2066 ETPHAEKSIVS
+2066 EAPHAEKSIVS

-2150 GFWSSVYATGAQHD
+2150 GFWSSVYATGAQND

-2169 EGGVRL
+2169 EGGMRL
-2175 GNYFWH
+2175 GNYFWN

-2226 GVKVRFDALSSAR
+2226 AVKVRFDALSHER

-2246 NPDDYRADTLV
+2246 NPDGYKADTLV

-2288 EGDEG
+2288 EGEEG
-2293 FEVRSWPGSDDKSK
+2293 FEVRSWPGIDGKSK

-2316 AAQQKAIERFILA
+2316 AAQQKSIERFILA

-2353 GRTRILAQKEDGAW
+2353 GRTRIIAQKEDGAW

-2372 SELMS
+2372 VELMS

-2387 SGKVRGESYQKVID
+2387 NGKVRGDSYQQVID
-2401 ALAEYH
+2401 ALTEYH
-2407 ASTAEHADYELESVE
+2407 ASTVEHADYELESVE
-2422 QLVNLRKKIE
+2422 KLLNLRKQIE
-2432 GYALGHPD
+2432 GYVLGHPD
-2440 SGRLEAMNSLLN
+2440 SGRVEAMNSLLN

-2484 DNAHLKQSKHLYLD
+2484 DNANLKESKHLYLD

-2511 AKIDQ
+2511 ATIDQ

-2523 LEKVKASVNHEYGQA
+2523 LEKVKAAVTHEYGQVV
-2538 IADTI
+2538 ADTI
-2543 FAGLSANELAKDG
+2543 FAGLSANDLAKDG
-2556 KGIDITG
+2556 KGIDIAG
-2563 LNRIHQALEQH
+2563 LNKVHQAIEQH

-2580 TMYIWKPSDHSALGH
+2580 TMYIWKPSDHSTLGH
-2595 AALQIGQGRTQI
+2595 AALQIGQGRTQLEG
-2607 DAQAAADFNKQN
+2607 QAAADFNKQN

-2632 IRNIFNVATEY
+2632 IRNIFNVATED

-2673 DGFGLNDGETKLK
+2673 DGFGLKDGETKLK

-2695 KGIDAAYKDA
+2695 KGIDASYKDA

-2713 LGNPDMLVSTGIPAH
+2713 LGNPDMLASTGIPAH

-2740 SYDMMDVANRFAQEL
+2740 SYDMMDVANRFAEEL
-2755 QKQAQASGDPALVAK
+2755 QKQAQASGDPALVEK

-2819 LSHDPDARYQLLTKN
+2819 LSNDPDARYQLLTKN

-2889 QVNDD
+2889 QVTDV
-2894 LDALSGSEKHKDK
+2894 LDALSGNEKHKEN

-2918 DKVPLSPLTRFL
+2918 DKESLSPLTRFL
-2930 NNELYGERDARRKIG
+2930 NNELYGEKDARRKIG
-2945 DITQTLLDHAVEK
+2945 DITQTLLDHAVEN

-2969 AGRLTGYYHQGT
+2969 VGRLTGYYHQGA
-2981 ASSDD
+2981 ASSEG
-2986 ETSTTSGK
+2986 ETSATSGK

-3009 ASAIRSHYQKQ
+3009 ASAIRNHYQKQ

-3062 PSNIILHGYSM
+3062 PSNIIIHGYSM

-3117 GIVGTIA
+3117 GIVGAIA

-3137 KGLPQETPILL
+3137 KGLPKETPILL

-3163 VKLSNSGFNV
+3163 AKLAIAGYNV

-3186 RLMSQYTGQIVSDL
+3186 RLMGQYADQIVSGLFNAEQAAVEAGEVLKGLEKDFKRYGDALKPDTSVPGKSKDIRTTKDFLNGYKNDHAKEIVDGFRSDMSIKQLVDLFVKGNWSAEQKGALAWEIESRALKVTFQNKSEKYNRLFREIASAGVVDAKATEQLAPQLML
-3200 LNTQHIKHN
+3200 LNLSNDGFGGRCDPLSKLVLV
-3209 EAKLNL
+3209 AKQL
-3215 EPHGKNYESRDLILK
+3215 ENDG
-3230 PISQPE
+3230 Q
-3236 TVELGMPEV
+3236 V
-3245 DQKVLADIA
+3245 
-3254 ERENVIIGVRPVD
+3254 GVARQLL
-3267 EKSKSLIA
+3267 E
-3275 SKMYSSKG
+3275 KMYSAAAVLSNPTLYSDSEKANASK
-3283 LFVKA
+3283 LLSSLAAIHA
-3288 KSSDWGPMS
+3288 KNPMHDTS
-3297 GFIPVDQ
+3297 MKVWQEKLEGKQALTVNGVVEKITD
-3304 SFAKASARRDL
+3304 ASANGKPVL
-3315 ETFNRHAE
+3315 
-3323 QSIQSGNAVSADLYL
+3323 
-3338 NQVRVEELVSKYHSL
+3338 
-3353 TPLELDDQS
+3353 LELDAPGHAMAAWAKGSGDDRVYGFYDPNAGIVEFSSAEKFGDYLTRFFGKSDLNMAQS
-3362 GMYKTTA
+3362 YKLGKNDAGEAIFNRVVVMDGNTLASYKPTFGDKTTMQGILDLPVFDA
-3369 TNGDQSV
+3369 TPIKKPTGGVASDLEALGDK
-3376 PFFLNRVTVD
+3376 T
-3386 GNELWQVHYIT
+3386 
-3397 NGELAPFK
+3397 K
-3405 VIGDPVSKQ
+3405 VV
-3414 PMTADYDLLTV
+3414 
-3425 MYSYGDLGPQDKV
+3425 
-3438 KQPLTWQQW
+3438 
-3447 KDSVT
+3447 
-3452 YEDLT
+3452 
-3457 PKYKELYS
+3457 
-3465 NEDLYN
+3465 
-3471 KKDGASLGN
+3471 
-3480 VSGRLKELKDRINVD
+3480 VD
-3495 LGRTNGL
+3495 L
-3502 EMVHHGADDANPYA
+3502 A
-3516 VMADNF
+3516 
-3522 PATFFV
+3522 
-3528 PKSLFAEDGLGEG
+3528 
-3541 KGSIQTYFNVN
+3541 
-3552 EQGAVVI
+3552 
-3559 RNPQEFSDFQQ
+3559 
-3570 VTINASFRASFND
+3570 
-3583 KWNHGLDEPLFT
+3583 
-3595 TKRKLSHEFLNKR
+3595 
-3608 DQLLKKLSGGRL
+3608 
-3620 DAQDE
+3620 
-3625 TLVALGNPDDVSGNK
+3625 
-3640 AIVAVDVSQIFTRQ
+3640 QIFTVQ
-3654 ELKERANVFAKPI
+3654 ELKERAKVFAKPI

-3673 ILDQLDLVHQTVS
+3673 ILDQLDLVHQAKG
-3686 RDQIVASFE
+3686 RDQIAASFE
-3695 LNKKVNAYI
+3695 LNKKINDYI

-3716 TQLKEQITSALFIGK
+3716 TQLKKQVTNALFIGK

-3736 VDIDAIAQTRPELAA
+3736 AGIDAIAQTRPELAA

-3761 NGEHRG
+3761 NGKHVG

-3780 YLAPKQGYKGETP
+3780 YLAPKHGYKGETP
-3793 NDLGFDAKYHV
+3793 SDLGFDAKYHV
-3804 DLGDHYADFKQWLET
+3804 DLGEHYADFKQWLET

-3838 HLGYSYQELQDLTG
+3838 HLDYSYQELQDLTG
-3852 VESVQMAFY
+3852 AESVQMAFY
-3861 FLKEAAKKVDP
+3861 FLKEAAKKADP

-3877 AEMILLKKFAD
+3877 AEMILLKKYAD
-3888 KSYLSQLDSD
+3888 QSYLSQLDSD

-3913 DVDAW
+3913 DIDAW

-3924 AGYDELTNKLAG
+3924 TGYDELTNKLAS
-3936 ATGVDEQLSVLLD
+3936 ATGVDEQLAVLLD

-4015 LKTKHLDATLFEN
+4015 LKTKHLDVTLFEN

-4059 AGAANNIAVEVLQSL
+4059 AGAANNIAVEVLQNL
-4074 PDDEK
+4074 PDGEK

-4111 RVSDSNQFRV
+4111 KVSDSNQFTV
-4121 EQDDMTLRVVYDD
+4121 EQDDVSLRVVYDD

-4140 LTFKDSLSGANTAIH
+4140 ITFKDSLSGANTALH

-4165 AVTPTADGGET
+4165 VVTPTADGGES
-4176 RFDGQIIVQMENDS
+4176 RFDGQIIVQMENDD
-4190 VVANA
+4190 VVAKA

-4207 VVVQLDSDGNYR
+4207 VVVQIDSDGNYR

-4239 GRDDSDSNNTHL
+4239 GRDDSESNNTRL
-4251 SGYSAEDLAAKLA
+4251 SGYSADELAVKLA
-4264 NFQQSF
+4264 KFQQSF
-4270 SQAENIN
+4270 NQAENIN
-4277 NTPDHISIVGC
+4277 NKPDHISIVGC

-4299 GHQFINAMDVNG
+4299 GHQFINAMDANG
-4311 LRVDVSARSSEL
+4311 LRVDVSVRSSEL
-4323 AVDATGRKHTKDEN
+4323 AVDEAGRKHTKDAN
-4337 GDWIQ
+4337 GDWVQ
-4342 KAETNKVS
+4342 KAENNKVS
-4350 LSWNE
+4350 LSWDE
-4355 QGEVIAKEERIR
+4355 QGEVVAKDERIR

-4383 DVGEIARGAIGDNN
+4383 DVDEPARGGIGDNN

-4403 EKRKVETETSSSAA
+4403 EKRKAETETSSSSA

-4450 GSGGFKS
+4450 GTGGFKS

-4469 GNGESKHSVDMGG
+4469 GNGESKHSFDIGG

-4503 QSNDLLVMMDKSIPT
+4503 RSNDLIVMMDKSIPT

-4537 IATSGEDQ
+4537 IATSGEGQ

-4576 DYTCLVE
+4576 DYTSLVE
-4583 LDSHNERS
+4583 LDSQNERS
-4591 SRGLKHDTE
+4591 SRGLKHDAE

-4607 NQWLSGNSDSSAGKL
+4607 NQWLSGNSDSDTSKL

-4709 QMAGIGA
+4709 QLAGVGA

-4726 DYTTSGQI
+4726 DYTASGQI

-4745 AILTEML
+4745 AILKEML

-4767 DPAKLLDSLKSGIDM
+4767 DPAKLLDSLKSGINM
-4782 GADGIQSFA
+4782 GADGIKSFA
-4791 ETHGLKD
+4791 ETHGLKE
-4798 KAPEEEENKSA
+4798 KAPEEEEDNSS
-4809 VSVNGTSV
+4809 VSVNGASV
-4817 NSAQGATASD
+4817 NSAQGATVAD
-4827 GNTETAET
+4827 GSTETAET
-4835 QDRAFGFNSLN
+4835 PDRAFGFNSLN

-4891 SGHLQGDGDINLS
+4891 SGHLQGDGDINIS

-4942 TSNIFTGGEGSDMGV
+4942 TSNIFTGGEGNDMGV

-5000 IDTGLGRDYVVTSGN
+5000 IDTGSGRDYVVTSGN

-5021 GDGQDYSVT
+5021 GDDQDYSVT

-5087 SKFSQFNGEEGRDL
+5087 SKFSQFNGGEGRDL

-5134 SSEDNIVFNGIDWQ
+5134 RSEDNIVFNGIDWQ

-5167 VSETDQAKFEHIG
+5167 ASDSDQAKFEHIG
-5180 SVTFNDYFD
+5180 SVTFSDYFN
-5189 GKRAQMIIAMGEK
+5189 GNRAQVIIAMGEK
-5202 DANGEREYTTLSE
+5202 DATGEREYTTLSE
-5215 SSIDALV
+5215 SAIDALV

-5249 STAWADVV
+5249 TTAWADVV

>member
-1 MGKPFWR
+1 MVFYLIPKRRVWLMGKPFWR

-14 TGNYSADNGNNDI
+14 TGNYSADDGNNNI

-32 GGEIHAYGG
+32 GGQIHAYGG

-50 GATVHTGSG
+50 GATVYTGSG

-69 LRVEDSTG
+69 LKVEDSTG
-77 HLSVKGAAGYAD
+77 HLTVKGAAGYAD

-106 VSIDHLGH
+106 VSIDHLGN
-114 HGDVSY
+114 HGDISY
-120 GGAAAYNSV
+120 GGAAAYNGIT
-129 KRKGLSGNVTFKGA
+129 RKGLSGNVTFAGA

-149 WHETNHGNL
+149 WHETNQGNL
-158 SFAGAGAGNKLDRTW
+158 SFTGAGAGNKLDRTW
-173 FDQYQGSRGDVSFD
+173 FNRYQGSHGDVTFD

-231 SNRIERTRQA
+231 SNRIERTHQA
-241 EDVYQQTHGN
+241 EDVYTQTRGN

-257 GGYNSFYSDVAH
+257 GGYNSLYSDVAH

-283 TRKGSGSSFDA
+283 IRKGSGNDFA
-294 QGMEYAKAEDIVLT
+294 KEGMTNAKADEIVLT
-308 TAKMHGSWIGSGT
+308 KAVMSGSWIGQD
-321 HAVTAVKSEREPNTY
+321 HHVTAVKSASEPNTY
-336 LFAIADGTYTKIN
+336 LFAFADSTYTKIN
-349 KVRLSNDPKTGKLKY
+349 KVQLRNDPQTGELKY
-364 YSEAWYKQG
+364 YSTAWYKEG
-373 NHLSG
+373 NHLSN
-378 LARSDV
+378 LANQDISDN
-384 SSAGGF
+384 GGF
-390 EVNPINGGYTLSNIA
+390 TAVNINGAYTLSDLK
-405 VEHQQSLTVHA
+405 VEHQQSVTVHA
-416 MEKDLT
+416 VEKSLT
-422 EYEWVTYANGALID
+422 EYEWVTYANGAVID
-436 AKDVVLSDAKMG
+436 AKEVSLSDAKMG
-448 GHAISTDGTKVDV
+448 GHAIYADGTKVDV
-461 QAIKSNRKPNTYVY
+461 KAVKSNRQPNTYIY

-487 VELANDAETGVLKY
+487 VELANDPETGALKY

-511 HTANLAN
+511 HTANIAN
-518 EDISSANGYHSM
+518 QDISSATGYNPM
-530 GKGGYSLSALNY
+530 GKGGYSLSDLHY
-542 SVNAI
+542 SVNAV
-547 RSMSETVADIDEYTD
+547 RSTSETVADIEEYTD
-562 QTLFKPATDSGESSG
+562 QTLFKPANDSGESSG
-577 DVHFSGAGGGNVI
+577 DVRFNGAGGGNVI
-590 KSNVTRGNVYFNGGG
+590 KSNVTRGNVHFNGGG

-650 VHQSKQGKM
+650 VHQSQQGKM

-672 IGDGQYLAHL
+672 LGDGQYLAHL
-682 LAYGNISVH
+682 LAYGNISVQ
-691 KGNGNS
+691 KGSGDS
-697 RVAMLGGYNTHTQIG
+697 RVVMLGGYNTHTQIG
-712 SGHGLWL
+712 SGNGLWL

-731 NGEVTSV
+731 KGDVAAV
-738 LAGGANVLTKVGE
+738 LAGGANVLTKMGE
-751 GELTAGMLGGANVMT
+751 GELTSGMLGGANVIT
-766 HISGDEQAS
+766 HISNDDQLS

-784 ANILTKKGKGDT
+784 ANILTKKGKGNT

-802 GANVLTHVGDGS
+802 GANVLTHVGDGT

-821 GANILTKVGN
+821 AANILTKVGN

-868 DGTSIAAMI
+868 DGASIAVMI

-955 ANIFTHI
+955 VNIFTHI
-962 GNGSTFAAMIG
+962 GHGSTFAAMIG
-973 QANVMTKVGNDLTA
+973 QANIMTKVGNDLTA
-987 ALMVGKANIY
+987 ALMVGKANIM

-1010 GEMNVMTKVGNGT
+1010 GEVNVMTKVGNGT

-1098 TTVGLLISDIGN
+1098 TTVGLLISDVGN

-1128 NIVTKVGDGLGIN
+1128 NLITKVGDGLGVN

-1146 ANVFTQV
+1146 ANVLTQV

-1162 KGEANI
+1162 KGEANLI
-1168 LTKVGDG
+1168 TKVGDG

-1181 QGKANIITHVGNGD
+1181 QGEANIITHVGNGD

-1207 TKVGDGRNVVL
+1207 TRVGHGQNVVL

-1239 SKGNVVTKV
+1239 SKGNIVTKV
-1248 GDGMQVTAAKGKA
+1248 GDGMQVTAAKGQA

-1285 VGNGVSVNVAW
+1285 VGDGVSVNVAW

-1319 ANIHIGDGL
+1319 ANIHVGDGL
-1328 NINASYARNN
+1328 NINASYAQNN

-1368 NVKQTLL
+1368 NIKQTVL

-1390 EASTSGTQKG
+1390 EASSSGTHKG

-1411 LDGFQMDAIEEVGSD
+1411 LDGFQMDAIKEVGSD

-1440 PDLNEMDNDLNIDGA
+1440 PDLNKMQHAINVDD
-1455 SDHAPNLIV
+1455 SSVQAPNLIV
-1464 NGDFEQGDRGWQS
+1464 NGDFELGEHGWQS

-1482 ASYSGSVYGVN
+1482 ASYAGSVYGVE
-1493 GEGHGTRVTELDTHT
+1493 GEGHGARVTELDTYT
-1508 NTSLYQDLTDLTE
+1508 NTSLYQDLANLAQ

-1555 SGDASAWQ
+1555 SGDESAWQ

-1571 HAGSNRIEFKGT
+1571 QAGSNRIEFKGT

-1593 DNVVAKSESS
+1593 DNVVATSESS
-1603 PQANAV
+1603 QQANAIR
-1609 SEHAKQNQAS
+1609 EHATQNPAA

-1654 ESTDQQAIENN
+1654 ESTDQQALENN
-1665 GQAQRDAVK
+1665 GQAQRDAVQ
-1674 EESEAVT
+1674 EESEAIT
-1681 AELTTL
+1681 AELTKL
-1687 AQGLDVLDGQATHTG
+1687 AQGLDVLDSQATHTG
-1702 KSGEQWRNDFAG
+1702 ESGDQWRNEFAS
-1714 GLLDGVQSQIDD
+1714 GLLAGVQTQLDD
-1726 AKQLASDKMA
+1726 AKQLANDKIA
-1736 AAKQTQSDNNSKV
+1736 EAKQTHADNQNKV
-1749 KDSIAKSE
+1749 KDAVAKSE

-1766 RAGAEQDIAEAKA
+1766 RAGAEQDIADAQA
-1779 DAETRKADAV
+1779 DAEKRKADAL
-1789 AKSHDAKQ
+1789 AKGNDAKQ
-1797 AESDAHSAANDA
+1797 AEFDAHNAVNNA

-1815 DAMNA
+1815 DVQMA
-1820 ENKANQAQNDA
+1820 ENKANQAQADA
-1831 QGAKQNEGD
+1831 QDAKQNEGD
-1840 RPDRQGVAGS
+1840 RPDRQGVTGS
-1850 GLSGNAHR
+1850 GLSGNAHS
-1858 VEGAGETGSHVN
+1858 VEGAGETDSHVN

-1880 FSDGLTEQE
+1880 FSQGLTEQE
-1889 LEALEGA
+1889 QEALEGA

-1904 INAGIRSKNSGSTIT
+1904 INAGIRAKNSVSSMT
-1919 SMFMEANAD
+1919 SMFSETNSK
-1928 SIVVDTTA
+1928 SIVVPTKVSPEPDR
-1936 SQDVVRKEVRIS
+1936 QDVTRRDVRIS
-1948 GVNLVGLGEASH
+1948 GVNL
-1960 DSAESLVAARAEK
+1960 ESLSAVQGSQPTGQLASK
-1973 VANLYRW
+1973 S
-1980 LDTDNDVATD
+1980 
-1990 KYVPVP
+1990 VP
-1996 GFERVDAD
+1996 GFKSHFASTSIGIENELSGLVVVLPKNSAQTFGYVHDSQGNPLFMLTKDMNQGGYSNPVGINDIQGVNNWQTHTIELVTYPSEISDTAAVESRKEAMLWLAKEFTDHINQSNHQSLPHL
-2004 VSDEVKQ
+2004 VSDDG
-2011 RMIQSMSGYIE
+2011 RF
-2022 HTDNQVPKDQ
+2022 
-2032 AQALATLFVES
+2032 TLVIS
-2043 TLDYDWDK
+2043 N
-2051 RVEFLTKLESYGYSF
+2051 S
-2066 ETPHAEKSIVS
+2066 
-2077 FWSGKNFKQY
+2077 
-2087 RDVLDNA
+2087 
-2094 QTDGKKVVYDIDVK
+2094 
-2108 GNAFAI
+2108 
-2114 DLNKHLM
+2114 KHLIAA
-2121 RWGGLFLDP
+2121 GNGT
-2130 DNAEQNQL
+2130 
-2138 KSSIDAATFSNT
+2138 SIDAQGKTIGMTPSGQQATMAISAKEFGTSLSPEVRLLESAPWYQAGLRDEFLANAKNT
-2150 GFWSSVYATGAQHD
+2150 TLDDPATAQNVYAYLTSVYSKTADLAKEYGIYINDWDPASEGFSPNAQGLTD
-2164 VYVIA
+2164 PKVKNAWSILPRTKPVRMLELLSAEDSRYVRQQIA
-2169 EGGVRL
+2169 EKLKGTYSESLAKNVFEYFQYGGEVA
-2175 GNYFWH
+2175 GHGINNATTGS
-2181 VELPALRQ
+2181 VQQPEPAILFEFRSVPSA
-2189 LQREGL
+2189 LSDF
-2195 VGEIR
+2195 VP
-2200 LLDKPVSEY
+2200 KTAS
-2209 KDLPA
+2209 
-2214 DEIGRRLTDAGV
+2214 T
-2226 GVKVRFDALSSAR
+2226 VKVDVKALDHFDSASRKAIITEVNALVSGSEDFDAWYQEYRASKGQPPVKNPKSSASANHK
-2239 QAELLAD
+2239 AEWLMTQHAEQWAKITAPYTDNHETLTSTKLASND
-2246 NPDDYRADTLV
+2246 KE
-2257 ELDVKLS
+2257 ELHALGETSNLEHNKQQENVAS
-2264 AIDSMLRESLPFYS
+2264 IINTMLNDMLPFYA

-2293 FEVRSWPGSDDKSK
+2293 FEVRAWPGTEDKSK
-2307 TILLDNPED
+2307 TIILEDPED
-2316 AAQQKAIERFILA
+2316 AAQHKAIERFILA

-2344 DNKVLSHHD
+2344 DNKVISHHE
-2353 GRTRILAQKEDGAW
+2353 GRTHVLAQKVDGAW
-2367 TYNTN
+2367 QYNATV
-2372 SELMS
+2372 ELMS
-2377 VTELLDAAHV
+2377 VTELLDAANV
-2387 SGKVRGESYQKVID
+2387 TGKIRGESYQQVID
-2401 ALAEYH
+2401 ALTDYH
-2407 ASTAEHADYELESVE
+2407 ASITEHADYEPESVE
-2422 QLVNLRKKIE
+2422 KLLNLRKKIE
-2432 GYALGHPD
+2432 GYVLGHPD
-2440 SGRLEAMNSLLN
+2440 SGRVEAMNSLLN
-2452 QVNSRLEEVSVLA
+2452 QVNTRLDEVSVLSVA
-2465 VSEQSIKAH
+2465 EQTIQAQ

-2484 DNAHLKQSKHLYLD
+2484 EAANLKESKHLYLD
-2498 GNGDFVTKGKGNL
+2498 QNGDFVTKGKGNL
-2511 AKIDQ
+2511 ANIDL
-2516 LGGSDAV
+2516 LGRREAV
-2523 LEKVKASVNHEYGQA
+2523 LEKVKSAVSNEYGQTV
-2538 IADTI
+2538 ADTI
-2543 FAGLSANELAKDG
+2543 FAGLSAKDLAKDG
-2556 KGIDITG
+2556 KGIDIAG
-2563 LNRIHQALEQH
+2563 LNKVHQAIEQH
-2574 MSPVSA
+2574 LSPVSA
-2580 TMYIWKPSDHSALGH
+2580 TLYIWKPSDHSALGH
-2595 AALQIGQGRTQI
+2595 AALQIGQGRTQLEG
-2607 DAQAAADFNKQN
+2607 QAAADFNQQN

-2632 IRNIFNVATEY
+2632 ISNILNVATKD

-2658 HQNDTLEHDMASEEN
+2658 HQNDTLEHDVASEEN
-2673 DGFGLNDGETKLK
+2673 DGFGLHDGDIKLK

-2695 KGIDAAYKDA
+2695 KGIDASFKEA

-2713 LGNPDMLVSTGIPAH
+2713 LGNPDMLETTGIPAH
-2728 VFQPFVDQWNDT
+2728 VFQPFVEQWNDT

-2755 QKQAQASGDPALVAK
+2755 RLQAQRSDDPELLEK
-2770 RIDNVVRLFAER
+2770 RIGNVVRQFAER
-2782 ALEEIEAFKA
+2782 ALEEIETFKA
-2792 SQADEGRVFR
+2792 SQADQGRVFR

-2807 LDVAAMQAEWNR
+2807 LDVAAMQAEWHR
-2819 LSHDPDARYQLLTKN
+2819 LSNDPDARYQLLTKN

-2889 QVNDD
+2889 QVTDV
-2894 LDALSGSEKHKDK
+2894 LDALSGNEKPKEN

-2918 DKVPLSPLTRFL
+2918 DKESLSPLTRFL
-2930 NNELYGERDARRKIG
+2930 NNELYGDKDARRKIG
-2945 DITQTLLDHAVEK
+2945 EITQTLLDHAVEK
-2958 GESQKVTLKGE
+2958 GESQKITLQGE

-2981 ASSDD
+2981 ASSEG

-3009 ASAIRSHYQKQ
+3009 ASAIRNHYQKQ

-3062 PSNIILHGYSM
+3062 PSNIIIHGYSM

-3117 GIVGTIA
+3117 GIVGAIA

-3137 KGLPQETPILL
+3137 EGLPKETSILL

-3153 GLGEE
+3153 GLGNE

-3163 VKLSNSGFNV
+3163 IKLTASGYNV

-3186 RLMSQYTGQIVSDL
+3186 RLMSQYADQIVSGFSSSASVDEDL
-3200 LNTQHIKHN
+3200 DQQGLDTTSTKDQGISNKNDHLQVVDSK
-3209 EAKLNL
+3209 EA
-3215 EPHGKNYESRDLILK
+3215 
-3230 PISQPE
+3230 
-3236 TVELGMPEV
+3236 
-3245 DQKVLADIA
+3245 LADGKILH
-3254 ERENVIIGVRPVD
+3254 NQDVN
-3267 EKSKSLIA
+3267 S
-3275 SKMYSSKG
+3275 
-3283 LFVKA
+3283 
-3288 KSSDWGPMS
+3288 WGP
-3297 GFIPVDQ
+3297 
-3304 SFAKASARRDL
+3304 
-3315 ETFNRHAE
+3315 
-3323 QSIQSGNAVSADLYL
+3323 
-3338 NQVRVEELVSKYHSL
+3338 
-3353 TPLELDDQS
+3353 
-3362 GMYKTTA
+3362 
-3369 TNGDQSV
+3369 
-3376 PFFLNRVTVD
+3376 
-3386 GNELWQVHYIT
+3386 IT
-3397 NGELAPFK
+3397 
-3405 VIGDPVSKQ
+3405 
-3414 PMTADYDLLTV
+3414 
-3425 MYSYGDLGPQDKV
+3425 
-3438 KQPLTWQQW
+3438 
-3447 KDSVT
+3447 
-3452 YEDLT
+3452 
-3457 PKYKELYS
+3457 
-3465 NEDLYN
+3465 
-3471 KKDGASLGN
+3471 
-3480 VSGRLKELKDRINVD
+3480 
-3495 LGRTNGL
+3495 
-3502 EMVHHGADDANPYA
+3502 
-3516 VMADNF
+3516 
-3522 PATFFV
+3522 
-3528 PKSLFAEDGLGEG
+3528 
-3541 KGSIQTYFNVN
+3541 
-3552 EQGAVVI
+3552 
-3559 RNPQEFSDFQQ
+3559 
-3570 VTINASFRASFND
+3570 
-3583 KWNHGLDEPLFT
+3583 
-3595 TKRKLSHEFLNKR
+3595 
-3608 DQLLKKLSGGRL
+3608 
-3620 DAQDE
+3620 
-3625 TLVALGNPDDVSGNK
+3625 
-3640 AIVAVDVSQIFTRQ
+3640 
-3654 ELKERANVFAKPI
+3654 
-3667 GASYQG
+3667 
-3673 ILDQLDLVHQTVS
+3673 
-3686 RDQIVASFE
+3686 
-3695 LNKKVNAYI
+3695 
-3704 AEHPTSGRNQAL
+3704 
-3716 TQLKEQITSALFIGK
+3716 
-3731 MQVAQ
+3731 
-3736 VDIDAIAQTRPELAA
+3736 
-3751 RIFMVAIEEA
+3751 
-3761 NGEHRG
+3761 
-3767 LTDMM
+3767 
-3772 VRWANEDP
+3772 
-3780 YLAPKQGYKGETP
+3780 
-3793 NDLGFDAKYHV
+3793 
-3804 DLGDHYADFKQWLET
+3804 
-3819 SQSNGLLSKATL
+3819 
-3831 DESTKTV
+3831 
-3838 HLGYSYQELQDLTG
+3838 
-3852 VESVQMAFY
+3852 
-3861 FLKEAAKKVDP
+3861 
-3872 ISGDS
+3872 
-3877 AEMILLKKFAD
+3877 
-3888 KSYLSQLDSD
+3888 
-3898 RMDQIEGIYRSSHET
+3898 
-3913 DVDAW
+3913 
-3918 DRRYSG
+3918 
-3924 AGYDELTNKLAG
+3924 
-3936 ATGVDEQLSVLLD
+3936 
-3949 DRKGLLIG
+3949 
-3957 EVHGSDVNGLR
+3957 
-3968 FVNEQMDA
+3968 
-3976 LKKQGVTVIG
+3976 
-3986 LEHLRSDLAQPLI
+3986 
-3999 DRYLATGVMSS
+3999 
-4010 ELSAM
+4010 
-4015 LKTKHLDATLFEN
+4015 
-4028 ARANGMRI
+4028 
-4036 VALDANSSARPN
+4036 
-4048 VQGTEHGLMYR
+4048 
-4059 AGAANNIAVEVLQSL
+4059 
-4074 PDDEK
+4074 
-4079 FVAIYGKAHLQS
+4079 
-4091 HKGIEGFVPGITHR
+4091 
-4105 LDLPAL
+4105 
-4111 RVSDSNQFRV
+4111 
-4121 EQDDMTLRVVYDD
+4121 
-4134 VANKPK
+4134 
-4140 LTFKDSLSGANTAIH
+4140 
-4155 NQNVNDWERV
+4155 
-4165 AVTPTADGGET
+4165 VTPTTNGGET
-4176 RFDGQIIVQMENDS
+4176 RFDGQIIVQMENDD
-4190 VVANA
+4190 VVAKA

-4239 GRDDSDSNNTHL
+4239 GRDHSESNNTRL
-4251 SGYSAEDLAAKLA
+4251 SGYSADELAVKLA
-4264 NFQQSF
+4264 KFQQSF
-4270 SQAENIN
+4270 NQAESIN
-4277 NTPDHISIVGC
+4277 NKPDHISIVGC

-4299 GHQFINAMDVNG
+4299 GHQFINAMDANG
-4311 LRVDVSARSSEL
+4311 LRVDVSVRSSEL
-4323 AVDATGRKHTKDEN
+4323 AVDEAGRKHTKDAN
-4337 GDWIQ
+4337 GDWVQ
-4342 KAETNKVS
+4342 KAENNKVS
-4350 LSWNE
+4350 LSWDA
-4355 QGEVIAKEERIR
+4355 QGEVVAKDERIR

-4383 DVGEIARGAIGDNN
+4383 DVDEPARGAIGDNN

-4403 EKRKVETETSSSAA
+4403 EKRKPETEVISNSSNS
-4417 NNKLS
+4417 NQLS

-4428 VNVGDGEFTA
+4428 VNVGEGEFTA

-4450 GSGGFKS
+4450 GTGGFKS

-4469 GNGESKHSVDMGG
+4469 GDGESKHSVDIGG

-4492 IGNRN
+4492 LGNRN
-4497 VSFNLG
+4497 VSFNFG
-4503 QSNDLLVMMDKSIPT
+4503 HSNDLILMMDKSIPT

-4527 AARISGVLQS
+4527 AARISGVLQG
-4537 IATSGEDQ
+4537 IAMSGEGE

-4558 GAKKFVKD
+4558 SAKKFVKD

-4576 DYTCLVE
+4576 DYTHLVQ
-4583 LDSHNERS
+4583 LNSQNERD
-4591 SRGLKHDTE
+4591 SRGLKHDAE
-4600 AALNKQY
+4600 ATLNKQY
-4607 NQWLSGNSDSSAGKL
+4607 NQWLSGNGNSGTSQL

-4670 LGSLFGLMTQQFS
+4670 LGSLFGLMTQQFT

-4694 TPEDL
+4694 TPQDL

-4709 QMAGIGA
+4709 QLAGVGA

-4726 DYTTSGQI
+4726 DYTASGQI
-4734 VSRNGEAVDGV
+4734 VSRNGQAVDGV
-4745 AILTEML
+4745 AILKEML

-4767 DPAKLLDSLKSGIDM
+4767 DPAKLLDSLKAGIDM
-4782 GADGIQSFA
+4782 GADGIKSFA
-4791 ETHGLKD
+4791 ETHGLKE
-4798 KAPEEEENKSA
+4798 KAPEEEKDNSS
-4809 VSVNGTSV
+4809 VSVNGANV
-4817 NSAQGATASD
+4817 NSAQGATVAD

-4871 ENLTADL
+4871 QNLTADL

-4891 SGHLQGDGDINLS
+4891 SGHLQGDGDINIS

-4942 TSNIFTGGEGSDMGV
+4942 TSNIFTGGEGNDMGV

-5000 IDTGLGRDYVVTSGN
+5000 IDTGSGRDYVVTSGN
-5015 FNRVDT
+5015 FNRLDT
-5021 GDGQDYSVT
+5021 GDDQDYSVT

-5052 NRINASA
+5052 NRINASE

-5072 LNGGEGEDHLIAAAI
+5072 LNGGDGDDHLIAAAI
-5087 SKFSQFNGEEGRDL
+5087 SKFSQFNGGEGRDL

-5134 SSEDNIVFNGIDWQ
+5134 RSEDNIVFNGIDWQ

-5167 VSETDQAKFEHIG
+5167 SNDSDQSKFEHIG
-5180 SVTFNDYFD
+5180 SVTFSDYFN
-5189 GKRAQMIIAMGEK
+5189 GNRAQVVIGMSEK
-5202 DANGEREYTTLSE
+5202 DLSGEREYTMLSD
-5215 SSIDALV
+5215 SAIDALV
-5222 QAMSGFDP
+5222 QAMSGFEP

-5236 FIDNLDSKSRVAI
+5236 FIDSLESKSQATI
-5249 STAWADVV
+5249 SMAWSDVV
-5257 HKKGITV
+5257 HKKGLMV

>member
-14 TGNYSADNGNNDI
+14 TGNYSADDGNNNI

-32 GGEIHAYGG
+32 GGQIHAYGG

-50 GATVHTGSG
+50 GATVYTGSG

-69 LRVEDSTG
+69 LKVEDSTG
-77 HLSVKGAAGYAD
+77 HLTVKGAAGYAD

-106 VSIDHLGH
+106 VSIDHLGN

-120 GGAAAYNSV
+120 GGAAAYNGIT
-129 KRKGLSGNVTFKGA
+129 RKGLSGNVTFAGA

-149 WHETNHGNL
+149 WHETNQGNL
-158 SFAGAGAGNKLDRTW
+158 SFTGAGAGNKLDRTW
-173 FDQYQGSRGDVSFD
+173 FNRYQGSHGDVTFD

-231 SNRIERTRQA
+231 SNRIERTHQA
-241 EDVYQQTHGN
+241 EDVYTQTRGN

-257 GGYNSFYSDVAH
+257 GGYNSLYSDVAH

-283 TRKGSGSSFDA
+283 IRKGSGNDFA
-294 QGMEYAKAEDIVLT
+294 KEGMTNAKADEIVLT
-308 TAKMHGSWIGSGT
+308 KAVMSGSWIGQD
-321 HAVTAVKSEREPNTY
+321 HHVTAVKSASEPNTY
-336 LFAIADGTYTKIN
+336 LFAFADSTYTKIN
-349 KVRLSNDPKTGKLKY
+349 KVQLRNDPQTGELKY
-364 YSEAWYKQG
+364 YSTAWYKEG
-373 NHLSG
+373 NHLSN
-378 LARSDV
+378 LANQDISDN
-384 SSAGGF
+384 GGF
-390 EVNPINGGYTLSNIA
+390 TAVNINGAYTLSDLK
-405 VEHQQSLTVHA
+405 VEHQQSVTVHA
-416 MEKDLT
+416 VEKSLT
-422 EYEWVTYANGALID
+422 EYEWVTYANGAVID
-436 AKDVVLSDAKMG
+436 AKEVSLSDAKMG
-448 GHAISTDGTKVDV
+448 GHAIYADGTKVDV
-461 QAIKSNRKPNTYVY
+461 KAVKSNRQPNTYIY

-487 VELANDAETGVLKY
+487 VELANDPETGALKY

-511 HTANLAN
+511 HTANIAN
-518 EDISSANGYHSM
+518 QDISSATGYNPM
-530 GKGGYSLSALNY
+530 GKGGYSLSDLHY
-542 SVNAI
+542 SVNAV
-547 RSMSETVADIDEYTD
+547 RSTSETVADIEEYTD
-562 QTLFKPATDSGESSG
+562 QTLFKPANDSGESSG
-577 DVHFSGAGGGNVI
+577 DVRFNGAGGGNVI
-590 KSNVTRGNVYFNGGG
+590 KSNVTRGNVHFNGGG

-636 GDLTFRGAGLANVL
+636 GELTFRGAGLANVL
-650 VHQSKQGKM
+650 VHQSQQGKM

-672 IGDGQYLAHL
+672 LGDGQYLAHL
-682 LAYGNISVH
+682 LAYGNISVQ
-691 KGNGNS
+691 KGSGDS
-697 RVAMLGGYNTHTQIG
+697 RVVMLGGYNTHTQIG
-712 SGHGLWL
+712 SGNGLWL

-724 NVMTQVG
+724 NVMTQVDKG
-731 NGEVTSV
+731 DVAAV
-738 LAGGANVLTKVGE
+738 LAGGANVLTKMGE
-751 GELTAGMLGGANVMT
+751 GELTSGMLGGANVIT
-766 HISGDEQAS
+766 HISNDDQLS

-784 ANILTKKGKGDT
+784 ANILTKKGKGNT

-802 GANVLTHVGDGS
+802 GANVLTHVGDGT

-868 DGTSIAAMI
+868 DGTSIAVMI

-962 GNGSTFAAMIG
+962 GHGSTFAAMIG
-973 QANVMTKVGNDLTA
+973 QANIMTKVGNDLTA
-987 ALMVGKANIY
+987 ALMVGKANIM

-1010 GEMNVMTKVGNGT
+1010 GEVNVMTKVGNGT

-1098 TTVGLLISDIGN
+1098 TTVGLLISDVGN

-1128 NIVTKVGDGLGIN
+1128 NLITKVGDGLGVN

-1162 KGEANI
+1162 KGEANLI
-1168 LTKVGDG
+1168 TKVGDG

-1181 QGKANIITHVGNGD
+1181 QGEANIITHVGNGD

-1207 TKVGDGRNVVL
+1207 TKVGHGQNVVL

-1239 SKGNVVTKV
+1239 SKGNIVTKV
-1248 GDGMQVTAAKGKA
+1248 GDGMQVTAAKGQA

-1266 VGNGLSVTAAYGD
+1266 VGNGLNVTAAYGD

-1285 VGNGVSVNVAW
+1285 VGDGVSVNVAW

-1319 ANIHIGDGL
+1319 ANIHVGDGL
-1328 NINASYARNN
+1328 NINASYAQNN

-1368 NVKQTLL
+1368 NIKQTVL

-1390 EASTSGTQKG
+1390 EASSSGTHKG

-1411 LDGFQMDAIEEVGSD
+1411 LDGFQMDAIKEVGSD

-1440 PDLNEMDNDLNIDGA
+1440 PDLNKMQHAINVDD
-1455 SDHAPNLIV
+1455 SSVQAPNLIV
-1464 NGDFEQGDRGWQS
+1464 NGDFELGEHGWQS

-1482 ASYSGSVYGVN
+1482 ASYAGSVYGVE
-1493 GEGHGTRVTELDTHT
+1493 GEGHGARVTELDTYT
-1508 NTSLYQDLTDLTE
+1508 NTSLYQDLANLAQ

-1571 HAGSNRIEFKGT
+1571 YAGSNRIEFKGT

-1593 DNVVAKSESS
+1593 DNVVATSESS
-1603 PQANAV
+1603 QQANAIR
-1609 SEHAKQNQAS
+1609 EHATQNPAA

-1654 ESTDQQAIENN
+1654 ESTDQQALENN
-1665 GQAQRDAVK
+1665 GQAQRDAVQ
-1674 EESEAVT
+1674 EESEAIT
-1681 AELTTL
+1681 AELTKL
-1687 AQGLDVLDGQATHTG
+1687 AQGLDVLDSQATHTG
-1702 KSGEQWRNDFAG
+1702 ESGDQWRNEFAS
-1714 GLLDGVQSQIDD
+1714 GLLAGVQIQLDD
-1726 AKQLASDKMA
+1726 AKQLANGKIA
-1736 AAKQTQSDNNSKV
+1736 EAKQTHADNQNKV
-1749 KDSIAKSE
+1749 KDAVAKSE

-1766 RAGAEQDIAEAKA
+1766 RAGAEQDIADAQA
-1779 DAETRKADAV
+1779 DAEKRKADAL
-1789 AKSHDAKQ
+1789 AKGKDAQQ
-1797 AESDAHSAANDA
+1797 AESDAHHAINNA

-1815 DAMNA
+1815 DVELA
-1820 ENKANQAQNDA
+1820 ENKANQAQADA

-1840 RPDRQGVAGS
+1840 RPDRQGVTGS
-1850 GLSGNAHR
+1850 GLSGNAHS
-1858 VEGAGETGSHVN
+1858 VEGAGETDSHVN

-1880 FSDGLTEQE
+1880 FSEGLTEQE
-1889 LEALEGA
+1889 QEALEGA

-1904 INAGIRSKNSGSTIT
+1904 INAGIRAKNSVSSMT
-1919 SMFMEANAD
+1919 SMFSETNSK
-1928 SIVVDTTA
+1928 SIVVPTKVSPEPERQEVTRRD
-1936 SQDVVRKEVRIS
+1936 VRIS
-1948 GVNLVGLGEASH
+1948 GVNL
-1960 DSAESLVAARAEK
+1960 ESLSAVQGSQPTGQLASK
-1973 VANLYRW
+1973 S
-1980 LDTDNDVATD
+1980 
-1990 KYVPVP
+1990 VP
-1996 GFERVDAD
+1996 GFKSHFASTSIGIENELSGLVVVLPKNSAQTFGYVHDSQGNPLFMLTKDMNQGGYGNPVGINDIQGVNNWQTHTIELVTYPSEISDTAAVESRKEAMLWLAKEFTDHINQSNHQSLPHL
-2004 VSDEVKQ
+2004 VSDDG
-2011 RMIQSMSGYIE
+2011 RF
-2022 HTDNQVPKDQ
+2022 
-2032 AQALATLFVES
+2032 TLVIS
-2043 TLDYDWDK
+2043 N
-2051 RVEFLTKLESYGYSF
+2051 S
-2066 ETPHAEKSIVS
+2066 
-2077 FWSGKNFKQY
+2077 
-2087 RDVLDNA
+2087 
-2094 QTDGKKVVYDIDVK
+2094 
-2108 GNAFAI
+2108 
-2114 DLNKHLM
+2114 KHLIAA
-2121 RWGGLFLDP
+2121 GNGT
-2130 DNAEQNQL
+2130 
-2138 KSSIDAATFSNT
+2138 SIDAQGKTIGMTPSGQQATMAISAKEFGTSSSPEVRLLESAPWYQAGLRDEFLANAKNT
-2150 GFWSSVYATGAQHD
+2150 TLDDPATAQNVYAYLTSVYSKTADLAKEYGIYINDWDPASEGFSPNAQGLTD
-2164 VYVIA
+2164 PKVKNAWSILPRTKPVRMLELLSAEDSRYVRQQIA
-2169 EGGVRL
+2169 EKLKGTYSESLAKNVFEYFQYGGEVA
-2175 GNYFWH
+2175 GHGINNATTGS
-2181 VELPALRQ
+2181 VQQPEPAILFEFRSVPSA
-2189 LQREGL
+2189 LSDF
-2195 VGEIR
+2195 VP
-2200 LLDKPVSEY
+2200 KTAS
-2209 KDLPA
+2209 
-2214 DEIGRRLTDAGV
+2214 T
-2226 GVKVRFDALSSAR
+2226 VKVDVKALDHFDSASRKAIITEVNALVSGSEDFDAWYQEYRASKGQPPVKNPKSSASANHK
-2239 QAELLAD
+2239 AEWLMTQHAEQWAKITAPYTDNHETLTSTKLASND
-2246 NPDDYRADTLV
+2246 KE
-2257 ELDVKLS
+2257 ELHALGETSNLEHNKQQENVAS
-2264 AIDSMLRESLPFYS
+2264 IINTMLNDMLPFYA

-2293 FEVRSWPGSDDKSK
+2293 FEVRAWPGTEDKSK
-2307 TILLDNPED
+2307 TIILENPED
-2316 AAQQKAIERFILA
+2316 AAQHKAIERFILA

-2344 DNKVLSHHD
+2344 DNKVISHHE
-2353 GRTRILAQKEDGAW
+2353 GRTHVLAQKVDGAW
-2367 TYNTN
+2367 QYNATV
-2372 SELMS
+2372 ELMS
-2377 VTELLDAAHV
+2377 VTELLDAANV
-2387 SGKVRGESYQKVID
+2387 TGKIRGESYQQVID
-2401 ALAEYH
+2401 ALTDYH
-2407 ASTAEHADYELESVE
+2407 ARITEYADYEPESVE
-2422 QLVNLRKKIE
+2422 KLLNLRKKIE
-2432 GYALGHPD
+2432 GYVLGHPD
-2440 SGRLEAMNSLLN
+2440 SGRVEAMNSLLN
-2452 QVNSRLEEVSVLA
+2452 QVNTRLDEVSLLSVA
-2465 VSEQSIKAH
+2465 EQTIQAQ

-2484 DNAHLKQSKHLYLD
+2484 EAANLKESKHLYLD
-2498 GNGDFVTKGKGNL
+2498 QNGDFVTKGKGNL
-2511 AKIDQ
+2511 ANIDL
-2516 LGGSDAV
+2516 LGSREAV
-2523 LEKVKASVNHEYGQA
+2523 LEKVKLTVSNEYGQTV
-2538 IADTI
+2538 ADTI
-2543 FAGLSANELAKDG
+2543 FAGLSAKDLAKDG
-2556 KGIDITG
+2556 KGIDIAG
-2563 LNRIHQALEQH
+2563 LNKVHQAIEQH
-2574 MSPVSA
+2574 LSPVSA
-2580 TMYIWKPSDHSALGH
+2580 TLYIWKPSDHSALGH
-2595 AALQIGQGRTQI
+2595 AALQIGQGRTQLEG
-2607 DAQAAADFNKQN
+2607 QAAADFNQQN

-2632 IRNIFNVATEY
+2632 ISNILNVATKD

-2658 HQNDTLEHDMASEEN
+2658 HQNDTLEHDVASEEN
-2673 DGFGLNDGETKLK
+2673 DGFGLHDGDIKLK

-2695 KGIDAAYKDA
+2695 KGIDASFKEA

-2713 LGNPDMLVSTGIPAH
+2713 LGNPDMLETTGIPAH
-2728 VFQPFVDQWNDT
+2728 VFQPFVEQWNDT

-2755 QKQAQASGDPALVAK
+2755 RLQAQRSDDPELLEK
-2770 RIDNVVRLFAER
+2770 RIGNVVRQFAER
-2782 ALEEIEAFKA
+2782 ALEEIETFKA
-2792 SQADEGRVFR
+2792 SQADQGRVFR

-2807 LDVAAMQAEWNR
+2807 LDVAAMQAEWHR
-2819 LSHDPDARYQLLTKN
+2819 LSNDPDARYQLLTKN

-2853 HTWRPK
+2853 HTWLPK

-2889 QVNDD
+2889 QVTDV
-2894 LDALSGSEKHKDK
+2894 LDALSGNEKPKEN

-2918 DKVPLSPLTRFL
+2918 DKESLSPLTRFL
-2930 NNELYGERDARRKIG
+2930 NNELYGNKEARRKIG
-2945 DITQTLLDHAVEK
+2945 EITQTLLDHAVEK
-2958 GESQKVTLKGE
+2958 GESQKITLQGE

-2981 ASSDD
+2981 APSEG
-2986 ETSTTSGK
+2986 ETSSPSGK

-3009 ASAIRSHYQKQ
+3009 ASAIRNHYQKQ

-3062 PSNIILHGYSM
+3062 PSNIIIHGYSM

-3117 GIVGTIA
+3117 GIVGAIA

-3137 KGLPQETPILL
+3137 EGLPKETSILL

-3153 GLGEE
+3153 GLGNE

-3163 VKLSNSGFNV
+3163 TKLTASGYNV

-3186 RLMSQYTGQIVSDL
+3186 RLMSQYADQIVSGLSSSASVDEDL
-3200 LNTQHIKHN
+3200 DQQGLDTTSTKDQGISNKNDHLQVVDSK
-3209 EAKLNL
+3209 EA
-3215 EPHGKNYESRDLILK
+3215 
-3230 PISQPE
+3230 
-3236 TVELGMPEV
+3236 
-3245 DQKVLADIA
+3245 LADRKILH
-3254 ERENVIIGVRPVD
+3254 NQDVN
-3267 EKSKSLIA
+3267 S
-3275 SKMYSSKG
+3275 
-3283 LFVKA
+3283 
-3288 KSSDWGPMS
+3288 WGP
-3297 GFIPVDQ
+3297 
-3304 SFAKASARRDL
+3304 
-3315 ETFNRHAE
+3315 
-3323 QSIQSGNAVSADLYL
+3323 
-3338 NQVRVEELVSKYHSL
+3338 
-3353 TPLELDDQS
+3353 
-3362 GMYKTTA
+3362 
-3369 TNGDQSV
+3369 
-3376 PFFLNRVTVD
+3376 
-3386 GNELWQVHYIT
+3386 IT
-3397 NGELAPFK
+3397 
-3405 VIGDPVSKQ
+3405 
-3414 PMTADYDLLTV
+3414 
-3425 MYSYGDLGPQDKV
+3425 
-3438 KQPLTWQQW
+3438 
-3447 KDSVT
+3447 
-3452 YEDLT
+3452 
-3457 PKYKELYS
+3457 
-3465 NEDLYN
+3465 
-3471 KKDGASLGN
+3471 
-3480 VSGRLKELKDRINVD
+3480 
-3495 LGRTNGL
+3495 
-3502 EMVHHGADDANPYA
+3502 
-3516 VMADNF
+3516 
-3522 PATFFV
+3522 
-3528 PKSLFAEDGLGEG
+3528 
-3541 KGSIQTYFNVN
+3541 
-3552 EQGAVVI
+3552 
-3559 RNPQEFSDFQQ
+3559 
-3570 VTINASFRASFND
+3570 
-3583 KWNHGLDEPLFT
+3583 
-3595 TKRKLSHEFLNKR
+3595 
-3608 DQLLKKLSGGRL
+3608 
-3620 DAQDE
+3620 
-3625 TLVALGNPDDVSGNK
+3625 
-3640 AIVAVDVSQIFTRQ
+3640 
-3654 ELKERANVFAKPI
+3654 
-3667 GASYQG
+3667 
-3673 ILDQLDLVHQTVS
+3673 
-3686 RDQIVASFE
+3686 
-3695 LNKKVNAYI
+3695 
-3704 AEHPTSGRNQAL
+3704 
-3716 TQLKEQITSALFIGK
+3716 
-3731 MQVAQ
+3731 
-3736 VDIDAIAQTRPELAA
+3736 
-3751 RIFMVAIEEA
+3751 
-3761 NGEHRG
+3761 
-3767 LTDMM
+3767 
-3772 VRWANEDP
+3772 
-3780 YLAPKQGYKGETP
+3780 
-3793 NDLGFDAKYHV
+3793 
-3804 DLGDHYADFKQWLET
+3804 
-3819 SQSNGLLSKATL
+3819 
-3831 DESTKTV
+3831 
-3838 HLGYSYQELQDLTG
+3838 
-3852 VESVQMAFY
+3852 
-3861 FLKEAAKKVDP
+3861 
-3872 ISGDS
+3872 
-3877 AEMILLKKFAD
+3877 
-3888 KSYLSQLDSD
+3888 
-3898 RMDQIEGIYRSSHET
+3898 
-3913 DVDAW
+3913 
-3918 DRRYSG
+3918 
-3924 AGYDELTNKLAG
+3924 
-3936 ATGVDEQLSVLLD
+3936 
-3949 DRKGLLIG
+3949 
-3957 EVHGSDVNGLR
+3957 
-3968 FVNEQMDA
+3968 
-3976 LKKQGVTVIG
+3976 
-3986 LEHLRSDLAQPLI
+3986 
-3999 DRYLATGVMSS
+3999 
-4010 ELSAM
+4010 
-4015 LKTKHLDATLFEN
+4015 
-4028 ARANGMRI
+4028 
-4036 VALDANSSARPN
+4036 
-4048 VQGTEHGLMYR
+4048 
-4059 AGAANNIAVEVLQSL
+4059 
-4074 PDDEK
+4074 
-4079 FVAIYGKAHLQS
+4079 
-4091 HKGIEGFVPGITHR
+4091 
-4105 LDLPAL
+4105 
-4111 RVSDSNQFRV
+4111 
-4121 EQDDMTLRVVYDD
+4121 
-4134 VANKPK
+4134 
-4140 LTFKDSLSGANTAIH
+4140 
-4155 NQNVNDWERV
+4155 
-4165 AVTPTADGGET
+4165 VTPTTDGGET
-4176 RFDGQIIVQMENDS
+4176 RFDGQIIVQMENDD
-4190 VVANA
+4190 VVAKA

-4239 GRDDSDSNNTHL
+4239 GRDHSESNNTRL
-4251 SGYSAEDLAAKLA
+4251 SGYSADELAVKLA
-4264 NFQQSF
+4264 KFQQSF
-4270 SQAENIN
+4270 NQAENIN
-4277 NTPDHISIVGC
+4277 NKPDHISIVGC

-4299 GHQFINAMDVNG
+4299 GHQFINAMDANG
-4311 LRVDVSARSSEL
+4311 LRVDVSVRSSEL
-4323 AVDATGRKHTKDEN
+4323 AVDEAGRKHTKDAN
-4337 GDWIQ
+4337 GDWVQ
-4342 KAETNKVS
+4342 KAENNKVS
-4350 LSWNE
+4350 LSWDA
-4355 QGEVIAKEERIR
+4355 QGEVVAKDERIR

-4376 LSRIGVS
+4376 LSRIGVNNV
-4383 DVGEIARGAIGDNN
+4383 DEPARGAIGDNN

-4403 EKRKVETETSSSAA
+4403 EKRKPETEVIANSSSS
-4417 NNKLS
+4417 NQFS

-4428 VNVGDGEFTA
+4428 VNVGEGEFTA

-4450 GSGGFKS
+4450 GTGGFKS

-4469 GNGESKHSVDMGG
+4469 GDGESKHSVDIGG

-4492 IGNRN
+4492 LGNRN
-4497 VSFNLG
+4497 VSFNFG
-4503 QSNDLLVMMDKSIPT
+4503 HSNDLILMMDKSIPT

-4527 AARISGVLQS
+4527 AARISGVLQG
-4537 IATSGEDQ
+4537 IATSGEGE

-4576 DYTCLVE
+4576 DYTTLVE
-4583 LDSHNERS
+4583 LDSQNERD
-4591 SRGLKHDTE
+4591 SRGLKHDAE
-4600 AALNKQY
+4600 ATLNKQY
-4607 NQWLSGNSDSSAGKL
+4607 NQWLSGNGNSGTSQL

-4670 LGSLFGLMTQQFS
+4670 LGSLFGLMTQQFT

-4694 TPEDL
+4694 TPQDL

-4709 QMAGIGA
+4709 QLAGVGA

-4726 DYTTSGQI
+4726 DYTASGQI
-4734 VSRNGEAVDGV
+4734 VSRNGQAVDGV
-4745 AILTEML
+4745 AILKEML

-4767 DPAKLLDSLKSGIDM
+4767 DPAKLLDSLKAGIDM
-4782 GADGIQSFA
+4782 GADGIKSFA
-4791 ETHGLKD
+4791 ETHGLKE
-4798 KAPEEEENKSA
+4798 KAPEEEKDNSS
-4809 VSVNGTSV
+4809 VSVNGANV
-4817 NSAQGATASD
+4817 NSAQGATMAD

-4835 QDRAFGFNSLN
+4835 QDRALGFNSLN

-4871 ENLTADL
+4871 QNLTADL

-4891 SGHLQGDGDINLS
+4891 SGHLQGDGDINIS

-4942 TSNIFTGGEGSDMGV
+4942 TSNIFTGGEGHDMGV

-5000 IDTGLGRDYVVTSGN
+5000 IDTGSGRDYVVTSGN

-5021 GDGQDYSVT
+5021 GDDQDYSVT

-5046 NVFGNY
+5046 NIFGNY
-5052 NRINASA
+5052 NRINAGA

-5072 LNGGEGEDHLIAAAI
+5072 LNGGDGDDHLIAAAI
-5087 SKFSQFNGEEGRDL
+5087 SKFSQFNGGEGRDL

-5134 SSEDNIVFNGIDWQ
+5134 RSEDNIVFNGIDWQ

-5167 VSETDQAKFEHIG
+5167 SNDSDQSKFEHIG
-5180 SVTFNDYFD
+5180 SVTFSDYFN
-5189 GKRAQMIIAMGEK
+5189 GNRAQVVIGMSEK
-5202 DANGEREYTTLSE
+5202 DLSGEREYTMLSD
-5215 SSIDALV
+5215 SAIDALV
-5222 QAMSGFDP
+5222 QAMSGFEP

-5236 FIDNLDSKSRVAI
+5236 FIDSLESKSQAAI
-5249 STAWADVV
+5249 SMAWSDVV
-5257 HKKGITV
+5257 HKKGLMV

>member
-14 TGNYSADNGNNDI
+14 TGNYSADDGNNNI

-32 GGEIHAYGG
+32 GGQIHAYGG

-50 GATVHTGSG
+50 GATVYTGSG

-69 LRVEDSTG
+69 LKVEDSTG
-77 HLSVKGAAGYAD
+77 HLTVKGAAGYAD

-106 VSIDHLGH
+106 VSIDHLGN

-120 GGAAAYNSV
+120 GGAAAYNGIT
-129 KRKGLSGNVTFKGA
+129 RKGLSGNVTFAGA

-149 WHETNHGNL
+149 LHETNQGNL
-158 SFAGAGAGNKLDRTW
+158 SFTGAGAGNKLDRTW
-173 FDQYQGSRGDVSFD
+173 SNRYQGSHGDVTFD

-231 SNRIERTRQA
+231 SNRIERTHQA
-241 EDVYQQTHGN
+241 EDVYTQTRGN

-257 GGYNSFYSDVAH
+257 GGYNSLYSDVAH

-283 TRKGSGSSFDA
+283 IRKGSGNDFA
-294 QGMEYAKAEDIVLT
+294 KEGMTNAKADEIVLT
-308 TAKMHGSWIGSGT
+308 KAVMSGSWIGQD
-321 HAVTAVKSEREPNTY
+321 HHVTAVKSASEPNTY
-336 LFAIADGTYTKIN
+336 LFAFADSTYTKIN
-349 KVRLSNDPKTGKLKY
+349 KVQLRNDPQTGELKY
-364 YSEAWYKQG
+364 YSTAWYKEG
-373 NHLSG
+373 NHLSN
-378 LARSDV
+378 LANQDISDN
-384 SSAGGF
+384 GGF
-390 EVNPINGGYTLSNIA
+390 TAVNINGAYTLSDLK
-405 VEHQQSLTVHA
+405 VEHQQSVTVHA
-416 MEKDLT
+416 VEKSLT
-422 EYEWVTYANGALID
+422 EYEWVTYANGAVID
-436 AKDVVLSDAKMG
+436 AKEVSLSDAKMG
-448 GHAISTDGTKVDV
+448 GHAIYADGTKVDV
-461 QAIKSNRKPNTYVY
+461 KAVKSNRQPNTYIY

-487 VELANDAETGVLKY
+487 VELANDPETGALKY

-511 HTANLAN
+511 HTANIAN
-518 EDISSANGYHSM
+518 QDISSATGYNPM
-530 GKGGYSLSALNY
+530 GKGGYSLSDLHY
-542 SVNAI
+542 SVNAV
-547 RSMSETVADIDEYTD
+547 RSTSETVADIEEYTD
-562 QTLFKPATDSGESSG
+562 QTLFKPANDSGESSG
-577 DVHFSGAGGGNVI
+577 DVRFNGAGGGNVI
-590 KSNVTRGNVYFNGGG
+590 KSNVTRGNVHFNGGG

-650 VHQSKQGKM
+650 VHQSQQGKM

-672 IGDGQYLAHL
+672 LGDGQYLAHL
-682 LAYGNISVH
+682 LAYGNISVQ
-691 KGNGNS
+691 KGSGDS
-697 RVAMLGGYNTHTQIG
+697 RVVMLGGYNTHTQIG
-712 SGHGLWL
+712 SGNGLWL

-731 NGEVTSV
+731 KGDVAAV
-738 LAGGANVLTKVGE
+738 LAGGANVLTKMGE
-751 GELTAGMLGGANVMT
+751 GELTSGMLGGANVIT
-766 HISGDEQAS
+766 HISNDDQLS

-784 ANILTKKGKGDT
+784 ANILTKKGKGNT

-802 GANVLTHVGDGS
+802 GANVLTHVGDGT

-868 DGTSIAAMI
+868 DGTSIAVMI

-910 LALMVAEANVF
+910 LTLMVAEANVF

-962 GNGSTFAAMIG
+962 GHGSTFAAMIG
-973 QANVMTKVGNDLTA
+973 QANIMTKVGNDLTA
-987 ALMVGKANIY
+987 ALMVGKANIM

-1010 GEMNVMTKVGNGT
+1010 GEVNVMTKVGNGT

-1076 GDATTAAVLAG
+1076 GNATTAAVLAG

-1098 TTVGLLISDIGN
+1098 TTVGLLISDVGN

-1128 NIVTKVGDGLGIN
+1128 NLITKVGDGLGVN

-1162 KGEANI
+1162 KGEANLI
-1168 LTKVGDG
+1168 TKVGDG

-1181 QGKANIITHVGNGD
+1181 QGEANIITHVGNGD
-1195 DYTGAWGKANVI
+1195 DYTGAWGKANAI
-1207 TKVGDGRNVVL
+1207 TKVGHGQNVVL

-1239 SKGNVVTKV
+1239 SKGNIVTKV
-1248 GDGMQVTAAKGKA
+1248 GDGMQVTAAKGQA

-1285 VGNGVSVNVAW
+1285 VGDGVSVNVAW

-1319 ANIHIGDGL
+1319 ANIHVGDGL
-1328 NINASYARNN
+1328 NINASYAQNN

-1368 NVKQTLL
+1368 NIKQTVL

-1390 EASTSGTQKG
+1390 EASSSGTHKG

-1411 LDGFQMDAIEEVGSD
+1411 LDGFQMDAIKEVGSD

-1440 PDLNEMDNDLNIDGA
+1440 PDLNKMQHALNVDD
-1455 SDHAPNLIV
+1455 SSVQAPNLIV
-1464 NGDFEQGDRGWQS
+1464 NGDFELGEHGWQS

-1482 ASYSGSVYGVN
+1482 ASYAGSVYGVE
-1493 GEGHGTRVTELDTHT
+1493 GEGHGARVTELDTYT
-1508 NTSLYQDLTDLTE
+1508 NTSLYQDLANLAQ

-1555 SGDASAWQ
+1555 SGDESAWQ

-1571 HAGSNRIEFKGT
+1571 QAGSNRIEFKGT

-1593 DNVVAKSESS
+1593 DNVVATSESS
-1603 PQANAV
+1603 QQANAIR
-1609 SEHAKQNQAS
+1609 EHATQNPAA

-1654 ESTDQQAIENN
+1654 ESTDQQALENN
-1665 GQAQRDAVK
+1665 GQAQRDAVQ
-1674 EESEAVT
+1674 EESEAIT
-1681 AELTTL
+1681 AELTKL
-1687 AQGLDVLDGQATHTG
+1687 AQGLDVLDSQATHTG
-1702 KSGEQWRNDFAG
+1702 ESGDQWRNEFAS
-1714 GLLDGVQSQIDD
+1714 GLLAGVQIQLDD
-1726 AKQLASDKMA
+1726 AKQLANGKIA
-1736 AAKQTQSDNNSKV
+1736 EAKQTHTDNQNKV
-1749 KDSIAKSE
+1749 KDAVAKSE

-1766 RAGAEQDIAEAKA
+1766 RAGAEQDIADAQA
-1779 DAETRKADAV
+1779 DAEKRKADAL
-1789 AKSHDAKQ
+1789 AKGKDAQQ
-1797 AESDAHSAANDA
+1797 AESDAHHAINNA

-1815 DAMNA
+1815 DVELA
-1820 ENKANQAQNDA
+1820 ENKANQAQADA

-1840 RPDRQGVAGS
+1840 RPDRQGVTGS
-1850 GLSGNAHR
+1850 GLSGNAHS
-1858 VEGAGETGSHVN
+1858 VEGAGETDSHVN

-1880 FSDGLTEQE
+1880 FSEGLTEQE
-1889 LEALEGA
+1889 QEALEGA

-1904 INAGIRSKNSGSTIT
+1904 INAGIRAKNSVSSMT
-1919 SMFMEANAD
+1919 SMFSETNSK
-1928 SIVVDTTA
+1928 SIVVPTKVSPEPDRQEVTRR
-1936 SQDVVRKEVRIS
+1936 DVSIS
-1948 GVNLVGLGEASH
+1948 GVNL
-1960 DSAESLVAARAEK
+1960 ESLSAVQGSQQTGQLASK
-1973 VANLYRW
+1973 S
-1980 LDTDNDVATD
+1980 
-1990 KYVPVP
+1990 VP
-1996 GFERVDAD
+1996 GFKSHFASTSIGIENELSGLVVVLPKNSAQTFGYVHDSQGNPLFMLTKDMNQGGYSNPVGINDIQGVNNWQTHTIELVTYPSEISDTAAVESRKEAMLWLAKEFTDHINQSNHQSLPHL
-2004 VSDEVKQ
+2004 VSDDG
-2011 RMIQSMSGYIE
+2011 RF
-2022 HTDNQVPKDQ
+2022 
-2032 AQALATLFVES
+2032 TLVIS
-2043 TLDYDWDK
+2043 N
-2051 RVEFLTKLESYGYSF
+2051 S
-2066 ETPHAEKSIVS
+2066 
-2077 FWSGKNFKQY
+2077 
-2087 RDVLDNA
+2087 
-2094 QTDGKKVVYDIDVK
+2094 
-2108 GNAFAI
+2108 
-2114 DLNKHLM
+2114 KHLIAA
-2121 RWGGLFLDP
+2121 GNGT
-2130 DNAEQNQL
+2130 
-2138 KSSIDAATFSNT
+2138 SIDAQGKTIGMTPSGQQATMAISAKEFGTSSSSEVRLLESAPWYQAGLRDEFLANAKNT
-2150 GFWSSVYATGAQHD
+2150 TLDDPATAQNVYAYLTSVYSKTADLAKEYGIYINDWDPSSEGFSPNAQGLTD
-2164 VYVIA
+2164 PKVKNAWSILPRTKPVRMLELLSAEDSRYVRQQIA
-2169 EGGVRL
+2169 EKLKGTYSESLAKNVFEYFQYGGEVA
-2175 GNYFWH
+2175 GHGINNATTGS
-2181 VELPALRQ
+2181 VQQPEPAILFEFRSVPSA
-2189 LQREGL
+2189 LSDF
-2195 VGEIR
+2195 VP
-2200 LLDKPVSEY
+2200 KTAS
-2209 KDLPA
+2209 
-2214 DEIGRRLTDAGV
+2214 T
-2226 GVKVRFDALSSAR
+2226 VKVDVKALDHFDSASRKAIITEVNALVSGSEDFDAWYQEYRASKGQPPVKNPKSSASANHK
-2239 QAELLAD
+2239 AEWLMTQHAEQWAKITAPYTDNHETLTSTKLASND
-2246 NPDDYRADTLV
+2246 KE
-2257 ELDVKLS
+2257 ELHALGETSNLENNKQQENVAS
-2264 AIDSMLRESLPFYS
+2264 IINTMLNDMLPFYA

-2293 FEVRSWPGSDDKSK
+2293 FEVRAWPGTEDKSK
-2307 TILLDNPED
+2307 TIILEDPED
-2316 AAQQKAIERFILA
+2316 AAQHKAIERFILA

-2344 DNKVLSHHD
+2344 DNKVISHHE
-2353 GRTRILAQKEDGAW
+2353 GRTHVLAQKVDGAW
-2367 TYNTN
+2367 QYNATV
-2372 SELMS
+2372 ELMS
-2377 VTELLDAAHV
+2377 VTELLDAANV
-2387 SGKVRGESYQKVID
+2387 TGKIRGESYQQVID
-2401 ALAEYH
+2401 ALTDYH
-2407 ASTAEHADYELESVE
+2407 ASITEHADYEPESVE
-2422 QLVNLRKKIE
+2422 KLLNLRKKIE
-2432 GYALGHPD
+2432 GYVLGHPD
-2440 SGRLEAMNSLLN
+2440 SGRVEAMNSLLN
-2452 QVNSRLEEVSVLA
+2452 QVNTRLGEVSLLSVA
-2465 VSEQSIKAH
+2465 EQTIQAQ

-2484 DNAHLKQSKHLYLD
+2484 EAANLKESKHLYLD
-2498 GNGDFVTKGKGNL
+2498 QNGDFVTKGKGNL
-2511 AKIDQ
+2511 ANIDL
-2516 LGGSDAV
+2516 LGSREAL
-2523 LEKVKASVNHEYGQA
+2523 LEKVKLTVSNEYGQTV
-2538 IADTI
+2538 ADTI
-2543 FAGLSANELAKDG
+2543 FAGLSAKDLAKDG
-2556 KGIDITG
+2556 KGIDIAG
-2563 LNRIHQALEQH
+2563 LNKVHQAIEQH
-2574 MSPVSA
+2574 LSPVSA
-2580 TMYIWKPSDHSALGH
+2580 TLYIWKPSDHSALGH
-2595 AALQIGQGRTQI
+2595 AALQIGQGRTQLEG
-2607 DAQAAADFNKQN
+2607 QAAADFNQQN

-2632 IRNIFNVATEY
+2632 ISNILNVATKD

-2658 HQNDTLEHDMASEEN
+2658 HQNDTLEHDVASEEN
-2673 DGFGLNDGETKLK
+2673 DGFGLHDGDIKLK

-2695 KGIDAAYKDA
+2695 KGIDASFKEA

-2713 LGNPDMLVSTGIPAH
+2713 LGNPDMLETTGIPAH
-2728 VFQPFVDQWNDT
+2728 VFQPFVEQWNDT

-2755 QKQAQASGDPALVAK
+2755 RLQAQRSDDPELLEK
-2770 RIDNVVRLFAER
+2770 RIGNVVRQFAER
-2782 ALEEIEAFKA
+2782 ALEEIETFKA
-2792 SQADEGRVFR
+2792 SQADQGRVFR

-2807 LDVAAMQAEWNR
+2807 LDVAAMQAEWHR
-2819 LSHDPDARYQLLTKN
+2819 LSNDPDARYQLLTKN

-2853 HTWRPK
+2853 HTWLPK

-2889 QVNDD
+2889 QVTDV
-2894 LDALSGSEKHKDK
+2894 LDALSGNEKPKEN

-2918 DKVPLSPLTRFL
+2918 DKESLSPLTRFL
-2930 NNELYGERDARRKIG
+2930 NNELYGDKEARRKIG
-2945 DITQTLLDHAVEK
+2945 EITQTLLDHAVEK
-2958 GESQKVTLKGE
+2958 GESQKITLQGE

-2981 ASSDD
+2981 APSEG
-2986 ETSTTSGK
+2986 ETSSPSGK

-3009 ASAIRSHYQKQ
+3009 ASAIRNHYQKQ

-3062 PSNIILHGYSM
+3062 PSNIIIHGYSM

-3117 GIVGTIA
+3117 GIVGAIA

-3137 KGLPQETPILL
+3137 EGLPKETSILL

-3153 GLGEE
+3153 GLGNE

-3163 VKLSNSGFNV
+3163 TKLTASGYNV

-3186 RLMSQYTGQIVSDL
+3186 RLMSQYADQIVSGLSSSASVDEDL
-3200 LNTQHIKHN
+3200 DQQGLDTTSTKDQGVSNKDDHLQVVDSK
-3209 EAKLNL
+3209 EA
-3215 EPHGKNYESRDLILK
+3215 
-3230 PISQPE
+3230 
-3236 TVELGMPEV
+3236 
-3245 DQKVLADIA
+3245 LADGKI
-3254 ERENVIIGVRPVD
+3254 
-3267 EKSKSLIA
+3267 L
-3275 SKMYSSKG
+3275 
-3283 LFVKA
+3283 
-3288 KSSDWGPMS
+3288 
-3297 GFIPVDQ
+3297 
-3304 SFAKASARRDL
+3304 
-3315 ETFNRHAE
+3315 H
-3323 QSIQSGNAVSADLYL
+3323 
-3338 NQVRVEELVSKYHSL
+3338 NQ
-3353 TPLELDDQS
+3353 
-3362 GMYKTTA
+3362 
-3369 TNGDQSV
+3369 
-3376 PFFLNRVTVD
+3376 
-3386 GNELWQVHYIT
+3386 
-3397 NGELAPFK
+3397 
-3405 VIGDPVSKQ
+3405 
-3414 PMTADYDLLTV
+3414 
-3425 MYSYGDLGPQDKV
+3425 
-3438 KQPLTWQQW
+3438 
-3447 KDSVT
+3447 
-3452 YEDLT
+3452 
-3457 PKYKELYS
+3457 
-3465 NEDLYN
+3465 
-3471 KKDGASLGN
+3471 
-3480 VSGRLKELKDRINVD
+3480 
-3495 LGRTNGL
+3495 
-3502 EMVHHGADDANPYA
+3502 
-3516 VMADNF
+3516 
-3522 PATFFV
+3522 
-3528 PKSLFAEDGLGEG
+3528 
-3541 KGSIQTYFNVN
+3541 
-3552 EQGAVVI
+3552 
-3559 RNPQEFSDFQQ
+3559 
-3570 VTINASFRASFND
+3570 
-3583 KWNHGLDEPLFT
+3583 
-3595 TKRKLSHEFLNKR
+3595 
-3608 DQLLKKLSGGRL
+3608 
-3620 DAQDE
+3620 
-3625 TLVALGNPDDVSGNK
+3625 
-3640 AIVAVDVSQIFTRQ
+3640 
-3654 ELKERANVFAKPI
+3654 
-3667 GASYQG
+3667 
-3673 ILDQLDLVHQTVS
+3673 
-3686 RDQIVASFE
+3686 
-3695 LNKKVNAYI
+3695 
-3704 AEHPTSGRNQAL
+3704 
-3716 TQLKEQITSALFIGK
+3716 
-3731 MQVAQ
+3731 
-3736 VDIDAIAQTRPELAA
+3736 
-3751 RIFMVAIEEA
+3751 
-3761 NGEHRG
+3761 
-3767 LTDMM
+3767 
-3772 VRWANEDP
+3772 
-3780 YLAPKQGYKGETP
+3780 
-3793 NDLGFDAKYHV
+3793 
-3804 DLGDHYADFKQWLET
+3804 
-3819 SQSNGLLSKATL
+3819 
-3831 DESTKTV
+3831 
-3838 HLGYSYQELQDLTG
+3838 
-3852 VESVQMAFY
+3852 
-3861 FLKEAAKKVDP
+3861 
-3872 ISGDS
+3872 
-3877 AEMILLKKFAD
+3877 
-3888 KSYLSQLDSD
+3888 
-3898 RMDQIEGIYRSSHET
+3898 
-3913 DVDAW
+3913 
-3918 DRRYSG
+3918 
-3924 AGYDELTNKLAG
+3924 
-3936 ATGVDEQLSVLLD
+3936 
-3949 DRKGLLIG
+3949 
-3957 EVHGSDVNGLR
+3957 DVNGW
-3968 FVNEQMDA
+3968 
-3976 LKKQGVTVIG
+3976 G
-3986 LEHLRSDLAQPLI
+3986 P
-3999 DRYLATGVMSS
+3999 
-4010 ELSAM
+4010 
-4015 LKTKHLDATLFEN
+4015 
-4028 ARANGMRI
+4028 
-4036 VALDANSSARPN
+4036 
-4048 VQGTEHGLMYR
+4048 
-4059 AGAANNIAVEVLQSL
+4059 
-4074 PDDEK
+4074 
-4079 FVAIYGKAHLQS
+4079 
-4091 HKGIEGFVPGITHR
+4091 IT
-4105 LDLPAL
+4105 
-4111 RVSDSNQFRV
+4111 
-4121 EQDDMTLRVVYDD
+4121 
-4134 VANKPK
+4134 
-4140 LTFKDSLSGANTAIH
+4140 
-4155 NQNVNDWERV
+4155 
-4165 AVTPTADGGET
+4165 VTPTTDGGET
-4176 RFDGQIIVQMENDS
+4176 RFDGQIIVQMENDD
-4190 VVANA
+4190 VVAKA

-4239 GRDDSDSNNTHL
+4239 GRDHSESNNTRL
-4251 SGYSAEDLAAKLA
+4251 SGYSADELAVKLA
-4264 NFQQSF
+4264 KFQQSF
-4270 SQAENIN
+4270 NQAENIN
-4277 NTPDHISIVGC
+4277 NKPDHISIVGC

-4299 GHQFINAMDVNG
+4299 GHQFINAMDANG
-4311 LRVDVSARSSEL
+4311 LRVDVSVRSSEL
-4323 AVDATGRKHTKDEN
+4323 AVDEAGRKHTKDAN
-4337 GDWIQ
+4337 GDWVQ
-4342 KAETNKVS
+4342 KAENNKVS
-4350 LSWNE
+4350 LSWDA
-4355 QGEVIAKEERIR
+4355 QGEVVAKDEPIR

-4376 LSRIGVS
+4376 LSRIGVNNV
-4383 DVGEIARGAIGDNN
+4383 DEPARGAIGDNS

-4403 EKRKVETETSSSAA
+4403 EKRIPETEVIANSSS
-4417 NNKLS
+4417 NNQLS

-4428 VNVGDGEFTA
+4428 VNVGEGEFTA

-4443 SNVGIKV
+4443 SNVSIKV
-4450 GSGGFKS
+4450 GTGGFKS

-4469 GNGESKHSVDMGG
+4469 GDGESKHSVDIGG

-4492 IGNRN
+4492 LGNRN
-4497 VSFNLG
+4497 VSFNFG
-4503 QSNDLLVMMDKSIPT
+4503 HSNDLILMMDKSIPT

-4527 AARISGVLQS
+4527 AARISGVLQG
-4537 IATSGEDQ
+4537 IAMSGEGE

-4576 DYTCLVE
+4576 DYTTLVE
-4583 LDSHNERS
+4583 LDSQNERD
-4591 SRGLKHDTE
+4591 SRGLKHDAE
-4600 AALNKQY
+4600 ATLNKQY
-4607 NQWLSGNSDSSAGKL
+4607 NQWLSGNSNSGSSQL

-4670 LGSLFGLMTQQFS
+4670 LGSLFGLMTQQFT

-4694 TPEDL
+4694 TPQDL

-4709 QMAGIGA
+4709 QLAGVGA

-4726 DYTTSGQI
+4726 DYTASGQI
-4734 VSRNGEAVDGV
+4734 VSRNGQAVDGV
-4745 AILTEML
+4745 AILKEML

-4767 DPAKLLDSLKSGIDM
+4767 DPAKLLDSLKAGIDM
-4782 GADGIQSFA
+4782 GADGIKSFA
-4791 ETHGLKD
+4791 ETHGLKE
-4798 KAPEEEENKSA
+4798 KAPEEEKDNSS
-4809 VSVNGTSV
+4809 VSVNGANV
-4817 NSAQGATASD
+4817 NSAQGATVAD

-4835 QDRAFGFNSLN
+4835 QDRAFDFNSLN

-4871 ENLTADL
+4871 QNLTADL

-4891 SGHLQGDGDINLS
+4891 SGHLQGDGDINIS

-4942 TSNIFTGGEGSDMGV
+4942 TSNIFTGGEGNDMGV

-5000 IDTGLGRDYVVTSGN
+5000 IDTGSGRDYVVTSGN

-5021 GDGQDYSVT
+5021 GDDQDYSVT

-5052 NRINASA
+5052 NRINAGA

-5072 LNGGEGEDHLIAAAI
+5072 LNGGDGDDHLIAAAI
-5087 SKFSQFNGEEGRDL
+5087 SKFSQFNGDEGRDL

-5134 SSEDNIVFNGIDWQ
+5134 RSEDNIVFNGIDWQ

-5167 VSETDQAKFEHIG
+5167 SNDSDQSKFEHIG
-5180 SVTFNDYFD
+5180 SVTFSDYFN
-5189 GKRAQMIIAMGEK
+5189 GNRAQVVIGMSEK
-5202 DANGEREYTTLSE
+5202 DLSGEREYTMLSD
-5215 SSIDALV
+5215 SAIDALV
-5222 QAMSGFDP
+5222 QAMSGFEP

-5236 FIDNLDSKSRVAI
+5236 FIDSLESKSQAAI
-5249 STAWADVV
+5249 SMAWSDVV
-5257 HKKGITV
+5257 HKKGLMV

>member
-14 TGNYSADNGNNDI
+14 TGNYSADDGNNNI

-32 GGEIHAYGG
+32 GGQIHAYGG

-50 GATVHTGSG
+50 GATVYTGSG

-69 LRVEDSTG
+69 LKVEDSTG
-77 HLSVKGAAGYAD
+77 HLTVKGAAGYAD

-106 VSIDHLGH
+106 VSIDHLGN

-120 GGAAAYNSV
+120 GGAAAYNGIT
-129 KRKGLSGNVTFKGA
+129 RKGLSGNVTFAGA

-149 WHETNHGNL
+149 WHETNQGNL
-158 SFAGAGAGNKLDRTW
+158 SFTGAGAGNKLDRTW
-173 FDQYQGSRGDVSFD
+173 FNRYQGSHGDVTFD

-231 SNRIERTRQA
+231 SNRIERTHQA
-241 EDVYQQTHGN
+241 EDVYTQTRGN

-257 GGYNSFYSDVAH
+257 GGYNSLYSDVAH

-283 TRKGSGSSFDA
+283 IRKGSGNDFA
-294 QGMEYAKAEDIVLT
+294 KEGMTNAKADEIVLT
-308 TAKMHGSWIGSGT
+308 KAVMSGSWIGQD
-321 HAVTAVKSEREPNTY
+321 HHVTAVKSASEPNTY
-336 LFAIADGTYTKIN
+336 LFAFADSTYTKIN
-349 KVRLSNDPKTGKLKY
+349 KVQLRNDPQTGELKY
-364 YSEAWYKQG
+364 YSTAWYKEG
-373 NHLSG
+373 NHLSN
-378 LARSDV
+378 LANQDISDN
-384 SSAGGF
+384 GGF
-390 EVNPINGGYTLSNIA
+390 TAVNINGAYTLSDLK
-405 VEHQQSLTVHA
+405 VEHQQSVTVHA
-416 MEKDLT
+416 VEKSLT
-422 EYEWVTYANGALID
+422 EYEWVTYANGAVID
-436 AKDVVLSDAKMG
+436 AKEVSLSDAKMG
-448 GHAISTDGTKVDV
+448 GHAIYADGTKVDV
-461 QAIKSNRKPNTYVY
+461 KAVKSNRQPNTYIY

-487 VELANDAETGVLKY
+487 VELANDPETGALKY

-511 HTANLAN
+511 HTANIAN
-518 EDISSANGYHSM
+518 QDISSATGYNPM
-530 GKGGYSLSALNY
+530 GKGGYSLSDLHY
-542 SVNAI
+542 SVNAV
-547 RSMSETVADIDEYTD
+547 RSISETVADIEEYTD
-562 QTLFKPATDSGESSG
+562 QTLFKPANDRGESSG
-577 DVHFSGAGGGNVI
+577 DVRFNGAGGGNVI
-590 KSNVTRGNVYFNGGG
+590 KSNVTRGNVHFNGGG

-650 VHQSKQGKM
+650 VHQSQQGKM

-672 IGDGQYLAHL
+672 LGDGQYLAHL
-682 LAYGNISVH
+682 LAYGNISVQ
-691 KGNGNS
+691 KGSGDS
-697 RVAMLGGYNTHTQIG
+697 RVVMLGGYNTHTQIG
-712 SGHGLWL
+712 SGNGLWL
-719 AAGGF
+719 ASGGF

-731 NGEVTSV
+731 KGDVAAV
-738 LAGGANVLTKVGE
+738 LAGGANVLTKMGE
-751 GELTAGMLGGANVMT
+751 GELTSGMLGGANVIT
-766 HISGDEQAS
+766 HISGDNETS

-784 ANILTKKGKGDT
+784 ANILTKKGKGNT

-802 GANVLTHVGDGS
+802 GANVLTHVGDGT

-821 GANILTKVGN
+821 GANILTKIGN

-868 DGTSIAAMI
+868 DGTSIAVMI

-955 ANIFTHI
+955 ANTFTHI
-962 GNGSTFAAMIG
+962 GHGSTFAAMIG
-973 QANVMTKVGNDLTA
+973 QANIMTKVGNDLTA
-987 ALMVGKANIY
+987 ALMVGKANIM

-1010 GEMNVMTKVGNGT
+1010 GEVNVMTKVGNGT

-1098 TTVGLLISDIGN
+1098 TTVGLLISDVGN

-1128 NIVTKVGDGLGIN
+1128 NLITKVGDGLGVN

-1162 KGEANI
+1162 KGEANLI
-1168 LTKVGDG
+1168 TKVGDG
-1175 QEVSVV
+1175 QELSVV
-1181 QGKANIITHVGNGD
+1181 QGQANIITHVGNGD

-1207 TKVGDGRNVVL
+1207 TKVGHGQNVVL

-1234 FNALW
+1234 LNALW
-1239 SKGNVVTKV
+1239 SKGNIVTKV
-1248 GDGMQVTAAKGKA
+1248 GDGMQVTAAKGQA

-1285 VGNGVSVNVAW
+1285 VGDGVSVNVAW

-1319 ANIHIGDGL
+1319 ANIHVGDGL
-1328 NINASYARNN
+1328 NINASYAQNN

-1368 NVKQTLL
+1368 NIKQTVL

-1390 EASTSGTQKG
+1390 EASSSGTHKG

-1411 LDGFQMDAIEEVGSD
+1411 LDGFQMDAIKEVGSD

-1440 PDLNEMDNDLNIDGA
+1440 PDLNKMQHALNVDDSSVQA
-1455 SDHAPNLIV
+1455 SNLIV
-1464 NGDFEQGDRGWQS
+1464 NGDFELGEHGWQS

-1482 ASYSGSVYGVN
+1482 ASYAGSVYGVE
-1493 GEGHGTRVTELDTHT
+1493 GEGHGARVTELDTYT
-1508 NTSLYQDLTDLTE
+1508 NTSLYQDLANLAQ

-1555 SGDASAWQ
+1555 SGDESAWQ

-1571 HAGSNRIEFKGT
+1571 QAGSNRIEFKGT

-1593 DNVVAKSESS
+1593 DNVVATSESS
-1603 PQANAV
+1603 QQANAIR
-1609 SEHAKQNQAS
+1609 EHATQNPAA

-1654 ESTDQQAIENN
+1654 ESTDQQALENN
-1665 GQAQRDAVK
+1665 GQAQRDAVQ
-1674 EESEAVT
+1674 EESEAIT
-1681 AELTTL
+1681 AELTKL

-1702 KSGEQWRNDFAG
+1702 ESGDQWRNEFAS
-1714 GLLDGVQSQIDD
+1714 GLLAGVQTQLDD
-1726 AKQLASDKMA
+1726 AKQLANDKIA
-1736 AAKQTQSDNNSKV
+1736 EAKQTHADNQNKV
-1749 KDSIAKSE
+1749 KDAVAKSE

-1766 RAGAEQDIAEAKA
+1766 RAGAEQDIADAQTDA
-1779 DAETRKADAV
+1779 QTDAEKRKADAL
-1789 AKSHDAKQ
+1789 AKGKDAQQ
-1797 AESDAHSAANDA
+1797 AESDAHHAVNNA

-1815 DAMNA
+1815 DVELA
-1820 ENKANQAQNDA
+1820 ENKANQAQADA

-1840 RPDRQGVAGS
+1840 RPDRQGVTGS
-1850 GLSGNAHR
+1850 GLSGNAHS
-1858 VEGAGETGSHVN
+1858 VEGAGETDSHVN
-1870 TDSQTNADGR
+1870 TDSQTNTDGR
-1880 FSDGLTEQE
+1880 FSEGLTEQE
-1889 LEALEGA
+1889 QEALEGA

-1904 INAGIRSKNSGSTIT
+1904 INAGIRAKNSVSSMT
-1919 SMFMEANAD
+1919 SMFSETNSK
-1928 SIVVDTTA
+1928 SIVVHTKVSPEPERQEVTRRD
-1936 SQDVVRKEVRIS
+1936 VRIS
-1948 GVNLVGLGEASH
+1948 GVNL
-1960 DSAESLVAARAEK
+1960 ESLSAVQGSQPTGQLASK
-1973 VANLYRW
+1973 S
-1980 LDTDNDVATD
+1980 
-1990 KYVPVP
+1990 VP
-1996 GFERVDAD
+1996 GFKSHFASTSIGIENELSGLVVVLPKNSAQTFGYVHDSQGNPLFMLTKDMSQGGYSNPVGINDIQGVNNWQTHTIELVTYPSEISDTAAVESRKEAMLWLAKKFTDHINQSNHQSLPHL
-2004 VSDEVKQ
+2004 VSDDG
-2011 RMIQSMSGYIE
+2011 RF
-2022 HTDNQVPKDQ
+2022 
-2032 AQALATLFVES
+2032 TLVIS
-2043 TLDYDWDK
+2043 N
-2051 RVEFLTKLESYGYSF
+2051 S
-2066 ETPHAEKSIVS
+2066 
-2077 FWSGKNFKQY
+2077 
-2087 RDVLDNA
+2087 
-2094 QTDGKKVVYDIDVK
+2094 
-2108 GNAFAI
+2108 
-2114 DLNKHLM
+2114 KHLIAA
-2121 RWGGLFLDP
+2121 GNGT
-2130 DNAEQNQL
+2130 
-2138 KSSIDAATFSNT
+2138 SIDAEGKTIGMTPSGQQATMAISAKEFGTSSSSEVRLLESAPWYQAGLRDEFLANAKNT
-2150 GFWSSVYATGAQHD
+2150 TLDDPATAQNVYAYLTSVYSKTADLAKEYGIYINDWDPASEGFSPNAQGLTD
-2164 VYVIA
+2164 PKVKNAWSILPRTKPVRMLELLSAEDSRYVRQQIA
-2169 EGGVRL
+2169 EKLKGTYSESLAKNVFEYFQYGGEVA
-2175 GNYFWH
+2175 GHGINNATTGS
-2181 VELPALRQ
+2181 VQQPEPAVLFEFRSVPSA
-2189 LQREGL
+2189 LSDFVPKTASTVKVDVKALDHFDSASRKAIITEVNGL
-2195 VGEIR
+2195 VSG
-2200 LLDKPVSEY
+2200 SE
-2209 KDLPA
+2209 D
-2214 DEIGRRLTDAGV
+2214 
-2226 GVKVRFDALSSAR
+2226 FDAWYQEYRASKGQPPVKNPKSSASANHK
-2239 QAELLAD
+2239 AEWLMTQHAEQWAKITAPYTDNHETLTSTKLASND
-2246 NPDDYRADTLV
+2246 KE
-2257 ELDVKLS
+2257 ELHALGETSNLEHNKQQENVAS
-2264 AIDSMLRESLPFYS
+2264 IINTMLNDMLPFYA

-2293 FEVRSWPGSDDKSK
+2293 FEVRAWPETEDKSK
-2307 TILLDNPED
+2307 TIILEDPED
-2316 AAQQKAIERFILA
+2316 AAQHKAIERFILA

-2344 DNKVLSHHD
+2344 DNKVISHHE
-2353 GRTRILAQKEDGAW
+2353 GRTHVLAQKVDGAW
-2367 TYNTN
+2367 QYNATV
-2372 SELMS
+2372 ELMS
-2377 VTELLDAAHV
+2377 VTELLDAANV
-2387 SGKVRGESYQKVID
+2387 TGKIRGESYQQVID
-2401 ALAEYH
+2401 ALTDYH
-2407 ASTAEHADYELESVE
+2407 ASITEHADYEPESVE
-2422 QLVNLRKKIE
+2422 KLLNLRKKIE
-2432 GYALGHPD
+2432 GYVLGHPD
-2440 SGRLEAMNSLLN
+2440 SGRVEAMNSLLN
-2452 QVNSRLEEVSVLA
+2452 QVNTRLDEVSLLSVA
-2465 VSEQSIKAH
+2465 EQTIQAQ

-2484 DNAHLKQSKHLYLD
+2484 EAANLKESKHLYLD
-2498 GNGDFVTKGKGNL
+2498 QNGDFVTKGKGNL
-2511 AKIDQ
+2511 ANIDL
-2516 LGGSDAV
+2516 LGSREAV
-2523 LEKVKASVNHEYGQA
+2523 LEKVKSAVSNEYGQTV
-2538 IADTI
+2538 ADTI
-2543 FAGLSANELAKDG
+2543 FAGLSAKDLAKDG
-2556 KGIDITG
+2556 KGIDIAG
-2563 LNRIHQALEQH
+2563 LNKVHQAIEQH
-2574 MSPVSA
+2574 LSPVSA
-2580 TMYIWKPSDHSALGH
+2580 TLYIWKPSDHSALGH
-2595 AALQIGQGRTQI
+2595 AALQIGQGRTQLEG
-2607 DAQAAADFNKQN
+2607 QAAADFNQQN

-2632 IRNIFNVATEY
+2632 ISNILNVATKD

-2658 HQNDTLEHDMASEEN
+2658 HQNDTLEHDVASEEN
-2673 DGFGLNDGETKLK
+2673 DGFGLHDGDIKLK

-2695 KGIDAAYKDA
+2695 KGIDASFKEA

-2713 LGNPDMLVSTGIPAH
+2713 LGNPDMLETTGIPAH
-2728 VFQPFVDQWNDT
+2728 VFQPFVEQWNDT

-2755 QKQAQASGDPALVAK
+2755 RLQAQRSDDPELLEK
-2770 RIDNVVRLFAER
+2770 RIGNVVRQFAER
-2782 ALEEIEAFKA
+2782 ALEEIETFKA
-2792 SQADEGRVFR
+2792 SQADQGRVFR

-2807 LDVAAMQAEWNR
+2807 LDVAAMQAEWHR
-2819 LSHDPDARYQLLTKN
+2819 LSNDPDARYQLLTKN

-2853 HTWRPK
+2853 HTWLPK

-2889 QVNDD
+2889 QVTDV
-2894 LDALSGSEKHKDK
+2894 LDALSGNEKPKEN

-2918 DKVPLSPLTRFL
+2918 DKESLSPLTRFL
-2930 NNELYGERDARRKIG
+2930 NNELYGDKEARRKIG
-2945 DITQTLLDHAVEK
+2945 EITQTLLDHAVEK
-2958 GESQKVTLKGE
+2958 GESQKITLQGE

-2981 ASSDD
+2981 APREG

-3009 ASAIRSHYQKQ
+3009 ASAIRNHYQKQ

-3062 PSNIILHGYSM
+3062 PSNIIIHGYSM

-3117 GIVGTIA
+3117 GIVGAIA

-3137 KGLPQETPILL
+3137 EGLPKETSILL

-3153 GLGEE
+3153 GLGNE

-3163 VKLSNSGFNV
+3163 TKLTASGYNV

-3186 RLMSQYTGQIVSDL
+3186 RLMSQYVDQIVSGLSSSASVDEDL
-3200 LNTQHIKHN
+3200 DQQGLDTTSTKDQGISNKNDHLQVVDSK
-3209 EAKLNL
+3209 EA
-3215 EPHGKNYESRDLILK
+3215 
-3230 PISQPE
+3230 
-3236 TVELGMPEV
+3236 
-3245 DQKVLADIA
+3245 LADGKI
-3254 ERENVIIGVRPVD
+3254 
-3267 EKSKSLIA
+3267 L
-3275 SKMYSSKG
+3275 
-3283 LFVKA
+3283 
-3288 KSSDWGPMS
+3288 
-3297 GFIPVDQ
+3297 
-3304 SFAKASARRDL
+3304 
-3315 ETFNRHAE
+3315 H
-3323 QSIQSGNAVSADLYL
+3323 
-3338 NQVRVEELVSKYHSL
+3338 NQ
-3353 TPLELDDQS
+3353 
-3362 GMYKTTA
+3362 
-3369 TNGDQSV
+3369 
-3376 PFFLNRVTVD
+3376 
-3386 GNELWQVHYIT
+3386 
-3397 NGELAPFK
+3397 
-3405 VIGDPVSKQ
+3405 
-3414 PMTADYDLLTV
+3414 
-3425 MYSYGDLGPQDKV
+3425 
-3438 KQPLTWQQW
+3438 
-3447 KDSVT
+3447 
-3452 YEDLT
+3452 
-3457 PKYKELYS
+3457 
-3465 NEDLYN
+3465 
-3471 KKDGASLGN
+3471 
-3480 VSGRLKELKDRINVD
+3480 
-3495 LGRTNGL
+3495 
-3502 EMVHHGADDANPYA
+3502 
-3516 VMADNF
+3516 
-3522 PATFFV
+3522 
-3528 PKSLFAEDGLGEG
+3528 
-3541 KGSIQTYFNVN
+3541 
-3552 EQGAVVI
+3552 
-3559 RNPQEFSDFQQ
+3559 
-3570 VTINASFRASFND
+3570 
-3583 KWNHGLDEPLFT
+3583 
-3595 TKRKLSHEFLNKR
+3595 
-3608 DQLLKKLSGGRL
+3608 
-3620 DAQDE
+3620 
-3625 TLVALGNPDDVSGNK
+3625 
-3640 AIVAVDVSQIFTRQ
+3640 
-3654 ELKERANVFAKPI
+3654 
-3667 GASYQG
+3667 
-3673 ILDQLDLVHQTVS
+3673 
-3686 RDQIVASFE
+3686 
-3695 LNKKVNAYI
+3695 
-3704 AEHPTSGRNQAL
+3704 
-3716 TQLKEQITSALFIGK
+3716 
-3731 MQVAQ
+3731 
-3736 VDIDAIAQTRPELAA
+3736 
-3751 RIFMVAIEEA
+3751 
-3761 NGEHRG
+3761 
-3767 LTDMM
+3767 
-3772 VRWANEDP
+3772 
-3780 YLAPKQGYKGETP
+3780 
-3793 NDLGFDAKYHV
+3793 
-3804 DLGDHYADFKQWLET
+3804 
-3819 SQSNGLLSKATL
+3819 
-3831 DESTKTV
+3831 
-3838 HLGYSYQELQDLTG
+3838 
-3852 VESVQMAFY
+3852 
-3861 FLKEAAKKVDP
+3861 
-3872 ISGDS
+3872 
-3877 AEMILLKKFAD
+3877 
-3888 KSYLSQLDSD
+3888 
-3898 RMDQIEGIYRSSHET
+3898 
-3913 DVDAW
+3913 
-3918 DRRYSG
+3918 
-3924 AGYDELTNKLAG
+3924 
-3936 ATGVDEQLSVLLD
+3936 
-3949 DRKGLLIG
+3949 
-3957 EVHGSDVNGLR
+3957 DVNGW
-3968 FVNEQMDA
+3968 
-3976 LKKQGVTVIG
+3976 G
-3986 LEHLRSDLAQPLI
+3986 P
-3999 DRYLATGVMSS
+3999 
-4010 ELSAM
+4010 
-4015 LKTKHLDATLFEN
+4015 
-4028 ARANGMRI
+4028 
-4036 VALDANSSARPN
+4036 
-4048 VQGTEHGLMYR
+4048 
-4059 AGAANNIAVEVLQSL
+4059 
-4074 PDDEK
+4074 
-4079 FVAIYGKAHLQS
+4079 
-4091 HKGIEGFVPGITHR
+4091 IT
-4105 LDLPAL
+4105 
-4111 RVSDSNQFRV
+4111 
-4121 EQDDMTLRVVYDD
+4121 
-4134 VANKPK
+4134 
-4140 LTFKDSLSGANTAIH
+4140 
-4155 NQNVNDWERV
+4155 
-4165 AVTPTADGGET
+4165 VTPTTDGGET
-4176 RFDGQIIVQMENDS
+4176 RFDGQIIVQMENDD
-4190 VVANA
+4190 VVAKA

-4239 GRDDSDSNNTHL
+4239 GRDHSESNNTRL
-4251 SGYSAEDLAAKLA
+4251 SGYSADELAVKLA
-4264 NFQQSF
+4264 KFQQSF
-4270 SQAENIN
+4270 NQAENIN
-4277 NTPDHISIVGC
+4277 NKPDHISIVGC

-4299 GHQFINAMDVNG
+4299 GHQFINAMDANG
-4311 LRVDVSARSSEL
+4311 LRVDVSVRSSEL
-4323 AVDATGRKHTKDEN
+4323 AIDEAGRKHTKDAN
-4337 GDWIQ
+4337 GDWVQ
-4342 KAETNKVS
+4342 KAENNKVS
-4350 LSWNE
+4350 LSWDA
-4355 QGEVIAKEERIR
+4355 QGEVVAKDERIR

-4383 DVGEIARGAIGDNN
+4383 DVDEPARGAIGDNN
-4397 DVFDAP
+4397 DVFDVP
-4403 EKRKVETETSSSAA
+4403 EKRKPETEVIANSSNS
-4417 NNKLS
+4417 NQLS

-4428 VNVGDGEFTA
+4428 VNVGEGEFTA

-4450 GSGGFKS
+4450 GTGGFKS

-4469 GNGESKHSVDMGG
+4469 GDGESKHSVDIGG

-4492 IGNRN
+4492 LGNRN
-4497 VSFNLG
+4497 VSFNFG
-4503 QSNDLLVMMDKSIPT
+4503 HSNDLILMMDKSIPT

-4527 AARISGVLQS
+4527 AARISGVLQG
-4537 IATSGEDQ
+4537 IAMSGEGE

-4576 DYTCLVE
+4576 DYTTLVE
-4583 LDSHNERS
+4583 LDSQNERD
-4591 SRGLKHDTE
+4591 SRGLKHDAE
-4600 AALNKQY
+4600 ATLNKQY
-4607 NQWLSGNSDSSAGKL
+4607 NQWLSGNGNSGTSQL

-4670 LGSLFGLMTQQFS
+4670 LGSLFGLMTQQFT

-4694 TPEDL
+4694 TPQDL

-4709 QMAGIGA
+4709 QLAGVGA

-4726 DYTTSGQI
+4726 DYTASGQI
-4734 VSRNGEAVDGV
+4734 ISRNGQAVDGV
-4745 AILTEML
+4745 AILKEML

-4767 DPAKLLDSLKSGIDM
+4767 DPAKLLDSLKAGIDM
-4782 GADGIQSFA
+4782 GADGIKSFA
-4791 ETHGLKD
+4791 ETHGLKE
-4798 KAPEEEENKSA
+4798 KAPEEEKENSS
-4809 VSVNGTSV
+4809 VSVNGANV
-4817 NSAQGATASD
+4817 NSAQGATVAD

-4835 QDRAFGFNSLN
+4835 QDRAFGLNSLN

-4871 ENLTADL
+4871 QNLTADL

-4891 SGHLQGDGDINLS
+4891 SGHLQGDGDINIS

-4942 TSNIFTGGEGSDMGV
+4942 TSNIFTGGEGNDMGV

-5000 IDTGLGRDYVVTSGN
+5000 IDTGSGRDYVVTSGN

-5021 GDGQDYSVT
+5021 GDDQDYSVT

-5052 NRINASA
+5052 NRINAGA

-5072 LNGGEGEDHLIAAAI
+5072 LNGGDGDDHLIAAAI
-5087 SKFSQFNGEEGRDL
+5087 SKFSQFNGGEGRDL

-5134 SSEDNIVFNGIDWQ
+5134 RSEDNIVFNGIDWQ

-5167 VSETDQAKFEHIG
+5167 SNDSDQSKFEHIG
-5180 SVTFNDYFD
+5180 SVTFSDYFN
-5189 GKRAQMIIAMGEK
+5189 GNRAQVVIGMSEK
-5202 DANGEREYTTLSE
+5202 DLSGEREYTMLSD
-5215 SSIDALV
+5215 SAIDALV
-5222 QAMSGFDP
+5222 QAMSGFEP

-5236 FIDNLDSKSRVAI
+5236 FIDSLESKSQAAI
-5249 STAWADVV
+5249 SMAWSDVV
-5257 HKKGITV
+5257 HKKGLMV

>member
-14 TGNYSADNGNNDI
+14 TGNYSADDGNNSI

-50 GATVHTGSG
+50 GATVYTGSG

-69 LRVEDSTG
+69 LRVEDTTG

-106 VSIDHLGH
+106 VSIDHLGN
-114 HGDVSY
+114 HGDVNY
-120 GGAAAYNSV
+120 GGAAAYNGIT
-129 KRKGLSGNVTFKGA
+129 RKGLSGNVTFKGA

-149 WHETNHGNL
+149 WHETNQGNL

-173 FDQYQGSRGDVSFD
+173 FNRYQDSRGDVTFD

-212 NHLVRKGKVGDITL
+212 NHLVRKGKVGDVTL

-241 EDVYQQTHGN
+241 EDVYVQTRGN

-257 GGYNSFYSDVAH
+257 GGYNSLYSDVAH

-294 QGMEYAKAEDIVLT
+294 QGMEYAKAEEIVLT
-308 TAKMHGSWIGSGT
+308 AAQMHGLSIDNGNKF

-349 KVRLSNDPKTGKLKY
+349 KVRLYNDPETGKLKY
-364 YSEAWYKQG
+364 YSEAWFKRG
-373 NHLSG
+373 NHLAE

-405 VEHQQSLTVHA
+405 VEHQQSVTVHA
-416 MEKDLT
+416 VEKSLT

-436 AKDVVLSDAKMG
+436 AKDVALSEAKMG
-448 GHAISTDGTKVDV
+448 GTAISTDGTTVDV
-461 QAIKSNRKPNTYVY
+461 QAVKSNRKPNTYVY

-487 VELANDAETGVLKY
+487 VELANDPKTGALKY
-501 QARSWYKEGD
+501 QARSWYKEGN
-511 HTANLAN
+511 HTADLAN

-530 GKGGYSLSALNY
+530 GKGGYSLSDLHY
-542 SVNAI
+542 SVNAV
-547 RSMSETVADIDEYTD
+547 RSTSETVADIDEYTD

-577 DVHFSGAGGGNVI
+577 DVHFNGAGGGNVI

-697 RVAMLGGYNTHTQIG
+697 RVVMLGGYNTHTQIG
-712 SGHGLWL
+712 SGNGLWL

-731 NGEVTSV
+731 KGDVASV
-738 LAGGANVLTKVGE
+738 LAGGANVLTKVGD
-751 GELTAGMLGGANVMT
+751 GDLTAGMLGGANVIT
-766 HISGDEQAS
+766 HISGDNETS

-784 ANILTKKGKGDT
+784 ANILTKKGKGNA

-802 GANVLTHVGDGS
+802 GANVLTHVGDGT

-868 DGTSIAAMI
+868 DGTSIAVMI

-955 ANIFTHI
+955 ANIFTHV
-962 GNGSTFAAMIG
+962 GSGSTFAAMIG
-973 QANVMTKVGNDLTA
+973 QANIMTKVGDDLTA

-1003 TSLGLFA
+1003 TSLGIFA
-1010 GEMNVMTKVGNGT
+1010 GEVNVMTKVGNGT

-1128 NIVTKVGDGLGIN
+1128 NIITKVGDGLGVN

-1162 KGEANI
+1162 KGEANVI
-1168 LTKVGDG
+1168 TKVGDG

-1207 TKVGDGRNVVL
+1207 TKVGNGRNVVL

-1239 SKGNVVTKV
+1239 SKGNIVTKV

-1266 VGNGLSVTAAYGD
+1266 VGDGLSVTAAYGD

-1285 VGNGVSVNVAW
+1285 VGDGVSVNVAW

-1328 NINASYARNN
+1328 GINASYAQNN
-1338 VAIKVGNGDFY
+1338 VAIKIGNGDFY

-1368 NVKQTLL
+1368 NIKQTVL

-1390 EASTSGTQKG
+1390 EASSSGTQKG

-1440 PDLNEMDNDLNIDGA
+1440 PDLNKMQNALNVDGS
-1455 SDHAPNLIV
+1455 SDQTQAPNLIV
-1464 NGDFEQGDRGWQS
+1464 NGDFEQGDQGWKS

-1482 ASYSGSVYGVN
+1482 ASHSGNVYGVN
-1493 GEGHGTRVTELDTHT
+1493 GEGHGARVTELDTYT

-1583 GHNDGLGYIL
+1583 GQNDGLGYIL

-1603 PQANAV
+1603 QQANAV
-1609 SEHAKQNQAS
+1609 SEHATQNQAS

-1654 ESTDQQAIENN
+1654 ESTDQKALENN

-1681 AELTTL
+1681 AELTKL

-1702 KSGEQWRNDFAG
+1702 ESGDQWRNDFAG
-1714 GLLDGVQSQIDD
+1714 GLLDGVQRQLDD
-1726 AKQLASDKMA
+1726 AKQLANDKIA

-1749 KDSIAKSE
+1749 KESVAKSE
-1757 AGVAKGEQN
+1757 VGVAKGEQN
-1766 RAGAEQDIAEAKA
+1766 RAGAEQDIADAKA

-1789 AKSHDAKQ
+1789 AKSNDAKQ

-1831 QGAKQNEGD
+1831 KGTKQNEGD
-1840 RPDRQGVAGS
+1840 RPDREGVTGS

-1858 VEGAGETGSHVN
+1858 VEGAGETGSHVTN
-1870 TDSQTNADGR
+1870 DSQTNADGR
-1880 FSDGLTEQE
+1880 FSEGLSEQE
-1889 LEALEGA
+1889 QEALEGA

-1904 INAGIRSKNSGSTIT
+1904 INAGIRGKNSGSTIS
-1919 SMFMEANAD
+1919 SMFTETNSD
-1928 SIVVDTTA
+1928 SIVVPTTA
-1936 SQDVVRKEVRIS
+1936 SQDVVRKEIRIS
-1948 GVNLVGLGEASH
+1948 GVNLEGLSGGQGSQTTGQH
-1960 DSAESLVAARAEK
+1960 SSK
-1973 VANLYRW
+1973 S
-1980 LDTDNDVATD
+1980 
-1990 KYVPVP
+1990 VP
-1996 GFERVDAD
+1996 GFQSHFASTSIGIENELSGLVVVLPKNSAQTFGYVHDSQGNPLFMLTKDMNQGGYSNPAGITDINGLNNWQTHTIELVTYPSETSDTTAIESRKEAMLWLAKEFTGHINQSNHQSLPQLVSEDGRFTLVISNSKHLIAAGNGTAIEAQGQTIGMTPSGQQATMAISAKEFGSSSSLEVRLLESAPWYQSELRDEFLANSNEHKLDDPEAAQNVYAYLTSVYSKTADLAKEYGIYINDWDPASEGFSPNAQGLTDPKVKNAWEILPRTKPVKMLELLSADDSRYVRQQIIEKLKGSHSESLAKNVFEYFQYGGEVAGHGINNATTGSAQQPEPAILFEFRSVPSVLSEFVPKTESTAKVDVKALDHFDSASRKAIIVEVNALVSGSDDFDAWYQEYRASKGQPPVKNPKSSASANHKAEWLMTQYAD
-2004 VSDEVKQ
+2004 KWAK
-2011 RMIQSMSGYIE
+2011 ITAPYIE
-2022 HTDNQVPKDQ
+2022 SNEPSTSTQTTVDSGEVLKGLQEDFKRYGDALKPDTSVPGKAKDIRTTKDFLNGYKNDHAKEIVDGFHSEMSIKQ
-2032 AQALATLFVES
+2032 LVDLF
-2043 TLDYDWDK
+2043 
-2051 RVEFLTKLESYGYSF
+2051 
-2066 ETPHAEKSIVS
+2066 
-2077 FWSGKNFKQY
+2077 
-2087 RDVLDNA
+2087 
-2094 QTDGKKVVYDIDVK
+2094 VK
-2108 GNAFAI
+2108 GN
-2114 DLNKHLM
+2114 
-2121 RWGGLFLDP
+2121 WS
-2130 DNAEQNQL
+2130 AEQKGALAWEIESRAL
-2138 KSSIDAATFSNT
+2138 KVTFQNKSEKYNRL
-2150 GFWSSVYATGAQHD
+2150 FRE
-2164 VYVIA
+2164 IA
-2169 EGGVRL
+2169 
-2175 GNYFWH
+2175 
-2181 VELPALRQ
+2181 
-2189 LQREGL
+2189 
-2195 VGEIR
+2195 
-2200 LLDKPVSEY
+2200 S
-2209 KDLPA
+2209 
-2214 DEIGRRLTDAGV
+2214 AGV
-2226 GVKVRFDALSSAR
+2226 VDA
-2239 QAELLAD
+2239 
-2246 NPDDYRADTLV
+2246 
-2257 ELDVKLS
+2257 
-2264 AIDSMLRESLPFYS
+2264 
-2278 LRTERNLLVQ
+2278 
-2288 EGDEG
+2288 
-2293 FEVRSWPGSDDKSK
+2293 
-2307 TILLDNPED
+2307 
-2316 AAQQKAIERFILA
+2316 KA
-2329 NFDNFEQMPDELFLV
+2329 
-2344 DNKVLSHHD
+2344 
-2353 GRTRILAQKEDGAW
+2353 T
-2367 TYNTN
+2367 
-2372 SELMS
+2372 
-2377 VTELLDAAHV
+2377 
-2387 SGKVRGESYQKVID
+2387 
-2401 ALAEYH
+2401 
-2407 ASTAEHADYELESVE
+2407 E
-2422 QLVNLRKKIE
+2422 QLAPQL
-2432 GYALGHPD
+2432 
-2440 SGRLEAMNSLLN
+2440 MLLN
-2452 QVNSRLEEVSVLA
+2452 
-2465 VSEQSIKAH
+2465 
-2474 DSFSRLYDQL
+2474 
-2484 DNAHLKQSKHLYLD
+2484 
-2498 GNGDFVTKGKGNL
+2498 
-2511 AKIDQ
+2511 
-2516 LGGSDAV
+2516 
-2523 LEKVKASVNHEYGQA
+2523 
-2538 IADTI
+2538 
-2543 FAGLSANELAKDG
+2543 LS
-2556 KGIDITG
+2556 
-2563 LNRIHQALEQH
+2563 
-2574 MSPVSA
+2574 
-2580 TMYIWKPSDHSALGH
+2580 
-2595 AALQIGQGRTQI
+2595 
-2607 DAQAAADFNKQN
+2607 
-2619 YVSWWPLGSKSSN
+2619 
-2632 IRNIFNVATEY
+2632 
-2643 QPDLKLRWSDFSQPA
+2643 
-2658 HQNDTLEHDMASEEN
+2658 N
-2673 DGFGLNDGETKLK
+2673 DGFGGRCDPLSKL
-2686 RFIEKLNAA
+2686 
-2695 KGIDAAYKDA
+2695 
-2705 SEGYASVL
+2705 V
-2713 LGNPDMLVSTGIPAH
+2713 
-2728 VFQPFVDQWNDT
+2728 
-2740 SYDMMDVANRFAQEL
+2740 
-2755 QKQAQASGDPALVAK
+2755 LVAK
-2770 RIDNVVRLFAER
+2770 Q
-2782 ALEEIEAFKA
+2782 LENDGQVGVARQLLEKMYSAAAVLSNPTFYSDSEKA
-2792 SQADEGRVFR
+2792 NASKLLSSLAAIHAKNPMHDTSMKVWQEK
-2802 INLEG
+2802 LEG
-2807 LDVAAMQAEWNR
+2807 KQALTVNGVVEKITDESANGKPVLLELDAPGHAMAAWAKGSGDDRVYGFYDPNAGIVEFSSAE
-2819 LSHDPDARYQLLTKN
+2819 
-2834 CSSTVAKVLKAG
+2834 
-2846 GADKLIG
+2846 
-2853 HTWRPK
+2853 K
-2859 FGVWTPTEL
+2859 FGDYLTRFFGKSDLNMAQGYKLGKNAAGEAIFNRVVVMDGNTLASYKPTFGDNTTMQGILDLPVFDATPI
-2868 FNFGQALQ
+2868 NKP
-2876 EAQLEIAAKKQSH
+2876 EATDL
-2889 QVNDD
+2889 
-2894 LDALSGSEKHKDK
+2894 LDALSGNEKHKEN

-2918 DKVPLSPLTRFL
+2918 DKESLSPLTRFL
-2930 NNELYGERDARRKIG
+2930 NNELYGEKDARRKIG
-2945 DITQTLLDHAVEK
+2945 DITQTLLDHAVEN

-2969 AGRLTGYYHQGT
+2969 AGRLTGYYHQGA
-2981 ASSDD
+2981 ASSEG
-2986 ETSTTSGK
+2986 ETSATSGK

-3009 ASAIRSHYQKQ
+3009 ASAIRNHYQKQ

-3062 PSNIILHGYSM
+3062 PSNIIIHGYSM

-3117 GIVGTIA
+3117 GIVGAIA

-3137 KGLPQETPILL
+3137 KGLPKETPILL

-3163 VKLSNSGFNV
+3163 AKLAIAGYNV

-3186 RLMSQYTGQIVSDL
+3186 RLMGQYADQIVSGLFNAEQAAVEAGEVLKGLEKDFKRYGDALKPDTSVPGKAKDIRTTKDFLNGYKNDHAKEIVDGFRSDMNIKQLVDLFVKGNWSAEQKGALAWEIESRALKVTFQNKSEKYNRLFREIASAGVVDAKATEQLAPQLML
-3200 LNTQHIKHN
+3200 LNLANDGFGGRCDPLSKLVLV
-3209 EAKLNL
+3209 AKQL
-3215 EPHGKNYESRDLILK
+3215 ENDG
-3230 PISQPE
+3230 Q
-3236 TVELGMPEV
+3236 V
-3245 DQKVLADIA
+3245 
-3254 ERENVIIGVRPVD
+3254 GVARQLL
-3267 EKSKSLIA
+3267 E
-3275 SKMYSSKG
+3275 KMYSAAAVLSNPTLYSDSEKANASK
-3283 LFVKA
+3283 LLSSLAAIHA
-3288 KSSDWGPMS
+3288 KNPMHDTS
-3297 GFIPVDQ
+3297 MKVWQEKLEGKQALTVNGVVEKITD
-3304 SFAKASARRDL
+3304 ASANGKPVL
-3315 ETFNRHAE
+3315 
-3323 QSIQSGNAVSADLYL
+3323 
-3338 NQVRVEELVSKYHSL
+3338 
-3353 TPLELDDQS
+3353 LELDAPGHAMAAWAKGS
-3362 GMYKTTA
+3362 GDDRVYGFYDPNAGIVEFSSAEKFGAYLTRFFGKSDLNMAQGYKLGKNAAGEAIFNRVVVMDGNTLASYKPTFGDKTT
-3369 TNGDQSV
+3369 
-3376 PFFLNRVTVD
+3376 
-3386 GNELWQVHYIT
+3386 
-3397 NGELAPFK
+3397 
-3405 VIGDPVSKQ
+3405 
-3414 PMTADYDLLTV
+3414 M
-3425 MYSYGDLGPQDKV
+3425 
-3438 KQPLTWQQW
+3438 
-3447 KDSVT
+3447 
-3452 YEDLT
+3452 
-3457 PKYKELYS
+3457 
-3465 NEDLYN
+3465 
-3471 KKDGASLGN
+3471 
-3480 VSGRLKELKDRINVD
+3480 
-3495 LGRTNGL
+3495 
-3502 EMVHHGADDANPYA
+3502 
-3516 VMADNF
+3516 
-3522 PATFFV
+3522 
-3528 PKSLFAEDGLGEG
+3528 
-3541 KGSIQTYFNVN
+3541 
-3552 EQGAVVI
+3552 
-3559 RNPQEFSDFQQ
+3559 
-3570 VTINASFRASFND
+3570 
-3583 KWNHGLDEPLFT
+3583 
-3595 TKRKLSHEFLNKR
+3595 
-3608 DQLLKKLSGGRL
+3608 
-3620 DAQDE
+3620 
-3625 TLVALGNPDDVSGNK
+3625 
-3640 AIVAVDVSQIFTRQ
+3640 
-3654 ELKERANVFAKPI
+3654 
-3667 GASYQG
+3667 QG
-3673 ILDQLDLVHQTVS
+3673 ILDLPVFD
-3686 RDQIVASFE
+3686 
-3695 LNKKVNAYI
+3695 
-3704 AEHPTSGRNQAL
+3704 
-3716 TQLKEQITSALFIGK
+3716 
-3731 MQVAQ
+3731 
-3736 VDIDAIAQTRPELAA
+3736 
-3751 RIFMVAIEEA
+3751 
-3761 NGEHRG
+3761 
-3767 LTDMM
+3767 
-3772 VRWANEDP
+3772 
-3780 YLAPKQGYKGETP
+3780 ETP
-3793 NDLGFDAKYHV
+3793 IKKTGTSDVDGNAKIV
-3804 DLGDHYADFKQWLET
+3804 DVT
-3819 SQSNGLLSKATL
+3819 
-3831 DESTKTV
+3831 
-3838 HLGYSYQELQDLTG
+3838 
-3852 VESVQMAFY
+3852 
-3861 FLKEAAKKVDP
+3861 KEALADGK
-3872 ISGDS
+3872 
-3877 AEMILLKKFAD
+3877 IL
-3888 KSYLSQLDSD
+3888 
-3898 RMDQIEGIYRSSHET
+3898 
-3913 DVDAW
+3913 
-3918 DRRYSG
+3918 
-3924 AGYDELTNKLAG
+3924 
-3936 ATGVDEQLSVLLD
+3936 
-3949 DRKGLLIG
+3949 
-3957 EVHGSDVNGLR
+3957 
-3968 FVNEQMDA
+3968 
-3976 LKKQGVTVIG
+3976 
-3986 LEHLRSDLAQPLI
+3986 
-3999 DRYLATGVMSS
+3999 
-4010 ELSAM
+4010 
-4015 LKTKHLDATLFEN
+4015 
-4028 ARANGMRI
+4028 
-4036 VALDANSSARPN
+4036 
-4048 VQGTEHGLMYR
+4048 
-4059 AGAANNIAVEVLQSL
+4059 
-4074 PDDEK
+4074 
-4079 FVAIYGKAHLQS
+4079 
-4091 HKGIEGFVPGITHR
+4091 
-4105 LDLPAL
+4105 
-4111 RVSDSNQFRV
+4111 
-4121 EQDDMTLRVVYDD
+4121 
-4134 VANKPK
+4134 
-4140 LTFKDSLSGANTAIH
+4140 H

-4165 AVTPTADGGET
+4165 VVTPTADGGET
-4176 RFDGQIIVQMENDS
+4176 RFDGQIIVQMENDA
-4190 VVANA
+4190 VAAKA

-4239 GRDDSDSNNTHL
+4239 GRDHSESNNTRL
-4251 SGYSAEDLAAKLA
+4251 SGYSADELAVKLA
-4264 NFQQSF
+4264 KFQQSF
-4270 SQAENIN
+4270 NQAENVSSK
-4277 NTPDHISIVGC
+4277 PDHISIVGC

-4299 GHQFINAMDVNG
+4299 GHQFINAMDANG
-4311 LRVDVSARSSEL
+4311 LRVDVSVRSAKVYINEM
-4323 AVDATGRKHTKDEN
+4323 GRKLYFDGKDSWVN
-4337 GDWIQ
+4337 
-4342 KAETNKVS
+4342 KAINSKVL
-4350 LSWNE
+4350 LSWNG
-4355 QGEVIAKEERIR
+4355 QGEVVAKDERIR

-4376 LSRIGVS
+4376 LSRIGIS
-4383 DVGEIARGAIGDNN
+4383 DVDEPARGAIGDNN

-4403 EKRKVETETSSSAA
+4403 EKRKAETETSSSSA

-4450 GSGGFKS
+4450 GTGGFKS
-4457 LAFGDNNVMVHI
+4457 LAFGDNNVMIHI
-4469 GNGESKHSVDMGG
+4469 GNGESKHSFDIGG

-4497 VSFNLG
+4497 VSFNKG
-4503 QSNDLLVMMDKSIPT
+4503 RSNDLIVMMDKSIPT

-4537 IATSGEDQ
+4537 IATSGEGK

-4576 DYTCLVE
+4576 DYTSLVE
-4583 LDSHNERS
+4583 LDSQNERS
-4591 SRGLKHDTE
+4591 SRGLKHDAE

-4607 NQWLSGNSDSSAGKL
+4607 NQWLSGNGNNDTSKL

-4709 QMAGIGA
+4709 QLAGVGA

-4726 DYTTSGQI
+4726 DYTASGHI

-4745 AILTEML
+4745 AILKEML

-4767 DPAKLLDSLKSGIDM
+4767 DPTKLVNSLEAGINM
-4782 GADGIQSFA
+4782 GADGIKSFA
-4791 ETHGLKD
+4791 ETHGLKE
-4798 KAPEEEENKSA
+4798 KAPEEEESKPS
-4809 VSVNGTSV
+4809 VSLNGETL
-4817 NSAQGATASD
+4817 NSTQGATVAD
-4827 GNTETAET
+4827 GSTETTET
-4835 QDRAFGFNSLN
+4835 PDRAFGFNSLN

-4866 VENLK
+4866 VANLK

-4942 TSNIFTGGEGSDMGV
+4942 TSNIFTGGEGNDMGV

-5000 IDTGLGRDYVVTSGN
+5000 IDTGSGRDYVVTSGN

-5021 GDGQDYSVT
+5021 GDDQDYSVT

-5036 VELGAGNDFA
+5036 VELGAGDDFA

-5087 SKFSQFNGEEGRDL
+5087 SKFSQFNGGEGRDL
-5101 MVLGGYQNTFKGG
+5101 MVLGGYQNTFKGD

-5134 SSEDNIVFNGIDWQ
+5134 RSEDNIVFNGIDWQ

-5167 VSETDQAKFEHIG
+5167 ASDSDQANFEHIG
-5180 SVTFNDYFD
+5180 SVTFSDYFN
-5189 GKRAQMIIAMGEK
+5189 GNRAQVIIAMGDK
-5202 DANGEREYTTLSE
+5202 DATGEREYTTLSE
-5215 SSIDALV
+5215 SAIDALV

-5249 STAWADVV
+5249 TTAWADVV

>member
-1 MGKPFWR
+1 MVFYLIPKRRVWLMGKPFWR

-14 TGNYSADNGNNDI
+14 TGNYSADDGNNNI

-32 GGEIHAYGG
+32 GGQIHAYGG

-50 GATVHTGSG
+50 GATVYTGSG

-69 LRVEDSTG
+69 LKVEDSTG
-77 HLSVKGAAGYAD
+77 HLTVKGAAGYAD

-106 VSIDHLGH
+106 VSIDHLGN

-120 GGAAAYNSV
+120 GGAAAYNGIT
-129 KRKGLSGNVTFKGA
+129 RKGLSGNVTFAGA

-149 WHETNHGNL
+149 WHETNQGNL
-158 SFAGAGAGNKLDRTW
+158 SFTGAGAGNKLDRTW
-173 FDQYQGSRGDVSFD
+173 FNRYQGSHGDVTFD

-231 SNRIERTRQA
+231 SNRIERTHQA
-241 EDVYQQTHGN
+241 EDVYTQTRGN
-251 IRFEGV
+251 IRFDGV
-257 GGYNSFYSDVAH
+257 GGYNSLYSDVAH

-283 TRKGSGSSFDA
+283 IRKGSGNDFA
-294 QGMEYAKAEDIVLT
+294 KEGMTNAKADEIVLT
-308 TAKMHGSWIGSGT
+308 KAVMSGSWIGQD
-321 HAVTAVKSEREPNTY
+321 HHVTAVKSASEPNTY
-336 LFAIADGTYTKIN
+336 LFAFADSTYTKIN
-349 KVRLSNDPKTGKLKY
+349 KVQLRNDPQTGELKY
-364 YSEAWYKQG
+364 YSTAWYKEG
-373 NHLSG
+373 NHLSN
-378 LARSDV
+378 LANQDISDN
-384 SSAGGF
+384 GGF
-390 EVNPINGGYTLSNIA
+390 TAVNINGAYTLSDLK
-405 VEHQQSLTVHA
+405 VEHQQSVTVHA
-416 MEKDLT
+416 VEKSLT
-422 EYEWVTYANGALID
+422 EYEWVTYANGAVID
-436 AKDVVLSDAKMG
+436 AKEVSLSDAKMG
-448 GHAISTDGTKVDV
+448 GHAIYADGTKVDV
-461 QAIKSNRKPNTYVY
+461 KAVKSNRQPNTYIY

-487 VELANDAETGVLKY
+487 VELANDPETGALKY

-511 HTANLAN
+511 HTANIAN
-518 EDISSANGYHSM
+518 QDISSATGYNPM
-530 GKGGYSLSALNY
+530 GKGGYSLSDLHY
-542 SVNAI
+542 SVNAV
-547 RSMSETVADIDEYTD
+547 RSTSETVADIEEYTD
-562 QTLFKPATDSGESSG
+562 QTLFKPANDSGESSG
-577 DVHFSGAGGGNVI
+577 DVRFNGAGGGNVI
-590 KSNVTRGNVYFNGGG
+590 KSNVTRGNVHFNGGG

-650 VHQSKQGKM
+650 VHQSQQGKM

-672 IGDGQYLAHL
+672 LGDGQYLAHL
-682 LAYGNISVH
+682 LAYGNISVQ
-691 KGNGNS
+691 KGSGDS
-697 RVAMLGGYNTHTQIG
+697 RVVMLGGYNTHTQIG
-712 SGHGLWL
+712 SGNGLWL

-731 NGEVTSV
+731 KGDVAAV
-738 LAGGANVLTKVGE
+738 LAGGANVLTKMGE
-751 GELTAGMLGGANVMT
+751 GELTSGMLGGANVIT
-766 HISGDEQAS
+766 HISNDDQLS

-784 ANILTKKGKGDT
+784 ANILTKKGKGNT

-802 GANVLTHVGDGS
+802 GANVLTHVGDGT

-868 DGTSIAAMI
+868 DGTSIAVMI

-955 ANIFTHI
+955 VNIFTHI
-962 GNGSTFAAMIG
+962 GHGSTFAAMIG
-973 QANVMTKVGNDLTA
+973 QANIMTKVGNDLTA
-987 ALMVGKANIY
+987 ALMVGKANIM

-1010 GEMNVMTKVGNGT
+1010 GEVNVMTKVGNGT

-1098 TTVGLLISDIGN
+1098 TTVGLLISDVGN

-1128 NIVTKVGDGLGIN
+1128 NLITKVGDGLGVN

-1162 KGEANI
+1162 KGEANLI
-1168 LTKVGDG
+1168 TKVGDG

-1181 QGKANIITHVGNGD
+1181 QGEANIITHVGNGD

-1207 TKVGDGRNVVL
+1207 TKVGNGQNVVL

-1229 GDGDS
+1229 GNGDS

-1239 SKGNVVTKV
+1239 SKGNIVTKV
-1248 GDGMQVTAAKGKA
+1248 GDGMQVTAAKGQA

-1285 VGNGVSVNVAW
+1285 VGDGVSVNVAW

-1319 ANIHIGDGL
+1319 ANIHVGDGL
-1328 NINASYARNN
+1328 NINASYAQNN

-1368 NVKQTLL
+1368 NIKQTVL

-1390 EASTSGTQKG
+1390 EASSSGTHKG

-1411 LDGFQMDAIEEVGSD
+1411 LDGFQMDAIKEVGSD

-1440 PDLNEMDNDLNIDGA
+1440 PDLNKMQHALNVDD
-1455 SDHAPNLIV
+1455 SFVQAPNLIV
-1464 NGDFEQGDRGWQS
+1464 NGDFEQGEHGWQS

-1482 ASYSGSVYGVN
+1482 ASYAGSVYGVE
-1493 GEGHGTRVTELDTHT
+1493 GEGHGARVTELDTYT
-1508 NTSLYQDLTDLTE
+1508 NTSLYQDLANLAQ

-1555 SGDASAWQ
+1555 SGDESAWQ

-1571 HAGSNRIEFKGT
+1571 QAGSNRIEFKGT

-1593 DNVVAKSESS
+1593 DNVVATSESS
-1603 PQANAV
+1603 QQANAIR
-1609 SEHAKQNQAS
+1609 EHATQNPAA

-1654 ESTDQQAIENN
+1654 ESTDQQALENN
-1665 GQAQRDAVK
+1665 GQAQRDAVQ
-1674 EESEAVT
+1674 EESEAIT
-1681 AELTTL
+1681 AELTKL
-1687 AQGLDVLDGQATHTG
+1687 AQGLDVLDSQATHTG
-1702 KSGEQWRNDFAG
+1702 ESGDQWRNEFAS
-1714 GLLDGVQSQIDD
+1714 GLLAGVQIQLDD
-1726 AKQLASDKMA
+1726 AKQLANGKIA
-1736 AAKQTQSDNNSKV
+1736 EAKQTHADNQNKV
-1749 KDSIAKSE
+1749 KDAVAKSE

-1766 RAGAEQDIAEAKA
+1766 RAGAEQDIADAQA
-1779 DAETRKADAV
+1779 DAEKRKADAL
-1789 AKSHDAKQ
+1789 AKGKDAQQ
-1797 AESDAHSAANDA
+1797 AESDAHHAINNA

-1815 DAMNA
+1815 DVELA
-1820 ENKANQAQNDA
+1820 ENKANQAQADA

-1840 RPDRQGVAGS
+1840 RPDRQGVTGS
-1850 GLSGNAHR
+1850 GLSGNAHS
-1858 VEGAGETGSHVN
+1858 VEGAGETDSHVN

-1880 FSDGLTEQE
+1880 FSEGLTEQE
-1889 LEALEGA
+1889 QEALEGA

-1904 INAGIRSKNSGSTIT
+1904 INAGIRAKNSVSSMT
-1919 SMFMEANAD
+1919 SMFSETNSK
-1928 SIVVDTTA
+1928 SIVVPTKVSPEPERQEVTRRD
-1936 SQDVVRKEVRIS
+1936 VRIS
-1948 GVNLVGLGEASH
+1948 GVNL
-1960 DSAESLVAARAEK
+1960 ESLSAVQGSQPTGQLASK
-1973 VANLYRW
+1973 S
-1980 LDTDNDVATD
+1980 
-1990 KYVPVP
+1990 VP
-1996 GFERVDAD
+1996 GFKSHFASTSIGIENELSGLVVVLPKNSAQTFGYVHDSQGNPLFMLTKDMNQGGYGNPVGINDIQGVNNWQTHTIELVTYPSEISDTAAVESRKEAMLWLAKEFTDHINQSNHQSLPHL
-2004 VSDEVKQ
+2004 VSDDG
-2011 RMIQSMSGYIE
+2011 RF
-2022 HTDNQVPKDQ
+2022 
-2032 AQALATLFVES
+2032 TLVIS
-2043 TLDYDWDK
+2043 N
-2051 RVEFLTKLESYGYSF
+2051 S
-2066 ETPHAEKSIVS
+2066 
-2077 FWSGKNFKQY
+2077 
-2087 RDVLDNA
+2087 
-2094 QTDGKKVVYDIDVK
+2094 
-2108 GNAFAI
+2108 
-2114 DLNKHLM
+2114 KHLIAA
-2121 RWGGLFLDP
+2121 GNGT
-2130 DNAEQNQL
+2130 
-2138 KSSIDAATFSNT
+2138 SIDAQGKTIGMTPSGQQATMAISAKEFGTSSSPEVRLLESAPWYQAGLRDEFLANAKNT
-2150 GFWSSVYATGAQHD
+2150 TLDDPATAQNVYAYLTSVYSKTADLAKEYGIYINDWDPASEGFSPNAQGLTD
-2164 VYVIA
+2164 PKVKNAWSILPRTKPVRMLELLSAEDSRYVRQQIA
-2169 EGGVRL
+2169 EKLKGTYSESLAKNVFEYFQYGGEVA
-2175 GNYFWH
+2175 GHGINNATTGS
-2181 VELPALRQ
+2181 VQQPEPAILFEFRSVPSA
-2189 LQREGL
+2189 LSDF
-2195 VGEIR
+2195 VP
-2200 LLDKPVSEY
+2200 KTAS
-2209 KDLPA
+2209 
-2214 DEIGRRLTDAGV
+2214 T
-2226 GVKVRFDALSSAR
+2226 VKVDVKALDHFDSASRKAIITEVNALVSGSEDFDAWYQEYRASKGQPPVKNPKSSASANHK
-2239 QAELLAD
+2239 AEWLMTQHAEQWAKITAPYTDNHETLTSTKLASND
-2246 NPDDYRADTLV
+2246 KE
-2257 ELDVKLS
+2257 ELHALGETSNLEHNKQQENVAS
-2264 AIDSMLRESLPFYS
+2264 IINTMLNDMLPFYA

-2293 FEVRSWPGSDDKSK
+2293 FEVRAWPGTEDKSK
-2307 TILLDNPED
+2307 TIILEDPED
-2316 AAQQKAIERFILA
+2316 AAQHKAIERFILA

-2344 DNKVLSHHD
+2344 DNKVISHHE
-2353 GRTRILAQKEDGAW
+2353 GRTHVLAQRVDGAW
-2367 TYNTN
+2367 QYNAKV
-2372 SELMS
+2372 ELMS
-2377 VTELLDAAHV
+2377 VTELLDAANV
-2387 SGKVRGESYQKVID
+2387 TGKIRGESYQQVID
-2401 ALAEYH
+2401 ALTDYH
-2407 ASTAEHADYELESVE
+2407 ASITEHADYEPESVE
-2422 QLVNLRKKIE
+2422 KLLNLRKKIE
-2432 GYALGHPD
+2432 GYVLGHPD
-2440 SGRLEAMNSLLN
+2440 SGRVEAMNSLLN
-2452 QVNSRLEEVSVLA
+2452 QVNTRLDEVSLLSVA
-2465 VSEQSIKAH
+2465 EQTIQAQ

-2484 DNAHLKQSKHLYLD
+2484 EAANLKESKHLYLD
-2498 GNGDFVTKGKGNL
+2498 QNGDFVTKGKGKGNL
-2511 AKIDQ
+2511 ANIDL
-2516 LGGSDAV
+2516 LGSREAV
-2523 LEKVKASVNHEYGQA
+2523 LEKVKLTVSNEYGQTV
-2538 IADTI
+2538 ADTI
-2543 FAGLSANELAKDG
+2543 FAGLSAKDLAKEG
-2556 KGIDITG
+2556 KGIDIAG
-2563 LNRIHQALEQH
+2563 LNKVHQAIEQH
-2574 MSPVSA
+2574 LSPVSA
-2580 TMYIWKPSDHSALGH
+2580 TLYIWKPSDHSALGH
-2595 AALQIGQGRTQI
+2595 AALQIGQGRTQLEG
-2607 DAQAAADFNKQN
+2607 QAAADFNQQN

-2632 IRNIFNVATEY
+2632 ISNILNVATKD

-2658 HQNDTLEHDMASEEN
+2658 HQNDTLEHDVASEEN
-2673 DGFGLNDGETKLK
+2673 DGFGLHDGDIKLK

-2695 KGIDAAYKDA
+2695 KGIDASFKEA

-2713 LGNPDMLVSTGIPAH
+2713 LGNPDMLETTGIPAH
-2728 VFQPFVDQWNDT
+2728 VFQPFVEQWNDT

-2755 QKQAQASGDPALVAK
+2755 RLQAQRSDDPELLEK
-2770 RIDNVVRLFAER
+2770 RIGNVVRQFAER
-2782 ALEEIEAFKA
+2782 ALEEIETFKA
-2792 SQADEGRVFR
+2792 SQADQGRVFR

-2807 LDVAAMQAEWNR
+2807 LDVAAMQAEWHR
-2819 LSHDPDARYQLLTKN
+2819 LSNDPDARYQLLTKN

-2853 HTWRPK
+2853 HTWLPK

-2889 QVNDD
+2889 QVTDV
-2894 LDALSGSEKHKDK
+2894 LDALSGNEKPKEN

-2918 DKVPLSPLTRFL
+2918 DKESLSPLTRFL
-2930 NNELYGERDARRKIG
+2930 NNELYGNKEARRKIG
-2945 DITQTLLDHAVEK
+2945 EITQTLLDHAVEK
-2958 GESQKVTLKGE
+2958 GESQKITLQGE

-2981 ASSDD
+2981 APSEG
-2986 ETSTTSGK
+2986 ETSSPSGK

-3009 ASAIRSHYQKQ
+3009 ASAIRNHYQKQ

-3062 PSNIILHGYSM
+3062 PSNIIIHGYSM

-3117 GIVGTIA
+3117 GIVGAIA

-3137 KGLPQETPILL
+3137 EGLPKETSILL

-3153 GLGEE
+3153 GLGNE

-3163 VKLSNSGFNV
+3163 TKLTASGYNV

-3186 RLMSQYTGQIVSDL
+3186 RLMSQYADQIVSGL
-3200 LNTQHIKHN
+3200 SSS
-3209 EAKLNL
+3209 A
-3215 EPHGKNYESRDLILK
+3215 S
-3230 PISQPE
+3230 
-3236 TVELGMPEV
+3236 
-3245 DQKVLADIA
+3245 
-3254 ERENVIIGVRPVD
+3254 VD
-3267 EKSKSLIA
+3267 EDLDQQGLDTTSTKDQGISNKNDHLQVVDSKEAL
-3275 SKMYSSKG
+3275 
-3283 LFVKA
+3283 
-3288 KSSDWGPMS
+3288 SDGKILHNQDVNSWGP
-3297 GFIPVDQ
+3297 
-3304 SFAKASARRDL
+3304 
-3315 ETFNRHAE
+3315 
-3323 QSIQSGNAVSADLYL
+3323 
-3338 NQVRVEELVSKYHSL
+3338 
-3353 TPLELDDQS
+3353 
-3362 GMYKTTA
+3362 
-3369 TNGDQSV
+3369 
-3376 PFFLNRVTVD
+3376 
-3386 GNELWQVHYIT
+3386 IT
-3397 NGELAPFK
+3397 
-3405 VIGDPVSKQ
+3405 
-3414 PMTADYDLLTV
+3414 
-3425 MYSYGDLGPQDKV
+3425 
-3438 KQPLTWQQW
+3438 
-3447 KDSVT
+3447 
-3452 YEDLT
+3452 
-3457 PKYKELYS
+3457 
-3465 NEDLYN
+3465 
-3471 KKDGASLGN
+3471 
-3480 VSGRLKELKDRINVD
+3480 
-3495 LGRTNGL
+3495 
-3502 EMVHHGADDANPYA
+3502 
-3516 VMADNF
+3516 
-3522 PATFFV
+3522 
-3528 PKSLFAEDGLGEG
+3528 
-3541 KGSIQTYFNVN
+3541 
-3552 EQGAVVI
+3552 
-3559 RNPQEFSDFQQ
+3559 
-3570 VTINASFRASFND
+3570 
-3583 KWNHGLDEPLFT
+3583 
-3595 TKRKLSHEFLNKR
+3595 
-3608 DQLLKKLSGGRL
+3608 
-3620 DAQDE
+3620 
-3625 TLVALGNPDDVSGNK
+3625 
-3640 AIVAVDVSQIFTRQ
+3640 
-3654 ELKERANVFAKPI
+3654 
-3667 GASYQG
+3667 
-3673 ILDQLDLVHQTVS
+3673 
-3686 RDQIVASFE
+3686 
-3695 LNKKVNAYI
+3695 
-3704 AEHPTSGRNQAL
+3704 
-3716 TQLKEQITSALFIGK
+3716 
-3731 MQVAQ
+3731 
-3736 VDIDAIAQTRPELAA
+3736 
-3751 RIFMVAIEEA
+3751 
-3761 NGEHRG
+3761 
-3767 LTDMM
+3767 
-3772 VRWANEDP
+3772 
-3780 YLAPKQGYKGETP
+3780 
-3793 NDLGFDAKYHV
+3793 
-3804 DLGDHYADFKQWLET
+3804 
-3819 SQSNGLLSKATL
+3819 
-3831 DESTKTV
+3831 
-3838 HLGYSYQELQDLTG
+3838 
-3852 VESVQMAFY
+3852 
-3861 FLKEAAKKVDP
+3861 
-3872 ISGDS
+3872 
-3877 AEMILLKKFAD
+3877 
-3888 KSYLSQLDSD
+3888 
-3898 RMDQIEGIYRSSHET
+3898 
-3913 DVDAW
+3913 
-3918 DRRYSG
+3918 
-3924 AGYDELTNKLAG
+3924 
-3936 ATGVDEQLSVLLD
+3936 
-3949 DRKGLLIG
+3949 
-3957 EVHGSDVNGLR
+3957 
-3968 FVNEQMDA
+3968 
-3976 LKKQGVTVIG
+3976 
-3986 LEHLRSDLAQPLI
+3986 
-3999 DRYLATGVMSS
+3999 
-4010 ELSAM
+4010 
-4015 LKTKHLDATLFEN
+4015 
-4028 ARANGMRI
+4028 
-4036 VALDANSSARPN
+4036 
-4048 VQGTEHGLMYR
+4048 
-4059 AGAANNIAVEVLQSL
+4059 
-4074 PDDEK
+4074 
-4079 FVAIYGKAHLQS
+4079 
-4091 HKGIEGFVPGITHR
+4091 
-4105 LDLPAL
+4105 
-4111 RVSDSNQFRV
+4111 
-4121 EQDDMTLRVVYDD
+4121 
-4134 VANKPK
+4134 
-4140 LTFKDSLSGANTAIH
+4140 
-4155 NQNVNDWERV
+4155 
-4165 AVTPTADGGET
+4165 VTPTTDGGET
-4176 RFDGQIIVQMENDS
+4176 RFDGQIIVQMENDP
-4190 VVANA
+4190 VVAKA
-4195 AANLAGKHPESS
+4195 AANLAGKHAESS

-4239 GRDDSDSNNTHL
+4239 GRDHSESNNTRL
-4251 SGYSAEDLAAKLA
+4251 SGYSADELAVKLA
-4264 NFQQSF
+4264 KFQQSF
-4270 SQAENIN
+4270 NQAENIN
-4277 NTPDHISIVGC
+4277 NKPDHISIVGC

-4299 GHQFINAMDVNG
+4299 GHQFINAMDANG
-4311 LRVDVSARSSEL
+4311 LRVDVSVRSSEL
-4323 AVDATGRKHTKDEN
+4323 AVDEAGRKHTKDAN
-4337 GDWIQ
+4337 GDWVQ
-4342 KAETNKVS
+4342 KAENNKVS
-4350 LSWNE
+4350 LSWDA
-4355 QGEVIAKEERIR
+4355 QGEVVAKDERIR

-4383 DVGEIARGAIGDNN
+4383 DVDEPARGAIGDNN

-4403 EKRKVETETSSSAA
+4403 EKRKPETEVIANSSNS
-4417 NNKLS
+4417 NQLS

-4428 VNVGDGEFTA
+4428 VNVGEGEFTA

-4450 GSGGFKS
+4450 GTGGFKS

-4469 GNGESKHSVDMGG
+4469 GDGESKHSVDIGG

-4492 IGNRN
+4492 LGNRN
-4497 VSFNLG
+4497 VSFNFG
-4503 QSNDLLVMMDKSIPT
+4503 HSNDLILMMDKSIPT

-4527 AARISGVLQS
+4527 AARISGVLQG
-4537 IATSGEDQ
+4537 IATSGEGE

-4576 DYTCLVE
+4576 DYTHLVQ
-4583 LDSHNERS
+4583 LNSQNERD
-4591 SRGLKHDTE
+4591 SRGLKHDAE
-4600 AALNKQY
+4600 ATLNKQY
-4607 NQWLSGNSDSSAGKL
+4607 NQWLSGNGNSGTSQL

-4670 LGSLFGLMTQQFS
+4670 LGSLFGLMTQQFT

-4694 TPEDL
+4694 TPQDL

-4709 QMAGIGA
+4709 QLAGVGA

-4726 DYTTSGQI
+4726 DYTASGQI
-4734 VSRNGEAVDGV
+4734 ISRNGQAVDGV
-4745 AILTEML
+4745 AILKEML

-4767 DPAKLLDSLKSGIDM
+4767 DPAKLLDSLKAGIDM
-4782 GADGIQSFA
+4782 GADGIKSFA
-4791 ETHGLKD
+4791 ETHGLKE
-4798 KAPEEEENKSA
+4798 KAPEEEKENSS
-4809 VSVNGTSV
+4809 VSVNGANV
-4817 NSAQGATASD
+4817 NSAQGD

-4871 ENLTADL
+4871 QNLTTDL

-4891 SGHLQGDGDINLS
+4891 SGHLQGDGDINIS

-4942 TSNIFTGGEGSDMGV
+4942 TSNIFTGGEGNDMGV

-5000 IDTGLGRDYVVTSGN
+5000 IDTGSGRDYVVTSGN

-5021 GDGQDYSVT
+5021 GDDQDYSVT

-5046 NVFGNY
+5046 NIFGNY
-5052 NRINASA
+5052 NRINAGA

-5072 LNGGEGEDHLIAAAI
+5072 LNGGDGDDHLIAAAI
-5087 SKFSQFNGEEGRDL
+5087 SKFSQFNGGEGRDL

-5134 SSEDNIVFNGIDWQ
+5134 RSEDNIVFNGIDWQ

-5167 VSETDQAKFEHIG
+5167 SNDSDQSKFEHIG
-5180 SVTFNDYFD
+5180 SVTFSDYFN
-5189 GKRAQMIIAMGEK
+5189 GNRAQVVIGMSEK
-5202 DANGEREYTTLSE
+5202 DLSGEREYTMLSD
-5215 SSIDALV
+5215 SAIDALV
-5222 QAMSGFDP
+5222 QAMSGFEP

-5236 FIDNLDSKSRVAI
+5236 FIDSLESKSQAAI
-5249 STAWADVV
+5249 SMAWSDVV
-5257 HKKGITV
+5257 HKKGLMV

>member
-14 TGNYSADNGNNDI
+14 TGNYSADDGNNNI

-32 GGEIHAYGG
+32 GGQIHAYGG

-50 GATVHTGSG
+50 GATVYTGSG

-69 LRVEDSTG
+69 LKVEDSTG
-77 HLSVKGAAGYAD
+77 HLTVKGAAGYAD

-106 VSIDHLGH
+106 VSIDHLGN

-120 GGAAAYNSV
+120 GGAAAYNGIT
-129 KRKGLSGNVTFKGA
+129 RKGLSGNVTFAGA

-149 WHETNHGNL
+149 WHETNQGNL
-158 SFAGAGAGNKLDRTW
+158 SFTGAGAGNKLDRTW
-173 FDQYQGSRGDVSFD
+173 FNRYQGSHGDVTFD

-231 SNRIERTRQA
+231 SNRIERTHQA
-241 EDVYQQTHGN
+241 EDVYTQTRGN

-257 GGYNSFYSDVAH
+257 GGYNSLYSDVAH
-269 GDIHF
+269 GDIYF

-283 TRKGSGSSFDA
+283 IRKGSGNDFA
-294 QGMEYAKAEDIVLT
+294 KEGMTNAKADEIVLT
-308 TAKMHGSWIGSGT
+308 KAVMSGSWIGQD
-321 HAVTAVKSEREPNTY
+321 HHVTAVKSASEPNTY
-336 LFAIADGTYTKIN
+336 LFAFADSTYTKIN
-349 KVRLSNDPKTGKLKY
+349 KVQLRNDPQTGELKY
-364 YSEAWYKQG
+364 YSTAWYKEG
-373 NHLSG
+373 NHLSN
-378 LARSDV
+378 LANQDISDN
-384 SSAGGF
+384 GGF
-390 EVNPINGGYTLSNIA
+390 TAININGAYTLSDLK
-405 VEHQQSLTVHA
+405 VEHQQSVTVHA
-416 MEKDLT
+416 VEKSLT
-422 EYEWVTYANGALID
+422 EYEWVTYANGAVID
-436 AKDVVLSDAKMG
+436 AKEVSLSDAKMG
-448 GHAISTDGTKVDV
+448 GHAIYADGTKVDV
-461 QAIKSNRKPNTYVY
+461 KAVKSNRQPNTYIY

-487 VELANDAETGVLKY
+487 VELANDPETGALKY

-511 HTANLAN
+511 HTANIAN
-518 EDISSANGYHSM
+518 QDISSATGYNPM
-530 GKGGYSLSALNY
+530 GKGGYSLSDLHY
-542 SVNAI
+542 SVNAV
-547 RSMSETVADIDEYTD
+547 RSTSETVADIEEYTD
-562 QTLFKPATDSGESSG
+562 QTLFKPANDSGESSG
-577 DVHFSGAGGGNVI
+577 DVRFNGAGGGNVI
-590 KSNVTRGNVYFNGGG
+590 KSNVTRGNVHFNGGG

-650 VHQSKQGKM
+650 VHQSQQGKM

-672 IGDGQYLAHL
+672 LGDGQYLAHL
-682 LAYGNISVH
+682 LAYGNISVQ
-691 KGNGNS
+691 KGSGDS
-697 RVAMLGGYNTHTQIG
+697 RVVMLGGYNTHTQIG
-712 SGHGLWL
+712 SGNGLWL

-731 NGEVTSV
+731 QGDVAAV
-738 LAGGANVLTKVGE
+738 LAGGANVLTKMGE
-751 GELTAGMLGGANVMT
+751 GQLTSGMLGGANVIT
-766 HISGDEQAS
+766 HISNDDQLS

-784 ANILTKKGKGDT
+784 ANILTKKGKGNT

-802 GANVLTHVGDGS
+802 GANVLTHVGDGT

-821 GANILTKVGN
+821 GANILTKIGN
-831 GDTTGIMLGVGNVLT
+831 GDTTGILLGVGNVLT

-868 DGTSIAAMI
+868 DGTSIAVMI

-921 THIGDGMS
+921 THIGDGVS

-955 ANIFTHI
+955 ANIFTHV
-962 GNGSTFAAMIG
+962 GSGSTFAAMIG
-973 QANVMTKVGNDLTA
+973 QANIMTKVGNDLTA
-987 ALMVGKANIY
+987 ALMVGKANIM

-1010 GEMNVMTKVGNGT
+1010 GEVNVMTKVGNGT

-1076 GDATTAAVLAG
+1076 GNATTAAVLAG

-1098 TTVGLLISDIGN
+1098 TTVGLLISDVGN

-1128 NIVTKVGDGLGIN
+1128 NLITKVGDGLGVN

-1162 KGEANI
+1162 KGEANLI
-1168 LTKVGDG
+1168 TKVGDG

-1181 QGKANIITHVGNGD
+1181 QGEANIITHVGNGD

-1207 TKVGDGRNVVL
+1207 TRVGHGQNVVL

-1239 SKGNVVTKV
+1239 SKGNIVTKV
-1248 GDGMQVTAAKGKA
+1248 GDGMQVTAAKGQA

-1266 VGNGLSVTAAYGD
+1266 VGNGLNVTAAYGD

-1285 VGNGVSVNVAW
+1285 VGDGVSVNVAW

-1319 ANIHIGDGL
+1319 ANIHVGDGL
-1328 NINASYARNN
+1328 NINASYAQNN

-1368 NVKQTLL
+1368 NIKQTVL

-1390 EASTSGTQKG
+1390 EASSSGTHKG

-1411 LDGFQMDAIEEVGSD
+1411 LDGFQMDAIKEVGSD

-1440 PDLNEMDNDLNIDGA
+1440 PDLNKMEHALNVDDSSVQA
-1455 SDHAPNLIV
+1455 SNLIV
-1464 NGDFEQGDRGWQS
+1464 NGDFELGEHGWQS

-1482 ASYSGSVYGVN
+1482 ASYAGSVYGVE
-1493 GEGHGTRVTELDTHT
+1493 GEGHGARVTELDTYT
-1508 NTSLYQDLTDLTE
+1508 NTSLYQDLANLAQ

-1555 SGDASAWQ
+1555 SGDESAWQ

-1571 HAGSNRIEFKGT
+1571 QAGSNRIEFKGT

-1593 DNVVAKSESS
+1593 DNVVATSESS
-1603 PQANAV
+1603 QQANAIR
-1609 SEHAKQNQAS
+1609 EHATQNPAA

-1654 ESTDQQAIENN
+1654 ESTDQQALENN
-1665 GQAQRDAVK
+1665 GQAQRDAVQ
-1674 EESEAVT
+1674 EESEAIT
-1681 AELTTL
+1681 AELTKL
-1687 AQGLDVLDGQATHTG
+1687 AQGLDVLDSQATHTG
-1702 KSGEQWRNDFAG
+1702 ESGDQWRNEFAS
-1714 GLLDGVQSQIDD
+1714 GLLAGVQTQLDD
-1726 AKQLASDKMA
+1726 AKQLANDKIA
-1736 AAKQTQSDNNSKV
+1736 EAKQTHADNQNKV
-1749 KDSIAKSE
+1749 KDAVAKSE
-1757 AGVAKGEQN
+1757 AGIAKGEQN
-1766 RAGAEQDIAEAKA
+1766 RAGAEQDIADAQA
-1779 DAETRKADAV
+1779 DAEKRKADAL
-1789 AKSHDAKQ
+1789 AKGKDAQQ
-1797 AESDAHSAANDA
+1797 AESDAHHAVNNA

-1815 DAMNA
+1815 DVQLA
-1820 ENKANQAQNDA
+1820 ENKANQAQADA
-1831 QGAKQNEGD
+1831 QGAKQNGGD
-1840 RPDRQGVAGS
+1840 RPDRQGVTGS
-1850 GLSGNAHR
+1850 GLSGNAHS
-1858 VEGAGETGSHVN
+1858 VEGAGETDSHIN

-1880 FSDGLTEQE
+1880 FSEGLTEQE
-1889 LEALEGA
+1889 QEALEGA

-1904 INAGIRSKNSGSTIT
+1904 INAGIRAKNSVSSMT
-1919 SMFMEANAD
+1919 SMFSETNSK
-1928 SIVVDTTA
+1928 SIVVPTKVSPEPDRQEVTRR
-1936 SQDVVRKEVRIS
+1936 DVRIS
-1948 GVNLVGLGEASH
+1948 GVNL
-1960 DSAESLVAARAEK
+1960 ESLSAVQGSQPTGQLASK
-1973 VANLYRW
+1973 S
-1980 LDTDNDVATD
+1980 
-1990 KYVPVP
+1990 VP
-1996 GFERVDAD
+1996 GFKSHFASTSIGIENELSGLVVVLPKNSAQTFGYVHDSQGNPLFMLTKDMNQGGYSNPVGINDIQGVNNWQTHTIELVTYPSEISDTAAVESRKEAMLWLAKEFTDHINQSNHQSLPHL
-2004 VSDEVKQ
+2004 VSDDG
-2011 RMIQSMSGYIE
+2011 RF
-2022 HTDNQVPKDQ
+2022 
-2032 AQALATLFVES
+2032 TLVIS
-2043 TLDYDWDK
+2043 N
-2051 RVEFLTKLESYGYSF
+2051 S
-2066 ETPHAEKSIVS
+2066 
-2077 FWSGKNFKQY
+2077 
-2087 RDVLDNA
+2087 
-2094 QTDGKKVVYDIDVK
+2094 
-2108 GNAFAI
+2108 
-2114 DLNKHLM
+2114 KHLIAA
-2121 RWGGLFLDP
+2121 GNGT
-2130 DNAEQNQL
+2130 
-2138 KSSIDAATFSNT
+2138 SIDAQGKTIGMTPSGQQATMAISAKEFGTSSSSEVRLLESAPWYQAGLRDEFLANAKNT
-2150 GFWSSVYATGAQHD
+2150 TLDDPATAQNVYAYLTSVYSKTADLAKEYGIYINDWDPASEGFSPNAQGLTD
-2164 VYVIA
+2164 PKVKNAWSILPRTKPVRMLALLSAEDSRYVRQQIA
-2169 EGGVRL
+2169 EKLKGTYSESLAKNVFEYFQYGGEVA
-2175 GNYFWH
+2175 GHGINNATTGS
-2181 VELPALRQ
+2181 VQQPEPAVLFEFRSVPSA
-2189 LQREGL
+2189 LSDF
-2195 VGEIR
+2195 VP
-2200 LLDKPVSEY
+2200 KTAS
-2209 KDLPA
+2209 
-2214 DEIGRRLTDAGV
+2214 T
-2226 GVKVRFDALSSAR
+2226 VKVDVKALDHFDSASRKAIITEVNALVSGSEDFDAWYQEYRASKGQPPVKNPKSSASANHK
-2239 QAELLAD
+2239 AEWLMTQHAEQWAKITAPYTDNHGTLTSTKLASND
-2246 NPDDYRADTLV
+2246 KE
-2257 ELDVKLS
+2257 ELHALGETSNLEHNKQQENVAS
-2264 AIDSMLRESLPFYS
+2264 IINTMLNDMLPFYA

-2293 FEVRSWPGSDDKSK
+2293 FEVRAWPGTEDKSK
-2307 TILLDNPED
+2307 TIILEDPED
-2316 AAQQKAIERFILA
+2316 AAQHKAIERFILA

-2344 DNKVLSHHD
+2344 DNKVISHHE
-2353 GRTRILAQKEDGAW
+2353 GRTHVLAQKVDGAW
-2367 TYNTN
+2367 QYNATV
-2372 SELMS
+2372 ELMS
-2377 VTELLDAAHV
+2377 VSELLDAANV
-2387 SGKVRGESYQKVID
+2387 TGKIRGESYQQVID
-2401 ALAEYH
+2401 ALTDYH
-2407 ASTAEHADYELESVE
+2407 ASITEHADYEPESVE
-2422 QLVNLRKKIE
+2422 KLLNLRKKIE
-2432 GYALGHPD
+2432 GYVLGHPD
-2440 SGRLEAMNSLLN
+2440 SGRVEAMNSLLN
-2452 QVNSRLEEVSVLA
+2452 QVNTRLDEVSLLSVA
-2465 VSEQSIKAH
+2465 EQTIQAQ

-2484 DNAHLKQSKHLYLD
+2484 EAANLKESKHLYLD
-2498 GNGDFVTKGKGNL
+2498 QNGDFVTKGKGNL
-2511 AKIDQ
+2511 ANIDL
-2516 LGGSDAV
+2516 LGSREAV
-2523 LEKVKASVNHEYGQA
+2523 LEKVKLTVSNEYGQTV
-2538 IADTI
+2538 ADTI
-2543 FAGLSANELAKDG
+2543 FAGLSAKDLAKDG
-2556 KGIDITG
+2556 KGIDIAG
-2563 LNRIHQALEQH
+2563 LNKVHQAIEQH
-2574 MSPVSA
+2574 LSPVSA
-2580 TMYIWKPSDHSALGH
+2580 TLYIWKPSDHSALGH
-2595 AALQIGQGRTQI
+2595 AALQIGQGRTQLEG
-2607 DAQAAADFNKQN
+2607 QAAADFNQQN

-2632 IRNIFNVATEY
+2632 ISNILNVATKD

-2658 HQNDTLEHDMASEEN
+2658 HQNDTLEHDVASEEN
-2673 DGFGLNDGETKLK
+2673 DGFGLHDGDIKLK

-2695 KGIDAAYKDA
+2695 KGIDASFKEA

-2713 LGNPDMLVSTGIPAH
+2713 LGNPDMLETTGIPAH
-2728 VFQPFVDQWNDT
+2728 VFQPFVEQWNDT

-2755 QKQAQASGDPALVAK
+2755 RLQAQRSDDPELLEK
-2770 RIDNVVRLFAER
+2770 RIGNVIRQFAER
-2782 ALEEIEAFKA
+2782 ALEEIETFKA
-2792 SQADEGRVFR
+2792 SQADQGRVFR

-2807 LDVAAMQAEWNR
+2807 LDVAAMQAEWHR
-2819 LSHDPDARYQLLTKN
+2819 LSNDPDARYQLLTKN

-2853 HTWRPK
+2853 HTWLPK

-2889 QVNDD
+2889 QVTDV
-2894 LDALSGSEKHKDK
+2894 LDALSGNEKPKEN

-2918 DKVPLSPLTRFL
+2918 DKESLSPLTRFL
-2930 NNELYGERDARRKIG
+2930 NNELYGDKEARRKIG
-2945 DITQTLLDHAVEK
+2945 EITQTLLDHAVEK
-2958 GESQKVTLKGE
+2958 GESQKITLQGE

-2981 ASSDD
+2981 APREG

-3009 ASAIRSHYQKQ
+3009 ASAIRNHYQKQ

-3062 PSNIILHGYSM
+3062 PSNIIIHGYSM

-3117 GIVGTIA
+3117 GIVGAIA

-3137 KGLPQETPILL
+3137 EGLPKETSILL

-3153 GLGEE
+3153 GLGNE

-3163 VKLSNSGFNV
+3163 TKLTASGYNV

-3186 RLMSQYTGQIVSDL
+3186 RLMSQYADQIVSGLSSSASVDEDL
-3200 LNTQHIKHN
+3200 DQQGLDTTSTKDQGISNKNDHLQVVDSK
-3209 EAKLNL
+3209 EA
-3215 EPHGKNYESRDLILK
+3215 
-3230 PISQPE
+3230 
-3236 TVELGMPEV
+3236 
-3245 DQKVLADIA
+3245 LADGKILH
-3254 ERENVIIGVRPVD
+3254 NQDVN
-3267 EKSKSLIA
+3267 S
-3275 SKMYSSKG
+3275 
-3283 LFVKA
+3283 
-3288 KSSDWGPMS
+3288 WGP
-3297 GFIPVDQ
+3297 
-3304 SFAKASARRDL
+3304 
-3315 ETFNRHAE
+3315 
-3323 QSIQSGNAVSADLYL
+3323 
-3338 NQVRVEELVSKYHSL
+3338 
-3353 TPLELDDQS
+3353 
-3362 GMYKTTA
+3362 
-3369 TNGDQSV
+3369 
-3376 PFFLNRVTVD
+3376 
-3386 GNELWQVHYIT
+3386 IT
-3397 NGELAPFK
+3397 
-3405 VIGDPVSKQ
+3405 
-3414 PMTADYDLLTV
+3414 
-3425 MYSYGDLGPQDKV
+3425 
-3438 KQPLTWQQW
+3438 
-3447 KDSVT
+3447 
-3452 YEDLT
+3452 
-3457 PKYKELYS
+3457 
-3465 NEDLYN
+3465 
-3471 KKDGASLGN
+3471 
-3480 VSGRLKELKDRINVD
+3480 
-3495 LGRTNGL
+3495 
-3502 EMVHHGADDANPYA
+3502 
-3516 VMADNF
+3516 
-3522 PATFFV
+3522 
-3528 PKSLFAEDGLGEG
+3528 
-3541 KGSIQTYFNVN
+3541 
-3552 EQGAVVI
+3552 
-3559 RNPQEFSDFQQ
+3559 
-3570 VTINASFRASFND
+3570 
-3583 KWNHGLDEPLFT
+3583 
-3595 TKRKLSHEFLNKR
+3595 
-3608 DQLLKKLSGGRL
+3608 
-3620 DAQDE
+3620 
-3625 TLVALGNPDDVSGNK
+3625 
-3640 AIVAVDVSQIFTRQ
+3640 
-3654 ELKERANVFAKPI
+3654 
-3667 GASYQG
+3667 
-3673 ILDQLDLVHQTVS
+3673 
-3686 RDQIVASFE
+3686 
-3695 LNKKVNAYI
+3695 
-3704 AEHPTSGRNQAL
+3704 
-3716 TQLKEQITSALFIGK
+3716 
-3731 MQVAQ
+3731 
-3736 VDIDAIAQTRPELAA
+3736 
-3751 RIFMVAIEEA
+3751 
-3761 NGEHRG
+3761 
-3767 LTDMM
+3767 
-3772 VRWANEDP
+3772 
-3780 YLAPKQGYKGETP
+3780 
-3793 NDLGFDAKYHV
+3793 
-3804 DLGDHYADFKQWLET
+3804 
-3819 SQSNGLLSKATL
+3819 
-3831 DESTKTV
+3831 
-3838 HLGYSYQELQDLTG
+3838 
-3852 VESVQMAFY
+3852 
-3861 FLKEAAKKVDP
+3861 
-3872 ISGDS
+3872 
-3877 AEMILLKKFAD
+3877 
-3888 KSYLSQLDSD
+3888 
-3898 RMDQIEGIYRSSHET
+3898 
-3913 DVDAW
+3913 
-3918 DRRYSG
+3918 
-3924 AGYDELTNKLAG
+3924 
-3936 ATGVDEQLSVLLD
+3936 
-3949 DRKGLLIG
+3949 
-3957 EVHGSDVNGLR
+3957 
-3968 FVNEQMDA
+3968 
-3976 LKKQGVTVIG
+3976 
-3986 LEHLRSDLAQPLI
+3986 
-3999 DRYLATGVMSS
+3999 
-4010 ELSAM
+4010 
-4015 LKTKHLDATLFEN
+4015 
-4028 ARANGMRI
+4028 
-4036 VALDANSSARPN
+4036 
-4048 VQGTEHGLMYR
+4048 
-4059 AGAANNIAVEVLQSL
+4059 
-4074 PDDEK
+4074 
-4079 FVAIYGKAHLQS
+4079 
-4091 HKGIEGFVPGITHR
+4091 
-4105 LDLPAL
+4105 
-4111 RVSDSNQFRV
+4111 
-4121 EQDDMTLRVVYDD
+4121 
-4134 VANKPK
+4134 
-4140 LTFKDSLSGANTAIH
+4140 
-4155 NQNVNDWERV
+4155 
-4165 AVTPTADGGET
+4165 VTPTTDGGET
-4176 RFDGQIIVQMENDS
+4176 RFDGQIIVQMENDD
-4190 VVANA
+4190 VVAKA

-4239 GRDDSDSNNTHL
+4239 GRDHSESNNTRL
-4251 SGYSAEDLAAKLA
+4251 SGYSADELAVKLA
-4264 NFQQSF
+4264 KFQQSF
-4270 SQAENIN
+4270 NQAENIN
-4277 NTPDHISIVGC
+4277 NKPYHISIVGC

-4299 GHQFINAMDVNG
+4299 GHQFINAMDANG
-4311 LRVDVSARSSEL
+4311 LRVDVSVRSSEL
-4323 AVDATGRKHTKDEN
+4323 AVDEAGRKHTKDAN
-4337 GDWIQ
+4337 GDWVQ
-4342 KAETNKVS
+4342 KAENNKVS
-4350 LSWNE
+4350 LSWDA
-4355 QGEVIAKEERIR
+4355 QGEVVAKDERIR

-4376 LSRIGVS
+4376 LSRIGVNNV
-4383 DVGEIARGAIGDNN
+4383 DEPARGAIGDNS

-4403 EKRKVETETSSSAA
+4403 EKRIPETEVIANSSSS
-4417 NNKLS
+4417 NQLS

-4428 VNVGDGEFTA
+4428 VNVGEGEFTA

-4450 GSGGFKS
+4450 GTGGFKS

-4469 GNGESKHSVDMGG
+4469 GDGESKHSVDIGG

-4492 IGNRN
+4492 LGNRN
-4497 VSFNLG
+4497 VSFNFG
-4503 QSNDLLVMMDKSIPT
+4503 HSNDLILMMDKSIPT

-4527 AARISGVLQS
+4527 AARISGVLQG
-4537 IATSGEDQ
+4537 IAMSGDGE

-4576 DYTCLVE
+4576 DYTTLVE
-4583 LDSHNERS
+4583 LDSQNERD
-4591 SRGLKHDTE
+4591 SRGLKHDAE
-4600 AALNKQY
+4600 ATLNKQY
-4607 NQWLSGNSDSSAGKL
+4607 NQWLSGNGNSGTSQL

-4709 QMAGIGA
+4709 QLAGVGA

-4726 DYTTSGQI
+4726 DYTASGHI

-4745 AILTEML
+4745 AILKEML

-4767 DPAKLLDSLKSGIDM
+4767 DPTKLLNSLEAGIDM
-4782 GADGIQSFA
+4782 GADGIKSFA
-4791 ETHGLKD
+4791 ETHGLKE
-4798 KAPEEEENKSA
+4798 KAPEEEKDNSS
-4809 VSVNGTSV
+4809 VSVNGANV
-4817 NSAQGATASD
+4817 NSAQGATMAD

-4871 ENLTADL
+4871 QNLTADL

-4891 SGHLQGDGDINLS
+4891 SGHLQGDGDINIS

-4942 TSNIFTGGEGSDMGV
+4942 TSNIFTGGEGNDMGV

-5000 IDTGLGRDYVVTSGN
+5000 IDTGSGRDYVVTSGN

-5021 GDGQDYSVT
+5021 GDDQDYSVT

-5036 VELGAGNDFA
+5036 VELGSGNDFA

-5052 NRINASA
+5052 NRINAGA

-5072 LNGGEGEDHLIAAAI
+5072 LNGGDGDDHLIAAAI
-5087 SKFSQFNGEEGRDL
+5087 SKFSQFNGGEGRDL

-5134 SSEDNIVFNGIDWQ
+5134 RSEDNIVFNGIDWQ

-5167 VSETDQAKFEHIG
+5167 SNDSDQSKFEHIG
-5180 SVTFNDYFD
+5180 SVTFSDYFN
-5189 GKRAQMIIAMGEK
+5189 GNRAQVVIGMSEK
-5202 DANGEREYTTLSE
+5202 DLSGEREYTMLSD
-5215 SSIDALV
+5215 SAIDALV
-5222 QAMSGFDP
+5222 QAMSGFEP

-5236 FIDNLDSKSRVAI
+5236 FIDSLESKSQAAI
-5249 STAWADVV
+5249 SMAWSDVV
-5257 HKKGITV
+5257 HKKGLMV

>member
-1 MGKPFWR
+1 MVFYLIPKRRVWLMGKPFWR

-14 TGNYSADNGNNDI
+14 TGNYSADDGNNNI

-32 GGEIHAYGG
+32 GGQIHAYGG

-50 GATVHTGSG
+50 GATVYTGSG

-69 LRVEDSTG
+69 LKVEDSTG
-77 HLSVKGAAGYAD
+77 HLTVKGAAGYAD

-106 VSIDHLGH
+106 VSIDHLGN

-120 GGAAAYNSV
+120 GGAAAYNGIT
-129 KRKGLSGNVTFKGA
+129 RKGLSGNVTFAGA

-149 WHETNHGNL
+149 WHETNQGNL
-158 SFAGAGAGNKLDRTW
+158 SFTGAGAGNKLDRTW
-173 FDQYQGSRGDVSFD
+173 FNRYQGSHGDVTFD

-231 SNRIERTRQA
+231 SNRIERTHQA
-241 EDVYQQTHGN
+241 EDVYTQTRGN

-257 GGYNSFYSDVAH
+257 GGYNSLYSDVAH

-283 TRKGSGSSFDA
+283 IRKGSGNDFA
-294 QGMEYAKAEDIVLT
+294 KEGMTNAKADEIVLT
-308 TAKMHGSWIGSGT
+308 KAVMSGSWIGQD
-321 HAVTAVKSEREPNTY
+321 HHVTAVKSASEPNTY
-336 LFAIADGTYTKIN
+336 LFAFADSTYTKIN
-349 KVRLSNDPKTGKLKY
+349 KVQLRNDPQTGELKY
-364 YSEAWYKQG
+364 YSTAWYKEG
-373 NHLSG
+373 NHLSN
-378 LARSDV
+378 LANQDISDN
-384 SSAGGF
+384 GGF
-390 EVNPINGGYTLSNIA
+390 TAVNINGAYTLSDLK
-405 VEHQQSLTVHA
+405 VEHQQSVTVHA
-416 MEKDLT
+416 VEKSLT
-422 EYEWVTYANGALID
+422 EYEWVTYANGAVID
-436 AKDVVLSDAKMG
+436 AKEVSLSDAKMG
-448 GHAISTDGTKVDV
+448 GHAIYADGTKVDV
-461 QAIKSNRKPNTYVY
+461 KAVKSNRQPNTYIY

-487 VELANDAETGVLKY
+487 VELANDPETGALKY

-511 HTANLAN
+511 HTANIAN
-518 EDISSANGYHSM
+518 QDISSATGYNPM
-530 GKGGYSLSALNY
+530 GKGGYSLSDLHY
-542 SVNAI
+542 SVNAV
-547 RSMSETVADIDEYTD
+547 RSTSETVADIEEYTD
-562 QTLFKPATDSGESSG
+562 QTLFKPANDSGESSG
-577 DVHFSGAGGGNVI
+577 DVRFNGAGGGNVI
-590 KSNVTRGNVYFNGGG
+590 KSNVTRGNVHFNGGG

-650 VHQSKQGKM
+650 VHQSQQGKM

-672 IGDGQYLAHL
+672 LGDGQYLAHL
-682 LAYGNISVH
+682 LAYGNISVQ
-691 KGNGNS
+691 KGSGDS
-697 RVAMLGGYNTHTQIG
+697 RVVMLGGYNTHTQIG
-712 SGHGLWL
+712 SGNGLWL

-731 NGEVTSV
+731 QGDVAAV
-738 LAGGANVLTKVGE
+738 LAGGANVLTKMGE
-751 GELTAGMLGGANVMT
+751 GELTSGMLGGANVIT
-766 HISGDEQAS
+766 HISNDDQLS

-784 ANILTKKGKGDT
+784 ANILTKKGKGNT
-796 LAVMGG
+796 LAVVGG
-802 GANVLTHVGDGS
+802 GANVLTHVGDGT

-868 DGTSIAAMI
+868 DGTSIAVMI

-955 ANIFTHI
+955 VNIFTHI
-962 GNGSTFAAMIG
+962 GHGSTFAAMIG
-973 QANVMTKVGNDLTA
+973 QANIMTKVGNDLTA
-987 ALMVGKANIY
+987 ALMVGKANIM

-1010 GEMNVMTKVGNGT
+1010 GEVNVMTKVGNGT

-1098 TTVGLLISDIGN
+1098 TTVGLLISDVGN

-1128 NIVTKVGDGLGIN
+1128 NLITKVGDGLGVN

-1162 KGEANI
+1162 KGEANLI
-1168 LTKVGDG
+1168 TKVGDG

-1181 QGKANIITHVGNGD
+1181 QGEANIITHVGNGD

-1207 TKVGDGRNVVL
+1207 TKVGHGQNVVL

-1239 SKGNVVTKV
+1239 SKGNIVTKV
-1248 GDGMQVTAAKGKA
+1248 GDGMQVTAAKGQA

-1266 VGNGLSVTAAYGD
+1266 VGNGLNVTAAYGD

-1285 VGNGVSVNVAW
+1285 VGDGVSVNVAW

-1319 ANIHIGDGL
+1319 ANIHVGDGL
-1328 NINASYARNN
+1328 NINASYAQNN

-1368 NVKQTLL
+1368 NIKQTVL

-1390 EASTSGTQKG
+1390 EASSSGTHKG

-1411 LDGFQMDAIEEVGSD
+1411 LDGFQMDAIKEVSSD

-1440 PDLNEMDNDLNIDGA
+1440 PDLNKMQHALNVDD
-1455 SDHAPNLIV
+1455 SSVQAPNLIV
-1464 NGDFEQGDRGWQS
+1464 NGDFELGEHGWQS

-1482 ASYSGSVYGVN
+1482 ASYAGSVYGVE
-1493 GEGHGTRVTELDTHT
+1493 GEGHGARVTELDTYT
-1508 NTSLYQDLTDLTE
+1508 NTSLYQDLANLAQ

-1555 SGDASAWQ
+1555 SGDESTWQ

-1571 HAGSNRIEFKGT
+1571 QAGSNRIEFKGT

-1593 DNVVAKSESS
+1593 DNVVATSESS
-1603 PQANAV
+1603 QQANAIR
-1609 SEHAKQNQAS
+1609 EHATQNPAA

-1654 ESTDQQAIENN
+1654 ESTDQQALENN
-1665 GQAQRDAVK
+1665 GQAQRDAVQ
-1674 EESEAVT
+1674 EESEAIT
-1681 AELTTL
+1681 AELTKL
-1687 AQGLDVLDGQATHTG
+1687 AQGLDVLDSQATHTG
-1702 KSGEQWRNDFAG
+1702 ESGDQWRNEFAS
-1714 GLLDGVQSQIDD
+1714 GLLAGVQTQLDD
-1726 AKQLASDKMA
+1726 AKQLANGKIA
-1736 AAKQTQSDNNSKV
+1736 EAKQTHADNQNKV
-1749 KDSIAKSE
+1749 KDAVAKSE

-1766 RAGAEQDIAEAKA
+1766 RAGAEQDIADAQA
-1779 DAETRKADAV
+1779 DAEKRKADAL
-1789 AKSHDAKQ
+1789 AKGKDAQQ
-1797 AESDAHSAANDA
+1797 AESDAHHAVNNA

-1815 DAMNA
+1815 DVQVA
-1820 ENKANQAQNDA
+1820 ENKANQAQADA

-1840 RPDRQGVAGS
+1840 RPDRQGVTGS
-1850 GLSGNAHR
+1850 GLSGNAHS
-1858 VEGAGETGSHVN
+1858 VEGAGETDSHVK

-1880 FSDGLTEQE
+1880 FSEGLTEQE
-1889 LEALEGA
+1889 QEALEGA

-1904 INAGIRSKNSGSTIT
+1904 INAGIRAKNSGSSMT
-1919 SMFMEANAD
+1919 SMFSETNSK
-1928 SIVVDTTA
+1928 SIVVPTKVSPEPDRQEVTRR
-1936 SQDVVRKEVRIS
+1936 DVRIS
-1948 GVNLVGLGEASH
+1948 GVNL
-1960 DSAESLVAARAEK
+1960 ESLSAVQGSQPTGQLASK
-1973 VANLYRW
+1973 S
-1980 LDTDNDVATD
+1980 
-1990 KYVPVP
+1990 VP
-1996 GFERVDAD
+1996 GFKSHFASTSIGIENELSGLVVVLPKNSAQTFGYVHDSQGNPLFMLTKDMNQGGYSNPVGINDIQGVNNWQTHTIELVTYPSEISDTAAVESRKEAMLWLAKEFTDHINQSNHQSLPHL
-2004 VSDEVKQ
+2004 VSDDG
-2011 RMIQSMSGYIE
+2011 RF
-2022 HTDNQVPKDQ
+2022 
-2032 AQALATLFVES
+2032 TLVIS
-2043 TLDYDWDK
+2043 N
-2051 RVEFLTKLESYGYSF
+2051 S
-2066 ETPHAEKSIVS
+2066 
-2077 FWSGKNFKQY
+2077 
-2087 RDVLDNA
+2087 
-2094 QTDGKKVVYDIDVK
+2094 
-2108 GNAFAI
+2108 
-2114 DLNKHLM
+2114 KHLIAA
-2121 RWGGLFLDP
+2121 GNGT
-2130 DNAEQNQL
+2130 
-2138 KSSIDAATFSNT
+2138 SIDAEGKTIGMTPSGQQATMAISAKEFGTSSSSEVRLLESAPWYQAGLRDEFLANAKNT
-2150 GFWSSVYATGAQHD
+2150 TLDDPATAQNVYAYLTSVYSKTADLAKEYGIYINDWDPASEGFSPNAQGLTD
-2164 VYVIA
+2164 PKVKNAWSILPRTKPVRMLELLSAEDSRYVRQQIA
-2169 EGGVRL
+2169 EKLKGTYSESLAKNVFEYFQYGGEVA
-2175 GNYFWH
+2175 GHGINNATTGS
-2181 VELPALRQ
+2181 VQQPEPAILFEFRSVPSA
-2189 LQREGL
+2189 LSDF
-2195 VGEIR
+2195 VP
-2200 LLDKPVSEY
+2200 KTAS
-2209 KDLPA
+2209 
-2214 DEIGRRLTDAGV
+2214 T
-2226 GVKVRFDALSSAR
+2226 VKVDVKALDHFDSANRKAIITEVNALVSGSEDFDAWYQEYRASKGQPPVKNPKSSASANHK
-2239 QAELLAD
+2239 AEWLMTQHAEQWAKITAPYTDNHETLTSTKLASND
-2246 NPDDYRADTLV
+2246 KE
-2257 ELDVKLS
+2257 ELHALGETSNLENNKQQENVAS
-2264 AIDSMLRESLPFYS
+2264 IINTMLNDMLPFYA

-2293 FEVRSWPGSDDKSK
+2293 FEVRAWPGTEDKSK
-2307 TILLDNPED
+2307 TIILEDPED
-2316 AAQQKAIERFILA
+2316 AAQHKAIERFILA

-2344 DNKVLSHHD
+2344 DNKVISHHE
-2353 GRTRILAQKEDGAW
+2353 GRTHVLAQKVDGAW
-2367 TYNTN
+2367 QYNATV
-2372 SELMS
+2372 ELMS
-2377 VTELLDAAHV
+2377 VTELLDAANV
-2387 SGKVRGESYQKVID
+2387 TGKIRGESYQQVID
-2401 ALAEYH
+2401 ALTDYH
-2407 ASTAEHADYELESVE
+2407 ASITEHADYEPESVE
-2422 QLVNLRKKIE
+2422 KLLNLRKKIE
-2432 GYALGHPD
+2432 GYVLGHPD
-2440 SGRLEAMNSLLN
+2440 SGRVEAMNSLLN
-2452 QVNSRLEEVSVLA
+2452 QVNTRLDEVSLLSVA
-2465 VSEQSIKAH
+2465 EQAIQAQ

-2484 DNAHLKQSKHLYLD
+2484 EAANLKESKHLYLD
-2498 GNGDFVTKGKGNL
+2498 QNGDFVTKGKGNL
-2511 AKIDQ
+2511 ANIDL
-2516 LGGSDAV
+2516 LGSREAV
-2523 LEKVKASVNHEYGQA
+2523 LEKVKLTVSNEYGQTV
-2538 IADTI
+2538 ADTI
-2543 FAGLSANELAKDG
+2543 FAGLSAKDLAKDG
-2556 KGIDITG
+2556 KGIDIAG
-2563 LNRIHQALEQH
+2563 LNKVHQAIEQH
-2574 MSPVSA
+2574 LSPVSA
-2580 TMYIWKPSDHSALGH
+2580 TLYIWKPSDHSALGH
-2595 AALQIGQGRTQI
+2595 AALQIGQGRTQLEG
-2607 DAQAAADFNKQN
+2607 QAAADFNQQN

-2632 IRNIFNVATEY
+2632 ISNILNVATKD

-2658 HQNDTLEHDMASEEN
+2658 HQNDTLEHDVASEEN
-2673 DGFGLNDGETKLK
+2673 DGFGLHDGDIKLK

-2695 KGIDAAYKDA
+2695 KGIDASFKEA

-2713 LGNPDMLVSTGIPAH
+2713 LGNPDMLETTGIPAH
-2728 VFQPFVDQWNDT
+2728 VFQPFVEQWNDT
-2740 SYDMMDVANRFAQEL
+2740 SYDMMDVAHRFAQEL
-2755 QKQAQASGDPALVAK
+2755 RLQAQRSDDPELLEK
-2770 RIDNVVRLFAER
+2770 RIGNVVRQFAER
-2782 ALEEIEAFKA
+2782 ALEEIETFKA
-2792 SQADEGRVFR
+2792 SQADQGRVFR

-2807 LDVAAMQAEWNR
+2807 LDVAAMQAEWHR
-2819 LSHDPDARYQLLTKN
+2819 LSNDPDARYQLLTKN

-2853 HTWRPK
+2853 HTWLPK

-2889 QVNDD
+2889 QVTDV
-2894 LDALSGSEKHKDK
+2894 LDALSGNEKPKEN

-2918 DKVPLSPLTRFL
+2918 DKESLSPLTRFL
-2930 NNELYGERDARRKIG
+2930 NNELYGDKEARRKIG
-2945 DITQTLLDHAVEK
+2945 EITQTLLDHAVEK
-2958 GESQKVTLKGE
+2958 GESQKITLQGE

-2981 ASSDD
+2981 APR
-2986 ETSTTSGK
+2986 EGEASTTSGK

-3009 ASAIRSHYQKQ
+3009 ASAIRNHYQKQ

-3062 PSNIILHGYSM
+3062 PSNIIIHGYSM

-3117 GIVGTIA
+3117 GIVGAIA

-3137 KGLPQETPILL
+3137 EGLPKETSILL

-3153 GLGEE
+3153 GLGNE

-3163 VKLSNSGFNV
+3163 TKLTASGYNV

-3186 RLMSQYTGQIVSDL
+3186 RLMSQYADQIVSGLSSSASVDEDL
-3200 LNTQHIKHN
+3200 DQQGLDTTSTKDQGVSNKDDHLQVVDSK
-3209 EAKLNL
+3209 EA
-3215 EPHGKNYESRDLILK
+3215 
-3230 PISQPE
+3230 
-3236 TVELGMPEV
+3236 
-3245 DQKVLADIA
+3245 LADGKI
-3254 ERENVIIGVRPVD
+3254 
-3267 EKSKSLIA
+3267 L
-3275 SKMYSSKG
+3275 
-3283 LFVKA
+3283 
-3288 KSSDWGPMS
+3288 
-3297 GFIPVDQ
+3297 
-3304 SFAKASARRDL
+3304 
-3315 ETFNRHAE
+3315 H
-3323 QSIQSGNAVSADLYL
+3323 
-3338 NQVRVEELVSKYHSL
+3338 NQ
-3353 TPLELDDQS
+3353 
-3362 GMYKTTA
+3362 
-3369 TNGDQSV
+3369 
-3376 PFFLNRVTVD
+3376 
-3386 GNELWQVHYIT
+3386 
-3397 NGELAPFK
+3397 
-3405 VIGDPVSKQ
+3405 
-3414 PMTADYDLLTV
+3414 
-3425 MYSYGDLGPQDKV
+3425 
-3438 KQPLTWQQW
+3438 
-3447 KDSVT
+3447 
-3452 YEDLT
+3452 
-3457 PKYKELYS
+3457 
-3465 NEDLYN
+3465 
-3471 KKDGASLGN
+3471 
-3480 VSGRLKELKDRINVD
+3480 
-3495 LGRTNGL
+3495 
-3502 EMVHHGADDANPYA
+3502 
-3516 VMADNF
+3516 
-3522 PATFFV
+3522 
-3528 PKSLFAEDGLGEG
+3528 
-3541 KGSIQTYFNVN
+3541 
-3552 EQGAVVI
+3552 
-3559 RNPQEFSDFQQ
+3559 
-3570 VTINASFRASFND
+3570 
-3583 KWNHGLDEPLFT
+3583 
-3595 TKRKLSHEFLNKR
+3595 
-3608 DQLLKKLSGGRL
+3608 
-3620 DAQDE
+3620 
-3625 TLVALGNPDDVSGNK
+3625 
-3640 AIVAVDVSQIFTRQ
+3640 
-3654 ELKERANVFAKPI
+3654 
-3667 GASYQG
+3667 
-3673 ILDQLDLVHQTVS
+3673 
-3686 RDQIVASFE
+3686 
-3695 LNKKVNAYI
+3695 
-3704 AEHPTSGRNQAL
+3704 
-3716 TQLKEQITSALFIGK
+3716 
-3731 MQVAQ
+3731 
-3736 VDIDAIAQTRPELAA
+3736 
-3751 RIFMVAIEEA
+3751 
-3761 NGEHRG
+3761 
-3767 LTDMM
+3767 
-3772 VRWANEDP
+3772 
-3780 YLAPKQGYKGETP
+3780 
-3793 NDLGFDAKYHV
+3793 
-3804 DLGDHYADFKQWLET
+3804 
-3819 SQSNGLLSKATL
+3819 
-3831 DESTKTV
+3831 
-3838 HLGYSYQELQDLTG
+3838 
-3852 VESVQMAFY
+3852 
-3861 FLKEAAKKVDP
+3861 
-3872 ISGDS
+3872 
-3877 AEMILLKKFAD
+3877 
-3888 KSYLSQLDSD
+3888 
-3898 RMDQIEGIYRSSHET
+3898 
-3913 DVDAW
+3913 
-3918 DRRYSG
+3918 
-3924 AGYDELTNKLAG
+3924 
-3936 ATGVDEQLSVLLD
+3936 
-3949 DRKGLLIG
+3949 
-3957 EVHGSDVNGLR
+3957 DVNGW
-3968 FVNEQMDA
+3968 
-3976 LKKQGVTVIG
+3976 G
-3986 LEHLRSDLAQPLI
+3986 P
-3999 DRYLATGVMSS
+3999 
-4010 ELSAM
+4010 
-4015 LKTKHLDATLFEN
+4015 
-4028 ARANGMRI
+4028 
-4036 VALDANSSARPN
+4036 
-4048 VQGTEHGLMYR
+4048 
-4059 AGAANNIAVEVLQSL
+4059 
-4074 PDDEK
+4074 
-4079 FVAIYGKAHLQS
+4079 
-4091 HKGIEGFVPGITHR
+4091 IT
-4105 LDLPAL
+4105 
-4111 RVSDSNQFRV
+4111 
-4121 EQDDMTLRVVYDD
+4121 
-4134 VANKPK
+4134 
-4140 LTFKDSLSGANTAIH
+4140 
-4155 NQNVNDWERV
+4155 
-4165 AVTPTADGGET
+4165 VTPTTDGGET
-4176 RFDGQIIVQMENDS
+4176 RFDGQIIVQMENDD
-4190 VVANA
+4190 VVAKA

-4239 GRDDSDSNNTHL
+4239 GRDHSESNNTRL
-4251 SGYSAEDLAAKLA
+4251 SGYSADELAVKLA
-4264 NFQQSF
+4264 KFQQSF
-4270 SQAENIN
+4270 NQAENIN
-4277 NTPDHISIVGC
+4277 NKPDHISIVGC

-4299 GHQFINAMDVNG
+4299 GHQFINAMDANG
-4311 LRVDVSARSSEL
+4311 LRVDVSVRSSEL
-4323 AVDATGRKHTKDEN
+4323 AVDEAGRKHTKDAN
-4337 GDWIQ
+4337 GDWVQ
-4342 KAETNKVS
+4342 KAENNKVS
-4350 LSWNE
+4350 LSWDA
-4355 QGEVIAKEERIR
+4355 QGEVVAKDERIR

-4376 LSRIGVS
+4376 LSRIGVNNV
-4383 DVGEIARGAIGDNN
+4383 DEPARGAIGDNS

-4403 EKRKVETETSSSAA
+4403 EKRKPETEVIANSSSS
-4417 NNKLS
+4417 NQLS

-4428 VNVGDGEFTA
+4428 VNVGEGEFTA

-4450 GSGGFKS
+4450 GTGGFKS

-4469 GNGESKHSVDMGG
+4469 GDGESKHSVDIGG

-4492 IGNRN
+4492 LGNRN
-4497 VSFNLG
+4497 VSFNFG
-4503 QSNDLLVMMDKSIPT
+4503 HSNDLILMMDKSIPT

-4537 IATSGEDQ
+4537 IATSGEGE

-4558 GAKKFVKD
+4558 SAKKFVKD

-4576 DYTCLVE
+4576 DYTTLVE
-4583 LDSHNERS
+4583 LDSQNERD
-4591 SRGLKHDTE
+4591 SRGLKHDAE
-4600 AALNKQY
+4600 ATLNKQY
-4607 NQWLSGNSDSSAGKL
+4607 NQWLSGNGNSGMSQL

-4670 LGSLFGLMTQQFS
+4670 LGSLFGLMTQQFT

-4694 TPEDL
+4694 TPQDL

-4709 QMAGIGA
+4709 QLAGVGA

-4726 DYTTSGQI
+4726 DYTASGQI
-4734 VSRNGEAVDGV
+4734 VSRNGQAVDGV
-4745 AILTEML
+4745 AILKEML

-4767 DPAKLLDSLKSGIDM
+4767 DPAKLLDSLKAGIDM
-4782 GADGIQSFA
+4782 GADGIKSFA
-4791 ETHGLKD
+4791 ETHGLKE
-4798 KAPEEEENKSA
+4798 KAPEEEKDNSS
-4809 VSVNGTSV
+4809 VSVNGANV
-4817 NSAQGATASD
+4817 NSAQGATVAD

-4871 ENLTADL
+4871 QNLTADL

-4891 SGHLQGDGDINLS
+4891 SGHLQGDGDINIS

-4942 TSNIFTGGEGSDMGV
+4942 TSNIFTGGEGNDMGV

-5000 IDTGLGRDYVVTSGN
+5000 IDTGSGRDYVVTTGN

-5021 GDGQDYSVT
+5021 GDDQDYSVT

-5052 NRINASA
+5052 NRINAGA

-5072 LNGGEGEDHLIAAAI
+5072 LNGGDGDDHLIAAAI
-5087 SKFSQFNGEEGRDL
+5087 SKFSQFNGGEGRDL

-5134 SSEDNIVFNGIDWQ
+5134 RSEDNIVFNGIDWQ

-5167 VSETDQAKFEHIG
+5167 SNDSDQSKFEHIG
-5180 SVTFNDYFD
+5180 SVTFSDYFN
-5189 GKRAQMIIAMGEK
+5189 GNRAQVVIGMSEK
-5202 DANGEREYTTLSE
+5202 DLSGEREYTMLSD
-5215 SSIDALV
+5215 SAIDALV
-5222 QAMSGFDP
+5222 QAMSGFEP

-5236 FIDNLDSKSRVAI
+5236 FIDSLESKSQAAI
-5249 STAWADVV
+5249 SMAWSDVV
-5257 HKKGITV
+5257 HKKGLMV

>member
-14 TGNYSADNGNNDI
+14 TGNYSADDGNNSI

-50 GATVHTGSG
+50 GATVYTGSG

-69 LRVEDSTG
+69 LRVEDTTG

-106 VSIDHLGH
+106 VSIDHLGN
-114 HGDVSY
+114 HGDVNY
-120 GGAAAYNSV
+120 GGAAAYNGIT
-129 KRKGLSGNVTFKGA
+129 RKGLSGNVTFKGA

-149 WHETNHGNL
+149 WHETNQGNL

-173 FDQYQGSRGDVSFD
+173 FNRYQDSRGDVTFD

-212 NHLVRKGKVGDITL
+212 NNLVRKGKVGDVTL

-241 EDVYQQTHGN
+241 EDVYAQTRGN

-257 GGYNSFYSDVAH
+257 GGYNSLYSDVAH

-283 TRKGSGSSFDA
+283 IRKGSGNDFA
-294 QGMEYAKAEDIVLT
+294 KEGMTNAKADEIVLT
-308 TAKMHGSWIGSGT
+308 KAVMSGSWIGQD
-321 HAVTAVKSEREPNTY
+321 HHVTAVKSASEPNTY
-336 LFAIADGTYTKIN
+336 LFAFADSTYTKIN
-349 KVRLSNDPKTGKLKY
+349 KVQLRNDPQTGELKY
-364 YSEAWYKQG
+364 YSTAWYKEG
-373 NHLSG
+373 NHLSN
-378 LARSDV
+378 LANQDISDN
-384 SSAGGF
+384 GGF
-390 EVNPINGGYTLSNIA
+390 TAVNINGAYTLSDLK

-416 MEKDLT
+416 VEKDLT

-436 AKDVVLSDAKMG
+436 AKDVALSEAKMG
-448 GHAISTDGTKVDV
+448 GTAISTDGTTVDV
-461 QAIKSNRKPNTYVY
+461 QAVKSNRKPNTYVY

-487 VELANDAETGVLKY
+487 VELANDPKTGALKY
-501 QARSWYKEGD
+501 QARSWYKEGN
-511 HTANLAN
+511 HTADLAN

-530 GKGGYSLSALNY
+530 GKGGYSLSDLHY
-542 SVNAI
+542 SVNAV
-547 RSMSETVADIDEYTD
+547 RSTSETVADIDEYTD

-577 DVHFSGAGGGNVI
+577 DVHFNGAGGGNVI

-697 RVAMLGGYNTHTQIG
+697 RVVMLGGYNTHTQIG
-712 SGHGLWL
+712 SGNGLWL

-731 NGEVTSV
+731 KGDVASV
-738 LAGGANVLTKVGE
+738 LAGGANVLTKVGD
-751 GELTAGMLGGANVMT
+751 GDLTAGMLGGANVIT
-766 HISGDEQAS
+766 HISGDNETS

-784 ANILTKKGKGDT
+784 ANILTKKGKGNA

-802 GANVLTHVGDGS
+802 GANVLTHVGDGT

-868 DGTSIAAMI
+868 DGTSIAVMI

-955 ANIFTHI
+955 ANIFTHV
-962 GNGSTFAAMIG
+962 GSGSTFAAMIG
-973 QANVMTKVGNDLTA
+973 QANIMTKVGNDLTA

-1003 TSLGLFA
+1003 TSLGIFA
-1010 GEMNVMTKVGNGT
+1010 GEVNVMTKVGNGT

-1128 NIVTKVGDGLGIN
+1128 NIITKVGDGLGVN

-1162 KGEANI
+1162 KGEANVI
-1168 LTKVGDG
+1168 TKVGDG

-1207 TKVGDGRNVVL
+1207 TKVGNGRNVVL

-1239 SKGNVVTKV
+1239 SKGNIVTKV

-1266 VGNGLSVTAAYGD
+1266 VGDGLSVTAAYGD

-1285 VGNGVSVNVAW
+1285 VGDGVSVNVAW

-1328 NINASYARNN
+1328 GINASYAQNN
-1338 VAIKVGNGDFY
+1338 VAIKIGNGDFY

-1368 NVKQTLL
+1368 NIKQTVL

-1390 EASTSGTQKG
+1390 EASSSGTQKG

-1440 PDLNEMDNDLNIDGA
+1440 PDLNKMQNALDVDGS
-1455 SDHAPNLIV
+1455 SDQTQAPNLIV
-1464 NGDFEQGDRGWQS
+1464 NGDFEQGDQGWKS

-1482 ASYSGSVYGVN
+1482 ASHSGNVYGVN
-1493 GEGHGTRVTELDTHT
+1493 GEGHGARVTELDTYT

-1583 GHNDGLGYIL
+1583 GQNDGLGYIL

-1603 PQANAV
+1603 QQANAV
-1609 SEHAKQNQAS
+1609 SEHATQNQAS

-1654 ESTDQQAIENN
+1654 ESTDQKALENN

-1681 AELTTL
+1681 AELTKL

-1702 KSGEQWRNDFAG
+1702 ESGDQWRNDFAG
-1714 GLLDGVQSQIDD
+1714 GLLDGVQRQLDD
-1726 AKQLASDKMA
+1726 AKQLANDKIA

-1749 KDSIAKSE
+1749 KESVAKSE

-1766 RAGAEQDIAEAKA
+1766 RAGAEQDIADAKA

-1789 AKSHDAKQ
+1789 AKSNDAKQ

-1831 QGAKQNEGD
+1831 KGTKQNEGD
-1840 RPDRQGVAGS
+1840 RPDREGVAGS

-1858 VEGAGETGSHVN
+1858 VEGAGETGSHVTN
-1870 TDSQTNADGR
+1870 DSQTNADGR
-1880 FSDGLTEQE
+1880 FSEGLSEQE
-1889 LEALEGA
+1889 QEALEGA

-1904 INAGIRSKNSGSTIT
+1904 INAGIRGKNSGSTIS
-1919 SMFMEANAD
+1919 SMFTETNSD
-1928 SIVVDTTA
+1928 SIVVPTAA
-1936 SQDVVRKEVRIS
+1936 SQDVVRKEIRIS
-1948 GVNLVGLGEASH
+1948 GVNLEGLGEASH
-1960 DSAESLVAARAEK
+1960 D
-1973 VANLYRW
+1973 
-1980 LDTDNDVATD
+1980 
-1990 KYVPVP
+1990 
-1996 GFERVDAD
+1996 G
-2004 VSDEVKQ
+2004 
-2011 RMIQSMSGYIE
+2011 
-2022 HTDNQVPKDQ
+2022 
-2032 AQALATLFVES
+2032 
-2043 TLDYDWDK
+2043 
-2051 RVEFLTKLESYGYSF
+2051 
-2066 ETPHAEKSIVS
+2066 
-2077 FWSGKNFKQY
+2077 
-2087 RDVLDNA
+2087 
-2094 QTDGKKVVYDIDVK
+2094 
-2108 GNAFAI
+2108 
-2114 DLNKHLM
+2114 
-2121 RWGGLFLDP
+2121 
-2130 DNAEQNQL
+2130 
-2138 KSSIDAATFSNT
+2138 
-2150 GFWSSVYATGAQHD
+2150 
-2164 VYVIA
+2164 
-2169 EGGVRL
+2169 
-2175 GNYFWH
+2175 
-2181 VELPALRQ
+2181 
-2189 LQREGL
+2189 
-2195 VGEIR
+2195 
-2200 LLDKPVSEY
+2200 
-2209 KDLPA
+2209 
-2214 DEIGRRLTDAGV
+2214 
-2226 GVKVRFDALSSAR
+2226 
-2239 QAELLAD
+2239 
-2246 NPDDYRADTLV
+2246 TLV
-2257 ELDVKLS
+2257 NT
-2264 AIDSMLRESLPFYS
+2264 MLRESLPFYS

-2288 EGDEG
+2288 EGEEG
-2293 FEVRSWPGSDDKSK
+2293 FEVRSWPGTDGKSK

-2316 AAQQKAIERFILA
+2316 AAQQKSIERFILA

-2367 TYNTN
+2367 TYNAN
-2372 SELMS
+2372 VELMS

-2387 SGKVRGESYQKVID
+2387 SGKVRGESYQQVID
-2401 ALAEYH
+2401 ALTEYH
-2407 ASTAEHADYELESVE
+2407 ASTAEHADYELASVE
-2422 QLVNLRKKIE
+2422 KLLNLRKQVE
-2432 GYALGHPD
+2432 GYVLGHPD
-2440 SGRLEAMNSLLN
+2440 SGRVQAMNALLN
-2452 QVNSRLEEVSVLA
+2452 QVNSRLEAVSVLV

-2474 DSFSRLYDQL
+2474 DSFSHLYDQL
-2484 DNAHLKQSKHLYLD
+2484 DNANLKESKHLYLD

-2511 AKIDQ
+2511 ANIDK

-2523 LEKVKASVNHEYGQA
+2523 LEKVKAAVSHEYGQVV
-2538 IADTI
+2538 ADTI
-2543 FAGLSANELAKDG
+2543 FAGLSANDLAKDG
-2556 KGIDITG
+2556 KGIDIAG
-2563 LNRIHQALEQH
+2563 LNKVHQAIEQH

-2595 AALQIGQGRTQI
+2595 AALQIGQGRTQLEG
-2607 DAQAAADFNKQN
+2607 QAAADFNKQN

-2632 IRNIFNVATEY
+2632 IRNIFNVATED

-2686 RFIEKLNAA
+2686 RFVEKLNAA
-2695 KGIDAAYKDA
+2695 KGIDASYKDA

-2713 LGNPDMLVSTGIPAH
+2713 LGNPDMLASTGIPAH

-2740 SYDMMDVANRFAQEL
+2740 SYDMMDVANRFAEEL
-2755 QKQAQASGDPALVAK
+2755 QKQAQASGDPALVEK

-2819 LSHDPDARYQLLTKN
+2819 LSNDPDARYQLLTKN

-2889 QVNDD
+2889 QVTDL
-2894 LDALSGSEKHKDK
+2894 LDALSGNEKHKEN

-2918 DKVPLSPLTRFL
+2918 DKESLSPLTRFL
-2930 NNELYGERDARRKIG
+2930 NNELYGEKDARRKIG
-2945 DITQTLLDHAVEK
+2945 DITQTLLDHAVEN

-2969 AGRLTGYYHQGT
+2969 AGRLTGYYHQGA
-2981 ASSDD
+2981 ASSEG
-2986 ETSTTSGK
+2986 ETSATSGK

-3009 ASAIRSHYQKQ
+3009 ASAIRNHYQKQ

-3062 PSNIILHGYSM
+3062 PSNIIIHGYSM

-3117 GIVGTIA
+3117 GIVGAIA

-3137 KGLPQETPILL
+3137 KGLPKETPILL

-3163 VKLSNSGFNV
+3163 AKLAIAGYNV

-3186 RLMSQYTGQIVSDL
+3186 RLMGQYTDQIVSGLFNAEQAAVEAGEVLKGLEKDFKRYGDALKPDTSVPGKSKDIRTTKDFLNGYKNDHAKEIVDGFRSEMSIKQLVDLFVKGNWSAEQKGALAWEIESRALKVTFQNKSEKYNRLFREIASAGVVDAKATEQLAPQLML
-3200 LNTQHIKHN
+3200 LNLANDGFGGRCDPLSKLVLV
-3209 EAKLNL
+3209 AKQL
-3215 EPHGKNYESRDLILK
+3215 ENDG
-3230 PISQPE
+3230 Q
-3236 TVELGMPEV
+3236 V
-3245 DQKVLADIA
+3245 
-3254 ERENVIIGVRPVD
+3254 GVARQLL
-3267 EKSKSLIA
+3267 E
-3275 SKMYSSKG
+3275 KMYSAAAVLSNPTLYSDSEKANASK
-3283 LFVKA
+3283 LLSSLAAIHA
-3288 KSSDWGPMS
+3288 KNPMHDTS
-3297 GFIPVDQ
+3297 MKVWQEKLEGKQALTVNGVVEKITD
-3304 SFAKASARRDL
+3304 ASANGKPVL
-3315 ETFNRHAE
+3315 
-3323 QSIQSGNAVSADLYL
+3323 
-3338 NQVRVEELVSKYHSL
+3338 
-3353 TPLELDDQS
+3353 LELDAPGHAMAAWAKGS
-3362 GMYKTTA
+3362 GDDRVYGFYDPNAGIVEFSSAEKFSAYLTRFFGKSDLNMAQGYKLGKNAAGEPIFNRVVVMDGNTLASYKPTFGDKTTMQGILDLPVFDA
-3369 TNGDQSV
+3369 TPIKKPTGGVASDLEALGDK
-3376 PFFLNRVTVD
+3376 T
-3386 GNELWQVHYIT
+3386 
-3397 NGELAPFK
+3397 K
-3405 VIGDPVSKQ
+3405 VV
-3414 PMTADYDLLTV
+3414 
-3425 MYSYGDLGPQDKV
+3425 
-3438 KQPLTWQQW
+3438 
-3447 KDSVT
+3447 
-3452 YEDLT
+3452 
-3457 PKYKELYS
+3457 
-3465 NEDLYN
+3465 
-3471 KKDGASLGN
+3471 
-3480 VSGRLKELKDRINVD
+3480 VD
-3495 LGRTNGL
+3495 L
-3502 EMVHHGADDANPYA
+3502 A
-3516 VMADNF
+3516 
-3522 PATFFV
+3522 
-3528 PKSLFAEDGLGEG
+3528 
-3541 KGSIQTYFNVN
+3541 
-3552 EQGAVVI
+3552 
-3559 RNPQEFSDFQQ
+3559 
-3570 VTINASFRASFND
+3570 
-3583 KWNHGLDEPLFT
+3583 
-3595 TKRKLSHEFLNKR
+3595 
-3608 DQLLKKLSGGRL
+3608 
-3620 DAQDE
+3620 
-3625 TLVALGNPDDVSGNK
+3625 
-3640 AIVAVDVSQIFTRQ
+3640 QIFTVQ
-3654 ELKERANVFAKPI
+3654 ELKERAKVFAKPI

-3673 ILDQLDLVHQTVS
+3673 ILDQLDLVHQAKG
-3686 RDQIVASFE
+3686 RDQIAASFE
-3695 LNKKVNAYI
+3695 LNKKINAYI

-3716 TQLKEQITSALFIGK
+3716 TQLKEQVTSALFIGK
-3731 MQVAQ
+3731 MQIAQ
-3736 VDIDAIAQTRPELAA
+3736 AGIDAIAQTRPELAA

-3761 NGEHRG
+3761 NGKHVG

-3780 YLAPKQGYKGETP
+3780 YLAPKHGYKGETP
-3793 NDLGFDAKYHV
+3793 SDLGFDAKYHV
-3804 DLGDHYADFKQWLET
+3804 DLSEHYADFKQWLET

-3861 FLKEAAKKVDP
+3861 FLKEAAKKADP

-3888 KSYLSQLDSD
+3888 QSYLSQLDSD

-3924 AGYDELTNKLAG
+3924 KGYDELTNKLAS

-4015 LKTKHLDATLFEN
+4015 LKTKHLDVALFEN

-4059 AGAANNIAVEVLQSL
+4059 AGAANNIAVEVLQNL
-4074 PDDEK
+4074 PDGEK

-4091 HKGIEGFVPGITHR
+4091 HKGIEGVVPGITHR

-4111 RVSDSNQFRV
+4111 KVSDSNQFTV
-4121 EQDDMTLRVVYDD
+4121 EQDDVSLRVVYDD

-4140 LTFKDSLSGANTAIH
+4140 ITFKDSLSGANTDLH

-4165 AVTPTADGGET
+4165 VVTPTADGGET
-4176 RFDGQIIVQMENDS
+4176 RFDGQIIVQMENDA
-4190 VVANA
+4190 VAAKA

-4239 GRDDSDSNNTHL
+4239 GRDDSESNNTRL
-4251 SGYSAEDLAAKLA
+4251 SGYSADELAVKLA
-4264 NFQQSF
+4264 KFQQSF
-4270 SQAENIN
+4270 NQAENVSSK
-4277 NTPDHISIVGC
+4277 PDHISIVGC

-4299 GHQFINAMDVNG
+4299 GHQFINAMDANG
-4311 LRVDVSARSSEL
+4311 LRLDVSVRSSEL
-4323 AVDATGRKHTKDEN
+4323 AVDETGRKHTKDAN
-4337 GDWIQ
+4337 GNWVQ
-4342 KAETNKVS
+4342 KAESNKVS

-4355 QGEVIAKEERIR
+4355 QGDVVAKDERIH

-4376 LSRIGVS
+4376 LSRIGIS
-4383 DVGEIARGAIGDNN
+4383 DVDEPARGAIGDNK

-4403 EKRKVETETSSSAA
+4403 EKRKAETETSSSSA

-4450 GSGGFKS
+4450 GTGGFKS
-4457 LAFGDNNVMVHI
+4457 LAFGDNNVMIHI
-4469 GNGESKHSVDMGG
+4469 GNGESKHSFDIGG

-4497 VSFNLG
+4497 VSFNKG
-4503 QSNDLLVMMDKSIPT
+4503 RSNDLIVMMDKSIPT

-4537 IATSGEDQ
+4537 IATSGEGK

-4576 DYTCLVE
+4576 DYTSLVE
-4583 LDSHNERS
+4583 LDSQNERS
-4591 SRGLKHDTE
+4591 SRGLKHDAE

-4607 NQWLSGNSDSSAGKL
+4607 NQWLSGNGNNDTSKL

-4709 QMAGIGA
+4709 QLAGVGA

-4726 DYTTSGQI
+4726 DYTASGHI

-4745 AILTEML
+4745 AILKEML

-4767 DPAKLLDSLKSGIDM
+4767 DPTKLVNSLEAGINM
-4782 GADGIQSFA
+4782 GADGIKSFA
-4791 ETHGLKD
+4791 ETHGLKE
-4798 KAPEEEENKSA
+4798 KAPEEEESKPS
-4809 VSVNGTSV
+4809 VSLNGETL
-4817 NSAQGATASD
+4817 NSTQGATVAD
-4827 GNTETAET
+4827 GSTETTET
-4835 QDRAFGFNSLN
+4835 PDRAFGFNSLN

-4866 VENLK
+4866 VANLK

-4925 NNNFWGGRGDDV
+4925 NNNSWGGRGDDV

-4942 TSNIFTGGEGSDMGV
+4942 TSNIFTGGEGNDMGV

-5000 IDTGLGRDYVVTSGN
+5000 IDTGSGRDYVVTSGN

-5021 GDGQDYSVT
+5021 GDDQDYSVT

-5036 VELGAGNDFA
+5036 VELGAGDDFA

-5087 SKFSQFNGEEGRDL
+5087 SKFSQFNGGEGRDL

-5134 SSEDNIVFNGIDWQ
+5134 RSEDNIVFNGIDWQ

-5167 VSETDQAKFEHIG
+5167 ASDSDQAKFEHIG
-5180 SVTFNDYFD
+5180 SVTFSDYFN
-5189 GKRAQMIIAMGEK
+5189 GNRAQVIIAMGEK
-5202 DANGEREYTTLSE
+5202 DATGEREYTTLSE
-5215 SSIDALV
+5215 SAIDALV

-5249 STAWADVV
+5249 TTAWADVV

>member
-14 TGNYSADNGNNDI
+14 TGNYSADDGNNNI

-32 GGEIHAYGG
+32 GGQIHAYGG

-50 GATVHTGSG
+50 GATVYTGSG

-69 LRVEDSTG
+69 LKVEDSTG
-77 HLSVKGAAGYAD
+77 HLTVKGAAGYAD

-106 VSIDHLGH
+106 VSIDHLGN

-120 GGAAAYNSV
+120 GGAAAYNGIT
-129 KRKGLSGNVTFKGA
+129 RKGLSGNVTFAGA

-149 WHETNHGNL
+149 WHETNQGNL
-158 SFAGAGAGNKLDRTW
+158 SFTGAGAGNKLDRTW
-173 FDQYQGSRGDVSFD
+173 SNRYQGSHGDVTFD

-231 SNRIERTRQA
+231 SNRIERTHQA
-241 EDVYQQTHGN
+241 EDVYTQTRGN

-257 GGYNSFYSDVAH
+257 GGYNSLYSDVAH

-283 TRKGSGSSFDA
+283 IRKGSGNDFA
-294 QGMEYAKAEDIVLT
+294 KEGMTNAKADEIVLT
-308 TAKMHGSWIGSGT
+308 KAVMSGSWIGQD
-321 HAVTAVKSEREPNTY
+321 HHVTAVKSASEPNTY
-336 LFAIADGTYTKIN
+336 LFAFADSTYTKIN
-349 KVRLSNDPKTGKLKY
+349 KVQLRNDPQTGELKY
-364 YSEAWYKQG
+364 YSTAWYKEG
-373 NHLSG
+373 NHLSN
-378 LARSDV
+378 LANQDISDN
-384 SSAGGF
+384 GGF
-390 EVNPINGGYTLSNIA
+390 TAVNINGAYTLSDLK
-405 VEHQQSLTVHA
+405 VEHQQSVTVHA
-416 MEKDLT
+416 VEKSLT
-422 EYEWVTYANGALID
+422 EYEWVTYANGAVID
-436 AKDVVLSDAKMG
+436 AKEVSLSDAKMG
-448 GHAISTDGTKVDV
+448 GHAIYADGTKVDV
-461 QAIKSNRKPNTYVY
+461 KAVKSNRQPNTYIY

-487 VELANDAETGVLKY
+487 VELANDPETGALKY

-511 HTANLAN
+511 HTANIAN
-518 EDISSANGYHSM
+518 QDISSATGYNPM
-530 GKGGYSLSALNY
+530 GKGGYSLSDLHY
-542 SVNAI
+542 SVNAV
-547 RSMSETVADIDEYTD
+547 RSTSETVADIEEYTD
-562 QTLFKPATDSGESSG
+562 QTLFKPANDSGESSG
-577 DVHFSGAGGGNVI
+577 DVRFNGAGGGNVI
-590 KSNVTRGNVYFNGGG
+590 KSNVTRGNVHFNGGG

-650 VHQSKQGKM
+650 VHQSQQGKM

-672 IGDGQYLAHL
+672 LGDGQYLAHL
-682 LAYGNISVH
+682 LAYGNISVQ
-691 KGNGNS
+691 KGSGDS
-697 RVAMLGGYNTHTQIG
+697 RVVMLGGYNTHTQIG
-712 SGHGLWL
+712 SGNGLWL

-731 NGEVTSV
+731 KGDVAAV
-738 LAGGANVLTKVGE
+738 LAGGANVLTKMGE
-751 GELTAGMLGGANVMT
+751 GELTSGMLGGANVIT
-766 HISGDEQAS
+766 HISNDDQLS

-784 ANILTKKGKGDT
+784 ANILTKKGKGNT

-802 GANVLTHVGDGS
+802 GANVLTHVGDGT

-831 GDTTGIMLGVGNVLT
+831 GDTTGILLGVGNVLT

-868 DGTSIAAMI
+868 DGTSIAVMI

-962 GNGSTFAAMIG
+962 GHGSTFAAMIG
-973 QANVMTKVGNDLTA
+973 QANIMTKVGNDLTA
-987 ALMVGKANIY
+987 ALMVGKANIM

-1010 GEMNVMTKVGNGT
+1010 GEVNVMTKVGNGT

-1098 TTVGLLISDIGN
+1098 TTVGLLISDVGN

-1128 NIVTKVGDGLGIN
+1128 NLITKVGDGLGVN

-1162 KGEANI
+1162 KGEANLI
-1168 LTKVGDG
+1168 TKVGDG

-1181 QGKANIITHVGNGD
+1181 QGEANIITHVGNGD

-1207 TKVGDGRNVVL
+1207 TKVGHGQNVVL

-1239 SKGNVVTKV
+1239 SKGNIVTKV
-1248 GDGMQVTAAKGKA
+1248 GDGMQVTAAKGQA

-1285 VGNGVSVNVAW
+1285 VGDGVSVNVAW

-1319 ANIHIGDGL
+1319 ANIHVGDGL
-1328 NINASYARNN
+1328 NINASYAQNN

-1368 NVKQTLL
+1368 NIKQTVL

-1390 EASTSGTQKG
+1390 EASSSGTHKG

-1411 LDGFQMDAIEEVGSD
+1411 LDGFQMDAIKEVGSD

-1440 PDLNEMDNDLNIDGA
+1440 PDLNKMQHALNVDD
-1455 SDHAPNLIV
+1455 SSVQAPNLIV
-1464 NGDFEQGDRGWQS
+1464 NGDFEQGEHGWQS

-1482 ASYSGSVYGVN
+1482 ASYAGSVYGVE
-1493 GEGHGTRVTELDTHT
+1493 GEGHGARVTELDTYT
-1508 NTSLYQDLTDLTE
+1508 NTSLYQDLANLAQ

-1530 FAKRAGLSN
+1530 FAKRVGLSN

-1555 SGDASAWQ
+1555 SGDESAWQ

-1571 HAGSNRIEFKGT
+1571 QAGSNRIEFKGT

-1593 DNVVAKSESS
+1593 DNVVATSESS
-1603 PQANAV
+1603 QQANAIR
-1609 SEHAKQNQAS
+1609 EHATQNPAA

-1654 ESTDQQAIENN
+1654 ESTDQQALENN
-1665 GQAQRDAVK
+1665 GQAQRDAVQ
-1674 EESEAVT
+1674 EESEAIT
-1681 AELTTL
+1681 AELTKL
-1687 AQGLDVLDGQATHTG
+1687 AQGLDVLDSQATHTG
-1702 KSGEQWRNDFAG
+1702 ESGDQWRNEFAS
-1714 GLLDGVQSQIDD
+1714 GLLAGVQTQLDD
-1726 AKQLASDKMA
+1726 AKQLANDKIA
-1736 AAKQTQSDNNSKV
+1736 EAKQTHADTQNKV
-1749 KDSIAKSE
+1749 KDAVAKSE

-1766 RAGAEQDIAEAKA
+1766 RAGAEQDIADAQA
-1779 DAETRKADAV
+1779 DAEKRKADAL
-1789 AKSHDAKQ
+1789 AKGKDAQQ
-1797 AESDAHSAANDA
+1797 AESDAHHAVNNA

-1815 DAMNA
+1815 DVQVA
-1820 ENKANQAQNDA
+1820 ENKANQAQADA

-1840 RPDRQGVAGS
+1840 RPDRQGVTGS
-1850 GLSGNAHR
+1850 GLSGNAHS
-1858 VEGAGETGSHVN
+1858 VEGAGETDSHVN

-1880 FSDGLTEQE
+1880 FSEGLTEQE
-1889 LEALEGA
+1889 QEALEGA

-1904 INAGIRSKNSGSTIT
+1904 INAGIRGKNSVSTIT
-1919 SMFMEANAD
+1919 SMFTEANTD
-1928 SIVVDTTA
+1928 SIVVPTTT
-1936 SQDVVRKEVRIS
+1936 SQDVVRKEIRIL
-1948 GVNLVGLGEASH
+1948 GVNLEGLGEASH
-1960 DSAESLVAARAEK
+1960 DSAASLVAARAEK

-1980 LDTDNDVATD
+1980 LDSDHPRATEQ
-1990 KYVPVP
+1990 YIPVP
-1996 GFERVDAD
+1996 GFERVDVN
-2004 VSDEVKQ
+2004 VSDETKQ
-2011 RMIQSMSGYIE
+2011 RLTQFVSGYIE

-2032 AQALATLFVES
+2032 AQALATLFVEA
-2043 TLDYDWDK
+2043 TLNYDWDK

-2066 ETPHAEKSIVS
+2066 EAPHGENSLVS
-2077 FWSGKNFKQY
+2077 FWSGRNFKEY
-2087 RDVLDNA
+2087 RNVLDNA
-2094 QTDGKKVVYDIDVK
+2094 QPDGKKVVYDIDVQ

-2114 DLNKHLM
+2114 KLNKQLM
-2121 RWGGLFLDP
+2121 RWGDMFLDLE
-2130 DNAEQNQL
+2130 NAAQNHLQ
-2138 KSSIDAATFSNT
+2138 SSIEAAAYSNT
-2150 GFWSSVYATGAQHD
+2150 GFWSSVYATGAKDD

-2169 EGGVRL
+2169 EGGMRL
-2175 GNYFWH
+2175 GNYFWN
-2181 VELPALRQ
+2181 VELPLLRQ

-2209 KDLPA
+2209 KDVPVN
-2214 DEIGRRLTDAGV
+2214 EIGHKLTDAGV
-2226 GVKVRFDALSSAR
+2226 GVKVRFDALSAEQ
-2239 QAELLAD
+2239 QAELLAI
-2246 NPDDYRADTLV
+2246 NPKGYKADSLV

-2264 AIDSMLRESLPFYS
+2264 AIDSMLRDALPFYS

-2293 FEVRSWPGSDDKSK
+2293 FKVRAWPGSDGKSK
-2307 TILLDNPED
+2307 TIVLDNPED
-2316 AAQQKAIERFILA
+2316 ATQQKTIERFILA
-2329 NFDNFEQMPDELFLV
+2329 NFQNFEQMPDELFLV
-2344 DNKVLSHHD
+2344 DNKVISHDKGITH
-2353 GRTRILAQKEDGAW
+2353 ILAQKVDGAW
-2367 TYNTN
+2367 QYNAKV
-2372 SELMS
+2372 ELMS

-2387 SGKVRGESYQKVID
+2387 TGKIRGESYQQVID
-2401 ALAEYH
+2401 ALTEYH
-2407 ASTAEHADYELESVE
+2407 ASTVEHADYELESVE
-2422 QLVNLRKKIE
+2422 KLLNLRKQIE
-2432 GYALGHPD
+2432 GYVLGHPD
-2440 SGRLEAMNSLLN
+2440 SGRVEAMNSLLN

-2484 DNAHLKQSKHLYLD
+2484 DNANLKESKHLYLD
-2498 GNGDFVTKGKGNL
+2498 GNGNFVTKGKGNL
-2511 AKIDQ
+2511 ATIDK

-2523 LEKVKASVNHEYGQA
+2523 LEKVKSTVSNEYGQTV
-2538 IADTI
+2538 ADTV
-2543 FAGLSANELAKDG
+2543 FAGLSAKDLAKDG
-2556 KGIDITG
+2556 KGIDIAG
-2563 LNRIHQALEQH
+2563 LNKVHQAIEQH

-2580 TMYIWKPSDHSALGH
+2580 TMYIWKPSDHSTLGH
-2595 AALQIGQGRTQI
+2595 AALQIGQGRMQLEG
-2607 DAQAAADFNKQN
+2607 QAAADFNKQN

-2632 IRNIFNVATEY
+2632 LFNVATKD
-2643 QPDLKLRWSDFSQPA
+2643 QPDLKLRWKDFSQPA
-2658 HQNDTLEHDMASEEN
+2658 AHGESLAFDMQSEEN
-2673 DGFGLNDGETKLK
+2673 DDFGLKSAEDKLK
-2686 RFIEKLNAA
+2686 DFIKQLASASGVDEKF
-2695 KGIDAAYKDA
+2695 KDISQA
-2705 SEGYASVL
+2705 FTMMAL
-2713 LGNPDMLVSTGIPAH
+2713 MNPDILESANIPEH
-2728 VFQPFVDQWNDT
+2728 ISKPFVDQWNDT
-2740 SYDMMDVANRFAQEL
+2740 SYDMQDVAQRFAKELQEQAKVAVNSEQMEQQISEVVQRFAQDEL
-2755 QKQAQASGDPALVAK
+2755 DKIQ
-2770 RIDNVVRLFAER
+2770 
-2782 ALEEIEAFKA
+2782 AFKET
-2792 SQADEGRVFR
+2792 QADQGRVFR

-2807 LDVAAMQAEWNR
+2807 LDVAAMQAEWHR
-2819 LSHDPDARYQLLTKN
+2819 LSNDPDARYQLLTKN

-2853 HTWRPK
+2853 HTWLPK

-2876 EAQLEIAAKKQSH
+2876 EAQLEIAAKKQSY
-2889 QVNDD
+2889 QVTDV
-2894 LDALSGSEKHKDK
+2894 LDALSG
-2907 VAIENDGTPPR
+2907 N
-2918 DKVPLSPLTRFL
+2918 
-2930 NNELYGERDARRKIG
+2930 
-2945 DITQTLLDHAVEK
+2945 
-2958 GESQKVTLKGE
+2958 
-2969 AGRLTGYYHQGT
+2969 
-2981 ASSDD
+2981 
-2986 ETSTTSGK
+2986 
-2994 VVLFL
+2994 
-2999 HGSGSSAEEQ
+2999 
-3009 ASAIRSHYQKQ
+3009 
-3020 GIDMLAVNLRGYGES
+3020 
-3035 DGGPSEKGL
+3035 
-3044 YQDARTMFNYLV
+3044 
-3056 NDKGID
+3056 
-3062 PSNIILHGYSM
+3062 
-3073 GGPIAADLARYA
+3073 
-3085 AQNGQAVSGLLLD
+3085 
-3098 RPMPSMTKA
+3098 
-3107 ITAHEVANPA
+3107 
-3117 GIVGTIA
+3117 
-3124 KAVNGQ
+3124 
-3130 FSVEKNL
+3130 
-3137 KGLPQETPILL
+3137 
-3148 LTDNE
+3148 
-3153 GLGEE
+3153 
-3158 GEKLR
+3158 
-3163 VKLSNSGFNV
+3163 
-3173 TGEQTFYGHEASN
+3173 
-3186 RLMSQYTGQIVSDL
+3186 
-3200 LNTQHIKHN
+3200 
-3209 EAKLNL
+3209 
-3215 EPHGKNYESRDLILK
+3215 
-3230 PISQPE
+3230 
-3236 TVELGMPEV
+3236 
-3245 DQKVLADIA
+3245 
-3254 ERENVIIGVRPVD
+3254 
-3267 EKSKSLIA
+3267 
-3275 SKMYSSKG
+3275 
-3283 LFVKA
+3283 KA
-3288 KSSDWGPMS
+3288 K
-3297 GFIPVDQ
+3297 
-3304 SFAKASARRDL
+3304 
-3315 ETFNRHAE
+3315 
-3323 QSIQSGNAVSADLYL
+3323 
-3338 NQVRVEELVSKYHSL
+3338 
-3353 TPLELDDQS
+3353 
-3362 GMYKTTA
+3362 
-3369 TNGDQSV
+3369 
-3376 PFFLNRVTVD
+3376 
-3386 GNELWQVHYIT
+3386 
-3397 NGELAPFK
+3397 
-3405 VIGDPVSKQ
+3405 
-3414 PMTADYDLLTV
+3414 
-3425 MYSYGDLGPQDKV
+3425 
-3438 KQPLTWQQW
+3438 
-3447 KDSVT
+3447 
-3452 YEDLT
+3452 
-3457 PKYKELYS
+3457 
-3465 NEDLYN
+3465 
-3471 KKDGASLGN
+3471 
-3480 VSGRLKELKDRINVD
+3480 
-3495 LGRTNGL
+3495 
-3502 EMVHHGADDANPYA
+3502 
-3516 VMADNF
+3516 
-3522 PATFFV
+3522 
-3528 PKSLFAEDGLGEG
+3528 
-3541 KGSIQTYFNVN
+3541 
-3552 EQGAVVI
+3552 
-3559 RNPQEFSDFQQ
+3559 
-3570 VTINASFRASFND
+3570 
-3583 KWNHGLDEPLFT
+3583 
-3595 TKRKLSHEFLNKR
+3595 
-3608 DQLLKKLSGGRL
+3608 
-3620 DAQDE
+3620 
-3625 TLVALGNPDDVSGNK
+3625 
-3640 AIVAVDVSQIFTRQ
+3640 VAVDLAQIFTVQ
-3654 ELKERANVFAKPI
+3654 ELKERAKVFAKPI

-3673 ILDQLDLVHQTVS
+3673 ILDQLDLVHQAKG
-3686 RDQIVASFE
+3686 RYQIAASFE
-3695 LNKKVNAYI
+3695 LNKKINDYI

-3716 TQLKEQITSALFIGK
+3716 TQLKEQVTSALFIGK

-3736 VDIDAIAQTRPELAA
+3736 AGIDAIAQTRPELAT

-3761 NGEHRG
+3761 NGKHVG

-3772 VRWANEDP
+3772 LRWANEDP
-3780 YLAPKQGYKGETP
+3780 YLAPKHGYKGEMP
-3793 NDLGFDAKYHV
+3793 SDLGFDAKYHV
-3804 DLGDHYADFKQWLET
+3804 DLGEHYADFKKWLET

-3852 VESVQMAFY
+3852 AESVQMAFY
-3861 FLKEAAKKVDP
+3861 FLKEAAKKADP

-3888 KSYLSQLDSD
+3888 QNYLSQLDSD

-3924 AGYDELTNKLAG
+3924 KGYDELTNMLAS

-3968 FVNEQMDA
+3968 FVNEQMEA

-4015 LKTKHLDATLFEN
+4015 LKTKHLDVTLFEN
-4028 ARANGMRI
+4028 ARVNGMRI

-4059 AGAANNIAVEVLQSL
+4059 AGAANNIAVEVLQNL
-4074 PDDEK
+4074 PDGEK

-4111 RVSDSNQFRV
+4111 KVSDSNQFTV
-4121 EQDDMTLRVVYDD
+4121 EQDDVSLRVVYDD

-4140 LTFKDSLSGANTAIH
+4140 ITFKGSLSGANTALH

-4165 AVTPTADGGET
+4165 VVTPIADGGET
-4176 RFDGQIIVQMENDS
+4176 RFDGQIIVQMENDP
-4190 VVANA
+4190 VVAKA
-4195 AANLAGKHPESS
+4195 AANLAGKHAESS

-4239 GRDDSDSNNTHL
+4239 GRDHSESNNTRL
-4251 SGYSAEDLAAKLA
+4251 SGYSADELAVKLA
-4264 NFQQSF
+4264 KFQQSF
-4270 SQAENIN
+4270 NQAENIN
-4277 NTPDHISIVGC
+4277 NKPDHISIVGC

-4299 GHQFINAMDVNG
+4299 GHQFINATDANG
-4311 LRVDVSARSSEL
+4311 LRVDVSVRSSEL
-4323 AVDATGRKHTKDEN
+4323 AVDEAGRKHTKDAN
-4337 GDWIQ
+4337 GDWVQ
-4342 KAETNKVS
+4342 KAGNNKVS
-4350 LSWNE
+4350 LSWDA
-4355 QGEVIAKEERIR
+4355 QGEVVAKDEPIR

-4376 LSRIGVS
+4376 LSRIGVNNV
-4383 DVGEIARGAIGDNN
+4383 DEPARGAIGDNS

-4403 EKRKVETETSSSAA
+4403 EKRKPETEVIANSSSS
-4417 NNKLS
+4417 NQLS

-4428 VNVGDGEFTA
+4428 VNVGEGEFTA

-4450 GSGGFKS
+4450 GTGGFKS

-4469 GNGESKHSVDMGG
+4469 GDGESKHSVDIGG

-4492 IGNRN
+4492 LGNRN
-4497 VSFNLG
+4497 VSFNFG
-4503 QSNDLLVMMDKSIPT
+4503 HSNDLILMMDKSIPT

-4527 AARISGVLQS
+4527 AARISGVLQG
-4537 IATSGEDQ
+4537 IAMSGEGE

-4576 DYTCLVE
+4576 DYTHLVQ
-4583 LDSHNERS
+4583 LNSQNERD
-4591 SRGLKHDTE
+4591 SRGLKHDAE
-4600 AALNKQY
+4600 ATLNKQY
-4607 NQWLSGNSDSSAGKL
+4607 NQWLSGNGNSGTSQL

-4670 LGSLFGLMTQQFS
+4670 LGSLFGLMTQQFT

-4694 TPEDL
+4694 TPQDL

-4709 QMAGIGA
+4709 QLAGVGA

-4726 DYTTSGQI
+4726 DYTASGQI
-4734 VSRNGEAVDGV
+4734 VSRNGQAVDGV
-4745 AILTEML
+4745 AILKEML

-4767 DPAKLLDSLKSGIDM
+4767 DPAKLLDSLKAGIDM
-4782 GADGIQSFA
+4782 GADGIKSFA
-4791 ETHGLKD
+4791 ETHGLKE
-4798 KAPEEEENKSA
+4798 KAPEEEKDNSS
-4809 VSVNGTSV
+4809 VSVNGGNV
-4817 NSAQGATASD
+4817 NSAQGATVAD

-4871 ENLTADL
+4871 QNLTADL

-4891 SGHLQGDGDINLS
+4891 SGHLQGDGDINIS

-4942 TSNIFTGGEGSDMGV
+4942 TSNIFTGGEGNDMGV

-5000 IDTGLGRDYVVTSGN
+5000 IDTGSGRDYVVTSGN

-5021 GDGQDYSVT
+5021 GDDQDYSVT

-5036 VELGAGNDFA
+5036 VEVGAGNDFA
-5046 NVFGNY
+5046 NVFGNH
-5052 NRINASA
+5052 NRINAGA

-5072 LNGGEGEDHLIAAAI
+5072 LNGGDGDDHLIAAAI
-5087 SKFSQFNGEEGRDL
+5087 SKFSQFNGGEGRDL

-5134 SSEDNIVFNGIDWQ
+5134 RSEDNIVFNGIDWQ

-5167 VSETDQAKFEHIG
+5167 SNDSDQSKFEHIG
-5180 SVTFNDYFD
+5180 SVTFSDYFN
-5189 GKRAQMIIAMGEK
+5189 GNRAQVVIGMSEK
-5202 DANGEREYTTLSE
+5202 GLSGEREYTMLSD
-5215 SSIDALV
+5215 SAIDALV
-5222 QAMSGFDP
+5222 QAMSGFEP

-5236 FIDNLDSKSRVAI
+5236 FIDSLESKSQAAI
-5249 STAWADVV
+5249 SMAWSDVV
-5257 HKKGITV
+5257 HKKGLMV

>member
-14 TGNYSADNGNNDI
+14 TGNYSADDGNNNI

-32 GGEIHAYGG
+32 GGQIHAYGG

-50 GATVHTGSG
+50 GATVYTGSG

-69 LRVEDSTG
+69 LKVEDSTG
-77 HLSVKGAAGYAD
+77 HLTVKGAAGYAD

-106 VSIDHLGH
+106 VSIDHLGN

-120 GGAAAYNSV
+120 GGAAAYNGIT
-129 KRKGLSGNVTFKGA
+129 RKGLSGNVTFAGA

-149 WHETNHGNL
+149 WHETNQGNL
-158 SFAGAGAGNKLDRTW
+158 SFTGAGAGNKLDRTW
-173 FDQYQGSRGDVSFD
+173 FNRYQGSHGDVTFD
-187 GAGAANSISSRVETG
+187 GAGAANSIRSRVETG

-231 SNRIERTRQA
+231 SNRIERTHQA
-241 EDVYQQTHGN
+241 EDVYTQTRGN

-257 GGYNSFYSDVAH
+257 GGYNSLYSDVAH

-283 TRKGSGSSFDA
+283 IRKGSGNDFA
-294 QGMEYAKAEDIVLT
+294 KEGMTNAKADEIVLT
-308 TAKMHGSWIGSGT
+308 KAVMSGSWIGQD
-321 HAVTAVKSEREPNTY
+321 HHVTAVKSASEPNTY
-336 LFAIADGTYTKIN
+336 LFAFADSTYTKIN
-349 KVRLSNDPKTGKLKY
+349 KVQLRNDPQTGELKY
-364 YSEAWYKQG
+364 YSTAWYKEG
-373 NHLSG
+373 NHLSN
-378 LARSDV
+378 LANQDISDN
-384 SSAGGF
+384 GGF
-390 EVNPINGGYTLSNIA
+390 TAVNINGAYTLSDLK
-405 VEHQQSLTVHA
+405 VEHQQSVTVHA
-416 MEKDLT
+416 VEKSLT
-422 EYEWVTYANGALID
+422 EYEWVTYANGAVID
-436 AKDVVLSDAKMG
+436 AKEVSLSDAKMG
-448 GHAISTDGTKVDV
+448 GHAIYADGTKVDV
-461 QAIKSNRKPNTYVY
+461 KAVKSNRQPNTYIY

-487 VELANDAETGVLKY
+487 VELANDPETGALKY

-511 HTANLAN
+511 HTANIAN
-518 EDISSANGYHSM
+518 QDISSATGYNPM
-530 GKGGYSLSALNY
+530 GKGGYSLSDLHY
-542 SVNAI
+542 SVNAV
-547 RSMSETVADIDEYTD
+547 RSTSETVADIEEYTD
-562 QTLFKPATDSGESSG
+562 QTLFKPANDSGESSG
-577 DVHFSGAGGGNVI
+577 DVRFNGAGGGNVI
-590 KSNVTRGNVYFNGGG
+590 KSNVTRGNVHFNGGG

-636 GDLTFRGAGLANVL
+636 GELTFRGAGLANVL
-650 VHQSKQGKM
+650 VHQSQQGKM

-672 IGDGQYLAHL
+672 LGDGQYLAHL
-682 LAYGNISVH
+682 LAYGNISVQ
-691 KGNGNS
+691 KGSGDS
-697 RVAMLGGYNTHTQIG
+697 RVVMLGGYNTHTQIG
-712 SGHGLWL
+712 SGNGLWL

-731 NGEVTSV
+731 QGDVAAV
-738 LAGGANVLTKVGE
+738 LAGGANVLTKMGE
-751 GELTAGMLGGANVMT
+751 GELTSGVLGGANVIT
-766 HISGDEQAS
+766 HISNDDQLS

-784 ANILTKKGKGDT
+784 ANILTKKGKGNT

-868 DGTSIAAMI
+868 DGTSIAVMI

-962 GNGSTFAAMIG
+962 GHGSTFAAMIG
-973 QANVMTKVGNDLTA
+973 QANIMTKVGNDLTA
-987 ALMVGKANIY
+987 ALMVGKANIM

-1010 GEMNVMTKVGNGT
+1010 GEVNVMTKVGNGT

-1128 NIVTKVGDGLGIN
+1128 NIITKVGDGLGVN

-1162 KGEANI
+1162 KGEANLI
-1168 LTKVGDG
+1168 TKVGDG

-1195 DYTGAWGKANVI
+1195 DYTGAWGKANII
-1207 TKVGDGRNVVL
+1207 TKVGNGRNVVL

-1239 SKGNVVTKV
+1239 SKGNIVTKV

-1266 VGNGLSVTAAYGD
+1266 VGDGLSVTAAYGD

-1285 VGNGVSVNVAW
+1285 VGDGVSVNVAW

-1328 NINASYARNN
+1328 GINASYAQNN

-1368 NVKQTLL
+1368 NIKQTVL

-1390 EASTSGTQKG
+1390 EASSSGTHKG

-1411 LDGFQMDAIEEVGSD
+1411 LDGFQMDAIKEVGSD
-1426 LGDSLTGSVTKVDT
+1426 LGDSLTGSMTKVDT
-1440 PDLNEMDNDLNIDGA
+1440 PDLNKMQHALNVDD
-1455 SDHAPNLIV
+1455 SSVQAPNLIV
-1464 NGDFEQGDRGWQS
+1464 NGDFEQGEHGWQS

-1482 ASYSGSVYGVN
+1482 ASYAGSVYGVE
-1493 GEGHGTRVTELDTHT
+1493 GEGHGARVTELDTYT
-1508 NTSLYQDLTDLTE
+1508 NTSLYQDLANLAQ

-1555 SGDASAWQ
+1555 SGDESTWQ

-1571 HAGSNRIEFKGT
+1571 QAGSNRIEFKGT

-1593 DNVVAKSESS
+1593 DNVVATSESS
-1603 PQANAV
+1603 QQANAIR
-1609 SEHAKQNQAS
+1609 EHATQNPAA

-1654 ESTDQQAIENN
+1654 ESTDQQALENN
-1665 GQAQRDAVK
+1665 GQAQRDAVQ
-1674 EESEAVT
+1674 EESEAIT
-1681 AELTTL
+1681 AELTKL
-1687 AQGLDVLDGQATHTG
+1687 AQGLDVLDSQATHTG
-1702 KSGEQWRNDFAG
+1702 ESGDQWRNEFAS
-1714 GLLDGVQSQIDD
+1714 GLLAGVQTQLDD
-1726 AKQLASDKMA
+1726 AKQLANGKIA
-1736 AAKQTQSDNNSKV
+1736 EAKQTHADNQNKV
-1749 KDSIAKSE
+1749 KDAVAKSE

-1766 RAGAEQDIAEAKA
+1766 RAGAEQDIADAQA
-1779 DAETRKADAV
+1779 DAEKRKADAL
-1789 AKSHDAKQ
+1789 AKGKDAQQ
-1797 AESDAHSAANDA
+1797 AESDAHHAVNNA

-1815 DAMNA
+1815 DVQVT
-1820 ENKANQAQNDA
+1820 ENKANQAQADA

-1840 RPDRQGVAGS
+1840 RPDRQGVTGS
-1850 GLSGNAHR
+1850 GLSGNAHS
-1858 VEGAGETGSHVN
+1858 VEGAGETDSHVN

-1880 FSDGLTEQE
+1880 FSEGLTEQE
-1889 LEALEGA
+1889 QEALEGA

-1904 INAGIRSKNSGSTIT
+1904 INAGIRGKNSVSTIT
-1919 SMFMEANAD
+1919 SMFTEANTD
-1928 SIVVDTTA
+1928 SIVVPTTKP
-1936 SQDVVRKEVRIS
+1936 QDVVRKEIRIS
-1948 GVNLVGLGEASH
+1948 GVNLEGLGEASH
-1960 DSAESLVAARAEK
+1960 DSAASLVAARAEK

-1980 LDTDNDVATD
+1980 LDSDHPRATEQ
-1990 KYVPVP
+1990 YIPVP
-1996 GFERVDAD
+1996 GFERVDVN
-2004 VSDEVKQ
+2004 VSDETKQ
-2011 RMIQSMSGYIE
+2011 RLTQFVSGYIE

-2032 AQALATLFVES
+2032 AQALATLFVEA
-2043 TLDYDWDK
+2043 TLNYDWDK

-2066 ETPHAEKSIVS
+2066 EAPHGENSLVS
-2077 FWSGKNFKQY
+2077 FWSGRNFKEY
-2087 RDVLDNA
+2087 RNVLDNA
-2094 QTDGKKVVYDIDVK
+2094 QPDGKKVVYDIDVQ

-2114 DLNKHLM
+2114 KLNKQLM
-2121 RWGGLFLDP
+2121 RWGNMFLDLE
-2130 DNAEQNQL
+2130 NAAQNHLQ
-2138 KSSIDAATFSNT
+2138 SSIKAAAYSNT
-2150 GFWSSVYATGAQHD
+2150 GFWSSVYATGAKDD

-2169 EGGVRL
+2169 EGGMRL
-2175 GNYFWH
+2175 GNYFWN
-2181 VELPALRQ
+2181 VELPLLRQ

-2209 KDLPA
+2209 KDVPVN
-2214 DEIGRRLTDAGV
+2214 EIGHKLTDAGV
-2226 GVKVRFDALSSAR
+2226 GVKVRFDALSAEQ
-2239 QAELLAD
+2239 QAELLAI
-2246 NPDDYRADTLV
+2246 NPKGYKADSLV

-2264 AIDSMLRESLPFYS
+2264 AIDSMLRDALPFYS

-2293 FEVRSWPGSDDKSK
+2293 FKVRAWPGNDDKSK
-2307 TILLDNPED
+2307 TIVLDNPED
-2316 AAQQKAIERFILA
+2316 ATQQKTIERFILA
-2329 NFDNFEQMPDELFLV
+2329 NFQNFEQMPDELFLV
-2344 DNKVLSHHD
+2344 DNKVISHDKGITHV
-2353 GRTRILAQKEDGAW
+2353 LAQKVDGAW
-2367 TYNTN
+2367 LYNAKVD
-2372 SELMS
+2372 LMS
-2377 VTELLDAAHV
+2377 VTELLDAANV
-2387 SGKVRGESYQKVID
+2387 TGKIRGESYQQVID
-2401 ALAEYH
+2401 ALSEYH
-2407 ASTAEHADYELESVE
+2407 SSVTEFSDYEQESIE
-2422 QLVNLRKKIE
+2422 KLLSLRKKIE
-2432 GYALGHPD
+2432 GYVLGHPD
-2440 SGRLEAMNSLLN
+2440 SGRIAAMNSLLN
-2452 QVNSRLEEVSVLA
+2452 QVNTRLEEVSVLA
-2465 VSEQSIKAH
+2465 VSEPNIKAQ

-2484 DNAHLKQSKHLYLD
+2484 ETANLKGTKHLYLD
-2498 GNGDFVTKGKGNL
+2498 QNGEFVTKGKGHLVN
-2511 AKIDQ
+2511 IDL
-2516 LGGSDAV
+2516 LGNSEAV
-2523 LEKVKASVNHEYGQA
+2523 IEKVKSTVSNEYGQT

-2543 FAGLSANELAKDG
+2543 FAGLTAHDLAKDG
-2556 KGIDITG
+2556 KGIDIAG
-2563 LNRIHQALEQH
+2563 LKKVHLAIEQH
-2574 MSPVSA
+2574 LSPVSA
-2580 TMYIWKPSDHSALGH
+2580 TLFLWKPSDHSALGH
-2595 AALQIGQGRTQI
+2595 AALQIGQGRNQI
-2607 DAQAAADFNKQN
+2607 NTDQALAYNQSN
-2619 YVSWWPLGSKSSN
+2619 YVSWWPIGSKSSSLN
-2632 IRNIFNVATEY
+2632 HLFDVSSEAM
-2643 QPDLKLRWSDFSQPA
+2643 PDLKLRWKDFSQPA
-2658 HQNDTLEHDMASEEN
+2658 AQGESLAFDMQSEEN
-2673 DGFGLNDGETKLK
+2673 DDFGLKSAEDKLK
-2686 RFIEKLNAA
+2686 DFIKQVASASGVDEKF
-2695 KGIDAAYKDA
+2695 KDI
-2705 SEGYASVL
+2705 SEAFTMMAL
-2713 LGNPDMLVSTGIPAH
+2713 MNPDILESANIPEH
-2728 VFQPFVDQWNDT
+2728 ISKPFVDQWNDT
-2740 SYDMMDVANRFAQEL
+2740 SYDMQDVAQRFAKELQEQAKVAVNSEQMEQQISEVVRRFAQDEL
-2755 QKQAQASGDPALVAK
+2755 DKIQT
-2770 RIDNVVRLFAER
+2770 
-2782 ALEEIEAFKA
+2782 FKEM
-2792 SQADEGRVFR
+2792 QADQGRVFR

-2807 LDVAAMQAEWNR
+2807 LDVAAMQAEWHR
-2819 LSHDPDARYQLLTKN
+2819 LSNDSDARYQLLNKN
-2834 CSSTVAKVLKAG
+2834 CSSIVAKVLKAG

-2868 FNFGQALQ
+2868 FNFAQDLQ
-2876 EAQLEIAAKKQSH
+2876 EAQLVSH
-2889 QVNDD
+2889 T
-2894 LDALSGSEKHKDK
+2894 KKDK
-2907 VAIENDGTPPR
+2907 QHIDTDSLQSTDRVLES
-2918 DKVPLSPLTRFL
+2918 L
-2930 NNELYGERDARRKIG
+2930 
-2945 DITQTLLDHAVEK
+2945 
-2958 GESQKVTLKGE
+2958 GESKQTTLDLSSV
-2969 AGRLTGYYHQGT
+2969 LTK
-2981 ASSDD
+2981 D
-2986 ETSTTSGK
+2986 E
-2994 VVLFL
+2994 
-2999 HGSGSSAEEQ
+2999 
-3009 ASAIRSHYQKQ
+3009 
-3020 GIDMLAVNLRGYGES
+3020 
-3035 DGGPSEKGL
+3035 
-3044 YQDARTMFNYLV
+3044 
-3056 NDKGID
+3056 
-3062 PSNIILHGYSM
+3062 
-3073 GGPIAADLARYA
+3073 
-3085 AQNGQAVSGLLLD
+3085 
-3098 RPMPSMTKA
+3098 
-3107 ITAHEVANPA
+3107 
-3117 GIVGTIA
+3117 
-3124 KAVNGQ
+3124 
-3130 FSVEKNL
+3130 L
-3137 KGLPQETPILL
+3137 K
-3148 LTDNE
+3148 
-3153 GLGEE
+3153 
-3158 GEKLR
+3158 
-3163 VKLSNSGFNV
+3163 
-3173 TGEQTFYGHEASN
+3173 
-3186 RLMSQYTGQIVSDL
+3186 
-3200 LNTQHIKHN
+3200 N
-3209 EAKLNL
+3209 EAK
-3215 EPHGKNYESRDLILK
+3215 
-3230 PISQPE
+3230 
-3236 TVELGMPEV
+3236 
-3245 DQKVLADIA
+3245 
-3254 ERENVIIGVRPVD
+3254 
-3267 EKSKSLIA
+3267 
-3275 SKMYSSKG
+3275 
-3283 LFVKA
+3283 
-3288 KSSDWGPMS
+3288 
-3297 GFIPVDQ
+3297 
-3304 SFAKASARRDL
+3304 
-3315 ETFNRHAE
+3315 
-3323 QSIQSGNAVSADLYL
+3323 
-3338 NQVRVEELVSKYHSL
+3338 
-3353 TPLELDDQS
+3353 
-3362 GMYKTTA
+3362 
-3369 TNGDQSV
+3369 
-3376 PFFLNRVTVD
+3376 
-3386 GNELWQVHYIT
+3386 
-3397 NGELAPFK
+3397 
-3405 VIGDPVSKQ
+3405 
-3414 PMTADYDLLTV
+3414 
-3425 MYSYGDLGPQDKV
+3425 
-3438 KQPLTWQQW
+3438 
-3447 KDSVT
+3447 
-3452 YEDLT
+3452 
-3457 PKYKELYS
+3457 
-3465 NEDLYN
+3465 
-3471 KKDGASLGN
+3471 
-3480 VSGRLKELKDRINVD
+3480 
-3495 LGRTNGL
+3495 
-3502 EMVHHGADDANPYA
+3502 
-3516 VMADNF
+3516 
-3522 PATFFV
+3522 
-3528 PKSLFAEDGLGEG
+3528 
-3541 KGSIQTYFNVN
+3541 
-3552 EQGAVVI
+3552 
-3559 RNPQEFSDFQQ
+3559 
-3570 VTINASFRASFND
+3570 
-3583 KWNHGLDEPLFT
+3583 
-3595 TKRKLSHEFLNKR
+3595 
-3608 DQLLKKLSGGRL
+3608 
-3620 DAQDE
+3620 
-3625 TLVALGNPDDVSGNK
+3625 
-3640 AIVAVDVSQIFTRQ
+3640 
-3654 ELKERANVFAKPI
+3654 VFAKPI
-3667 GASYQG
+3667 GESYQK
-3673 ILDQLDLVHQTVS
+3673 ILDQLDLLHATQGDKQLEAGLRLNNLVDEYVS
-3686 RDQIVASFE
+3686 SHE
-3695 LNKKVNAYI
+3695 K
-3704 AEHPTSGRNQAL
+3704 SGRNTAL
-3716 TQLKEQITSALFIGK
+3716 LSLKNRVTESLYSN
-3731 MQVAQ
+3731 VAQ
-3736 VDIDAIAQTRPELAA
+3736 ESRVEIAKLSADRIDLAVDLLHRLRSSTNEVSSVVDIKSLADGTKYNSQESLAVLSKQEVPFNKDLQDQQLVQGRVTGEAVLNNVQLSDDEIKGIKWYTSEGFQYVNEALRKEEKLAYFVKDNAVNAVKGLSKLETFEGTVYRAFMPGVSLSDLASHVTPGQLFSDQGFTSTSTSTELAKS
-3751 RIFMVAIEEA
+3751 F
-3761 NGEHRG
+3761 RG
-3767 LTDMM
+3767 GKGTVILTI
-3772 VRWANEDP
+3772 
-3780 YLAPKQGYKGETP
+3780 L
-3793 NDLGFDAKYHV
+3793 DAKGTNVAGLAQLNQAEVLLKPGAHLRIEAV
-3804 DLGDHYADFKQWLET
+3804 KET
-3819 SQSNGLLSKATL
+3819 DQNLHIVAKYTEEFRAGEIVRNLFDGKTIGIAINQNT
-3831 DESTKTV
+3831 STIN
-3838 HLGYSYQELQDLTG
+3838 
-3852 VESVQMAFY
+3852 ESVVTSFDHDDITAM
-3861 FLKEAAKKVDP
+3861 LKPKP
-3872 ISGDS
+3872 
-3877 AEMILLKKFAD
+3877 LL
-3888 KSYLSQLDSD
+3888 
-3898 RMDQIEGIYRSSHET
+3898 EE
-3913 DVDAW
+3913 
-3918 DRRYSG
+3918 
-3924 AGYDELTNKLAG
+3924 NKL
-3936 ATGVDEQLSVLLD
+3936 GVGQQVQNRNVQNWFTAD
-3949 DRKGLLIG
+3949 
-3957 EVHGSDVNGLR
+3957 
-3968 FVNEQMDA
+3968 
-3976 LKKQGVTVIG
+3976 VTVI
-3986 LEHLRSDLAQPLI
+3986 
-3999 DRYLATGVMSS
+3999 
-4010 ELSAM
+4010 
-4015 LKTKHLDATLFEN
+4015 
-4028 ARANGMRI
+4028 
-4036 VALDANSSARPN
+4036 
-4048 VQGTEHGLMYR
+4048 
-4059 AGAANNIAVEVLQSL
+4059 
-4074 PDDEK
+4074 
-4079 FVAIYGKAHLQS
+4079 
-4091 HKGIEGFVPGITHR
+4091 
-4105 LDLPAL
+4105 
-4111 RVSDSNQFRV
+4111 
-4121 EQDDMTLRVVYDD
+4121 
-4134 VANKPK
+4134 
-4140 LTFKDSLSGANTAIH
+4140 
-4155 NQNVNDWERV
+4155 
-4165 AVTPTADGGET
+4165 DGGDT
-4176 RFDGQIIVQMENDS
+4176 RFDGQVIVQMENDP
-4190 VVANA
+4190 VVAKA
-4195 AANLAGKHPESS
+4195 AANLAGKHAESS

-4239 GRDDSDSNNTHL
+4239 GRDHSESNNTRL
-4251 SGYSAEDLAAKLA
+4251 SGYSADELAVKLA
-4264 NFQQSF
+4264 KFQQSF
-4270 SQAENIN
+4270 NQAENIN
-4277 NTPDHISIVGC
+4277 NKPDHISIVGC

-4299 GHQFINAMDVNG
+4299 GHQFINAMDANG
-4311 LRVDVSARSSEL
+4311 LRVDVSVRSSEL
-4323 AVDATGRKHTKDEN
+4323 AVDEAGRKHTKDAN
-4337 GDWIQ
+4337 GDWVQ
-4342 KAETNKVS
+4342 KAENNKVS
-4350 LSWNE
+4350 LSWDA
-4355 QGEVIAKEERIR
+4355 QGEVVAKDQRIR

-4376 LSRIGVS
+4376 LSRIGVNNV
-4383 DVGEIARGAIGDNN
+4383 DEPARGAIGDNS

-4403 EKRKVETETSSSAA
+4403 EKRKPETEVIANSSSS
-4417 NNKLS
+4417 NQLS

-4428 VNVGDGEFTA
+4428 VNVGEGEFTA

-4450 GSGGFKS
+4450 GTGGFKS

-4469 GNGESKHSVDMGG
+4469 GDGESKHSVDIGG

-4492 IGNRN
+4492 LGNRN
-4497 VSFNLG
+4497 VSFNFG
-4503 QSNDLLVMMDKSIPT
+4503 HSNDLILMMDKSIPT

-4527 AARISGVLQS
+4527 AARISGVLQG
-4537 IATSGEDQ
+4537 IATSGEGE

-4576 DYTCLVE
+4576 DYTTLVE
-4583 LDSHNERS
+4583 LDSQNERD
-4591 SRGLKHDTE
+4591 SRGLKHDAE
-4600 AALNKQY
+4600 ATLNKQY
-4607 NQWLSGNSDSSAGKL
+4607 NQWLSGNGNSGTSQL

-4670 LGSLFGLMTQQFS
+4670 LGSLFGLMTQQFT

-4694 TPEDL
+4694 TPQDL

-4709 QMAGIGA
+4709 QLAGVGA

-4726 DYTTSGQI
+4726 DYTASGQI
-4734 VSRNGEAVDGV
+4734 VSRNGQAVDGV
-4745 AILTEML
+4745 AIVKEML

-4767 DPAKLLDSLKSGIDM
+4767 DPAKLLDSLKAGIDM
-4782 GADGIQSFA
+4782 GADGIKSFA
-4791 ETHGLKD
+4791 ETHGLKE
-4798 KAPEEEENKSA
+4798 KAPEEEKDNSS
-4809 VSVNGTSV
+4809 VSVNGANV
-4817 NSAQGATASD
+4817 NSAQGATVAD

-4846 LPNLFAT
+4846 LPNVFAT

-4871 ENLTADL
+4871 QNLTADL

-4891 SGHLQGDGDINLS
+4891 SGHLQGDGDINIS

-4942 TSNIFTGGEGSDMGV
+4942 TSNIFTGGEGHDMGV

-5000 IDTGLGRDYVVTSGN
+5000 IDTGSGRDYVVTSGN

-5021 GDGQDYSVT
+5021 GDDQDYSVT

-5052 NRINASA
+5052 NRINAGA

-5072 LNGGEGEDHLIAAAI
+5072 LNGGDGDDHLIAAAI
-5087 SKFSQFNGEEGRDL
+5087 SKFSQFNGGEGRDL

-5134 SSEDNIVFNGIDWQ
+5134 RSEDNIVFNGIDWQ

-5167 VSETDQAKFEHIG
+5167 SNDSDQSKFEHIG
-5180 SVTFNDYFD
+5180 SVTFSDYFN
-5189 GKRAQMIIAMGEK
+5189 GNRAQVVIGMSDK
-5202 DANGEREYTTLSE
+5202 DLSGEREYTMLSD
-5215 SSIDALV
+5215 SAIDALV
-5222 QAMSGFDP
+5222 QAMSGFEP

-5236 FIDNLDSKSRVAI
+5236 FIDSLESKSQAAI
-5249 STAWADVV
+5249 SMAWSDVV
-5257 HKKGITV
+5257 HKKGLMV